1 MGKMTADE
9 LRRAGEAY
17 RSENNGAQKS
27 PVTVSANTEG
37 SGNKMT
43 ASELRQAGE
52 AYRKANGLSDPIYM
66 KSPATVVDKY
76 STPSTQPTQAAPS
89 TQPTQAAPAGA
100 SSRKQS
106 EVMQEQV
113 GALKKQR
120 DDAAIKAGAYMR
132 AGNMQQQAKEQQKI
146 ANKAAIEYENAYTQ
160 WKNQRNAEA
169 VEDYNPDENKFKA
182 GDAALSGVQNAFQSM
197 GQYAAAASS
206 YLSGNQEAQ
215 AWEAKRLMDS
225 GVSGTEAVKRAG
237 LADKREIP
245 ITDYKTQAELR
256 HEKNVASVGAVEGGA
271 LQLVNTISNMV
282 PSLVANAVL
291 PGSGLPVMAA
301 SVAGNKYADSY
312 EKYGNTDTAFVL
324 GSAAGGASMLTEQF
338 GGLYGSL
345 GKSAA
350 GQAVAK
356 KLMAEAPGLYNLA
369 NSVGGKWLR
378 DALSEGIEEGAE
390 DVINYA
396 IEKSLTGDSDEM
408 DNFGYD
414 MLLGALAGGV
424 FGGGNAAMRSVT
436 YSRVGKALNAS
447 PSAVA
452 QQVQEGLEKGA
463 GTAPAIYAAEV
474 QKNPSNQMVGRLYE
488 ANRTFDRESG
498 LSKIQGDITQIS
510 AKEIKAMVSD
520 AQALA
525 QAAQKLNVEATPQAV
540 ATAITEA
547 QRTESIKTA
556 EDSVGRAFA
565 PTVDNP
571 VNEGEKAYNSAL
583 AGVAANQ
590 GVAARI
596 NNDPAARQAFSQLT
610 GVQFSGNTAQDI
622 AAIEVATQNI
632 AKSGKQ
638 AVSQAEYAQR
648 VAAAGEQAAAQF
660 DADMQ
665 AQAEQ
670 MQRESEE
677 RWLSVEQNTITDVDG
692 KRRIKEIT
700 NTDVR
705 GNTEIG
711 YKKAEIPGSKKK
723 AVADV
728 NNAAKYLGKTIVW
741 YEGALQVNG
750 QYRLANGFR
759 APDGTIYVN
768 INSRDPLM
776 VTFGH
781 EMFHDLVADGKYSGM
796 IDTLVENPDYA
807 DMVKGMMNAKTELYE
822 RNGIELDPNAAAEE
836 VAADIS
842 GDLLGS
848 RDMLEYIGARNTE
861 AATGIKGFLNRILKK
876 LKGKP
881 SAQEAY
887 NRLSESQKAL
897 LDGMEGRTESTNSAE
912 DASVKHSLMD
922 IPAMDSTGRELSA
935 EQREYF
941 FGSKVVDAEGR
952 LKPVYHGSPAVFTE
966 FSPDFMSQHG
976 SSEGQGFYFTDYKP
990 MAEGYQK
997 DGGQLLEGYLDI
1009 KKPLSDSEIT
1019 LTRAEVK
1026 KLLQAVDP
1034 TGDEVILN
1042 YDPSGGIG
1050 YPSKTWYNRAL
1061 DATVKAAME
1070 YSDSDSEILAEIAN
1084 GGAGAGAV
1092 LEAARNTLG
1101 YDGYI
1106 VEGKYDNATVYVAFD
1121 SSQFKNIDNTAPTES
1136 KDIRYSLMDIPAMDS
1151 EYSAAVESGNMQ
1163 EAQRLVDE
1171 AAKAAGAILDASG
1184 RRPLHLYHGTN
1195 TFGYTKFRDGVIY
1208 ATPNQS
1214 VAAGYGRT
1222 GYAKPRLVSDMYVPD
1237 DGTMETL
1244 IKNAKNV
1251 LDWELQE
1258 TTVNDRQEA
1267 MDAVKKDADSIA
1279 ALVDKVWTSDAVDA
1293 MELTE
1298 EQENALYNVLSLPS
1312 YISEVIDDIG
1322 TYTTVDEVA
1331 YWISRFNDGLP
1342 IIRSY
1347 IDENRDS
1354 LKSSPAWDM
1363 ARLILGYDLGD
1374 FAIDAEYRLLK
1385 SYEEDLL
1392 TNTNGS
1398 FVSADVVREE
1408 VEKAKDIGSYTLYG
1422 FAGDRPLVIDGG
1434 GAFWANVPVDV
1445 WGGTYTTDDIVKRAK
1460 DEGYTSVLI
1469 KNINDVAMNN
1479 YSANIKA
1486 DIYAFFS
1493 PEQVKSADPVTY
1505 DDKGN
1510 VIPLSER
1517 FNPDNPDIRY
1527 SLMDDVYLDAVKR
1540 GDMTTVQQMVDE
1552 AAKAAGYETRLLH
1565 GTSKKFTKFEATG
1578 SKTESPSAKLGIWLS
1593 DSKRTAESYSTPQS
1607 TDYNDSNRSEWTR
1620 IFNAAEE
1627 VDKKIPNA
1635 VLGDNNDERFFA
1647 ASEGYWNLAELGK
1660 LFKEYLPND
1669 YKELKERG
1677 VFKDGEKHIRLTRE
1691 TFDKG
1696 DNYAVYKDVIDRQ
1709 GELLEWVND
1718 LGRVRIY
1725 PSQLFSIIRNQIYD
1739 GVLRT
1744 LAKGDIE
1751 PRIVDAYV
1759 DTRNFAKAS
1768 PPYHE
1773 DTQKVKK
1780 IRAARSSGKDGIV
1793 FEGMFDGGERSN
1805 HYVVFDPAR
1814 IKSAAPVTY
1823 DDNGNVIPLSE
1834 RFNRKNEDIRYSLM
1848 EDAKYMA
1855 DIDKA
1860 VADAAQKAND
1870 ELKAAQAQVKDL
1882 RKQLLEMRNRAE
1894 YAELQTKV
1902 TERLTVDPIK
1912 AKRDIGRFL
1921 RKNGITNDEAI
1932 KTLTAEIEDAFNS
1945 VYRGEKT
1952 DIDSVAKKV
1961 ADTILKEATIADP
1974 LKAEKADIRK
1984 SLSQRTFV
1992 IGEQLRGDIVHKYG
2006 SLTNFRKKYGNIIRI
2021 KTRENANVGD
2031 GVAFDVAYSELQSEF
2046 PGIFRDA
2053 ETEWE
2058 TFENTVEVADYAKD
2072 SERIPLSYA
2081 VDEEEFARS
2090 ITNQLTDLF
2099 WIQKGLVTEA
2109 DKAKA
2114 KADAAT
2120 ENAVAAAV
2128 EAERQRGQKEIA
2140 ANDRW
2145 RDAETKLLTEIAA
2158 AKEREKA
2165 AKARAEF
2172 MAKYDALAK
2181 QYRADL
2187 RANNQQAQEKYN
2199 EKLTEA
2205 KDEFNRR
2212 RTQDRI
2218 DRVVREDQA
2227 KSKARLRAAEQK
2239 STTTDDV
2246 AKVLTEMP
2254 KKDKE
2259 TFKAKIAESWR
2270 TFKRQW
2276 INTKDEL
2283 ERFGNEVGDSRIM
2296 YAANN
2301 VGQASAAA
2309 QYSIGGAGQ
2318 YDLNG
2323 KKIGNKNLM
2332 QVFDPAEKAG
2342 LTKEFYTYLL
2352 HEHNVDRMS
2361 VREKAQKVLSA
2372 FREELNK
2379 KVKGF
2384 VEMTDENIATAAG
2397 KDASLTKTYTMEQI
2411 DAAKRYK
2418 QLQAWAEKQ
2427 FDKPV
2432 FGSSVT
2438 ASDSRAAADKL
2449 LKEHPEFEKWAKD
2462 VYAYLDGL
2470 MEVRKQGGLVSAD
2483 MAQRMK
2489 ELYPHYVPTY
2499 RDMPSTSGG
2508 YSNPNSVA
2516 VNSTIKSAKGGN
2528 QDIMPLIDSIARQT
2542 LQTFSAAKKNILGN
2556 MLYEDAM
2563 DTTRDISEYIQS
2575 VTEEGDLVD
2584 LDADSAENLK
2594 NTLRIWVDGKPV
2606 TLHMSE
2612 AMADGF
2618 RPIEQS
2624 NSFGMKALRSINSTF
2639 KKLVTQW
2646 NPVFI
2651 VRNFVRD
2658 AQSALYFTH
2667 YSNATFIKNYGKAVK
2682 EIATNGKYWQLY
2694 QAMGGKGTTYYDPKT
2709 GLSDRHHFKNG
2720 AVDKVAGGLNR
2731 VIDILS
2737 FANEAVE
2744 QYPRLAEFISTMED
2758 TGDVQKALYN
2768 AADITTNFG
2777 RGGFAARKL
2786 NASLVP
2792 FFNPGMQG
2800 LSKNIRNVIDR
2811 RGWKEIGQLISRL
2824 LINGVAPGIIMG
2836 LLYDGLKE
2844 DDDYKEL
2851 SNYIKDSNILI
2862 KIGDDKFIKV
2872 PMGREPSVIT
2882 AFTNRMWRWLKGEP
2896 ASSAF
2901 ADYPS
2906 FAIEQLA
2913 PNNPLTN
2920 NIFAGITAM
2929 STNKNWYGGD
2939 IVSSYMEEKPDY
2951 LQYDESTDAFSIW
2964 LGEITRHGKNG
2975 IEGLSPKKVN
2985 YLIDQYSGFIGDWV
2999 LPALSKKADVPTV
3012 VKAFVVDS
3020 VRQNRLGSDFYDAL
3034 DEAKQVK
3041 ETEFATAADD
3051 ATYSYLYKQS
3061 KAASEITKQIK
3072 EIYNSGEKTRK
3083 EKMSEAR
3090 DLLELRNEIYRNALL
3105 TVGTYEETAKS
3116 IDSADSDV
3124 VKREANRKAFGAEY
3138 ALKTYNK
3145 DVGEKAAEYV
3155 AQGVT
3160 YDQYYAAYFATR
3172 GITGDKD
3179 ENGKTITNSASR
3191 KKKEAIDKAV
3201 PNATTKQKHL
3211 LYEAICVSEKVW

>member
-1 MGKMTADE
+1 MDRKTLE
-9 LRRAGEAY
+9 QNY
-17 RSENNGAQKS
+17 QKS
-27 PVTVSANTEG
+27 FGA
-37 SGNKMT
+37 
-43 ASELRQAGE
+43 
-52 AYRKANGLSDPIYM
+52 
-66 KSPATVVDKY
+66 SPAAELEQNYQRSGIDSLVQSVKKATQY
-76 STPSTQPTQAAPS
+76 NPSAPS

-106 EVMQEQV
+106 DAMKEQ
-113 GALKKQR
+113 LDTIKEQR

-132 AGNMQQQAKEQQKI
+132 AGNMPQQAKEQQKI

-182 GDAALSGVQNAFQSM
+182 GDAALAGVQNAFQSM
-197 GQYAAAASS
+197 RQYAAAASS
-206 YLSGNQEAQ
+206 YLSGNPEAQ
-215 AWEAKRLMDS
+215 AWEAKRLMES

-282 PSLVANAVL
+282 PSLVANAFL

-301 SVAGNKYADSY
+301 SAAGNKYADAY

-356 KLMAEAPGLYNLA
+356 KLMAGAPGLYNLA

-396 IEKSLTGDSDEM
+396 IEKALTGDSDEM

-414 MLLGALAGGV
+414 ILLGALAGGV
-424 FGGGNAAMRSVT
+424 LGGGNAAMRSVT

-447 PSAVA
+447 PAAVA
-452 QQVQEGLEKGA
+452 QQVQEGMEKGA

-474 QKNPSNQMVGRLYE
+474 QKNPSSQMVGRLYE
-488 ANRTFDRESG
+488 ANLTYDAESG
-498 LSKIQGDITQIS
+498 LSKIQNDITQVSIN
-510 AKEIKAMVSD
+510 EIKAMVSKAD
-520 AQALA
+520 ALA

-540 ATAITEA
+540 ATAITDA
-547 QRTESIKTA
+547 QRTQSIKTA
-556 EDSVGRAFA
+556 EGSVGQAFA

-571 VNEGEKAYNSAL
+571 ANAGEKAYNSAL

-638 AVSQAEYAQR
+638 AISQAEYAQR

-670 MQRESEE
+670 MQRESDE

-711 YKKAEIPGSKKK
+711 YKKAEILGSKKK
-723 AVADV
+723 AVAEV

-741 YEGALQVNG
+741 FEGAVQVNG
-750 QYRLANGFR
+750 QYRLTNGYR

-781 EMFHDLVADGKYSGM
+781 EMFHDLVADSKYSGL

-822 RNGIELDPNAAAEE
+822 RNGIDLDPDAAAEE

-897 LDGMEGRTESTNSAE
+897 LDGMEGKAETGVNGSESFSLIDVAPNGMEIYETSLATQQLSESQKKKRYLALIKNQYRGRTARLERNGHVVYVRPDIQEAGKPIYGDRRSTANGAKALRNSLAEGDVFDLLENAEYDRSSRDTKNHKNADYFDYYVKTVQIDGKVYDLVADVKRAYGNSDGLYYTLYLVDNTTKKAVVSQRPQTLGSSEPITASEMGSNSFSADMVPQSDTAVNNYSMQNSAE
-912 DASVKHSLMD
+912 DASGKHSLMD
-922 IPAMDSTGRELSA
+922 IPAMDSTGRELS
-935 EQREYF
+935 QQQQEYF
-941 FGSKVVDAEGR
+941 KDSKVRDEDGNLLV
-952 LKPVYHGSPAVFTE
+952 VYHGTDADFTVFDASKGRANMDIQGMF
-966 FSPDFMSQHG
+966 FSPWELDAQGYG
-976 SSEGQGFYFTDYKP
+976 SNVSAY
-990 MAEGYQK
+990 
-997 DGGQLLEGYLDI
+997 YLDI
-1009 KKPLSDSEIT
+1009 KNPASE
-1019 LTRAEVK
+1019 
-1026 KLLQAVDP
+1026 AV
-1034 TGDEVILN
+1034 GYKALN
-1042 YDPSGGIG
+1042 RFKGQNNAG
-1050 YPSKTWYNRAL
+1050 
-1061 DATVKAAME
+1061 VKARE
-1070 YSDSDSEILAEIAN
+1070 YLQS
-1084 GGAGAGAV
+1084 
-1092 LEAARNTLG
+1092 LG
-1101 YDGYI
+1101 YDGVNNGNEEYI
-1106 VEGKYDNATVYVAFD
+1106 AFEP
-1121 SSQFKNIDNTAPTES
+1121 SQIKRIDN
-1136 KDIRYSLMDIPAMDS
+1136 I
-1151 EYSAAVESGNMQ
+1151 
-1163 EAQRLVDE
+1163 
-1171 AAKAAGAILDASG
+1171 
-1184 RRPLHLYHGTN
+1184 
-1195 TFGYTKFRDGVIY
+1195 
-1208 ATPNQS
+1208 TP
-1214 VAAGYGRT
+1214 
-1222 GYAKPRLVSDMYVPD
+1222 
-1237 DGTMETL
+1237 
-1244 IKNAKNV
+1244 
-1251 LDWELQE
+1251 
-1258 TTVNDRQEA
+1258 
-1267 MDAVKKDADSIA
+1267 
-1279 ALVDKVWTSDAVDA
+1279 
-1293 MELTE
+1293 
-1298 EQENALYNVLSLPS
+1298 
-1312 YISEVIDDIG
+1312 
-1322 TYTTVDEVA
+1322 
-1331 YWISRFNDGLP
+1331 
-1342 IIRSY
+1342 
-1347 IDENRDS
+1347 
-1354 LKSSPAWDM
+1354 
-1363 ARLILGYDLGD
+1363 
-1374 FAIDAEYRLLK
+1374 
-1385 SYEEDLL
+1385 
-1392 TNTNGS
+1392 
-1398 FVSADVVREE
+1398 
-1408 VEKAKDIGSYTLYG
+1408 
-1422 FAGDRPLVIDGG
+1422 
-1434 GAFWANVPVDV
+1434 
-1445 WGGTYTTDDIVKRAK
+1445 
-1460 DEGYTSVLI
+1460 
-1469 KNINDVAMNN
+1469 
-1479 YSANIKA
+1479 
-1486 DIYAFFS
+1486 
-1493 PEQVKSADPVTY
+1493 
-1505 DDKGN
+1505 
-1510 VIPLSER
+1510 
-1517 FNPDNPDIRY
+1517 
-1527 SLMDDVYLDAVKR
+1527 
-1540 GDMTTVQQMVDE
+1540 
-1552 AAKAAGYETRLLH
+1552 
-1565 GTSKKFTKFEATG
+1565 TG
-1578 SKTESPSAKLGIWLS
+1578 SK
-1593 DSKRTAESYSTPQS
+1593 
-1607 TDYNDSNRSEWTR
+1607 
-1620 IFNAAEE
+1620 
-1627 VDKKIPNA
+1627 
-1635 VLGDNNDERFFA
+1635 
-1647 ASEGYWNLAELGK
+1647 
-1660 LFKEYLPND
+1660 
-1669 YKELKERG
+1669 
-1677 VFKDGEKHIRLTRE
+1677 
-1691 TFDKG
+1691 
-1696 DNYAVYKDVIDRQ
+1696 
-1709 GELLEWVND
+1709 
-1718 LGRVRIY
+1718 
-1725 PSQLFSIIRNQIYD
+1725 
-1739 GVLRT
+1739 
-1744 LAKGDIE
+1744 
-1751 PRIVDAYV
+1751 
-1759 DTRNFAKAS
+1759 
-1768 PPYHE
+1768 
-1773 DTQKVKK
+1773 
-1780 IRAARSSGKDGIV
+1780 
-1793 FEGMFDGGERSN
+1793 
-1805 HYVVFDPAR
+1805 
-1814 IKSAAPVTY
+1814 
-1823 DDNGNVIPLSE
+1823 
-1834 RFNRKNEDIRYSLM
+1834 DIRYSLM
-1848 EDAKYMA
+1848 EDAQYMA
-1855 DIDKA
+1855 DIDRVVSEATEKA
-1860 VADAAQKAND
+1860 TD
-1870 ELKAAQAQVKDL
+1870 ELKAAQADVKNI
-1882 RKQLLEMRNRAE
+1882 RQQLADYRQQA
-1894 YAELQTKV
+1894 
-1902 TERLTVDPIK
+1902 
-1912 AKRDIGRFL
+1912 
-1921 RKNGITNDEAI
+1921 
-1932 KTLTAEIEDAFNS
+1932 TAE
-1945 VYRGEKT
+1945 
-1952 DIDSVAKKV
+1952 AKM
-1961 ADTILKEATIADP
+1961 
-1974 LKAEKADIRK
+1974 
-1984 SLSQRTFV
+1984 
-1992 IGEQLRGDIVHKYG
+1992 
-2006 SLTNFRKKYGNIIRI
+2006 
-2021 KTRENANVGD
+2021 
-2031 GVAFDVAYSELQSEF
+2031 
-2046 PGIFRDA
+2046 
-2053 ETEWE
+2053 
-2058 TFENTVEVADYAKD
+2058 
-2072 SERIPLSYA
+2072 
-2081 VDEEEFARS
+2081 
-2090 ITNQLTDLF
+2090 
-2099 WIQKGLVTEA
+2099 
-2109 DKAKA
+2109 
-2114 KADAAT
+2114 
-2120 ENAVAAAV
+2120 
-2128 EAERQRGQKEIA
+2128 
-2140 ANDRW
+2140 NDRW

-2165 AKARAEF
+2165 ANARAEF

-2218 DRVVREDQA
+2218 DRVVREDRA
-2227 KSKARLRAAEQK
+2227 KSKARLRTAEQK
-2239 STTTDDV
+2239 STTTEDV
-2246 AKVLTEMP
+2246 AKVLTETP

-2259 TFKAKIAESWR
+2259 TFKAKAAKDWR

-2301 VGQASAAA
+2301 VGQAAAAA

-2323 KKIGNKNLM
+2323 KKIGDKNLM
-2332 QVFDPAEKAG
+2332 QVFEPAKKAG
-2342 LTKEFYTYLL
+2342 LTDEFYTYLL

-2361 VREKAQKVLSA
+2361 VREKAQRQLAELRAKLN
-2372 FREELNK
+2372 REVN
-2379 KVKGF
+2379 GF
-2384 VEMTDENIATAAG
+2384 AEMTDENIATAAG
-2397 KDASLTKTYTMEQI
+2397 KDTTLTKAYTEAQI
-2411 DAAKRYK
+2411 AAAKQYK
-2418 QLQAWAEKQ
+2418 QFQAWAEKQ

-2438 ASDSRAAADKL
+2438 ADDSRAAAADL
-2449 LKEHPEFEKWAKD
+2449 LDAHPEFEKWTKD

-2483 MAQRMK
+2483 MAQYMK

-2682 EIATNGKYWQLY
+2682 EIATNGKYWQIY
-2694 QAMGGKGTTYYDPKT
+2694 QAMGGKGTTYYDPKS
-2709 GLSDRHHFKNG
+2709 GLSDRYHFKNG

-2758 TGDVQKALYN
+2758 TGDVQQALYN

-2862 KIGDDKFIKV
+2862 KIGDNKFIKV

-2901 ADYPS
+2901 AGYPS
-2906 FAIEQLA
+2906 FAIEQIA

-2929 STNKNWYGGD
+2929 STNKTWYGGD

-2985 YLIDQYSGFIGDWV
+2985 YLIDQYSGFIGDWL
-2999 LPALSKKADVPTV
+2999 LPALSKKADVPAV

-3034 DEAKQVK
+3034 GEAKQVK
-3041 ETEFATAADD
+3041 ETELATAADD

-3061 KAASEITKQIK
+3061 KAASEITKQLK

-3090 DLLELRNEIYRNALL
+3090 DLLELRNEIYRKALL

-3116 IDSADSDV
+3116 IGSADSDV

-3138 ALKTYNK
+3138 ALKNYNK

-3155 AQGVT
+3155 AHGVT
-3160 YDQYYAAYFATR
+3160 YDQYYAAYFAAR

-3191 KKKEAIDKAV
+3191 KKKDAIDKAV

-3211 LYEAICVSEKVW
+3211 LYEAIGVSEKVW

>member
-1 MGKMTADE
+1 MDRKTLE
-9 LRRAGEAY
+9 QNY
-17 RSENNGAQKS
+17 QKS
-27 PVTVSANTEG
+27 IGASLAAELEQNYQR
-37 SGNKMT
+37 SGI
-43 ASELRQAGE
+43 ASLVQSVK
-52 AYRKANGLSDPIYM
+52 KATQYN
-66 KSPATVVDKY
+66 
-76 STPSTQPTQAAPS
+76 PSAPS

-106 EVMQEQV
+106 DAMKEQ
-113 GALKKQR
+113 LDTIKKQR

-146 ANKAAIEYENAYTQ
+146 ANKAAFEYENAYTQ

-182 GDAALSGVQNAFQSM
+182 GDAALAGVQNAFQSM
-197 GQYAAAASS
+197 RQYAAAASS
-206 YLSGNQEAQ
+206 YLSGNPEAQ
-215 AWEAKRLMDS
+215 AWEAKRLMES
-225 GVSGTEAVKRAG
+225 GVSGAEAVKRAG

-301 SVAGNKYADSY
+301 SAAGNKYADAY

-396 IEKSLTGDSDEM
+396 IEKAITGDSDEM

-414 MLLGALAGGV
+414 ILLGALAGGV
-424 FGGGNAAMRSVT
+424 LGGGNAAMRSVT

-447 PSAVA
+447 PAAVA
-452 QQVQEGLEKGA
+452 QQVQEGMEKGA

-474 QKNPSNQMVGRLYE
+474 QKNPSSQMVGRLYE
-488 ANRTFDRESG
+488 ANLTYDAESG
-498 LSKIQGDITQIS
+498 LSKIQNDITQVSIN
-510 AKEIKAMVSD
+510 EIKAMVSKAD
-520 AQALA
+520 ALA
-525 QAAQKLNVEATPQAV
+525 QAAQKLNVEATPQSV
-540 ATAITEA
+540 ATAITDA
-547 QRTESIKTA
+547 QRTQSIKTA
-556 EDSVGRAFA
+556 EDSVGQAFA

-571 VNEGEKAYNSAL
+571 ANAGEKAYNSAL

-638 AVSQAEYAQR
+638 AISQAEYAQR
-648 VAAAGEQAAAQF
+648 VASAGEQAAAQF

-670 MQRESEE
+670 MQRESNE

-711 YKKAEIPGSKKK
+711 YKKAEILGSKKK
-723 AVADV
+723 AVAEV

-741 YEGALQVNG
+741 FEGAVQVNG
-750 QYRLANGFR
+750 QYRLTNGYR

-822 RNGIELDPNAAAEE
+822 RNGIELDPDAAAEE

-897 LDGMEGRTESTNSAE
+897 LDGMEGRTEVEEAGKISYSLMREAVEKNNRPFAEQFADYKAGKMKPTELFALGNTSQYLQAAGIGNEPIVMAQSVVAKAQRKAKVDTHGHNLSDNVLLKLPEMLDKPALLLKSDTVPNAAVIVTSTADSDGNPVVVALHLSRSEGFDIVTRVASLYGKENSRDFLAEQMLRGNLLGYSKKEANRLLHRDGLQLPRRNTAVDFDTISVAQDTDAVNNYSMQNSAE
-912 DASVKHSLMD
+912 DANGKHSLMD

-941 FGSKVVDAEGR
+941 KDSKVRDEDGNLLV
-952 LKPVYHGSPAVFTE
+952 VYHGTDADFTVFDASKGRANMDIQGMF
-966 FSPDFMSQHG
+966 FSPWELDAQGYG
-976 SSEGQGFYFTDYKP
+976 SNVSAY
-990 MAEGYQK
+990 
-997 DGGQLLEGYLDI
+997 YLDI
-1009 KKPLSDSEIT
+1009 KNPASE
-1019 LTRAEVK
+1019 
-1026 KLLQAVDP
+1026 AV
-1034 TGDEVILN
+1034 GYKALN
-1042 YDPSGGIG
+1042 RFKGQNNAG
-1050 YPSKTWYNRAL
+1050 
-1061 DATVKAAME
+1061 VKARE
-1070 YSDSDSEILAEIAN
+1070 YLQN
-1084 GGAGAGAV
+1084 
-1092 LEAARNTLG
+1092 LG
-1101 YDGYI
+1101 YDGVNNENEEYI
-1106 VEGKYDNATVYVAFD
+1106 AFEPSQIKRIDNLTPT
-1121 SSQFKNIDNTAPTES
+1121 SSQ
-1136 KDIRYSLMDIPAMDS
+1136 DIRYSLMDTDS
-1151 EYSAAVESGNMQ
+1151 TGRKLSAEQKKFFAGSKVVDGNGNL
-1163 EAQRLVDE
+1163 LVM
-1171 AAKAAGAILDASG
+1171 
-1184 RRPLHLYHGTN
+1184 YHGT
-1195 TFGYTKFRDGVIY
+1195 TAFGYITEFKRGKKGWLGPGIYLTSKRSDAQRYADAMGEGNGRLYEMYANITKPLVVTDGNPVPGILK
-1208 ATPNQS
+1208 
-1214 VAAGYGRT
+1214 AAYGRDSVYKSRSEKQANDPSIVT
-1222 GYAKPRLVSDMYVPD
+1222 QADINKLRAK
-1237 DGTMETL
+1237 
-1244 IKNAKNV
+1244 
-1251 LDWELQE
+1251 
-1258 TTVNDRQEA
+1258 
-1267 MDAVKKDADSIA
+1267 
-1279 ALVDKVWTSDAVDA
+1279 
-1293 MELTE
+1293 
-1298 EQENALYNVLSLPS
+1298 
-1312 YISEVIDDIG
+1312 
-1322 TYTTVDEVA
+1322 
-1331 YWISRFNDGLP
+1331 
-1342 IIRSY
+1342 
-1347 IDENRDS
+1347 
-1354 LKSSPAWDM
+1354 
-1363 ARLILGYDLGD
+1363 GYDGIVWD
-1374 FAIDAEYRLLK
+1374 FG
-1385 SYEEDLL
+1385 
-1392 TNTNGS
+1392 GS
-1398 FVSADVVREE
+1398 KEVSV
-1408 VEKAKDIGSYTLYG
+1408 
-1422 FAGDRPLVIDGG
+1422 
-1434 GAFWANVPVDV
+1434 
-1445 WGGTYTTDDIVKRAK
+1445 
-1460 DEGYTSVLI
+1460 
-1469 KNINDVAMNN
+1469 
-1479 YSANIKA
+1479 
-1486 DIYAFFS
+1486 FS
-1493 PEQVKSADPVTY
+1493 PEQVKLAD
-1505 DDKGN
+1505 N
-1510 VIPLSER
+1510 VDP
-1517 FNPDNPDIRY
+1517 
-1527 SLMDDVYLDAVKR
+1527 
-1540 GDMTTVQQMVDE
+1540 
-1552 AAKAAGYETRLLH
+1552 
-1565 GTSKKFTKFEATG
+1565 TS
-1578 SKTESPSAKLGIWLS
+1578 SK
-1593 DSKRTAESYSTPQS
+1593 
-1607 TDYNDSNRSEWTR
+1607 
-1620 IFNAAEE
+1620 
-1627 VDKKIPNA
+1627 
-1635 VLGDNNDERFFA
+1635 
-1647 ASEGYWNLAELGK
+1647 
-1660 LFKEYLPND
+1660 
-1669 YKELKERG
+1669 
-1677 VFKDGEKHIRLTRE
+1677 
-1691 TFDKG
+1691 
-1696 DNYAVYKDVIDRQ
+1696 
-1709 GELLEWVND
+1709 
-1718 LGRVRIY
+1718 
-1725 PSQLFSIIRNQIYD
+1725 
-1739 GVLRT
+1739 
-1744 LAKGDIE
+1744 
-1751 PRIVDAYV
+1751 
-1759 DTRNFAKAS
+1759 
-1768 PPYHE
+1768 
-1773 DTQKVKK
+1773 
-1780 IRAARSSGKDGIV
+1780 
-1793 FEGMFDGGERSN
+1793 
-1805 HYVVFDPAR
+1805 
-1814 IKSAAPVTY
+1814 
-1823 DDNGNVIPLSE
+1823 
-1834 RFNRKNEDIRYSLM
+1834 DIRYSLM
-1848 EDAKYMA
+1848 EDAQYMA

-1870 ELKAAQAQVKDL
+1870 ELKAAQAEVKDI
-1882 RKQLLEMRNRAE
+1882 RQQLADYRQQA
-1894 YAELQTKV
+1894 
-1902 TERLTVDPIK
+1902 
-1912 AKRDIGRFL
+1912 
-1921 RKNGITNDEAI
+1921 
-1932 KTLTAEIEDAFNS
+1932 TAE
-1945 VYRGEKT
+1945 
-1952 DIDSVAKKV
+1952 AKM
-1961 ADTILKEATIADP
+1961 
-1974 LKAEKADIRK
+1974 
-1984 SLSQRTFV
+1984 
-1992 IGEQLRGDIVHKYG
+1992 
-2006 SLTNFRKKYGNIIRI
+2006 
-2021 KTRENANVGD
+2021 
-2031 GVAFDVAYSELQSEF
+2031 
-2046 PGIFRDA
+2046 
-2053 ETEWE
+2053 
-2058 TFENTVEVADYAKD
+2058 
-2072 SERIPLSYA
+2072 
-2081 VDEEEFARS
+2081 
-2090 ITNQLTDLF
+2090 
-2099 WIQKGLVTEA
+2099 
-2109 DKAKA
+2109 
-2114 KADAAT
+2114 
-2120 ENAVAAAV
+2120 
-2128 EAERQRGQKEIA
+2128 
-2140 ANDRW
+2140 NDRW

-2172 MAKYDALAK
+2172 MAKYDALSK

-2187 RANNQQAQEKYN
+2187 RANNRQVRDKYN
-2199 EKLTEA
+2199 EKLSEA

-2218 DRVVREDQA
+2218 DRVVREDRA
-2227 KSKARLRAAEQK
+2227 KSKARLRTAEQK
-2239 STTTDDV
+2239 STTTEDV
-2246 AKVLTEMP
+2246 AKVLTEMS

-2259 TFKAKIAESWR
+2259 TFKEKAAESWR

-2323 KKIGNKNLM
+2323 KKIGDKNLM
-2332 QVFDPAEKAG
+2332 QVFEPAKKAG
-2342 LTKEFYTYLL
+2342 LTDEFYTYLL

-2361 VREKAQKVLSA
+2361 VRENAQRQLAELRAKLN
-2372 FREELNK
+2372 RE
-2379 KVKGF
+2379 VKGF
-2384 VEMTDENIATAAG
+2384 AEMTDENIATAAG
-2397 KDASLTKTYTMEQI
+2397 KDTTLTKAYTEAQI
-2411 DAAKRYK
+2411 AAAKQYK
-2418 QLQAWAEKQ
+2418 QFQAWAEKQ

-2438 ASDSRAAADKL
+2438 ADDSRAAAADL
-2449 LKEHPEFEKWAKD
+2449 LDAHPEFEKWAKD

-2483 MAQRMK
+2483 MAQYMK

-2624 NSFGMKALRSINSTF
+2624 ISFGMKALRSINSTF

-2744 QYPRLAEFISTMED
+2744 QYPRLAEFISTMEA
-2758 TGDVQKALYN
+2758 TGDVQQALYN

-2862 KIGDDKFIKV
+2862 KIGDNKFIKI

-2901 ADYPS
+2901 AGYPS
-2906 FAIEQLA
+2906 FAIEQIA

-2929 STNKNWYGGD
+2929 STNKTWYGGD

-2999 LPALSKKADVPTV
+2999 LPTFSKKADVPAV
-3012 VKAFVVDS
+3012 VKAFIVDS
-3020 VRQNRLGSDFYDAL
+3020 TRQNRLGSDFYEAL
-3034 DEAKQVK
+3034 DIAQKAKDSDR
-3041 ETEFATAADD
+3041 ATASDKAV
-3051 ATYSYLYKQS
+3051 YGYLSDQKE
-3061 KAASEITKQIK
+3061 AAAAITKQLRELYDRDMAFADYLDAGKAK
-3072 EIYNSGEKTRK
+3072 EIREK
-3083 EKMSEAR
+3083 AN
-3090 DLLELRNEIYRNALL
+3090 DLYKLRNDIYRNALEQ
-3105 TVGTYEETAKS
+3105 VSVYEENAKG
-3116 IDSADSDV
+3116 IKSADSKE
-3124 VKREANRKAFGAEY
+3124 VKRDADYKTFGAEY
-3138 ALKTYNK
+3138 ALKEMNKATY
-3145 DVGEKAAEYV
+3145 EKATEYV
-3155 AQGVT
+3155 SRGVT
-3160 YDQYYAAYFATR
+3160 YDQYYSAYLAAR

-3211 LYEAICVSEKVW
+3211 LYEALDVSDRVW

>member
-1 MGKMTADE
+1 MTGGKMDRKTLE
-9 LRRAGEAY
+9 QNY
-17 RSENNGAQKS
+17 QKS
-27 PVTVSANTEG
+27 FGA
-37 SGNKMT
+37 
-43 ASELRQAGE
+43 
-52 AYRKANGLSDPIYM
+52 
-66 KSPATVVDKY
+66 SPAAELEQNYQRSGIDSLVQSVKKATQY
-76 STPSTQPTQAAPS
+76 NPSAPS

-100 SSRKQS
+100 SSSKQS
-106 EVMQEQV
+106 DVMKEQLD
-113 GALKKQR
+113 AIKKQR

-132 AGNMQQQAKEQQKI
+132 AGNMPQQAKEQQKI

-182 GDAALSGVQNAFQSM
+182 GDAVLSGVQNSFQSM
-197 GQYAAAASS
+197 RQYAAAASS
-206 YLSGNQEAQ
+206 YLSGNPEAQ
-215 AWEAKRLMDS
+215 AWEAKRLMES

-271 LQLVNTISNMV
+271 LQLLNTISNLV

-301 SVAGNKYADSY
+301 SAAGNKYADAY

-396 IEKSLTGDSDEM
+396 IEKALTGDSDEM

-414 MLLGALAGGV
+414 ILLGALAGGV
-424 FGGGNAAMRSVT
+424 YGGGNAAMRSVT

-447 PSAVA
+447 PAAVA
-452 QQVQEGLEKGA
+452 QQVQEGMEKGA

-488 ANRTFDRESG
+488 ANLTYDAESG
-498 LSKIQGDITQIS
+498 LSKIQNDITQVSIN
-510 AKEIKAMVSD
+510 EIKAMASKAD
-520 AQALA
+520 ALA

-540 ATAITEA
+540 ATAITDA
-547 QRTESIKTA
+547 QRTQSIKTA
-556 EDSVGRAFA
+556 EDSVGQAFA

-571 VNEGEKAYNSAL
+571 ANAGEKAYNSAL

-638 AVSQAEYAQR
+638 AISQAEYAQR

-723 AVADV
+723 TVAEV

-741 YEGALQVNG
+741 FEGAVQVNG
-750 QYRLANGFR
+750 QYRLTNGYR

-781 EMFHDLVADGKYSGM
+781 EMFHDLVADSKYSGM

-807 DMVKGMMNAKTELYE
+807 DMVKGMMDAKTELYE
-822 RNGIELDPNAAAEE
+822 RNGIELDQNAAAEE

-887 NRLSESQKAL
+887 NRLSESQRAL
-897 LDGMEGRTESTNSAE
+897 IDGMEARSDAEEAGKISYSVMDAAVKGNNRPFAEQFADYKAGKMRPTDLFYLNNTSEYLQAAGLANEPIVMAQSVVTKAQRKATVDIHGHELSDDVILKLPEMIEKPVLLLKSDTVPNSSVVVTAVSDSSGNPVVVALHLSRNNGFDVVTRIASLYGKENSRNFIADQLIRGNLIGYSKKEANRLLHRDGLQLPRRNTAVDFDIISVAQDTDAVNNYSMQNSAE
-912 DASVKHSLMD
+912 DANGKHSLMD

-1034 TGDEVILN
+1034 TGDEVLVN
-1042 YDPSGGIG
+1042 YDPAGGIG
-1050 YPSKTWYNRAL
+1050 YPSKTWYNRAM

-1084 GGAGAGAV
+1084 GGAGTGAV
-1092 LEAARNTLG
+1092 LKAARNTLG

-1136 KDIRYSLMDIPAMDS
+1136 KDIRYSLM
-1151 EYSAAVESGNMQ
+1151 
-1163 EAQRLVDE
+1163 
-1171 AAKAAGAILDASG
+1171 
-1184 RRPLHLYHGTN
+1184 
-1195 TFGYTKFRDGVIY
+1195 
-1208 ATPNQS
+1208 
-1214 VAAGYGRT
+1214 
-1222 GYAKPRLVSDMYVPD
+1222 
-1237 DGTMETL
+1237 
-1244 IKNAKNV
+1244 
-1251 LDWELQE
+1251 
-1258 TTVNDRQEA
+1258 
-1267 MDAVKKDADSIA
+1267 
-1279 ALVDKVWTSDAVDA
+1279 
-1293 MELTE
+1293 
-1298 EQENALYNVLSLPS
+1298 
-1312 YISEVIDDIG
+1312 
-1322 TYTTVDEVA
+1322 
-1331 YWISRFNDGLP
+1331 
-1342 IIRSY
+1342 
-1347 IDENRDS
+1347 
-1354 LKSSPAWDM
+1354 
-1363 ARLILGYDLGD
+1363 
-1374 FAIDAEYRLLK
+1374 
-1385 SYEEDLL
+1385 
-1392 TNTNGS
+1392 
-1398 FVSADVVREE
+1398 
-1408 VEKAKDIGSYTLYG
+1408 
-1422 FAGDRPLVIDGG
+1422 
-1434 GAFWANVPVDV
+1434 
-1445 WGGTYTTDDIVKRAK
+1445 
-1460 DEGYTSVLI
+1460 
-1469 KNINDVAMNN
+1469 
-1479 YSANIKA
+1479 
-1486 DIYAFFS
+1486 
-1493 PEQVKSADPVTY
+1493 
-1505 DDKGN
+1505 
-1510 VIPLSER
+1510 
-1517 FNPDNPDIRY
+1517 
-1527 SLMDDVYLDAVKR
+1527 
-1540 GDMTTVQQMVDE
+1540 
-1552 AAKAAGYETRLLH
+1552 
-1565 GTSKKFTKFEATG
+1565 
-1578 SKTESPSAKLGIWLS
+1578 
-1593 DSKRTAESYSTPQS
+1593 
-1607 TDYNDSNRSEWTR
+1607 
-1620 IFNAAEE
+1620 
-1627 VDKKIPNA
+1627 
-1635 VLGDNNDERFFA
+1635 
-1647 ASEGYWNLAELGK
+1647 
-1660 LFKEYLPND
+1660 
-1669 YKELKERG
+1669 
-1677 VFKDGEKHIRLTRE
+1677 
-1691 TFDKG
+1691 
-1696 DNYAVYKDVIDRQ
+1696 
-1709 GELLEWVND
+1709 
-1718 LGRVRIY
+1718 
-1725 PSQLFSIIRNQIYD
+1725 
-1739 GVLRT
+1739 
-1744 LAKGDIE
+1744 
-1751 PRIVDAYV
+1751 
-1759 DTRNFAKAS
+1759 
-1768 PPYHE
+1768 
-1773 DTQKVKK
+1773 
-1780 IRAARSSGKDGIV
+1780 
-1793 FEGMFDGGERSN
+1793 
-1805 HYVVFDPAR
+1805 
-1814 IKSAAPVTY
+1814 
-1823 DDNGNVIPLSE
+1823 
-1834 RFNRKNEDIRYSLM
+1834 
-1848 EDAKYMA
+1848 EDAQYMA
-1855 DIDKA
+1855 DIDRVVSEA
-1860 VADAAQKAND
+1860 TEKAND
-1870 ELKAAQAQVKDL
+1870 ELKAAQAEVKDI
-1882 RKQLLEMRNRAE
+1882 RQQLADYRQQA
-1894 YAELQTKV
+1894 
-1902 TERLTVDPIK
+1902 
-1912 AKRDIGRFL
+1912 
-1921 RKNGITNDEAI
+1921 
-1932 KTLTAEIEDAFNS
+1932 TAE
-1945 VYRGEKT
+1945 
-1952 DIDSVAKKV
+1952 AKM
-1961 ADTILKEATIADP
+1961 
-1974 LKAEKADIRK
+1974 
-1984 SLSQRTFV
+1984 
-1992 IGEQLRGDIVHKYG
+1992 
-2006 SLTNFRKKYGNIIRI
+2006 
-2021 KTRENANVGD
+2021 
-2031 GVAFDVAYSELQSEF
+2031 
-2046 PGIFRDA
+2046 
-2053 ETEWE
+2053 
-2058 TFENTVEVADYAKD
+2058 
-2072 SERIPLSYA
+2072 
-2081 VDEEEFARS
+2081 
-2090 ITNQLTDLF
+2090 
-2099 WIQKGLVTEA
+2099 
-2109 DKAKA
+2109 
-2114 KADAAT
+2114 
-2120 ENAVAAAV
+2120 
-2128 EAERQRGQKEIA
+2128 
-2140 ANDRW
+2140 NDRW

-2172 MAKYDALAK
+2172 MAKYDALSK

-2187 RANNQQAQEKYN
+2187 RANNRQVRDKYN
-2199 EKLTEA
+2199 EKLSEA

-2218 DRVVREDQA
+2218 DRVVREDRA
-2227 KSKARLRAAEQK
+2227 KSKARLRTAEQK
-2239 STTTDDV
+2239 STTTEDV

-2259 TFKAKIAESWR
+2259 TFKAKAAKDWR

-2323 KKIGNKNLM
+2323 KKIGDKNLM
-2332 QVFDPAEKAG
+2332 QVFEPAKKAG
-2342 LTKEFYTYLL
+2342 LTDEFYTYLL

-2361 VREKAQKVLSA
+2361 VRENAQRQLAELRAKLN
-2372 FREELNK
+2372 REVN
-2379 KVKGF
+2379 GF
-2384 VEMTDENIATAAG
+2384 AEMTDENIATAAG
-2397 KDASLTKTYTMEQI
+2397 KDTTLTKAYTEAQI
-2411 DAAKRYK
+2411 AAAKQYK
-2418 QLQAWAEKQ
+2418 QFQAWAEKQ

-2438 ASDSRAAADKL
+2438 ADDSRAAAADL
-2449 LKEHPEFEKWAKD
+2449 LDAHPEFEKWAKD

-2483 MAQRMK
+2483 MAQYMK

-2528 QDIMPLIDSIARQT
+2528 QNIMPLIDSIARQT

-2624 NSFGMKALRSINSTF
+2624 KSFGMRALRSINSTF
-2639 KKLVTQW
+2639 KKLVAQW

-2758 TGDVQKALYN
+2758 TGDVQQALYN

-2811 RGWKEIGQLISRL
+2811 RGWKEIGQLISRK

-2862 KIGDDKFIKV
+2862 KIGDNKFIKV

-2901 ADYPS
+2901 AGYPS
-2906 FAIEQLA
+2906 FAIEQIA

-2929 STNKNWYGGD
+2929 STNKTWYGGD

-2985 YLIDQYSGFIGDWV
+2985 YLIDQYSGFIGDWL
-2999 LPALSKKADVPTV
+2999 LPTLSKKADVPAV

-3041 ETEFATAADD
+3041 ETELATAADD

-3061 KAASEITKQIK
+3061 KAASEITKQLK

-3090 DLLELRNEIYRNALL
+3090 DLLELRNEIYRKALL

-3116 IDSADSDV
+3116 IGSADSDV

-3160 YDQYYAAYFATR
+3160 YDQYYAAYFAAR

-3201 PNATTKQKHL
+3201 PGASTKQKHL
-3211 LYEAICVSEKVW
+3211 LYEALGVSEKVW

>member
-1 MGKMTADE
+1 MDRKTLE
-9 LRRAGEAY
+9 QNY
-17 RSENNGAQKS
+17 QKS
-27 PVTVSANTEG
+27 IGA
-37 SGNKMT
+37 
-43 ASELRQAGE
+43 
-52 AYRKANGLSDPIYM
+52 
-66 KSPATVVDKY
+66 SPAAELEQNYQRSGIDSLVQSVKKATQY
-76 STPSTQPTQAAPS
+76 NPSAPS

-106 EVMQEQV
+106 DAMKEQ
-113 GALKKQR
+113 LDTIKKQR

-132 AGNMQQQAKEQQKI
+132 AGNMPQQAKEQQKI

-182 GDAALSGVQNAFQSM
+182 GDAALAGVQNAFQSM
-197 GQYAAAASS
+197 RQYAAAASS
-206 YLSGNQEAQ
+206 YLSGNPEAQ
-215 AWEAKRLMDS
+215 AWEAKRLMES
-225 GVSGTEAVKRAG
+225 GVSGAEAVKRAG

-282 PSLVANAVL
+282 PSLVANAIL

-301 SVAGNKYADSY
+301 SAAGNKYADAY

-396 IEKSLTGDSDEM
+396 IEKALTGDSDEM

-414 MLLGALAGGV
+414 ILLGALAGGV
-424 FGGGNAAMRSVT
+424 LGGGNAAMRSVT

-447 PSAVA
+447 PAAVA
-452 QQVQEGLEKGA
+452 QQVQEGMEKGA

-474 QKNPSNQMVGRLYE
+474 QKNPSSQMVGRLYE
-488 ANRTFDRESG
+488 ANLTYDAESG
-498 LSKIQGDITQIS
+498 LSKIQNDITQVSIN
-510 AKEIKAMVSD
+510 EIKAMVSKAD
-520 AQALA
+520 ALA

-540 ATAITEA
+540 ATAITDA
-547 QRTESIKTA
+547 QRTQSIKTA
-556 EDSVGRAFA
+556 EGSVGQAFA

-571 VNEGEKAYNSAL
+571 ANAGEKAYNSAL

-638 AVSQAEYAQR
+638 AISQAEYAQR

-670 MQRESEE
+670 MQRESDE

-711 YKKAEIPGSKKK
+711 YKKAEILGSKKK
-723 AVADV
+723 AVAEV

-741 YEGALQVNG
+741 FEGAVQVNG
-750 QYRLANGFR
+750 QYRLTNGYR
-759 APDGTIYVN
+759 APDGAIYVN

-781 EMFHDLVADGKYSGM
+781 EMFHDLVADSKYSGM

-887 NRLSESQKAL
+887 NRLSEAQRAL
-897 LDGMEGRTESTNSAE
+897 IDGMEARSDAEEAGKISYSVMDAAVKGNNRPFAEQFADYKAGKMRPTDLFYLNNTSEYLQAAGLANEPIVMAQSVVTKAQRKAAVDTHGHELSDNVILKLPEMIEKPVLLLKSDTVPASVVVVTSVSDSSGNPVVVALHLSRNNGFDVVTRIASLYGRKNSRNFIADQLLRGNLIGYSKKEANRLLHRDGLQLPRRNPAVDFDTISVAQDTDAVNNYSMQNSAE
-912 DASVKHSLMD
+912 DASGKHSLMD

-1034 TGDEVILN
+1034 TGDEVLVN
-1042 YDPSGGIG
+1042 YDPAGGIG

-1061 DATVKAAME
+1061 DSTVKAAMD
-1070 YSDSDSEILAEIAN
+1070 YSSSDSEILAEIAN
-1084 GGAGAGAV
+1084 GGAGSGTV

-1136 KDIRYSLMDIPAMDS
+1136 KDIRYSLMDTDS
-1151 EYSAAVESGNMQ
+1151 TGRKLSTEQKKFFAGSKVIDGNGNL
-1163 EAQRLVDE
+1163 LVM
-1171 AAKAAGAILDASG
+1171 
-1184 RRPLHLYHGTN
+1184 YHGT
-1195 TFGYTKFRDGVIY
+1195 TAFGYITEFKRGKKGWLGPGIYLTSKRSDAQRYADAMGEGNGRLYEMYANITKPLVVTDGNPVPGILK
-1208 ATPNQS
+1208 
-1214 VAAGYGRT
+1214 AAYGRDSVYKSRSEKQANDPSIVT
-1222 GYAKPRLVSDMYVPD
+1222 QADINKLRAK
-1237 DGTMETL
+1237 
-1244 IKNAKNV
+1244 
-1251 LDWELQE
+1251 
-1258 TTVNDRQEA
+1258 
-1267 MDAVKKDADSIA
+1267 
-1279 ALVDKVWTSDAVDA
+1279 
-1293 MELTE
+1293 
-1298 EQENALYNVLSLPS
+1298 
-1312 YISEVIDDIG
+1312 
-1322 TYTTVDEVA
+1322 
-1331 YWISRFNDGLP
+1331 
-1342 IIRSY
+1342 
-1347 IDENRDS
+1347 
-1354 LKSSPAWDM
+1354 
-1363 ARLILGYDLGD
+1363 GYDGIVWD
-1374 FAIDAEYRLLK
+1374 FG
-1385 SYEEDLL
+1385 
-1392 TNTNGS
+1392 GS
-1398 FVSADVVREE
+1398 KEVSV
-1408 VEKAKDIGSYTLYG
+1408 
-1422 FAGDRPLVIDGG
+1422 
-1434 GAFWANVPVDV
+1434 
-1445 WGGTYTTDDIVKRAK
+1445 
-1460 DEGYTSVLI
+1460 
-1469 KNINDVAMNN
+1469 
-1479 YSANIKA
+1479 
-1486 DIYAFFS
+1486 FS
-1493 PEQVKSADPVTY
+1493 PEQVKLAD
-1505 DDKGN
+1505 N
-1510 VIPLSER
+1510 VDP
-1517 FNPDNPDIRY
+1517 
-1527 SLMDDVYLDAVKR
+1527 
-1540 GDMTTVQQMVDE
+1540 
-1552 AAKAAGYETRLLH
+1552 
-1565 GTSKKFTKFEATG
+1565 TS
-1578 SKTESPSAKLGIWLS
+1578 SK
-1593 DSKRTAESYSTPQS
+1593 
-1607 TDYNDSNRSEWTR
+1607 
-1620 IFNAAEE
+1620 
-1627 VDKKIPNA
+1627 
-1635 VLGDNNDERFFA
+1635 
-1647 ASEGYWNLAELGK
+1647 
-1660 LFKEYLPND
+1660 
-1669 YKELKERG
+1669 
-1677 VFKDGEKHIRLTRE
+1677 
-1691 TFDKG
+1691 
-1696 DNYAVYKDVIDRQ
+1696 
-1709 GELLEWVND
+1709 
-1718 LGRVRIY
+1718 
-1725 PSQLFSIIRNQIYD
+1725 
-1739 GVLRT
+1739 
-1744 LAKGDIE
+1744 
-1751 PRIVDAYV
+1751 
-1759 DTRNFAKAS
+1759 
-1768 PPYHE
+1768 
-1773 DTQKVKK
+1773 
-1780 IRAARSSGKDGIV
+1780 
-1793 FEGMFDGGERSN
+1793 
-1805 HYVVFDPAR
+1805 
-1814 IKSAAPVTY
+1814 
-1823 DDNGNVIPLSE
+1823 
-1834 RFNRKNEDIRYSLM
+1834 DIRYSLM
-1848 EDAKYMA
+1848 EDAQYMA

-1870 ELKAAQAQVKDL
+1870 ELKAAQAEVKNI
-1882 RKQLLEMRNRAE
+1882 RQQLADYRQQA
-1894 YAELQTKV
+1894 
-1902 TERLTVDPIK
+1902 
-1912 AKRDIGRFL
+1912 
-1921 RKNGITNDEAI
+1921 
-1932 KTLTAEIEDAFNS
+1932 TAE
-1945 VYRGEKT
+1945 
-1952 DIDSVAKKV
+1952 AKM
-1961 ADTILKEATIADP
+1961 
-1974 LKAEKADIRK
+1974 
-1984 SLSQRTFV
+1984 
-1992 IGEQLRGDIVHKYG
+1992 
-2006 SLTNFRKKYGNIIRI
+2006 
-2021 KTRENANVGD
+2021 
-2031 GVAFDVAYSELQSEF
+2031 
-2046 PGIFRDA
+2046 
-2053 ETEWE
+2053 
-2058 TFENTVEVADYAKD
+2058 
-2072 SERIPLSYA
+2072 
-2081 VDEEEFARS
+2081 
-2090 ITNQLTDLF
+2090 
-2099 WIQKGLVTEA
+2099 
-2109 DKAKA
+2109 
-2114 KADAAT
+2114 
-2120 ENAVAAAV
+2120 
-2128 EAERQRGQKEIA
+2128 
-2140 ANDRW
+2140 NDRW

-2172 MAKYDALAK
+2172 MAKYDALSK

-2187 RANNQQAQEKYN
+2187 RANNRQVRDKYN
-2199 EKLTEA
+2199 EKLSEA

-2218 DRVVREDQA
+2218 DRVVREDRA
-2227 KSKARLRAAEQK
+2227 KSKARLRTAEQK
-2239 STTTDDV
+2239 STTTEDV

-2259 TFKAKIAESWR
+2259 TFKAKSAKDWR

-2323 KKIGNKNLM
+2323 VKISGKNLM
-2332 QVFDPAEKAG
+2332 QVFEPAKKSG
-2342 LTKEFYTYLL
+2342 LTNEFYTYLL

-2361 VREKAQKVLSA
+2361 VRENAQRQLAELRAKLN
-2372 FREELNK
+2372 REVN
-2379 KVKGF
+2379 GF
-2384 VEMTDENIATAAG
+2384 AEMTDENIATAAG
-2397 KDASLTKTYTMEQI
+2397 KDTALTKAYTEAQI
-2411 DAAKRYK
+2411 AAAKQYK
-2418 QLQAWAEKQ
+2418 QFQAWAEKQ

-2438 ASDSRAAADKL
+2438 ADDSRAAAADL
-2449 LKEHPEFEKWAKD
+2449 LDAHPEFEKWAKD

-2483 MAQRMK
+2483 MAQYMK

-2758 TGDVQKALYN
+2758 TGDVQQALYN

-2862 KIGDDKFIKV
+2862 KIGDNKFIKV

-2901 ADYPS
+2901 AGYPS
-2906 FAIEQLA
+2906 FAIEQIA

-2929 STNKNWYGGD
+2929 STNKTWYGGD

-2985 YLIDQYSGFIGDWV
+2985 YLIDQYSGFIGDWL
-2999 LPALSKKADVPTV
+2999 LPALSKKADVPAV

-3041 ETEFATAADD
+3041 ETELATAADD

-3061 KAASEITKQIK
+3061 KAASEITKQLK

-3090 DLLELRNEIYRNALL
+3090 DLLELRNEIYRKALL

-3116 IDSADSDV
+3116 IGSADSDV

-3138 ALKTYNK
+3138 ALKNYNK

-3155 AQGVT
+3155 AHGVT
-3160 YDQYYAAYFATR
+3160 YDQYYAAYFAAR

-3191 KKKEAIDKAV
+3191 KKKDAIDKAV

-3211 LYEAICVSEKVW
+3211 LYEAIGVSEKVW

>member
-1 MGKMTADE
+1 MDRKTLE
-9 LRRAGEAY
+9 QNY
-17 RSENNGAQKS
+17 QKS
-27 PVTVSANTEG
+27 FGA
-37 SGNKMT
+37 
-43 ASELRQAGE
+43 
-52 AYRKANGLSDPIYM
+52 
-66 KSPATVVDKY
+66 SPAAELEQNYQRSGIDSLVQSVKKATQY
-76 STPSTQPTQAAPS
+76 NPSAPS

-106 EVMQEQV
+106 DAMKEQLD
-113 GALKKQR
+113 AIKKQR

-132 AGNMQQQAKEQQKI
+132 AGNMPQQAKEQQKI

-182 GDAALSGVQNAFQSM
+182 GDAVLSGVQNAFQSM
-197 GQYAAAASS
+197 RQYAAAASS
-206 YLSGNQEAQ
+206 YLSGNPEAQ
-215 AWEAKRLMDS
+215 AWEAKRLMES

-282 PSLVANAVL
+282 PSLVANAAL

-301 SVAGNKYADSY
+301 SVAGNKYADAY

-356 KLMAEAPGLYNLA
+356 KLMTEAPGLYNLA

-396 IEKSLTGDSDEM
+396 IEKALTGDSDEM

-447 PSAVA
+447 PAAVA
-452 QQVQEGLEKGA
+452 QQVQEGMEKGS

-488 ANRTFDRESG
+488 ANLTYDAESG
-498 LSKIQGDITQIS
+498 LSKIQNDITQVSIN
-510 AKEIKAMVSD
+510 EIKAMVSKAD
-520 AQALA
+520 ALA

-540 ATAITEA
+540 ATAITDA
-547 QRTESIKTA
+547 QRTQSIKTA
-556 EDSVGRAFA
+556 EDSVGQAFA

-571 VNEGEKAYNSAL
+571 ANAGEKAYNSAL

-622 AAIEVATQNI
+622 AAIEVATQNL

-638 AVSQAEYAQR
+638 AISQTEYAQR

-660 DADMQ
+660 DTDMQ

-670 MQRESEE
+670 MQRESDE

-692 KRRIKEIT
+692 KHHIKEIT

-711 YKKAEIPGSKKK
+711 YKKAEIPNSKKR
-723 AVADV
+723 AVAEVD
-728 NNAAKYLGKTIVW
+728 NAAKYLGKTIVW
-741 YEGALQVNG
+741 FEGAVQVNG
-750 QYRLANGFR
+750 QYRLTNGYR

-781 EMFHDLVADGKYSGM
+781 EMFHDLVADSKYSGL

-887 NRLSESQKAL
+887 NRLSESQRAL
-897 LDGMEGRTESTNSAE
+897 IDGMEARSDAEEAGKISYSVMDAAVKGNNRPFAEQFADYKAGKMRPTDLFYLNNTSEYLQAAGLANEPIVMAQSVVTKAQRKATVDTHGHELSDDVILKLPEMIEKPVLLLKSDTVPNSSVVVTSVSDSSGNPVVVALHLSRNNGFDVVTRIASLYGKENSRNFIADQLIRGNLIGYSKKEANRLLHRDGLQLPRRNTAVDFDTISVAQDTDAVNNYSMQNSAE
-912 DASVKHSLMD
+912 DASGKHSLMD

-1019 LTRAEVK
+1019 LTRTEVK

-1034 TGDEVILN
+1034 TGDEVLVN
-1042 YDPSGGIG
+1042 YDPAGGIG
-1050 YPSKTWYNRAL
+1050 YPSKTWYNRAM

-1084 GGAGAGAV
+1084 GGAGTGAV

-1136 KDIRYSLMDIPAMDS
+1136 KDIRYSLM
-1151 EYSAAVESGNMQ
+1151 
-1163 EAQRLVDE
+1163 
-1171 AAKAAGAILDASG
+1171 
-1184 RRPLHLYHGTN
+1184 
-1195 TFGYTKFRDGVIY
+1195 
-1208 ATPNQS
+1208 
-1214 VAAGYGRT
+1214 
-1222 GYAKPRLVSDMYVPD
+1222 
-1237 DGTMETL
+1237 
-1244 IKNAKNV
+1244 
-1251 LDWELQE
+1251 
-1258 TTVNDRQEA
+1258 
-1267 MDAVKKDADSIA
+1267 
-1279 ALVDKVWTSDAVDA
+1279 
-1293 MELTE
+1293 
-1298 EQENALYNVLSLPS
+1298 
-1312 YISEVIDDIG
+1312 
-1322 TYTTVDEVA
+1322 
-1331 YWISRFNDGLP
+1331 
-1342 IIRSY
+1342 
-1347 IDENRDS
+1347 
-1354 LKSSPAWDM
+1354 
-1363 ARLILGYDLGD
+1363 
-1374 FAIDAEYRLLK
+1374 
-1385 SYEEDLL
+1385 
-1392 TNTNGS
+1392 
-1398 FVSADVVREE
+1398 
-1408 VEKAKDIGSYTLYG
+1408 
-1422 FAGDRPLVIDGG
+1422 
-1434 GAFWANVPVDV
+1434 
-1445 WGGTYTTDDIVKRAK
+1445 
-1460 DEGYTSVLI
+1460 
-1469 KNINDVAMNN
+1469 
-1479 YSANIKA
+1479 
-1486 DIYAFFS
+1486 
-1493 PEQVKSADPVTY
+1493 
-1505 DDKGN
+1505 
-1510 VIPLSER
+1510 
-1517 FNPDNPDIRY
+1517 
-1527 SLMDDVYLDAVKR
+1527 
-1540 GDMTTVQQMVDE
+1540 
-1552 AAKAAGYETRLLH
+1552 
-1565 GTSKKFTKFEATG
+1565 
-1578 SKTESPSAKLGIWLS
+1578 
-1593 DSKRTAESYSTPQS
+1593 
-1607 TDYNDSNRSEWTR
+1607 
-1620 IFNAAEE
+1620 
-1627 VDKKIPNA
+1627 
-1635 VLGDNNDERFFA
+1635 
-1647 ASEGYWNLAELGK
+1647 
-1660 LFKEYLPND
+1660 
-1669 YKELKERG
+1669 
-1677 VFKDGEKHIRLTRE
+1677 
-1691 TFDKG
+1691 
-1696 DNYAVYKDVIDRQ
+1696 
-1709 GELLEWVND
+1709 
-1718 LGRVRIY
+1718 
-1725 PSQLFSIIRNQIYD
+1725 
-1739 GVLRT
+1739 
-1744 LAKGDIE
+1744 
-1751 PRIVDAYV
+1751 
-1759 DTRNFAKAS
+1759 
-1768 PPYHE
+1768 
-1773 DTQKVKK
+1773 
-1780 IRAARSSGKDGIV
+1780 
-1793 FEGMFDGGERSN
+1793 
-1805 HYVVFDPAR
+1805 
-1814 IKSAAPVTY
+1814 
-1823 DDNGNVIPLSE
+1823 
-1834 RFNRKNEDIRYSLM
+1834 
-1848 EDAKYMA
+1848 EDAQYMA

-1860 VADAAQKAND
+1860 VADAAQKSDD

-1902 TERLTVDPIK
+1902 TEKPTIDPIK
-1912 AKRDIGRFL
+1912 AKKDIGRFL
-1921 RKNGITNDEAI
+1921 RKNGITNEETI
-1932 KTLTAEIEDAFNS
+1932 KTLTAEIGDAFNS
-1945 VYRGEKT
+1945 VYRWEKT
-1952 DIDSVAKKV
+1952 DIDAAAKKA
-1961 ADTILKEATIADP
+1961 ADAILKEATVADP
-1974 LKAEKADIRK
+1974 LKTEKADIRK
-1984 SLSQRTFV
+1984 SLFQRTFV
-1992 IGEQLRGDIVHKYG
+1992 IGEQLRGDIVRKYG

-2021 KTRENANVGD
+2021 KTRENANAGE
-2031 GVAFDVAYSELQSEF
+2031 GVAFDVAYPELQSEF

-2053 ETEWE
+2053 ATEWE
-2058 TFENTVEVADYAKD
+2058 TFANTVEAADYAMRSDPVMLADMVD
-2072 SERIPLSYA
+2072 SQ
-2081 VDEEEFARS
+2081 EFADS
-2090 ITNQLTDLF
+2090 VSNQLAEML
-2099 WIQKGLVTEA
+2099 WNQKNLVTEA

-2114 KADAAT
+2114 RADAAT
-2120 ENAVAAAV
+2120 EKAVSAAV
-2128 EAERQRGQKEIA
+2128 EAERRRAEKETA

-2145 RDAETKLLTEIAA
+2145 REAETKLLADMAA

-2172 MAKYDALAK
+2172 MQKYDSLSK
-2181 QYRADL
+2181 QFRADL

-2218 DRVVREDQA
+2218 DRVVREDRA
-2227 KSKARLRAAEQK
+2227 KSKARLRTAEQK
-2239 STTTDDV
+2239 STTTEDV

-2259 TFKAKIAESWR
+2259 TFKAKAAKDWR

-2323 KKIGNKNLM
+2323 KKIGDKNLM
-2332 QVFDPAEKAG
+2332 QVFEPAKKAG
-2342 LTKEFYTYLL
+2342 LTDKFYTYLL

-2361 VREKAQKVLSA
+2361 VREKAQQQLAELRAKLN
-2372 FREELNK
+2372 REVN
-2379 KVKGF
+2379 GF
-2384 VEMTDENIATAAG
+2384 AEMTDENIATAAG
-2397 KDASLTKTYTMEQI
+2397 KDTTLTKAYPEAQI
-2411 DAAKRYK
+2411 AAAKQYK
-2418 QLQAWAEKQ
+2418 QFQAWAEKQ

-2438 ASDSRAAADKL
+2438 ADDSRAAAADL
-2449 LKEHPEFEKWAKD
+2449 LDAHPEFEKWAKD

-2483 MAQRMK
+2483 MAQYMK

-2758 TGDVQKALYN
+2758 TGDVQQALYN

-2862 KIGDDKFIKV
+2862 KIGDNKFIKV

-2901 ADYPS
+2901 AGYPS
-2906 FAIEQLA
+2906 FAIEQIA

-2929 STNKNWYGGD
+2929 STNKTWYGGD

-2999 LPALSKKADVPTV
+2999 LPALSKKADVPAV

-3061 KAASEITKQIK
+3061 KAASEITKQLK

-3083 EKMSEAR
+3083 EKREEAR
-3090 DLLELRNEIYRNALL
+3090 DLLELRNEIYRKALL

-3116 IDSADSDV
+3116 IGSADSDV

-3160 YDQYYAAYFATR
+3160 YDQYYAAYFAAR

-3211 LYEAICVSEKVW
+3211 LYEALGVSEKVW

>member
-1 MGKMTADE
+1 MDRKTLEQNYQNSIAKSAE
-9 LRRAGEAY
+9 LEQNYRRGVGDLA
-17 RSENNGAQKS
+17 RSVK
-27 PVTVSANTEG
+27 
-37 SGNKMT
+37 
-43 ASELRQAGE
+43 QATQ
-52 AYRKANGLSDPIYM
+52 YN
-66 KSPATVVDKY
+66 
-76 STPSTQPTQAAPS
+76 PSAPS
-89 TQPTQAAPAGA
+89 TQPAQAAPAGA

-106 EVMQEQV
+106 DTMKDQLDAIKE
-113 GALKKQR
+113 QR

-132 AGNMQQQAKEQQKI
+132 AGNMQQRAKEQQKI
-146 ANKAAIEYENAYTQ
+146 ANKAAIEYENAYTR

-182 GDAALSGVQNAFQSM
+182 RDAALAGVQNAFQSM
-197 GQYAAAASS
+197 RQYAAAASS
-206 YLSGNQEAQ
+206 YLSGNPEAQ
-215 AWEAKRLMDS
+215 AWEAKALMEK
-225 GVSGTEAVKRAG
+225 GVDATEAVKQAG
-237 LADKREIP
+237 LTDKREIP

-282 PSLVANAVL
+282 PSLVANAIL
-291 PGSGLPVMAA
+291 PGSGLPMMAA
-301 SVAGNKYADSY
+301 SAAGNKYADAY

-396 IEKSLTGDSDEM
+396 IEKAITGDSDEM

-414 MLLGALAGGV
+414 ILLGALAGGV
-424 FGGGNAAMRSVT
+424 LGGGNAAMRSAT
-436 YSRVGKALNAS
+436 YNRLGKALNAS
-447 PSAVA
+447 PAAVA
-452 QQVQEGLEKGA
+452 QQVQKGMEKGA

-488 ANRTFDRESG
+488 ANLTYDAESG
-498 LSKIQGDITQIS
+498 LSKIQNDITQVSIN
-510 AKEIKAMVSD
+510 EIKAMVSKAD
-520 AQALA
+520 ALA

-540 ATAITEA
+540 ATAITDA
-547 QRTESIKTA
+547 QRTQSIKTA
-556 EDSVGRAFA
+556 EDSVGKAFA

-571 VNEGEKAYNSAL
+571 ANAGEKAYNSAL

-638 AVSQAEYAQR
+638 AISQAEYAQHI
-648 VAAAGEQAAAQF
+648 AAAGEQAASQF

-670 MQRESEE
+670 MQLESQD

-692 KRRIKEIT
+692 KRHIKEIT

-711 YKKAEIPGSKKK
+711 YKKAEIPSSKKK
-723 AVADV
+723 AVAEV

-741 YEGALQVNG
+741 FEGAVQVNG
-750 QYRLANGFR
+750 QYRLTNGYR

-781 EMFHDLVADGKYSGM
+781 EMFHDLVADGKYSGL

-807 DMVKGMMNAKTELYE
+807 NMVKSMMEAKTELYE
-822 RNGIELDPNAAAEE
+822 RNGIELDPNTAAEE

-842 GDLLGS
+842 GDLLDS

-861 AATGIKGFLNRILKK
+861 AATGIKGFLSRILKK

-887 NRLSESQKAL
+887 NRLSEAQRAL
-897 LDGMEGRTESTNSAE
+897 IDGMEDGARNTFVYPAIGEDVKYSIREEAPPEKTILGYKVFVVKDGKLYPPMVANPNAADTPVGVWLNADIGERAPDSKTGRMQVKAGGKGTQGGSGSLAFRPGWHLGEVPVASQFDRLNPETGKKELFPSNFVWAECLVAADIDYQEEAMSYGYTKSGKFQHSLAGLPKLPVDGYYKYRTNPRPDTVPWLITGAMKVNRILSDNDVAQILKSKGITPPKRQGGE
-912 DASVKHSLMD
+912 KTLEQLGLGKYAGEKHSLMD
-922 IPAMDSTGRELSA
+922 
-935 EQREYF
+935 
-941 FGSKVVDAEGR
+941 GSNTRIVGDGDVDALLPKGYEDIGVAITGEDSAAPNR
-952 LKPVYHGSPAVFTE
+952 YSLMSFGESDLGTDRFKYATRLAKATGVSVQQATDWIDSVYSVAAIIGDDKTRLDYEANRNNTSLKPNSEYDFSLDFSTLCAKRLLFSGTMDAIQSALPNTPLTSEDFVHLREIMKDSGYEVACGICYVESTRME
-966 FSPDFMSQHG
+966 FSTISEGFVEQYRKAQADGTNIKKVNAAGQTKDLTTSKGIENNDPNRFVYPEKGFTPTLADLVTAEGIDRLQAEHPEVYKAFNAYMNARGQQKPKMIETRTDYRGEILNLTKGQVSRRNSHGGLRIQSFSDFEVPHLIDMMQAVYDMSSMGLKGQAYTKVPSFARAMG
-976 SSEGQGFYFTDYKP
+976 QTGIKINLSLIAKGDGVDANGKLIFDDIEGMPSSEAFEIRNDPRFSDNVGTILVGKNVKHIVTAMADPEIDFIIPFHKSSWSSSLYKALGLDGYEDFTDYQN
-990 MAEGYQK
+990 E
-997 DGGQLLEGYLDI
+997 
-1009 KKPLSDSEIT
+1009 KKPGAKIE
-1019 LTRAEVK
+1019 
-1026 KLLQAVDP
+1026 
-1034 TGDEVILN
+1034 N
-1042 YDPSGGIG
+1042 YDPSEYWDFSKSGDENAKTYLAKCKADGRAPKFAEVMYNGKSLTEYPGYWKLLIDFKMYNNDGIG
-1050 YPSKTWYNRAL
+1050 AEQLP
-1061 DATVKAAME
+1061 VKPVFDDEFNAELLNE
-1070 YSDSDSEILAEIAN
+1070 YN
-1084 GGAGAGAV
+1084 GGHRKLPVAQ
-1092 LEAARNTLG
+1092 
-1101 YDGYI
+1101 DI
-1106 VEGKYDNATVYVAFD
+1106 VERF
-1121 SSQFKNIDNTAPTES
+1121 
-1136 KDIRYSLMDIPAMDS
+1136 L
-1151 EYSAAVESGNMQ
+1151 
-1163 EAQRLVDE
+1163 DE
-1171 AAKAAGAILDASG
+1171 KEG
-1184 RRPLHLYHGTN
+1184 
-1195 TFGYTKFRDGVIY
+1195 
-1208 ATPNQS
+1208 
-1214 VAAGYGRT
+1214 
-1222 GYAKPRLVSDMYVPD
+1222 
-1237 DGTMETL
+1237 
-1244 IKNAKNV
+1244 
-1251 LDWELQE
+1251 
-1258 TTVNDRQEA
+1258 
-1267 MDAVKKDADSIA
+1267 
-1279 ALVDKVWTSDAVDA
+1279 
-1293 MELTE
+1293 
-1298 EQENALYNVLSLPS
+1298 
-1312 YISEVIDDIG
+1312 
-1322 TYTTVDEVA
+1322 
-1331 YWISRFNDGLP
+1331 
-1342 IIRSY
+1342 
-1347 IDENRDS
+1347 
-1354 LKSSPAWDM
+1354 
-1363 ARLILGYDLGD
+1363 
-1374 FAIDAEYRLLK
+1374 
-1385 SYEEDLL
+1385 
-1392 TNTNGS
+1392 GS
-1398 FVSADVVREE
+1398 F
-1408 VEKAKDIGSYTLYG
+1408 
-1422 FAGDRPLVIDGG
+1422 
-1434 GAFWANVPVDV
+1434 
-1445 WGGTYTTDDIVKRAK
+1445 
-1460 DEGYTSVLI
+1460 
-1469 KNINDVAMNN
+1469 
-1479 YSANIKA
+1479 
-1486 DIYAFFS
+1486 
-1493 PEQVKSADPVTY
+1493 
-1505 DDKGN
+1505 
-1510 VIPLSER
+1510 
-1517 FNPDNPDIRY
+1517 
-1527 SLMDDVYLDAVKR
+1527 
-1540 GDMTTVQQMVDE
+1540 
-1552 AAKAAGYETRLLH
+1552 
-1565 GTSKKFTKFEATG
+1565 
-1578 SKTESPSAKLGIWLS
+1578 
-1593 DSKRTAESYSTPQS
+1593 
-1607 TDYNDSNRSEWTR
+1607 
-1620 IFNAAEE
+1620 
-1627 VDKKIPNA
+1627 
-1635 VLGDNNDERFFA
+1635 
-1647 ASEGYWNLAELGK
+1647 
-1660 LFKEYLPND
+1660 
-1669 YKELKERG
+1669 
-1677 VFKDGEKHIRLTRE
+1677 
-1691 TFDKG
+1691 
-1696 DNYAVYKDVIDRQ
+1696 
-1709 GELLEWVND
+1709 
-1718 LGRVRIY
+1718 
-1725 PSQLFSIIRNQIYD
+1725 
-1739 GVLRT
+1739 
-1744 LAKGDIE
+1744 
-1751 PRIVDAYV
+1751 
-1759 DTRNFAKAS
+1759 
-1768 PPYHE
+1768 
-1773 DTQKVKK
+1773 
-1780 IRAARSSGKDGIV
+1780 
-1793 FEGMFDGGERSN
+1793 
-1805 HYVVFDPAR
+1805 
-1814 IKSAAPVTY
+1814 
-1823 DDNGNVIPLSE
+1823 
-1834 RFNRKNEDIRYSLM
+1834 SLM
-1848 EDAKYMA
+1848 EDTQYMA

-1860 VADAAQKAND
+1860 VSEATAKADEA
-1870 ELKAAQAQVKDL
+1870 LKAAQAEVKNL
-1882 RKQLLEMRNRAE
+1882 RQQLADYRQQA
-1894 YAELQTKV
+1894 
-1902 TERLTVDPIK
+1902 
-1912 AKRDIGRFL
+1912 
-1921 RKNGITNDEAI
+1921 
-1932 KTLTAEIEDAFNS
+1932 TAE
-1945 VYRGEKT
+1945 
-1952 DIDSVAKKV
+1952 AKM
-1961 ADTILKEATIADP
+1961 
-1974 LKAEKADIRK
+1974 
-1984 SLSQRTFV
+1984 
-1992 IGEQLRGDIVHKYG
+1992 
-2006 SLTNFRKKYGNIIRI
+2006 
-2021 KTRENANVGD
+2021 
-2031 GVAFDVAYSELQSEF
+2031 
-2046 PGIFRDA
+2046 
-2053 ETEWE
+2053 
-2058 TFENTVEVADYAKD
+2058 
-2072 SERIPLSYA
+2072 
-2081 VDEEEFARS
+2081 
-2090 ITNQLTDLF
+2090 
-2099 WIQKGLVTEA
+2099 
-2109 DKAKA
+2109 
-2114 KADAAT
+2114 
-2120 ENAVAAAV
+2120 
-2128 EAERQRGQKEIA
+2128 
-2140 ANDRW
+2140 NDRW
-2145 RDAETKLLTEIAA
+2145 REAETKLLADMAA

-2172 MAKYDALAK
+2172 MQKYDTLSK

-2187 RANNQQAQEKYN
+2187 RANNQQARAQYD
-2199 EKLTEA
+2199 EKLAEA

-2239 STTTDDV
+2239 STTTEDV

-2259 TFKAKIAESWR
+2259 AFRAKAAESWR

-2283 ERFGNEVGDSRIM
+2283 ERFGNAVGDSRIT

-2301 VGQASAAA
+2301 VGQAAAAA

-2323 KKIGNKNLM
+2323 KKISDKNLT
-2332 QVFDPAEKAG
+2332 QVFEPAKKAG
-2342 LTKEFYTYLL
+2342 LTEEFYTYLL

-2361 VREKAQKVLSA
+2361 VREKARQQLAELRSK
-2372 FREELNK
+2372 LNK
-2379 KVKGF
+2379 EVKGF
-2384 VEMTDENIATAAG
+2384 AEMTDENISAAAG
-2397 KDASLTKTYTMEQI
+2397 KDAALAKAYTKEQI
-2411 DAAKRYK
+2411 AAAKQYK
-2418 QLQAWAEKQ
+2418 QFQAWAEKQ

-2438 ASDSRAAADKL
+2438 ADDSRAAAADL
-2449 LKEHPEFEKWAKD
+2449 LDAHPEFEKWAKD

-2470 MEVRKQGGLVSAD
+2470 MEVRKQGGLVSEE

-2528 QDIMPLIDSIARQT
+2528 QNIMPLIDSIARQT

-2563 DTTRDISEYIQS
+2563 DTTRDVSEYIQN

-2651 VRNFVRD
+2651 VRNFIRD

-2667 YSNATFIKNYGKAVK
+2667 YSYATFIKNYGKAVK

-2709 GLSDRHHFKNG
+2709 GLADRHHFKNG
-2720 AVDKVAGGLNR
+2720 AMDKLAGGWSR

-2744 QYPRLAEFISTMED
+2744 QYPRLAEFISTMEA
-2758 TGDVQKALYN
+2758 TGDVQQALYN

-2851 SNYIKDSNILI
+2851 SDYIKDSNILI
-2862 KIGDDKFIKV
+2862 KVGDNKFIKI

-2901 ADYPS
+2901 AGYPS
-2906 FAIEQLA
+2906 FAIEQIA

-2929 STNKNWYGGD
+2929 STNKTWYGGD

-2999 LPALSKKADVPTV
+2999 LPALSKKADVPAV

-3020 VRQNRLGSDFYDAL
+3020 VRQNRLGSDFHDAL

-3041 ETEFATAADD
+3041 DTEMATAADD

-3061 KAASEITKQIK
+3061 KAASEITKQLK

-3083 EKMSEAR
+3083 EKLAEAR

-3105 TVGTYEETAKS
+3105 TVGTYEETAKG

-3138 ALKTYNK
+3138 ALKNYNK

-3179 ENGKTITNSASR
+3179 ENGKTITNSASW
-3191 KKKEAIDKAV
+3191 KKKDAIDKAV

-3211 LYEAICVSEKVW
+3211 LYKAIGVSEKVW

>member
-1 MGKMTADE
+1 MDRKTLE
-9 LRRAGEAY
+9 QNY
-17 RSENNGAQKS
+17 QKS
-27 PVTVSANTEG
+27 FGA
-37 SGNKMT
+37 
-43 ASELRQAGE
+43 
-52 AYRKANGLSDPIYM
+52 
-66 KSPATVVDKY
+66 SPAAELEQNYQRSGIDSLVQSVKKATQY
-76 STPSTQPTQAAPS
+76 NPSSPS

-100 SSRKQS
+100 SSSKQS
-106 EVMQEQV
+106 DAMKEQLD
-113 GALKKQR
+113 AIKKQR

-132 AGNMQQQAKEQQKI
+132 AGNMPQQAKEQQKI

-182 GDAALSGVQNAFQSM
+182 GDAVLSGVQNAFQSM
-197 GQYAAAASS
+197 RQYAAAASS
-206 YLSGNQEAQ
+206 YLSGNPEAQ
-215 AWEAKRLMDS
+215 AWEAKALMDS

-282 PSLVANAVL
+282 PSLVANAIL

-301 SVAGNKYADSY
+301 SVAGNKYADAY

-396 IEKSLTGDSDEM
+396 IEKALTGDSDEM

-447 PSAVA
+447 PAAVA
-452 QQVQEGLEKGA
+452 QQVQEGMEKGA

-488 ANRTFDRESG
+488 ANLTYDAESG
-498 LSKIQGDITQIS
+498 LSKIQNDITQVSIN
-510 AKEIKAMVSD
+510 EVKAMVSKAD
-520 AQALA
+520 ALA

-540 ATAITEA
+540 ATAITDA
-547 QRTESIKTA
+547 QRTQSIKTA
-556 EDSVGRAFA
+556 EDSVGQAFA

-571 VNEGEKAYNSAL
+571 ANAGEKAYNSAL

-638 AVSQAEYAQR
+638 AISQAEYAQR

-670 MQRESEE
+670 MQRESDE

-692 KRRIKEIT
+692 KRHIKEIT

-711 YKKAEIPGSKKK
+711 YKKAEIPNSKKR
-723 AVADV
+723 AVAEVD
-728 NNAAKYLGKTIVW
+728 NAAKYLGKTIVW
-741 YEGALQVNG
+741 FEGAVQVNG
-750 QYRLANGFR
+750 QYRLTNGYR

-781 EMFHDLVADGKYSGM
+781 EMFHDLVADSKYSGL

-887 NRLSESQKAL
+887 NRLSESQRAL
-897 LDGMEGRTESTNSAE
+897 IDGMEARSDLIRGNLIEYSKKEANRLLHRDGLQLPRRNTAVDFDTISVAQDTDAVNNYSMQNSAEDADGKFSLIGVSNDGLEIYETSLATQQLSESQKKKQYLALIKNQYRGRTARLERNGHVVYVRPDIQEAGKPIYGDRRSTANGAKALRNSLAEGDVFDLLENAEYDRSSRDTKNHKNADYFDYYVKTVQIDGKVYDLVADVKRAYGNSDGLYYTLYLVDNATKKAVVSQRPQTLGSSEPITASEMGSNSFSADMVPQSDAAVNNYSMQNSAE
-912 DASVKHSLMD
+912 DASGKHSLMD
-922 IPAMDSTGRELSA
+922 IPAMDSEYSAAVESGNMQEAQRLVDEAAKENGYTIKAFHGTSRGDRVGNVFLPERATSGPMAFFTDNREIAERYSRDKADTSLAYDEEYSDYYTQFRVTRNGKSLSIGELWKYLPMAERTKIKNAAPHIRFDEDYDKVIYDPAAQHGNGAYDAYELNRNKGNVLNTLVSTWLESGDLYNREADFLDVLRLAGLNDVEYRDPDARNEKVYETYLKIRNPFDASNVEQTFYDGLSAWLESTDISEYQRESAGADTWDKNSVEPEQFLERVASDIEAGTSHAWTSIPDYVTAYLKELGYDGIKDPGGKGGGESHTVWIPFSSEQVKSAEPIVYDDAGNVIPLSERFNNSNKDIRYSLMDTDSTGRKLSA

-966 FSPDFMSQHG
+966 FSTDFMSQHG

-1034 TGDEVILN
+1034 TGDEVLVN
-1042 YDPSGGIG
+1042 YDPAGGIG
-1050 YPSKTWYNRAL
+1050 YPSKVWYNRAL

-1106 VEGKYDNATVYVAFD
+1106 VDGKYDNATVYVAFD

-1136 KDIRYSLMDIPAMDS
+1136 KDIRYSLM
-1151 EYSAAVESGNMQ
+1151 
-1163 EAQRLVDE
+1163 
-1171 AAKAAGAILDASG
+1171 
-1184 RRPLHLYHGTN
+1184 
-1195 TFGYTKFRDGVIY
+1195 
-1208 ATPNQS
+1208 
-1214 VAAGYGRT
+1214 
-1222 GYAKPRLVSDMYVPD
+1222 
-1237 DGTMETL
+1237 
-1244 IKNAKNV
+1244 
-1251 LDWELQE
+1251 
-1258 TTVNDRQEA
+1258 
-1267 MDAVKKDADSIA
+1267 
-1279 ALVDKVWTSDAVDA
+1279 
-1293 MELTE
+1293 
-1298 EQENALYNVLSLPS
+1298 
-1312 YISEVIDDIG
+1312 
-1322 TYTTVDEVA
+1322 
-1331 YWISRFNDGLP
+1331 
-1342 IIRSY
+1342 
-1347 IDENRDS
+1347 
-1354 LKSSPAWDM
+1354 
-1363 ARLILGYDLGD
+1363 
-1374 FAIDAEYRLLK
+1374 
-1385 SYEEDLL
+1385 
-1392 TNTNGS
+1392 
-1398 FVSADVVREE
+1398 
-1408 VEKAKDIGSYTLYG
+1408 
-1422 FAGDRPLVIDGG
+1422 
-1434 GAFWANVPVDV
+1434 
-1445 WGGTYTTDDIVKRAK
+1445 
-1460 DEGYTSVLI
+1460 
-1469 KNINDVAMNN
+1469 
-1479 YSANIKA
+1479 
-1486 DIYAFFS
+1486 
-1493 PEQVKSADPVTY
+1493 
-1505 DDKGN
+1505 
-1510 VIPLSER
+1510 
-1517 FNPDNPDIRY
+1517 
-1527 SLMDDVYLDAVKR
+1527 
-1540 GDMTTVQQMVDE
+1540 
-1552 AAKAAGYETRLLH
+1552 
-1565 GTSKKFTKFEATG
+1565 
-1578 SKTESPSAKLGIWLS
+1578 
-1593 DSKRTAESYSTPQS
+1593 
-1607 TDYNDSNRSEWTR
+1607 
-1620 IFNAAEE
+1620 
-1627 VDKKIPNA
+1627 
-1635 VLGDNNDERFFA
+1635 
-1647 ASEGYWNLAELGK
+1647 
-1660 LFKEYLPND
+1660 
-1669 YKELKERG
+1669 
-1677 VFKDGEKHIRLTRE
+1677 
-1691 TFDKG
+1691 
-1696 DNYAVYKDVIDRQ
+1696 
-1709 GELLEWVND
+1709 
-1718 LGRVRIY
+1718 
-1725 PSQLFSIIRNQIYD
+1725 
-1739 GVLRT
+1739 
-1744 LAKGDIE
+1744 
-1751 PRIVDAYV
+1751 
-1759 DTRNFAKAS
+1759 
-1768 PPYHE
+1768 
-1773 DTQKVKK
+1773 
-1780 IRAARSSGKDGIV
+1780 
-1793 FEGMFDGGERSN
+1793 
-1805 HYVVFDPAR
+1805 
-1814 IKSAAPVTY
+1814 
-1823 DDNGNVIPLSE
+1823 
-1834 RFNRKNEDIRYSLM
+1834 
-1848 EDAKYMA
+1848 EDAQYMA
-1855 DIDKA
+1855 DIDRVVS
-1860 VADAAQKAND
+1860 VATEKAND
-1870 ELKAAQAQVKDL
+1870 ELKAAQAEVKNI
-1882 RKQLLEMRNRAE
+1882 RQQLADYRQQA
-1894 YAELQTKV
+1894 
-1902 TERLTVDPIK
+1902 
-1912 AKRDIGRFL
+1912 
-1921 RKNGITNDEAI
+1921 
-1932 KTLTAEIEDAFNS
+1932 TAE
-1945 VYRGEKT
+1945 
-1952 DIDSVAKKV
+1952 AKM
-1961 ADTILKEATIADP
+1961 
-1974 LKAEKADIRK
+1974 
-1984 SLSQRTFV
+1984 
-1992 IGEQLRGDIVHKYG
+1992 
-2006 SLTNFRKKYGNIIRI
+2006 
-2021 KTRENANVGD
+2021 
-2031 GVAFDVAYSELQSEF
+2031 
-2046 PGIFRDA
+2046 
-2053 ETEWE
+2053 
-2058 TFENTVEVADYAKD
+2058 
-2072 SERIPLSYA
+2072 
-2081 VDEEEFARS
+2081 
-2090 ITNQLTDLF
+2090 
-2099 WIQKGLVTEA
+2099 
-2109 DKAKA
+2109 
-2114 KADAAT
+2114 
-2120 ENAVAAAV
+2120 
-2128 EAERQRGQKEIA
+2128 
-2140 ANDRW
+2140 NDRW

-2172 MAKYDALAK
+2172 MAKYDALSK

-2187 RANNQQAQEKYN
+2187 RANNRQVRDKYN
-2199 EKLTEA
+2199 EKLSEA

-2218 DRVVREDQA
+2218 DRVVREDRA
-2227 KSKARLRAAEQK
+2227 KSKARLRTAEQK
-2239 STTTDDV
+2239 STTTEDV

-2259 TFKAKIAESWR
+2259 TFKAKAAKDWR

-2323 KKIGNKNLM
+2323 KKIGDKNLM
-2332 QVFDPAEKAG
+2332 QVFEPAKKAG
-2342 LTKEFYTYLL
+2342 LTDEFYTYLL

-2361 VREKAQKVLSA
+2361 VREKAQQQLAELRAKLN
-2372 FREELNK
+2372 REVN
-2379 KVKGF
+2379 GF
-2384 VEMTDENIATAAG
+2384 AEMTDENIATAAG
-2397 KDASLTKTYTMEQI
+2397 KDTTLTKVYPEAQI
-2411 DAAKRYK
+2411 AAAKQYK
-2418 QLQAWAEKQ
+2418 QFQAWAEKQ

-2438 ASDSRAAADKL
+2438 ADDSRAAAADL
-2449 LKEHPEFEKWAKD
+2449 LDAHPEFEKWAKD

-2483 MAQRMK
+2483 MAQYMK

-2624 NSFGMKALRSINSTF
+2624 ISFGMKALRSINSTF

-2758 TGDVQKALYN
+2758 TGDVQQALYN

-2862 KIGDDKFIKV
+2862 KIGDNKFIKV

-2901 ADYPS
+2901 AGYPS
-2906 FAIEQLA
+2906 FAIEQIA

-2929 STNKNWYGGD
+2929 STNKTWYGGD

-2985 YLIDQYSGFIGDWV
+2985 YLIDQYSGFIGDWL
-2999 LPALSKKADVPTV
+2999 LPTLSKKADVPAV

-3051 ATYSYLYKQS
+3051 ATFSYLYKQS
-3061 KAASEITKQIK
+3061 KAASEITKQLK

-3090 DLLELRNEIYRNALL
+3090 DLLELRNEIYRKALL

-3116 IDSADSDV
+3116 IGSADSDV
-3124 VKREANRKAFGAEY
+3124 VEREANRKAFGAEY

-3160 YDQYYAAYFATR
+3160 YDQYYAAYFAAR
-3172 GITGDKD
+3172 GIVGDKG
-3179 ENGKTITNSASR
+3179 ENGKTIANSASR

-3201 PNATTKQKHL
+3201 PGASTKQKHL
-3211 LYEAICVSEKVW
+3211 LYEALGVSEKVW

>member
-1 MGKMTADE
+1 MDRKTLE
-9 LRRAGEAY
+9 QNY
-17 RSENNGAQKS
+17 QKS
-27 PVTVSANTEG
+27 FGA
-37 SGNKMT
+37 
-43 ASELRQAGE
+43 
-52 AYRKANGLSDPIYM
+52 
-66 KSPATVVDKY
+66 SPAAELEQNYQRSGIDSLVQSVKKATQY
-76 STPSTQPTQAAPS
+76 NPSAPS

-100 SSRKQS
+100 SSSKQS
-106 EVMQEQV
+106 DVMKEQLD
-113 GALKKQR
+113 AIKKQR

-132 AGNMQQQAKEQQKI
+132 AGNMPQQAKEQQKI

-182 GDAALSGVQNAFQSM
+182 GDAVLSGVQNAFQSM
-197 GQYAAAASS
+197 RQYAAAASS
-206 YLSGNQEAQ
+206 YLSGNPEAQ
-215 AWEAKRLMDS
+215 AWEAKRLMES

-282 PSLVANAVL
+282 PSLVANAIL

-301 SVAGNKYADSY
+301 SVAGNKYADAY

-396 IEKSLTGDSDEM
+396 IEKALTGDSDEM

-424 FGGGNAAMRSVT
+424 MGGGNAAMRSVT

-447 PSAVA
+447 PAAVA
-452 QQVQEGLEKGA
+452 QQVQEGMEKGS

-488 ANRTFDRESG
+488 ANLTYDAESG
-498 LSKIQGDITQIS
+498 LSKIQNDITQVSIN
-510 AKEIKAMVSD
+510 EIKAMASKAD
-520 AQALA
+520 ALA

-540 ATAITEA
+540 ATAITDA
-547 QRTESIKTA
+547 QRTQSIKTA
-556 EDSVGRAFA
+556 EDSVGQAFA

-571 VNEGEKAYNSAL
+571 VNAGEKAYNSAL

-638 AVSQAEYAQR
+638 AISQAEYAQR
-648 VAAAGEQAAAQF
+648 VTAAGEQAAAQF

-670 MQRESEE
+670 MQRESDE

-723 AVADV
+723 TVAEV

-741 YEGALQVNG
+741 FEGAVQVNG
-750 QYRLANGFR
+750 QYRLTNGYR

-781 EMFHDLVADGKYSGM
+781 EMFHDLVADSKYSGM

-807 DMVKGMMNAKTELYE
+807 DMVKGMMDAKTELYE
-822 RNGIELDPNAAAEE
+822 RNGIELDQNAAAEE

-887 NRLSESQKAL
+887 NRLSESQRAL
-897 LDGMEGRTESTNSAE
+897 IDGMEARSDAEEAGKISYSVMDAAVKGNNRPFAEQFADYKAGKMRPTDLFYLNNTSEYLQAAGLANEPIVMAQSVVTKAQRKATVDIHGHELSDDVILKLPEMIEKPVLLLKSDTVPNSSVVVTAVSDSSGNPVVVALHLSRNNGFDVVTRIASLYGKENSRNFIADQLIRGNLIGYSKKEANRLLHRDGLQLPRRNTAVDFDIISVAQDTDAVNNYSMQNSAE
-912 DASVKHSLMD
+912 DANGKHSLMD

-1034 TGDEVILN
+1034 TGDEVLVN
-1042 YDPSGGIG
+1042 YDPAGGIG
-1050 YPSKTWYNRAL
+1050 YPSKTWYNRAM

-1084 GGAGAGAV
+1084 GGAGTGAV
-1092 LEAARNTLG
+1092 LKAARNTLG

-1136 KDIRYSLMDIPAMDS
+1136 KDIRYSLM
-1151 EYSAAVESGNMQ
+1151 
-1163 EAQRLVDE
+1163 
-1171 AAKAAGAILDASG
+1171 
-1184 RRPLHLYHGTN
+1184 
-1195 TFGYTKFRDGVIY
+1195 
-1208 ATPNQS
+1208 
-1214 VAAGYGRT
+1214 
-1222 GYAKPRLVSDMYVPD
+1222 
-1237 DGTMETL
+1237 
-1244 IKNAKNV
+1244 
-1251 LDWELQE
+1251 
-1258 TTVNDRQEA
+1258 
-1267 MDAVKKDADSIA
+1267 
-1279 ALVDKVWTSDAVDA
+1279 
-1293 MELTE
+1293 
-1298 EQENALYNVLSLPS
+1298 
-1312 YISEVIDDIG
+1312 
-1322 TYTTVDEVA
+1322 
-1331 YWISRFNDGLP
+1331 
-1342 IIRSY
+1342 
-1347 IDENRDS
+1347 
-1354 LKSSPAWDM
+1354 
-1363 ARLILGYDLGD
+1363 
-1374 FAIDAEYRLLK
+1374 
-1385 SYEEDLL
+1385 
-1392 TNTNGS
+1392 
-1398 FVSADVVREE
+1398 
-1408 VEKAKDIGSYTLYG
+1408 
-1422 FAGDRPLVIDGG
+1422 
-1434 GAFWANVPVDV
+1434 
-1445 WGGTYTTDDIVKRAK
+1445 
-1460 DEGYTSVLI
+1460 
-1469 KNINDVAMNN
+1469 
-1479 YSANIKA
+1479 
-1486 DIYAFFS
+1486 
-1493 PEQVKSADPVTY
+1493 
-1505 DDKGN
+1505 
-1510 VIPLSER
+1510 
-1517 FNPDNPDIRY
+1517 
-1527 SLMDDVYLDAVKR
+1527 
-1540 GDMTTVQQMVDE
+1540 
-1552 AAKAAGYETRLLH
+1552 
-1565 GTSKKFTKFEATG
+1565 
-1578 SKTESPSAKLGIWLS
+1578 
-1593 DSKRTAESYSTPQS
+1593 
-1607 TDYNDSNRSEWTR
+1607 
-1620 IFNAAEE
+1620 
-1627 VDKKIPNA
+1627 
-1635 VLGDNNDERFFA
+1635 
-1647 ASEGYWNLAELGK
+1647 
-1660 LFKEYLPND
+1660 
-1669 YKELKERG
+1669 
-1677 VFKDGEKHIRLTRE
+1677 
-1691 TFDKG
+1691 
-1696 DNYAVYKDVIDRQ
+1696 
-1709 GELLEWVND
+1709 
-1718 LGRVRIY
+1718 
-1725 PSQLFSIIRNQIYD
+1725 
-1739 GVLRT
+1739 
-1744 LAKGDIE
+1744 
-1751 PRIVDAYV
+1751 
-1759 DTRNFAKAS
+1759 
-1768 PPYHE
+1768 
-1773 DTQKVKK
+1773 
-1780 IRAARSSGKDGIV
+1780 
-1793 FEGMFDGGERSN
+1793 
-1805 HYVVFDPAR
+1805 
-1814 IKSAAPVTY
+1814 
-1823 DDNGNVIPLSE
+1823 
-1834 RFNRKNEDIRYSLM
+1834 
-1848 EDAKYMA
+1848 EDAQYMA
-1855 DIDKA
+1855 DIDRVVSEA
-1860 VADAAQKAND
+1860 TEKAND
-1870 ELKAAQAQVKDL
+1870 ELKAAQAEVKDI
-1882 RKQLLEMRNRAE
+1882 RQQLADYRQQA
-1894 YAELQTKV
+1894 
-1902 TERLTVDPIK
+1902 
-1912 AKRDIGRFL
+1912 
-1921 RKNGITNDEAI
+1921 
-1932 KTLTAEIEDAFNS
+1932 TAE
-1945 VYRGEKT
+1945 
-1952 DIDSVAKKV
+1952 AKM
-1961 ADTILKEATIADP
+1961 
-1974 LKAEKADIRK
+1974 
-1984 SLSQRTFV
+1984 
-1992 IGEQLRGDIVHKYG
+1992 
-2006 SLTNFRKKYGNIIRI
+2006 
-2021 KTRENANVGD
+2021 
-2031 GVAFDVAYSELQSEF
+2031 
-2046 PGIFRDA
+2046 
-2053 ETEWE
+2053 
-2058 TFENTVEVADYAKD
+2058 
-2072 SERIPLSYA
+2072 
-2081 VDEEEFARS
+2081 
-2090 ITNQLTDLF
+2090 
-2099 WIQKGLVTEA
+2099 
-2109 DKAKA
+2109 
-2114 KADAAT
+2114 
-2120 ENAVAAAV
+2120 
-2128 EAERQRGQKEIA
+2128 
-2140 ANDRW
+2140 NDRW

-2172 MAKYDALAK
+2172 MAKYDALSK

-2187 RANNQQAQEKYN
+2187 RANNRQVRDKYN
-2199 EKLTEA
+2199 EKLSEA

-2218 DRVVREDQA
+2218 DRVVREDRA
-2227 KSKARLRAAEQK
+2227 KSKARLRTAEQK
-2239 STTTDDV
+2239 STTTEDV

-2259 TFKAKIAESWR
+2259 TFKAKAAKDWR

-2323 KKIGNKNLM
+2323 KKIGDKNLM
-2332 QVFDPAEKAG
+2332 QVFEPAKKAG
-2342 LTKEFYTYLL
+2342 LTDEFYTYLL

-2361 VREKAQKVLSA
+2361 VREKAQRQLAELRAKLN
-2372 FREELNK
+2372 REVN
-2379 KVKGF
+2379 GF
-2384 VEMTDENIATAAG
+2384 AEMTDENISTAAG
-2397 KDASLTKTYTMEQI
+2397 KDTALTKAYTEAQI
-2411 DAAKRYK
+2411 AAAKQYK
-2418 QLQAWAEKQ
+2418 QFQAWAEKQ

-2438 ASDSRAAADKL
+2438 ADDSRAAAADL
-2449 LKEHPEFEKWAKD
+2449 LDAHPEFEKWAKD

-2483 MAQRMK
+2483 MAQYMK

-2528 QDIMPLIDSIARQT
+2528 QNIMPLIDSIARQT

-2758 TGDVQKALYN
+2758 TGDVQQALYN

-2862 KIGDDKFIKV
+2862 KIGDNKFIKV

-2901 ADYPS
+2901 AGYPS
-2906 FAIEQLA
+2906 FAIEQIA

-2929 STNKNWYGGD
+2929 STNKTWYGGD

-2985 YLIDQYSGFIGDWV
+2985 YLIDQYSGFIGDWL
-2999 LPALSKKADVPTV
+2999 LPTLSKKADVPAV

-3041 ETEFATAADD
+3041 DTEFATAADD

-3061 KAASEITKQIK
+3061 KAASEITKQLK

-3090 DLLELRNEIYRNALL
+3090 DLLELRNEIYRKALL

-3116 IDSADSDV
+3116 IGSADSDV

-3155 AQGVT
+3155 AHGVT
-3160 YDQYYAAYFATR
+3160 YDQYYAAYFAAR

-3201 PNATTKQKHL
+3201 PGASTKQKHL
-3211 LYEAICVSEKVW
+3211 LYEALGVSEKVW

>member
-1 MGKMTADE
+1 MDRKTLE
-9 LRRAGEAY
+9 QNY
-17 RSENNGAQKS
+17 QKS
-27 PVTVSANTEG
+27 FGA
-37 SGNKMT
+37 
-43 ASELRQAGE
+43 
-52 AYRKANGLSDPIYM
+52 
-66 KSPATVVDKY
+66 SPAAELEQNYQRSGIASLVQAVKKATQY
-76 STPSTQPTQAAPS
+76 NPSSPS

-106 EVMQEQV
+106 DAMKEQLD
-113 GALKKQR
+113 AIKARR

-132 AGNMQQQAKEQQKI
+132 AGNMSQQAKEQQKI

-182 GDAALSGVQNAFQSM
+182 GDAVLSGVQNAFQSM
-197 GQYAAAASS
+197 RQYAAAASS
-206 YLSGNQEAQ
+206 YLSGNPEAQ
-215 AWEAKRLMDS
+215 AWEAKALMDS

-282 PSLVANAVL
+282 PSLVANAIL

-301 SVAGNKYADSY
+301 SAAGNKYADAY

-378 DALSEGIEEGAE
+378 DAISEGVEEGAE

-396 IEKSLTGDSDEM
+396 IEKALTGDSDEM

-447 PSAVA
+447 PAAVA
-452 QQVQEGLEKGA
+452 QQVQEGMEKGA
-463 GTAPAIYAAEV
+463 GTAPSIYAAEV

-488 ANRTFDRESG
+488 ANLTYDAESG
-498 LSKIQGDITQIS
+498 LSKIQNDITQVSIN
-510 AKEIKAMVSD
+510 EIKAMVSKAD
-520 AQALA
+520 ALA

-540 ATAITEA
+540 ATAITDA
-547 QRTESIKTA
+547 QRTQSIKTA
-556 EDSVGRAFA
+556 EDSVGQAFA

-571 VNEGEKAYNSAL
+571 ANAGEKAYNSAL

-638 AVSQAEYAQR
+638 AISQAEYAQR

-670 MQRESEE
+670 MQRESDE

-711 YKKAEIPGSKKK
+711 YKKAEILGSKKK
-723 AVADV
+723 AVAEV

-741 YEGALQVNG
+741 FEGAVQVNG
-750 QYRLANGFR
+750 QYRLTNGYR

-781 EMFHDLVADGKYSGM
+781 EMFHDLVADSKYSGL

-807 DMVKGMMNAKTELYE
+807 DMVKGMMDAKTELYE
-822 RNGIELDPNAAAEE
+822 RNGIELDQNAAAEE

-897 LDGMEGRTESTNSAE
+897 LDGMEARSDLIRGNLIGYSKKEANRLLHRDGLQLPRRNTAVDFDTISVAQDTDAVNNYSMQNSAE
-912 DASVKHSLMD
+912 DADGKFSLIGVSNDGLEIYETSLATQQLSESQKKKQYLALIKNQYRGRTARLERNGHVVYVRPDIQEAGKPIYGDRRSTANGAKALRNSLAEGDVFDLLENAEYDRSSRDTKNHKNADYFDYYVKTVQIDGKVYDLVADVKRAYGNSDGLYYTLYLVDNATKKAVVSQRPQTLGSSEPITASEMGSNSFSADMVPQSDTAVNNYSMQNSAEDANGKHSLMD

-1034 TGDEVILN
+1034 TGDEVLVN
-1042 YDPSGGIG
+1042 YDPAGGIG
-1050 YPSKTWYNRAL
+1050 YPSKTWYNRAM

-1084 GGAGAGAV
+1084 GGAGTGAV
-1092 LEAARNTLG
+1092 LKAARNTLG

-1136 KDIRYSLMDIPAMDS
+1136 KDIRYSLM
-1151 EYSAAVESGNMQ
+1151 
-1163 EAQRLVDE
+1163 
-1171 AAKAAGAILDASG
+1171 
-1184 RRPLHLYHGTN
+1184 
-1195 TFGYTKFRDGVIY
+1195 
-1208 ATPNQS
+1208 
-1214 VAAGYGRT
+1214 
-1222 GYAKPRLVSDMYVPD
+1222 
-1237 DGTMETL
+1237 
-1244 IKNAKNV
+1244 
-1251 LDWELQE
+1251 
-1258 TTVNDRQEA
+1258 
-1267 MDAVKKDADSIA
+1267 
-1279 ALVDKVWTSDAVDA
+1279 
-1293 MELTE
+1293 
-1298 EQENALYNVLSLPS
+1298 
-1312 YISEVIDDIG
+1312 
-1322 TYTTVDEVA
+1322 
-1331 YWISRFNDGLP
+1331 
-1342 IIRSY
+1342 
-1347 IDENRDS
+1347 
-1354 LKSSPAWDM
+1354 
-1363 ARLILGYDLGD
+1363 
-1374 FAIDAEYRLLK
+1374 
-1385 SYEEDLL
+1385 
-1392 TNTNGS
+1392 
-1398 FVSADVVREE
+1398 
-1408 VEKAKDIGSYTLYG
+1408 
-1422 FAGDRPLVIDGG
+1422 
-1434 GAFWANVPVDV
+1434 
-1445 WGGTYTTDDIVKRAK
+1445 
-1460 DEGYTSVLI
+1460 
-1469 KNINDVAMNN
+1469 
-1479 YSANIKA
+1479 
-1486 DIYAFFS
+1486 
-1493 PEQVKSADPVTY
+1493 
-1505 DDKGN
+1505 
-1510 VIPLSER
+1510 
-1517 FNPDNPDIRY
+1517 
-1527 SLMDDVYLDAVKR
+1527 
-1540 GDMTTVQQMVDE
+1540 
-1552 AAKAAGYETRLLH
+1552 
-1565 GTSKKFTKFEATG
+1565 
-1578 SKTESPSAKLGIWLS
+1578 
-1593 DSKRTAESYSTPQS
+1593 
-1607 TDYNDSNRSEWTR
+1607 
-1620 IFNAAEE
+1620 
-1627 VDKKIPNA
+1627 
-1635 VLGDNNDERFFA
+1635 
-1647 ASEGYWNLAELGK
+1647 
-1660 LFKEYLPND
+1660 
-1669 YKELKERG
+1669 
-1677 VFKDGEKHIRLTRE
+1677 
-1691 TFDKG
+1691 
-1696 DNYAVYKDVIDRQ
+1696 
-1709 GELLEWVND
+1709 
-1718 LGRVRIY
+1718 
-1725 PSQLFSIIRNQIYD
+1725 
-1739 GVLRT
+1739 
-1744 LAKGDIE
+1744 
-1751 PRIVDAYV
+1751 
-1759 DTRNFAKAS
+1759 
-1768 PPYHE
+1768 
-1773 DTQKVKK
+1773 
-1780 IRAARSSGKDGIV
+1780 
-1793 FEGMFDGGERSN
+1793 
-1805 HYVVFDPAR
+1805 
-1814 IKSAAPVTY
+1814 
-1823 DDNGNVIPLSE
+1823 
-1834 RFNRKNEDIRYSLM
+1834 
-1848 EDAKYMA
+1848 EDAQYMA
-1855 DIDKA
+1855 DIDRVVSEA
-1860 VADAAQKAND
+1860 TEKAND
-1870 ELKAAQAQVKDL
+1870 ELKAAQAEVKDI
-1882 RKQLLEMRNRAE
+1882 RQQLADYRQQA
-1894 YAELQTKV
+1894 
-1902 TERLTVDPIK
+1902 
-1912 AKRDIGRFL
+1912 
-1921 RKNGITNDEAI
+1921 
-1932 KTLTAEIEDAFNS
+1932 TAE
-1945 VYRGEKT
+1945 
-1952 DIDSVAKKV
+1952 AKM
-1961 ADTILKEATIADP
+1961 
-1974 LKAEKADIRK
+1974 
-1984 SLSQRTFV
+1984 
-1992 IGEQLRGDIVHKYG
+1992 
-2006 SLTNFRKKYGNIIRI
+2006 
-2021 KTRENANVGD
+2021 
-2031 GVAFDVAYSELQSEF
+2031 
-2046 PGIFRDA
+2046 
-2053 ETEWE
+2053 
-2058 TFENTVEVADYAKD
+2058 
-2072 SERIPLSYA
+2072 
-2081 VDEEEFARS
+2081 
-2090 ITNQLTDLF
+2090 
-2099 WIQKGLVTEA
+2099 
-2109 DKAKA
+2109 
-2114 KADAAT
+2114 
-2120 ENAVAAAV
+2120 
-2128 EAERQRGQKEIA
+2128 
-2140 ANDRW
+2140 NDRW

-2172 MAKYDALAK
+2172 MAKYDALSK

-2187 RANNQQAQEKYN
+2187 RANNRQVRDKYN
-2199 EKLTEA
+2199 EKLSEA

-2218 DRVVREDQA
+2218 DRVVREDRA
-2227 KSKARLRAAEQK
+2227 KSKARLRTAEQK
-2239 STTTDDV
+2239 STTTEDV

-2259 TFKAKIAESWR
+2259 TFKAKAAKDWR

-2323 KKIGNKNLM
+2323 KKIGDKNLM
-2332 QVFDPAEKAG
+2332 QVFEPAKKAG
-2342 LTKEFYTYLL
+2342 LTDEFYTYLL

-2361 VREKAQKVLSA
+2361 VRENAQRQLAELRAKLN
-2372 FREELNK
+2372 REVN
-2379 KVKGF
+2379 GF
-2384 VEMTDENIATAAG
+2384 AEMTDENIATAAG
-2397 KDASLTKTYTMEQI
+2397 KDTTLTKAYTEAQI
-2411 DAAKRYK
+2411 AAAKQYK
-2418 QLQAWAEKQ
+2418 QFQAWAEKQ

-2438 ASDSRAAADKL
+2438 ADDSRAAAADL
-2449 LKEHPEFEKWAKD
+2449 LDAHPEFEKWAKD

-2483 MAQRMK
+2483 MAQYMK

-2528 QDIMPLIDSIARQT
+2528 QNIMPLIDSIARQT

-2758 TGDVQKALYN
+2758 TGDVQQALYN

-2862 KIGDDKFIKV
+2862 KIGDNKFIKV

-2901 ADYPS
+2901 AGYPS
-2906 FAIEQLA
+2906 FAIEQIA

-2929 STNKNWYGGD
+2929 STNKTWYGGD

-2985 YLIDQYSGFIGDWV
+2985 YLIDQYSGFIGDWL
-2999 LPALSKKADVPTV
+2999 LPTLSKKADVPAV

-3041 ETEFATAADD
+3041 ETELATAADD

-3061 KAASEITKQIK
+3061 KAASEITKQLK

-3083 EKMSEAR
+3083 EKREEAR
-3090 DLLELRNEIYRNALL
+3090 DLLELRNEIYRKALL
-3105 TVGTYEETAKS
+3105 TVGAYEETAKS
-3116 IDSADSDV
+3116 IGSADSDV

-3155 AQGVT
+3155 AQGVI
-3160 YDQYYAAYFATR
+3160 YDQYYAAYFAAR
-3172 GITGDKD
+3172 GIVGDKGD
-3179 ENGKTITNSASR
+3179 NGKTISGSASR
-3191 KKKEAIDKAV
+3191 KKKAAIDKAV
-3201 PNATTKQKHL
+3201 PGASTKQKHL
-3211 LYEAICVSEKVW
+3211 LYEALGVSEKVW

>member
-1 MGKMTADE
+1 MDRKTLE
-9 LRRAGEAY
+9 QNY
-17 RSENNGAQKS
+17 QKS
-27 PVTVSANTEG
+27 IGASLAAELEQNYQR
-37 SGNKMT
+37 SGID
-43 ASELRQAGE
+43 SLVQAVK
-52 AYRKANGLSDPIYM
+52 KATQYN
-66 KSPATVVDKY
+66 
-76 STPSTQPTQAAPS
+76 PSAPS

-106 EVMQEQV
+106 DAMKEQ
-113 GALKKQR
+113 LDTIKKQR

-132 AGNMQQQAKEQQKI
+132 AGNMPQQAKEQQKI

-182 GDAALSGVQNAFQSM
+182 GDAALAGVQNAFQSM
-197 GQYAAAASS
+197 RQYAAAASS
-206 YLSGNQEAQ
+206 YLSGNPEAQ
-215 AWEAKRLMDS
+215 AWEAKRLMES

-301 SVAGNKYADSY
+301 SAAGNKYADAY

-369 NSVGGKWLR
+369 NSVGGKWMR

-396 IEKSLTGDSDEM
+396 IEKALTGDSDEM

-414 MLLGALAGGV
+414 ILLGALAGGV

-447 PSAVA
+447 PAAVA
-452 QQVQEGLEKGA
+452 QQVQEGMEKGT

-488 ANRTFDRESG
+488 ANLTYDAESG
-498 LSKIQGDITQIS
+498 LSKIQNDITQVSIN
-510 AKEIKAMVSD
+510 EIKAMVSKAD
-520 AQALA
+520 ALA

-540 ATAITEA
+540 ATAITDA
-547 QRTESIKTA
+547 QRTQSIKTA
-556 EDSVGRAFA
+556 EDSVGQAFA

-571 VNEGEKAYNSAL
+571 ANAGEKAYNSAL

-638 AVSQAEYAQR
+638 AISQAEYAQR

-670 MQRESEE
+670 MQRESDE

-711 YKKAEIPGSKKK
+711 YKKAEILGSKKK
-723 AVADV
+723 AVAEV

-741 YEGALQVNG
+741 FEGAVQVNG
-750 QYRLANGFR
+750 QYRLTNGYR

-781 EMFHDLVADGKYSGM
+781 EMFHDLVADSKYSGL

-822 RNGIELDPNAAAEE
+822 RNGIELDPDAAAEE

-897 LDGMEGRTESTNSAE
+897 LDGMEGKAETGVNGSESFSLIDVAPNGMEIYETSLATQQLSESQKKKRYLALIKNQYRGRTARLERNGHVVYVRPDIQEAGKPIYGDRRSTANGAKALRNSLAEGDVFDLLENAEYDRSSRDTKNHKNADYFDYYVKTVQIDGKVYDLVADVKRAYGNSDGLYYTLYLVDNITKKAVVSQRPQTLGSSEPITASEMGSNSFSADMVPQSDTAVNNYSMQNSAE
-912 DASVKHSLMD
+912 DASGKH
-922 IPAMDSTGRELSA
+922 
-935 EQREYF
+935 
-941 FGSKVVDAEGR
+941 
-952 LKPVYHGSPAVFTE
+952 
-966 FSPDFMSQHG
+966 
-976 SSEGQGFYFTDYKP
+976 
-990 MAEGYQK
+990 
-997 DGGQLLEGYLDI
+997 
-1009 KKPLSDSEIT
+1009 
-1019 LTRAEVK
+1019 
-1026 KLLQAVDP
+1026 
-1034 TGDEVILN
+1034 
-1042 YDPSGGIG
+1042 
-1050 YPSKTWYNRAL
+1050 
-1061 DATVKAAME
+1061 
-1070 YSDSDSEILAEIAN
+1070 
-1084 GGAGAGAV
+1084 
-1092 LEAARNTLG
+1092 
-1101 YDGYI
+1101 
-1106 VEGKYDNATVYVAFD
+1106 
-1121 SSQFKNIDNTAPTES
+1121 
-1136 KDIRYSLMDIPAMDS
+1136 SLMDIPAMDS

-1171 AAKAAGAILDASG
+1171 AAKAAGYNSE
-1184 RRPLHLYHGTN
+1184 PLYHGTKS
-1195 TFGYTKFRDGVIY
+1195 FGFTKIDTAQADDKMSFF
-1208 ATPNQS
+1208 ATSNPDMAQTYSGKKGNKAINN
-1214 VAAGYGRT
+1214 AAGNTRAMPIEDVVNRLKEEASND
-1222 GYAKPRLVSDMYVPD
+1222 GYEVGSSYRIMKRADVKSFLAD
-1237 DGTMETL
+1237 
-1244 IKNAKNV
+1244 
-1251 LDWELQE
+1251 LDRRIESL
-1258 TTVNDRQEA
+1258 ND
-1267 MDAVKKDADSIA
+1267 VIA
-1279 ALVDKVWTSDAVDA
+1279 RK
-1293 MELTE
+1293 
-1298 EQENALYNVLSLPS
+1298 
-1312 YISEVIDDIG
+1312 
-1322 TYTTVDEVA
+1322 VDEYA
-1331 YWISRFNDGLP
+1331 D
-1342 IIRSY
+1342 
-1347 IDENRDS
+1347 
-1354 LKSSPAWDM
+1354 
-1363 ARLILGYDLGD
+1363 RLAED
-1374 FAIDAEYRLLK
+1374 FSQNNITAHDTLVRLLEATENYRYSGMSTPLWMLSK
-1385 SYEEDLL
+1385 HTDVFNESEKKLVGEIEADVRLRNRL
-1392 TNTNGS
+1392 EARGGS
-1398 FVSADVVREE
+1398 DDVVVREDLDRYSISVMSFAEAREELAKLSASGNYSLRGRTDNFLDVDGNNHNWNEIFTTLEPKGGNNFLAEYDQDTGSVIMSDKDGRFAE
-1408 VEKAKDIGSYTLYG
+1408 VHASTLSDALPGMARAITKKFGSYFAPQILSSAKDQLRNGATAEVAVKSTGKMSTRDIAKFAKEQGYRGVKISNIYDNG
-1422 FAGDRPLVIDGG
+1422 GGGKDAGAGDVYI
-1434 GAFWANVPVDV
+1434 
-1445 WGGTYTTDDIVKRAK
+1445 
-1460 DEGYTSVLI
+1460 
-1469 KNINDVAMNN
+1469 
-1479 YSANIKA
+1479 
-1486 DIYAFFS
+1486 FFY
-1493 PEQVKSADPVTY
+1493 PEEDVKSADPVTY
-1505 DDKGN
+1505 DDAGN

-1517 FNPDNPDIRY
+1517 FNNSNSDIRY
-1527 SLMDDVYLDAVKR
+1527 SLMDTDSTGRKLSQQQQEYFKDSKVIDGNGNLLVMYHGTTAFGYITKFKR
-1540 GDMTTVQQMVDE
+1540 GKKGWLGPGIYLTSKRSDAQRYADAMGEGNGRLYEMYANITKPLVVTDGNPVPGIL
-1552 AAKAAGYETRLLH
+1552 KAAYGR
-1565 GTSKKFTKFEATG
+1565 
-1578 SKTESPSAKLGIWLS
+1578 
-1593 DSKRTAESYSTPQS
+1593 DSVYKS
-1607 TDYNDSNRSEWTR
+1607 RSE
-1620 IFNAAEE
+1620 
-1627 VDKKIPNA
+1627 KQ
-1635 VLGDNNDERFFA
+1635 
-1647 ASEGYWNLAELGK
+1647 AS
-1660 LFKEYLPND
+1660 D
-1669 YKELKERG
+1669 
-1677 VFKDGEKHIRLTRE
+1677 
-1691 TFDKG
+1691 
-1696 DNYAVYKDVIDRQ
+1696 
-1709 GELLEWVND
+1709 
-1718 LGRVRIY
+1718 
-1725 PSQLFSIIRNQIYD
+1725 PSIVTQADINK
-1739 GVLRT
+1739 LRT
-1744 LAKGDIE
+1744 KG
-1751 PRIVDAYV
+1751 Y
-1759 DTRNFAKAS
+1759 
-1768 PPYHE
+1768 
-1773 DTQKVKK
+1773 
-1780 IRAARSSGKDGIV
+1780 DGIV
-1793 FEGMFDGGERSN
+1793 WDYGGDKEVS
-1805 HYVVFDPAR
+1805 VFSPEQVKLADNVDPT
-1814 IKSAAPVTY
+1814 S
-1823 DDNGNVIPLSE
+1823 SQ
-1834 RFNRKNEDIRYSLM
+1834 DIRYSLM
-1848 EDAKYMA
+1848 EDAQYMA
-1855 DIDKA
+1855 DIDRVVSEA
-1860 VADAAQKAND
+1860 TEKAND
-1870 ELKAAQAQVKDL
+1870 ELKAAQAEVKNI
-1882 RKQLLEMRNRAE
+1882 RQQLADYRQQA
-1894 YAELQTKV
+1894 
-1902 TERLTVDPIK
+1902 
-1912 AKRDIGRFL
+1912 
-1921 RKNGITNDEAI
+1921 
-1932 KTLTAEIEDAFNS
+1932 TAE
-1945 VYRGEKT
+1945 
-1952 DIDSVAKKV
+1952 AKM
-1961 ADTILKEATIADP
+1961 
-1974 LKAEKADIRK
+1974 
-1984 SLSQRTFV
+1984 
-1992 IGEQLRGDIVHKYG
+1992 
-2006 SLTNFRKKYGNIIRI
+2006 
-2021 KTRENANVGD
+2021 
-2031 GVAFDVAYSELQSEF
+2031 
-2046 PGIFRDA
+2046 
-2053 ETEWE
+2053 
-2058 TFENTVEVADYAKD
+2058 
-2072 SERIPLSYA
+2072 
-2081 VDEEEFARS
+2081 
-2090 ITNQLTDLF
+2090 
-2099 WIQKGLVTEA
+2099 
-2109 DKAKA
+2109 
-2114 KADAAT
+2114 
-2120 ENAVAAAV
+2120 
-2128 EAERQRGQKEIA
+2128 
-2140 ANDRW
+2140 NDRW

-2218 DRVVREDQA
+2218 DRVVREDRA
-2227 KSKARLRAAEQK
+2227 KSKARLRTAEQK
-2239 STTTDDV
+2239 STTTEDV

-2259 TFKAKIAESWR
+2259 TFKAKAAKDWR

-2323 KKIGNKNLM
+2323 KKIGDKNLM
-2332 QVFDPAEKAG
+2332 QVFEPAKKAG
-2342 LTKEFYTYLL
+2342 LTDEFYTYLL

-2361 VREKAQKVLSA
+2361 VREKAQRQLAELRAKLN
-2372 FREELNK
+2372 REVN
-2379 KVKGF
+2379 GF
-2384 VEMTDENIATAAG
+2384 SEMTDENIATAAG
-2397 KDASLTKTYTMEQI
+2397 KDTTLTKAYTEAQI
-2411 DAAKRYK
+2411 ASAKQYK
-2418 QLQAWAEKQ
+2418 QFQAWAEKQ

-2438 ASDSRAAADKL
+2438 ADDSRAAAADL
-2449 LKEHPEFEKWAKD
+2449 LDAHPEFEKWAKD

-2483 MAQRMK
+2483 MAQYMK

-2667 YSNATFIKNYGKAVK
+2667 YSNATFVKNYGKAVK

-2709 GLSDRHHFKNG
+2709 GLSDRYHFKNG

-2758 TGDVQKALYN
+2758 TGDVQQALYN

-2862 KIGDDKFIKV
+2862 KIGDNKFIKV

-2901 ADYPS
+2901 AGYPS
-2906 FAIEQLA
+2906 FAIEQIA

-2929 STNKNWYGGD
+2929 STNKTWYGGD

-2999 LPALSKKADVPTV
+2999 LPALSKKADVPAV

-3051 ATYSYLYKQS
+3051 ATFSYLYKQS
-3061 KAASEITKQIK
+3061 KAASEITKQLK

-3083 EKMSEAR
+3083 EKREEAR
-3090 DLLELRNEIYRNALL
+3090 DLLELRNEIYRKALL

-3116 IDSADSDV
+3116 IGSADSDV

-3138 ALKTYNK
+3138 ALKTYKK

-3160 YDQYYAAYFATR
+3160 YDQYYAAYFAAR

-3179 ENGKTITNSASR
+3179 ENGKAITNSASR

-3211 LYEAICVSEKVW
+3211 LYEALGVSEKVW

>member
-1 MGKMTADE
+1 MDRKTLE
-9 LRRAGEAY
+9 QNY
-17 RSENNGAQKS
+17 QKS
-27 PVTVSANTEG
+27 IGA
-37 SGNKMT
+37 
-43 ASELRQAGE
+43 
-52 AYRKANGLSDPIYM
+52 
-66 KSPATVVDKY
+66 SPAAELEQNYQRSGIDSLVQSVKKATQY
-76 STPSTQPTQAAPS
+76 NPSSPS

-106 EVMQEQV
+106 DVMKEQ
-113 GALKKQR
+113 LDTIKKQR

-132 AGNMQQQAKEQQKI
+132 AGNMPQQAKEQQKI

-182 GDAALSGVQNAFQSM
+182 GDAALAGVQNAFQSM
-197 GQYAAAASS
+197 RQYAAAASS
-206 YLSGNQEAQ
+206 YLSGNPEAQ
-215 AWEAKRLMDS
+215 AWEAKRLMES

-291 PGSGLPVMAA
+291 PGSGLPMMAA
-301 SVAGNKYADSY
+301 SAAGNKYADAY

-369 NSVGGKWLR
+369 NSAGGKWLR

-396 IEKSLTGDSDEM
+396 IEKALTGDSDEM

-414 MLLGALAGGV
+414 ILLGALAGGV
-424 FGGGNAAMRSVT
+424 LGGGNAAMRSVT

-447 PSAVA
+447 PAAVA
-452 QQVQEGLEKGA
+452 QQVQEGMEKGA

-474 QKNPSNQMVGRLYE
+474 QKNPSSQMVGRLYE
-488 ANRTFDRESG
+488 ANLTYDAESG
-498 LSKIQGDITQIS
+498 LSKIQNDITQVSIN
-510 AKEIKAMVSD
+510 EIKAMVSKAD
-520 AQALA
+520 ALA

-540 ATAITEA
+540 ATAITDA
-547 QRTESIKTA
+547 QRTQSIKTA
-556 EDSVGRAFA
+556 EDSVGQAFA

-571 VNEGEKAYNSAL
+571 ANAGEKAYNSAL

-596 NNDPAARQAFSQLT
+596 NNDPVARQAFSQLT

-638 AVSQAEYAQR
+638 AISQAEYAQR

-660 DADMQ
+660 DVDMQ

-670 MQRESEE
+670 MQRESDE

-692 KRRIKEIT
+692 KRHIKEIT

-723 AVADV
+723 TVAEV

-741 YEGALQVNG
+741 FEGAVQVNG
-750 QYRLANGFR
+750 QYRLTNGYR

-781 EMFHDLVADGKYSGM
+781 EMFHDLVADSKYSGM

-807 DMVKGMMNAKTELYE
+807 DIVKGMMTAKTELYE
-822 RNGIELDPNAAAEE
+822 RNGIELDPDAAAEE

-887 NRLSESQKAL
+887 NRLSESQRAL
-897 LDGMEGRTESTNSAE
+897 IDGMEDGARNIFADPAIGEDVKYSIREEAPPEKTILGYKVFVVKDGKLYPPMVANPNAEDTPVGVWLNADIGERAPDSKTGRMQVKAGGKGTQGGSGSLAFRPGWHLGEVPVASQFDRLNPETGKKELFPSNFVWAECLVAADIDYQEEAMSYGYTKSGKFQHSLAGLPKLPVDGYYKYRTNPRPDTVPWLITGAMKVNRILSDSDVAQILESKGITPPKRQGGEKTLEQLGLGKYAGGKFSLIGVSNDGLEIYETSLATQQLSESQKKKQYLALIKNQYRGRTARLERNGHVVYVRPDIQEAGKPIYGDRRSTANGAKALRNSLAEGDVFDLLENAEYDRSSRDTKNHKNADYFDYYVKTVQIDGKVYDLVADVKRAYGNSDGLYYTLYLVDNATKKAVVSQRPQTLGSSEPITASEMGSNSFSADMVPQSDTAVNNYSMQNSAE
-912 DASVKHSLMD
+912 DASGKHSLMD
-922 IPAMDSTGRELSA
+922 IPAMDSTGRELTA

-1034 TGDEVILN
+1034 TGDEVLVN
-1042 YDPSGGIG
+1042 YDPAGGIG

-1061 DATVKAAME
+1061 DATVKAAMD
-1070 YSDSDSEILAEIAN
+1070 YSSSDSEILAEIAN
-1084 GGAGAGAV
+1084 GGAGSGAV

-1136 KDIRYSLMDIPAMDS
+1136 KDIRYSLM
-1151 EYSAAVESGNMQ
+1151 
-1163 EAQRLVDE
+1163 
-1171 AAKAAGAILDASG
+1171 
-1184 RRPLHLYHGTN
+1184 
-1195 TFGYTKFRDGVIY
+1195 
-1208 ATPNQS
+1208 
-1214 VAAGYGRT
+1214 
-1222 GYAKPRLVSDMYVPD
+1222 
-1237 DGTMETL
+1237 
-1244 IKNAKNV
+1244 
-1251 LDWELQE
+1251 
-1258 TTVNDRQEA
+1258 
-1267 MDAVKKDADSIA
+1267 
-1279 ALVDKVWTSDAVDA
+1279 
-1293 MELTE
+1293 
-1298 EQENALYNVLSLPS
+1298 
-1312 YISEVIDDIG
+1312 
-1322 TYTTVDEVA
+1322 
-1331 YWISRFNDGLP
+1331 
-1342 IIRSY
+1342 
-1347 IDENRDS
+1347 
-1354 LKSSPAWDM
+1354 
-1363 ARLILGYDLGD
+1363 
-1374 FAIDAEYRLLK
+1374 
-1385 SYEEDLL
+1385 
-1392 TNTNGS
+1392 
-1398 FVSADVVREE
+1398 
-1408 VEKAKDIGSYTLYG
+1408 
-1422 FAGDRPLVIDGG
+1422 
-1434 GAFWANVPVDV
+1434 
-1445 WGGTYTTDDIVKRAK
+1445 
-1460 DEGYTSVLI
+1460 
-1469 KNINDVAMNN
+1469 
-1479 YSANIKA
+1479 
-1486 DIYAFFS
+1486 
-1493 PEQVKSADPVTY
+1493 
-1505 DDKGN
+1505 
-1510 VIPLSER
+1510 
-1517 FNPDNPDIRY
+1517 
-1527 SLMDDVYLDAVKR
+1527 
-1540 GDMTTVQQMVDE
+1540 
-1552 AAKAAGYETRLLH
+1552 
-1565 GTSKKFTKFEATG
+1565 
-1578 SKTESPSAKLGIWLS
+1578 
-1593 DSKRTAESYSTPQS
+1593 
-1607 TDYNDSNRSEWTR
+1607 
-1620 IFNAAEE
+1620 
-1627 VDKKIPNA
+1627 
-1635 VLGDNNDERFFA
+1635 
-1647 ASEGYWNLAELGK
+1647 
-1660 LFKEYLPND
+1660 
-1669 YKELKERG
+1669 
-1677 VFKDGEKHIRLTRE
+1677 
-1691 TFDKG
+1691 
-1696 DNYAVYKDVIDRQ
+1696 
-1709 GELLEWVND
+1709 
-1718 LGRVRIY
+1718 
-1725 PSQLFSIIRNQIYD
+1725 
-1739 GVLRT
+1739 
-1744 LAKGDIE
+1744 
-1751 PRIVDAYV
+1751 
-1759 DTRNFAKAS
+1759 
-1768 PPYHE
+1768 
-1773 DTQKVKK
+1773 
-1780 IRAARSSGKDGIV
+1780 
-1793 FEGMFDGGERSN
+1793 
-1805 HYVVFDPAR
+1805 
-1814 IKSAAPVTY
+1814 
-1823 DDNGNVIPLSE
+1823 
-1834 RFNRKNEDIRYSLM
+1834 
-1848 EDAKYMA
+1848 EDAQYMA

-1860 VADAAQKAND
+1860 VSEATQKADD

-1902 TERLTVDPIK
+1902 TEKPTIDPIK
-1912 AKRDIGRFL
+1912 AKKDIGRFL
-1921 RKNGITNDEAI
+1921 RKNGITNEETI

-1945 VYRGEKT
+1945 VYRWEKT
-1952 DIDSVAKKV
+1952 DIDAAAKKA
-1961 ADTILKEATIADP
+1961 ADAILKEATVADP
-1974 LKAEKADIRK
+1974 LKTEKADIRK

-1992 IGEQLRGDIVHKYG
+1992 IGEQLRGDIVRKYG
-2006 SLTNFRKKYGNIIRI
+2006 SLTNFRRKYGNIIRI
-2021 KTRENANVGD
+2021 KTRENAKAGE

-2053 ETEWE
+2053 ATEWE
-2058 TFENTVEVADYAKD
+2058 TFANTVEAADYAMRSDPVMLADMVD
-2072 SERIPLSYA
+2072 SQ
-2081 VDEEEFARS
+2081 EFADS
-2090 ITNQLTDLF
+2090 VSSQLAEMLWNQ
-2099 WIQKGLVTEA
+2099 KNLVTEA

-2120 ENAVAAAV
+2120 EKAVSAAV
-2128 EAERQRGQKEIA
+2128 EAERRRAEKETA

-2145 RDAETKLLTEIAA
+2145 REAETKLLADMAA

-2172 MAKYDALAK
+2172 MQKYDSLSK

-2218 DRVVREDQA
+2218 DRVVREDRA
-2227 KSKARLRAAEQK
+2227 KSKARLRTAEQK
-2239 STTTDDV
+2239 STTTEDV

-2259 TFKAKIAESWR
+2259 TFKAKAAKDWR

-2301 VGQASAAA
+2301 VGQAAAAA

-2323 KKIGNKNLM
+2323 KKIGDKNLM
-2332 QVFDPAEKAG
+2332 QVFEPAKKAG
-2342 LTKEFYTYLL
+2342 LTDEFYTYLL

-2361 VREKAQKVLSA
+2361 VREKAQRQLAELRAKLN
-2372 FREELNK
+2372 REVN
-2379 KVKGF
+2379 GF
-2384 VEMTDENIATAAG
+2384 AEMTDENIATAAG
-2397 KDASLTKTYTMEQI
+2397 KDTTLTKAYTEAQI
-2411 DAAKRYK
+2411 VAAKQYK
-2418 QLQAWAEKQ
+2418 QFQAWAEKQ

-2438 ASDSRAAADKL
+2438 ADDSRAAAADL
-2449 LKEHPEFEKWAKD
+2449 LDAHPEFEKWAKD

-2483 MAQRMK
+2483 MAQYMK

-2758 TGDVQKALYN
+2758 TGDVQQALYN

-2862 KIGDDKFIKV
+2862 KIGDNKFIKV

-2901 ADYPS
+2901 AGYPS
-2906 FAIEQLA
+2906 FAIEQIA

-2929 STNKNWYGGD
+2929 STNKTWYGGD

-2985 YLIDQYSGFIGDWV
+2985 YLIDQYSGFIGDWL
-2999 LPALSKKADVPTV
+2999 LPALSKKADVPAV

-3061 KAASEITKQIK
+3061 KAASEITKQLK

-3090 DLLELRNEIYRNALL
+3090 DLLELRNEIYRKALF

-3116 IDSADSDV
+3116 IGSADSDV

-3160 YDQYYAAYFATR
+3160 YDQYYAAYFAAR

-3201 PNATTKQKHL
+3201 PGASTKQKHL
-3211 LYEAICVSEKVW
+3211 LYEALGVSEKVW

>member
-1 MGKMTADE
+1 MDRKTLE
-9 LRRAGEAY
+9 QNY
-17 RSENNGAQKS
+17 QKS
-27 PVTVSANTEG
+27 FGA
-37 SGNKMT
+37 
-43 ASELRQAGE
+43 
-52 AYRKANGLSDPIYM
+52 
-66 KSPATVVDKY
+66 SPAAELEQNYQRSGIDSLVQSVKKATQY
-76 STPSTQPTQAAPS
+76 NPSSPS

-106 EVMQEQV
+106 DAMKEQ
-113 GALKKQR
+113 LDTIKKQR

-132 AGNMQQQAKEQQKI
+132 AGNMPQQAKEQQKI

-182 GDAALSGVQNAFQSM
+182 GDAALAGVQNAFQSM
-197 GQYAAAASS
+197 RQYAAAASS
-206 YLSGNQEAQ
+206 YLSGNPEAQ
-215 AWEAKRLMDS
+215 AWEAKRLMES

-301 SVAGNKYADSY
+301 SAAGNKYADAY

-396 IEKSLTGDSDEM
+396 IEKALTGDSDEM

-414 MLLGALAGGV
+414 ILLGALAGGV
-424 FGGGNAAMRSVT
+424 LGGGNAAMRSVT

-447 PSAVA
+447 PAA
-452 QQVQEGLEKGA
+452 LRQQVQEGMEKGA

-474 QKNPSNQMVGRLYE
+474 QKNPSSQMVGRLYE
-488 ANRTFDRESG
+488 ANLTYDAESG
-498 LSKIQGDITQIS
+498 LSKIQNDITQVSIN
-510 AKEIKAMVSD
+510 EIKAMVSKAD
-520 AQALA
+520 ALA

-540 ATAITEA
+540 ATAITDA
-547 QRTESIKTA
+547 QRTQSIKTA
-556 EDSVGRAFA
+556 EDSVGQAFA

-571 VNEGEKAYNSAL
+571 VNAGEKAYNSAL

-638 AVSQAEYAQR
+638 AISQAEYAQR

-670 MQRESEE
+670 MQRESNE

-692 KRRIKEIT
+692 KRHIKEIT

-723 AVADV
+723 TVAEV

-741 YEGALQVNG
+741 FEGAVQVNG
-750 QYRLANGFR
+750 QYRLTNGYR

-781 EMFHDLVADGKYSGM
+781 EMFHDLVADSKYSGL

-887 NRLSESQKAL
+887 NRLSEAQRAL
-897 LDGMEGRTESTNSAE
+897 IDGMEDGARNIFADPAIGEDVKYSIREEAPPEKTILGYKVFVVKDGKLYPPMVANPNAEDTPVGVWLNADIGERAPDSKTGRMQVKAGGKGTQGGSGSLAFRPGWHLGEVPVASQFDRLNPETGKKELFPSNFVWAECLVAADIDYQEEAMSYGYTKSGKFQHSLAGLPKLPVDGYYKYRTNPRPDTVPWLITGAMKVNRILSDSDVAQILESKGITPPKRQGGEKTLEQLGLGKYAGGKFSLIGVSNDGLEIYETSLATQQLSESQKKKQYLALIKNQYRGRTARLERNGHVVYVRPDIQEAGKPIYGDRRSTANGAKALRNSLAEGDVFDLLENAEYDRSSRDTKNHKNADYFDYYVKTVQIDGKVYDLVADVKRAYGNSDGLYYTLYLVDNATKKAVVSQRPQTLGSSEPITASEMGSNSFSADMVPQSDTAVNNYSMQNSAE
-912 DASVKHSLMD
+912 DASGKHSLMD
-922 IPAMDSTGRELSA
+922 IPAMDSTGRELTA

-1034 TGDEVILN
+1034 TGDEVLVN
-1042 YDPSGGIG
+1042 YDPAGGIG

-1061 DATVKAAME
+1061 DATVKAAMD
-1070 YSDSDSEILAEIAN
+1070 YSSSDSEILAEIAN
-1084 GGAGAGAV
+1084 GGAGSGAV

-1136 KDIRYSLMDIPAMDS
+1136 KDIRYSLM
-1151 EYSAAVESGNMQ
+1151 
-1163 EAQRLVDE
+1163 
-1171 AAKAAGAILDASG
+1171 
-1184 RRPLHLYHGTN
+1184 
-1195 TFGYTKFRDGVIY
+1195 
-1208 ATPNQS
+1208 
-1214 VAAGYGRT
+1214 
-1222 GYAKPRLVSDMYVPD
+1222 
-1237 DGTMETL
+1237 
-1244 IKNAKNV
+1244 
-1251 LDWELQE
+1251 
-1258 TTVNDRQEA
+1258 
-1267 MDAVKKDADSIA
+1267 
-1279 ALVDKVWTSDAVDA
+1279 
-1293 MELTE
+1293 
-1298 EQENALYNVLSLPS
+1298 
-1312 YISEVIDDIG
+1312 
-1322 TYTTVDEVA
+1322 
-1331 YWISRFNDGLP
+1331 
-1342 IIRSY
+1342 
-1347 IDENRDS
+1347 
-1354 LKSSPAWDM
+1354 
-1363 ARLILGYDLGD
+1363 
-1374 FAIDAEYRLLK
+1374 
-1385 SYEEDLL
+1385 
-1392 TNTNGS
+1392 
-1398 FVSADVVREE
+1398 
-1408 VEKAKDIGSYTLYG
+1408 
-1422 FAGDRPLVIDGG
+1422 
-1434 GAFWANVPVDV
+1434 
-1445 WGGTYTTDDIVKRAK
+1445 
-1460 DEGYTSVLI
+1460 
-1469 KNINDVAMNN
+1469 
-1479 YSANIKA
+1479 
-1486 DIYAFFS
+1486 
-1493 PEQVKSADPVTY
+1493 
-1505 DDKGN
+1505 
-1510 VIPLSER
+1510 
-1517 FNPDNPDIRY
+1517 
-1527 SLMDDVYLDAVKR
+1527 
-1540 GDMTTVQQMVDE
+1540 
-1552 AAKAAGYETRLLH
+1552 
-1565 GTSKKFTKFEATG
+1565 
-1578 SKTESPSAKLGIWLS
+1578 
-1593 DSKRTAESYSTPQS
+1593 
-1607 TDYNDSNRSEWTR
+1607 
-1620 IFNAAEE
+1620 
-1627 VDKKIPNA
+1627 
-1635 VLGDNNDERFFA
+1635 
-1647 ASEGYWNLAELGK
+1647 
-1660 LFKEYLPND
+1660 
-1669 YKELKERG
+1669 
-1677 VFKDGEKHIRLTRE
+1677 
-1691 TFDKG
+1691 
-1696 DNYAVYKDVIDRQ
+1696 
-1709 GELLEWVND
+1709 
-1718 LGRVRIY
+1718 
-1725 PSQLFSIIRNQIYD
+1725 
-1739 GVLRT
+1739 
-1744 LAKGDIE
+1744 
-1751 PRIVDAYV
+1751 
-1759 DTRNFAKAS
+1759 
-1768 PPYHE
+1768 
-1773 DTQKVKK
+1773 
-1780 IRAARSSGKDGIV
+1780 
-1793 FEGMFDGGERSN
+1793 
-1805 HYVVFDPAR
+1805 
-1814 IKSAAPVTY
+1814 
-1823 DDNGNVIPLSE
+1823 
-1834 RFNRKNEDIRYSLM
+1834 
-1848 EDAKYMA
+1848 EDAQYMA

-1860 VADAAQKAND
+1860 VSEATQKADD

-1902 TERLTVDPIK
+1902 TEKPTIDPIK
-1912 AKRDIGRFL
+1912 AKKDIGRFL
-1921 RKNGITNDEAI
+1921 RKNGITNEETI

-1945 VYRGEKT
+1945 VYRWEKT
-1952 DIDSVAKKV
+1952 DIDAAAKKA
-1961 ADTILKEATIADP
+1961 ADAILKEATVADP
-1974 LKAEKADIRK
+1974 LKTEKADIRK

-1992 IGEQLRGDIVHKYG
+1992 IGEQLRGDIVRKYG
-2006 SLTNFRKKYGNIIRI
+2006 SLTNFRRKYGNIIRI
-2021 KTRENANVGD
+2021 KTRENAKAGE

-2053 ETEWE
+2053 ATEWE
-2058 TFENTVEVADYAKD
+2058 TFANTVEAADYAMRSDPVMLADMVD
-2072 SERIPLSYA
+2072 SQ
-2081 VDEEEFARS
+2081 EFADS
-2090 ITNQLTDLF
+2090 VSSQLAEMLWNQ
-2099 WIQKGLVTEA
+2099 KNLVTEA

-2120 ENAVAAAV
+2120 EKAVSAAV
-2128 EAERQRGQKEIA
+2128 EAERRRAEKETA

-2145 RDAETKLLTEIAA
+2145 REAETKLLADMAA

-2172 MAKYDALAK
+2172 MQKYDSLSK

-2218 DRVVREDQA
+2218 DRVVREDRA
-2227 KSKARLRAAEQK
+2227 KSKARLRTAEQK
-2239 STTTDDV
+2239 STTTEDV

-2259 TFKAKIAESWR
+2259 TFKAKAAKDWR

-2301 VGQASAAA
+2301 VGQAAAAA

-2323 KKIGNKNLM
+2323 KKIGDKNLM
-2332 QVFDPAEKAG
+2332 QVFEPAKKAG
-2342 LTKEFYTYLL
+2342 LTDEFYTYLL

-2361 VREKAQKVLSA
+2361 VREKAQRQLAELRAKLN
-2372 FREELNK
+2372 REVN
-2379 KVKGF
+2379 GF
-2384 VEMTDENIATAAG
+2384 AEMTDENIATAAG
-2397 KDASLTKTYTMEQI
+2397 KDTTLTKAYTEAQI
-2411 DAAKRYK
+2411 ASAKQYK
-2418 QLQAWAEKQ
+2418 QFQAWAEKQ

-2438 ASDSRAAADKL
+2438 ADDSRAAAADL
-2449 LKEHPEFEKWAKD
+2449 LDAHPEFEKWAKD

-2470 MEVRKQGGLVSAD
+2470 MEVRKQSGLVSAD
-2483 MAQRMK
+2483 MAQYMK

-2758 TGDVQKALYN
+2758 TGDVQQALYN

-2862 KIGDDKFIKV
+2862 KIGDNKFIKV

-2901 ADYPS
+2901 AGYPS
-2906 FAIEQLA
+2906 FAIEQIA

-2929 STNKNWYGGD
+2929 STNKTWYGGD

-2985 YLIDQYSGFIGDWV
+2985 YLIDQYSGFIGDWG
-2999 LPALSKKADVPTV
+2999 LPALSKKADVPAV

-3061 KAASEITKQIK
+3061 KAASEITKQLK

-3090 DLLELRNEIYRNALL
+3090 DLLELRNEIYRKALF

-3116 IDSADSDV
+3116 IGSADSDV

-3160 YDQYYAAYFATR
+3160 YDQYYAAYFAAR

-3201 PNATTKQKHL
+3201 PGASTKQKHL
-3211 LYEAICVSEKVW
+3211 LYEALGVSEKVW

>member
-1 MGKMTADE
+1 MDRKTLE
-9 LRRAGEAY
+9 QNY
-17 RSENNGAQKS
+17 QKS
-27 PVTVSANTEG
+27 IGASLAAELEQNYQR
-37 SGNKMT
+37 SGID
-43 ASELRQAGE
+43 SLVQAVK
-52 AYRKANGLSDPIYM
+52 KATQYN
-66 KSPATVVDKY
+66 
-76 STPSTQPTQAAPS
+76 PSAPS

-106 EVMQEQV
+106 DAMKEQLD
-113 GALKKQR
+113 AIKARR

-132 AGNMQQQAKEQQKI
+132 AGNMPQQAKEQQKI

-169 VEDYNPDENKFKA
+169 VEGYNPDENKFKA
-182 GDAALSGVQNAFQSM
+182 GDAALAGVQNAFQSM
-197 GQYAAAASS
+197 RQYAAAASS
-206 YLSGNQEAQ
+206 YLSGNPEAQ
-215 AWEAKRLMDS
+215 AWEAKRLMES
-225 GVSGTEAVKRAG
+225 GVSGAEAVKRAG

-301 SVAGNKYADSY
+301 SAAGNKYADAY

-396 IEKSLTGDSDEM
+396 IEKALTGDSDEM

-414 MLLGALAGGV
+414 ILLGALAGGV
-424 FGGGNAAMRSVT
+424 LGGGNAAMRSVT

-447 PSAVA
+447 PAAVA
-452 QQVQEGLEKGA
+452 QQVQEGMEKGA

-474 QKNPSNQMVGRLYE
+474 QKNPSSQMVGRLYE
-488 ANRTFDRESG
+488 ANLTYDAESG
-498 LSKIQGDITQIS
+498 LSKIQNDITQVSIN
-510 AKEIKAMVSD
+510 EIKAMVSKAD
-520 AQALA
+520 ALA

-540 ATAITEA
+540 ATAITDA
-547 QRTESIKTA
+547 QRTQSIKTA
-556 EDSVGRAFA
+556 EDSVGQAFA

-571 VNEGEKAYNSAL
+571 ANAGEKAYNSAL

-638 AVSQAEYAQR
+638 AISQAEYAQR

-670 MQRESEE
+670 MQRESNE

-692 KRRIKEIT
+692 KRHIKEIT

-723 AVADV
+723 TVAEV

-741 YEGALQVNG
+741 FEGAVQVNG
-750 QYRLANGFR
+750 QYRLTNGYR

-781 EMFHDLVADGKYSGM
+781 EMFHDLVADSKYSGM

-807 DMVKGMMNAKTELYE
+807 DMVKGMMNAKTELCE

-897 LDGMEGRTESTNSAE
+897 LDGMEGRTEVEEAGKISYSLMREAVEKNNRPFAEQFADYKAGKMKPTELFALGNTSQYLQAAGIGNEPIVMAQSVVAKAQRKAKVDTHGHNLSDNVLLKLPEMLDKPALLLKSDTVPNAAVIVTSTADSDGNPVVVALHLSRSEGFDIVTRVASLYGKENSRDFLAEQMLRGNLLGYSKKEANRLLHRDGLQLPRRNTAVDFDTISVAQDTDAVNNYSMQNSAE
-912 DASVKHSLMD
+912 DANGKHSLMD

-941 FGSKVVDAEGR
+941 KDSKVRDEDGNLLVMYHGTTAFGYITVFKRGKKGWLGPGIYLTSKRSDAQRYADAMGEGNGR
-952 LKPVYHGSPAVFTE
+952 LYEMYANIT
-966 FSPDFMSQHG
+966 
-976 SSEGQGFYFTDYKP
+976 
-990 MAEGYQK
+990 
-997 DGGQLLEGYLDI
+997 
-1009 KKPLSDSEIT
+1009 KPLVVTDGNPVPGILKAAYGRDSVYKSRSE
-1019 LTRAEVK
+1019 K
-1026 KLLQAVDP
+1026 QA
-1034 TGDEVILN
+1034 N
-1042 YDPSGGIG
+1042 DPSIVTQADIN
-1050 YPSKTWYNRAL
+1050 KLRA
-1061 DATVKAAME
+1061 K
-1070 YSDSDSEILAEIAN
+1070 
-1084 GGAGAGAV
+1084 
-1092 LEAARNTLG
+1092 G
-1101 YDGYI
+1101 YDGI
-1106 VEGKYDNATVYVAFD
+1106 VWDFGG
-1121 SSQFKNIDNTAPTES
+1121 S
-1136 KDIRYSLMDIPAMDS
+1136 K
-1151 EYSAAVESGNMQ
+1151 EV
-1163 EAQRLVDE
+1163 
-1171 AAKAAGAILDASG
+1171 
-1184 RRPLHLYHGTN
+1184 
-1195 TFGYTKFRDGVIY
+1195 
-1208 ATPNQS
+1208 S
-1214 VAAGYGRT
+1214 V
-1222 GYAKPRLVSDMYVPD
+1222 
-1237 DGTMETL
+1237 
-1244 IKNAKNV
+1244 
-1251 LDWELQE
+1251 
-1258 TTVNDRQEA
+1258 
-1267 MDAVKKDADSIA
+1267 
-1279 ALVDKVWTSDAVDA
+1279 
-1293 MELTE
+1293 
-1298 EQENALYNVLSLPS
+1298 
-1312 YISEVIDDIG
+1312 
-1322 TYTTVDEVA
+1322 
-1331 YWISRFNDGLP
+1331 
-1342 IIRSY
+1342 
-1347 IDENRDS
+1347 
-1354 LKSSPAWDM
+1354 
-1363 ARLILGYDLGD
+1363 
-1374 FAIDAEYRLLK
+1374 
-1385 SYEEDLL
+1385 
-1392 TNTNGS
+1392 
-1398 FVSADVVREE
+1398 
-1408 VEKAKDIGSYTLYG
+1408 
-1422 FAGDRPLVIDGG
+1422 
-1434 GAFWANVPVDV
+1434 
-1445 WGGTYTTDDIVKRAK
+1445 
-1460 DEGYTSVLI
+1460 
-1469 KNINDVAMNN
+1469 
-1479 YSANIKA
+1479 
-1486 DIYAFFS
+1486 FS
-1493 PEQVKSADPVTY
+1493 PEQVKLAD
-1505 DDKGN
+1505 N
-1510 VIPLSER
+1510 VDP
-1517 FNPDNPDIRY
+1517 
-1527 SLMDDVYLDAVKR
+1527 
-1540 GDMTTVQQMVDE
+1540 
-1552 AAKAAGYETRLLH
+1552 
-1565 GTSKKFTKFEATG
+1565 TS
-1578 SKTESPSAKLGIWLS
+1578 SK
-1593 DSKRTAESYSTPQS
+1593 
-1607 TDYNDSNRSEWTR
+1607 
-1620 IFNAAEE
+1620 
-1627 VDKKIPNA
+1627 
-1635 VLGDNNDERFFA
+1635 
-1647 ASEGYWNLAELGK
+1647 
-1660 LFKEYLPND
+1660 
-1669 YKELKERG
+1669 
-1677 VFKDGEKHIRLTRE
+1677 
-1691 TFDKG
+1691 
-1696 DNYAVYKDVIDRQ
+1696 
-1709 GELLEWVND
+1709 
-1718 LGRVRIY
+1718 
-1725 PSQLFSIIRNQIYD
+1725 
-1739 GVLRT
+1739 
-1744 LAKGDIE
+1744 
-1751 PRIVDAYV
+1751 
-1759 DTRNFAKAS
+1759 
-1768 PPYHE
+1768 
-1773 DTQKVKK
+1773 
-1780 IRAARSSGKDGIV
+1780 
-1793 FEGMFDGGERSN
+1793 
-1805 HYVVFDPAR
+1805 
-1814 IKSAAPVTY
+1814 
-1823 DDNGNVIPLSE
+1823 
-1834 RFNRKNEDIRYSLM
+1834 DIRYSLM
-1848 EDAKYMA
+1848 EDAQYMA

-1860 VADAAQKAND
+1860 VSEATQKADD

-1902 TERLTVDPIK
+1902 TEKPTIDPIK
-1912 AKRDIGRFL
+1912 SKKDIGRFL
-1921 RKNGITNDEAI
+1921 RKNGITNEETI

-1945 VYRGEKT
+1945 VYRWEKT
-1952 DIDSVAKKV
+1952 DIDSAAKKV

-1974 LKAEKADIRK
+1974 LKTEKADIRK

-1992 IGEQLRGDIVHKYG
+1992 IGEQLRGDIVRKYG

-2021 KTRENANVGD
+2021 KTRENAKAGE

-2053 ETEWE
+2053 ATEWE
-2058 TFENTVEVADYAKD
+2058 TFANTVEAADYAMRSDPVMLADMVD
-2072 SERIPLSYA
+2072 SQ
-2081 VDEEEFARS
+2081 EFADS
-2090 ITNQLTDLF
+2090 VSNQLAEML
-2099 WIQKGLVTEA
+2099 WNQKNLVTEA

-2120 ENAVAAAV
+2120 EKAVSAAV
-2128 EAERQRGQKEIA
+2128 EAERRRAEKETA

-2145 RDAETKLLTEIAA
+2145 REAETKLLADMAA

-2172 MAKYDALAK
+2172 MQKYDSLSK

-2218 DRVVREDQA
+2218 DRVVREDRA
-2227 KSKARLRAAEQK
+2227 KSKARLRTAEQK
-2239 STTTDDV
+2239 STTTEDV

-2259 TFKAKIAESWR
+2259 TFKAKAAKDWR

-2323 KKIGNKNLM
+2323 KKIGDKNLM
-2332 QVFDPAEKAG
+2332 QVFEPAKKAG
-2342 LTKEFYTYLL
+2342 LTDEFYTYLL

-2361 VREKAQKVLSA
+2361 VRENAQRQLAELRAKLN
-2372 FREELNK
+2372 REVN
-2379 KVKGF
+2379 GF
-2384 VEMTDENIATAAG
+2384 SEMTDENIATAAG
-2397 KDASLTKTYTMEQI
+2397 KDTTLTKAYTEAQI
-2411 DAAKRYK
+2411 AAAKQYK
-2418 QLQAWAEKQ
+2418 QFQAWAEKQ

-2438 ASDSRAAADKL
+2438 ADDSRAAAADL
-2449 LKEHPEFEKWAKD
+2449 LDAHPEFEKWAKD

-2483 MAQRMK
+2483 MAQHMK

-2528 QDIMPLIDSIARQT
+2528 QDIIPLIDSIARQT

-2584 LDADSAENLK
+2584 LDADSAETLK

-2758 TGDVQKALYN
+2758 TGDVQQALYN

-2862 KIGDDKFIKV
+2862 KIGDNKFIKV

-2901 ADYPS
+2901 AGYPS
-2906 FAIEQLA
+2906 FAIEQIA

-2929 STNKNWYGGD
+2929 STNKTWYGGD

-2999 LPALSKKADVPTV
+2999 LPTFSKKADVPAV

-3020 VRQNRLGSDFYDAL
+3020 TRQNRLGSDFYEAL
-3034 DEAKQVK
+3034 DIAQKAKDSDR
-3041 ETEFATAADD
+3041 ATASDKAV
-3051 ATYSYLYKQS
+3051 YGYLSDQKE
-3061 KAASEITKQIK
+3061 AAAAITKQLRELYDRDMAFADYLDAGKAK
-3072 EIYNSGEKTRK
+3072 EIREK
-3083 EKMSEAR
+3083 AN
-3090 DLLELRNEIYRNALL
+3090 DLYKLRNDIYRNALEQ
-3105 TVGTYEETAKS
+3105 VSVYEENAKG
-3116 IDSADSDV
+3116 IKSADSKE
-3124 VKREANRKAFGAEY
+3124 VKRDADYKTFGAEY
-3138 ALKTYNK
+3138 ALKEMNKATY
-3145 DVGEKAAEYV
+3145 EKATEYV
-3155 AQGVT
+3155 SRGVT
-3160 YDQYYAAYFATR
+3160 YDQYYSAYLAAR

-3211 LYEAICVSEKVW
+3211 LYEALDVSDRVW

>member
-1 MGKMTADE
+1 MDRKTLE
-9 LRRAGEAY
+9 QNY
-17 RSENNGAQKS
+17 QKS
-27 PVTVSANTEG
+27 FGA
-37 SGNKMT
+37 
-43 ASELRQAGE
+43 
-52 AYRKANGLSDPIYM
+52 
-66 KSPATVVDKY
+66 SPAAELEQNYQRSGIDSLVQSVKKATQY
-76 STPSTQPTQAAPS
+76 NPSAPS

-100 SSRKQS
+100 SSSKQS
-106 EVMQEQV
+106 DVMKEQLD
-113 GALKKQR
+113 AIKKQR

-132 AGNMQQQAKEQQKI
+132 AGNMPQQAKEQQKI

-182 GDAALSGVQNAFQSM
+182 GDAVLSGVQNAFQSM
-197 GQYAAAASS
+197 RQYAAAASS
-206 YLSGNQEAQ
+206 YLSGNPEAQ
-215 AWEAKRLMDS
+215 AWEAKRLMES

-301 SVAGNKYADSY
+301 SAAGNKYADAY

-396 IEKSLTGDSDEM
+396 IEKALTGDSDEM

-414 MLLGALAGGV
+414 ILLGALAGGV

-447 PSAVA
+447 PAAVA
-452 QQVQEGLEKGA
+452 QQVQEGMEKGA

-488 ANRTFDRESG
+488 ANLTYDAESG
-498 LSKIQGDITQIS
+498 LSKIQNDITQVSIN
-510 AKEIKAMVSD
+510 EIKAMASKAD
-520 AQALA
+520 ALA

-540 ATAITEA
+540 ATAITDA
-547 QRTESIKTA
+547 QRTQSIKTA
-556 EDSVGRAFA
+556 EDSVGQAFA

-571 VNEGEKAYNSAL
+571 ANAGEKAYNSAL

-638 AVSQAEYAQR
+638 AISQAEYAQR

-723 AVADV
+723 TVAEV

-741 YEGALQVNG
+741 FEGAVQVNG
-750 QYRLANGFR
+750 QYRLTNGYR

-781 EMFHDLVADGKYSGM
+781 EMFHDLVADSKYSGM

-807 DMVKGMMNAKTELYE
+807 DMVKGMMDAKTELYE
-822 RNGIELDPNAAAEE
+822 RNGIELDQNAAAEE

-887 NRLSESQKAL
+887 NRLSESQRAL
-897 LDGMEGRTESTNSAE
+897 IDGMEARSDAEEAGKISYSVMDAAVKGNNRPFAEQFADYKAGKMRPTDLFYLNNTSEYLQAAGLANEPIVMAQSVVTKAQRKATVDIHGHELSDDVILKLPEMIEKPVLLLKSDTVPNSSVVVTAVSDSSGNPVVVALHLSRNNGFDVVTRIASLYGKENSRNFIADQLIRGNLIGYSKKEANRLLHRDGLQLPRRNTAVDFDIISVAQDTDAVNNYSMQNSAE
-912 DASVKHSLMD
+912 DANGKHPLMD

-1034 TGDEVILN
+1034 TGDEVLVN
-1042 YDPSGGIG
+1042 YDPAGGIG
-1050 YPSKTWYNRAL
+1050 YPSKTWYNRAM

-1084 GGAGAGAV
+1084 GGAGTGAV
-1092 LEAARNTLG
+1092 LKAARNTLG

-1136 KDIRYSLMDIPAMDS
+1136 KDIRYSLM
-1151 EYSAAVESGNMQ
+1151 
-1163 EAQRLVDE
+1163 
-1171 AAKAAGAILDASG
+1171 
-1184 RRPLHLYHGTN
+1184 
-1195 TFGYTKFRDGVIY
+1195 
-1208 ATPNQS
+1208 
-1214 VAAGYGRT
+1214 
-1222 GYAKPRLVSDMYVPD
+1222 
-1237 DGTMETL
+1237 
-1244 IKNAKNV
+1244 
-1251 LDWELQE
+1251 
-1258 TTVNDRQEA
+1258 
-1267 MDAVKKDADSIA
+1267 
-1279 ALVDKVWTSDAVDA
+1279 
-1293 MELTE
+1293 
-1298 EQENALYNVLSLPS
+1298 
-1312 YISEVIDDIG
+1312 
-1322 TYTTVDEVA
+1322 
-1331 YWISRFNDGLP
+1331 
-1342 IIRSY
+1342 
-1347 IDENRDS
+1347 
-1354 LKSSPAWDM
+1354 
-1363 ARLILGYDLGD
+1363 
-1374 FAIDAEYRLLK
+1374 
-1385 SYEEDLL
+1385 
-1392 TNTNGS
+1392 
-1398 FVSADVVREE
+1398 
-1408 VEKAKDIGSYTLYG
+1408 
-1422 FAGDRPLVIDGG
+1422 
-1434 GAFWANVPVDV
+1434 
-1445 WGGTYTTDDIVKRAK
+1445 
-1460 DEGYTSVLI
+1460 
-1469 KNINDVAMNN
+1469 
-1479 YSANIKA
+1479 
-1486 DIYAFFS
+1486 
-1493 PEQVKSADPVTY
+1493 
-1505 DDKGN
+1505 
-1510 VIPLSER
+1510 
-1517 FNPDNPDIRY
+1517 
-1527 SLMDDVYLDAVKR
+1527 
-1540 GDMTTVQQMVDE
+1540 
-1552 AAKAAGYETRLLH
+1552 
-1565 GTSKKFTKFEATG
+1565 
-1578 SKTESPSAKLGIWLS
+1578 
-1593 DSKRTAESYSTPQS
+1593 
-1607 TDYNDSNRSEWTR
+1607 
-1620 IFNAAEE
+1620 
-1627 VDKKIPNA
+1627 
-1635 VLGDNNDERFFA
+1635 
-1647 ASEGYWNLAELGK
+1647 
-1660 LFKEYLPND
+1660 
-1669 YKELKERG
+1669 
-1677 VFKDGEKHIRLTRE
+1677 
-1691 TFDKG
+1691 
-1696 DNYAVYKDVIDRQ
+1696 
-1709 GELLEWVND
+1709 
-1718 LGRVRIY
+1718 
-1725 PSQLFSIIRNQIYD
+1725 
-1739 GVLRT
+1739 
-1744 LAKGDIE
+1744 
-1751 PRIVDAYV
+1751 
-1759 DTRNFAKAS
+1759 
-1768 PPYHE
+1768 
-1773 DTQKVKK
+1773 
-1780 IRAARSSGKDGIV
+1780 
-1793 FEGMFDGGERSN
+1793 
-1805 HYVVFDPAR
+1805 
-1814 IKSAAPVTY
+1814 
-1823 DDNGNVIPLSE
+1823 
-1834 RFNRKNEDIRYSLM
+1834 
-1848 EDAKYMA
+1848 EDAQYMA
-1855 DIDKA
+1855 DIDRVVSEA
-1860 VADAAQKAND
+1860 TEKAND
-1870 ELKAAQAQVKDL
+1870 ELKAAQAEVKDI
-1882 RKQLLEMRNRAE
+1882 RQQLADYRQQA
-1894 YAELQTKV
+1894 
-1902 TERLTVDPIK
+1902 
-1912 AKRDIGRFL
+1912 
-1921 RKNGITNDEAI
+1921 
-1932 KTLTAEIEDAFNS
+1932 TAE
-1945 VYRGEKT
+1945 
-1952 DIDSVAKKV
+1952 AKM
-1961 ADTILKEATIADP
+1961 
-1974 LKAEKADIRK
+1974 
-1984 SLSQRTFV
+1984 
-1992 IGEQLRGDIVHKYG
+1992 
-2006 SLTNFRKKYGNIIRI
+2006 
-2021 KTRENANVGD
+2021 
-2031 GVAFDVAYSELQSEF
+2031 
-2046 PGIFRDA
+2046 
-2053 ETEWE
+2053 
-2058 TFENTVEVADYAKD
+2058 
-2072 SERIPLSYA
+2072 
-2081 VDEEEFARS
+2081 
-2090 ITNQLTDLF
+2090 
-2099 WIQKGLVTEA
+2099 
-2109 DKAKA
+2109 
-2114 KADAAT
+2114 
-2120 ENAVAAAV
+2120 
-2128 EAERQRGQKEIA
+2128 
-2140 ANDRW
+2140 NDRW

-2172 MAKYDALAK
+2172 MAKYDALSK

-2187 RANNQQAQEKYN
+2187 RANNRQVRDKYN
-2199 EKLTEA
+2199 EKLSEA

-2218 DRVVREDQA
+2218 DRVVREDRA
-2227 KSKARLRAAEQK
+2227 KSKARLRTAEQK
-2239 STTTDDV
+2239 STTTEDV

-2259 TFKAKIAESWR
+2259 TFKAKAAKDWR

-2323 KKIGNKNLM
+2323 KKIGDKNLM
-2332 QVFDPAEKAG
+2332 QVFEPAKKAG
-2342 LTKEFYTYLL
+2342 LTDEFYTYLL

-2361 VREKAQKVLSA
+2361 VRENAQRQLAELRAKLN
-2372 FREELNK
+2372 REVN
-2379 KVKGF
+2379 GF
-2384 VEMTDENIATAAG
+2384 AEMTDENIATAAG
-2397 KDASLTKTYTMEQI
+2397 KDTTLTKAYTEAQI
-2411 DAAKRYK
+2411 AAAKQYK
-2418 QLQAWAEKQ
+2418 QFQAWAEKQ

-2438 ASDSRAAADKL
+2438 ADDSRAAAADL
-2449 LKEHPEFEKWAKD
+2449 LDAHPEFEKWAKD

-2483 MAQRMK
+2483 MAQYMK

-2528 QDIMPLIDSIARQT
+2528 QNIMPLIDSIARQT

-2624 NSFGMKALRSINSTF
+2624 KSFGMRALRSINSTF

-2758 TGDVQKALYN
+2758 TGDVQQALYN

-2862 KIGDDKFIKV
+2862 KIGDNKFIKV

-2901 ADYPS
+2901 AGYPS
-2906 FAIEQLA
+2906 FAIEQIA

-2929 STNKNWYGGD
+2929 STNKTWYGGD

-2985 YLIDQYSGFIGDWV
+2985 YLIDQYSGFIGDWL
-2999 LPALSKKADVPTV
+2999 LPTLSKKADVPAV

-3041 ETEFATAADD
+3041 ETELATAADD

-3061 KAASEITKQIK
+3061 KAASEITKQLK

-3090 DLLELRNEIYRNALL
+3090 DLLELRNEIYRKALL

-3116 IDSADSDV
+3116 IGSADSDV

-3160 YDQYYAAYFATR
+3160 YDQYYAAYFAAR

-3201 PNATTKQKHL
+3201 PGASTKQKHL
-3211 LYEAICVSEKVW
+3211 LYEALGVSEKVW

>member
-1 MGKMTADE
+1 MDRKTLEQNYQSSISKSAE
-9 LRRAGEAY
+9 LEQNY
-17 RSENNGAQKS
+17 RSG
-27 PVTVSANTEG
+27 VG
-37 SGNKMT
+37 
-43 ASELRQAGE
+43 ELARSVKQA
-52 AYRKANGLSDPIYM
+52 
-66 KSPATVVDKY
+66 
-76 STPSTQPTQAAPS
+76 TQYNPPAPS

-100 SSRKQS
+100 SSRVPAQRTQS
-106 EVMQEQV
+106 DVMKEQ
-113 GALKKQR
+113 LDTIKKQR

-182 GDAALSGVQNAFQSM
+182 GDAAWAGVQNAFQSM
-197 GQYAAAASS
+197 RQYAAAASS
-206 YLSGNQEAQ
+206 YLSGNPEAQ
-215 AWEAKRLMDS
+215 AWEAKALMEK
-225 GVSGTEAVKRAG
+225 GVDATEAVKQAG
-237 LADKREIP
+237 LTDKREIP

-291 PGSGLPVMAA
+291 PGSGLPMMAA
-301 SVAGNKYADSY
+301 SAAGNKYADAY
-312 EKYGNTDTAFVL
+312 EKYGNTDTAFLL

-345 GKSAA
+345 GKTAA

-356 KLMAEAPGLYNLA
+356 KLMAEAPGLYSLA

-396 IEKSLTGDSDEM
+396 IEKAITGDSDEM

-414 MLLGALAGGV
+414 ILLGALAGGV
-424 FGGGNAAMRSVT
+424 LGGGNAAMRSIT
-436 YSRVGKALNAS
+436 YNRVGKALNAS
-447 PSAVA
+447 PAAVA
-452 QQVQEGLEKGA
+452 QQVQEGMEKGA
-463 GTAPAIYAAEV
+463 GTAPAIYASEV

-488 ANRTFDRESG
+488 ANLTYDAESG
-498 LSKIQGDITQIS
+498 LSKIQNDITQVS
-510 AKEIKAMVSD
+510 VKEIKAMVSKAD
-520 AQALA
+520 ALA

-540 ATAITEA
+540 ATAITDA
-547 QRTESIKTA
+547 QRTQSIKTA
-556 EDSVGRAFA
+556 EDSVGQSFA
-565 PTVDNP
+565 AAIDNP
-571 VNEGEKAYNSAL
+571 ANAGEKAYNSAL

-596 NNDPAARQAFSQLT
+596 NNDPVARQAFSQLT
-610 GVQFSGNTAQDI
+610 GVQFTGNTAQDI

-638 AVSQAEYAQR
+638 AISQAEYAQR

-670 MQRESEE
+670 MRQESQD

-692 KRRIKEIT
+692 KRHIKEIT
-700 NTDVR
+700 NTDMR
-705 GNTEIG
+705 GDTEIG
-711 YKKAEIPGSKKK
+711 YKKAEIPSSKKK
-723 AVADV
+723 AVAEVD
-728 NNAAKYLGKTIVW
+728 NAAKYLGKTIVW

-750 QYRLANGFR
+750 QYRLSNGFR

-768 INSRDPLM
+768 INAQNPLM

-781 EMFHDLVADGKYSGM
+781 EMFHDLVTDGKYAGM

-807 DMVKGMMNAKTELYE
+807 NMVKGMMNAKTELYE
-822 RNGIELDPNAAAEE
+822 RNGIELDQSAAAEE

-842 GDLLGS
+842 GDILNS
-848 RDMLEYIGARNTE
+848 QDMLEYIGARNTE

-887 NRLSESQKAL
+887 NRLSEAQRAL
-897 LDGMEGRTESTNSAE
+897 IDGMEGRVQDATAEANARYSIYESYVDDISQWVRDGKPNGMVFVLGNTGPVLQGLGAIESDIYLTSDKLNVIQKDHPEVSDSTIKKIPQILEDPILILRSKGHGKSGSNSRMVVIGAVKADNGQPLLTILDLRPYEKGFLVDDMQKVNSAYTKKNPENFIRGSEIVYADKNRTVPLLRRIGLTIASRELQQSGSIGRITYNGNGVNISGAPFSDIVSTNNYSMQNSAE
-912 DASVKHSLMD
+912 DANGKHSLMD

-935 EQREYF
+935 EQKKF
-941 FGSKVVDAEGR
+941 FAGSKVVDGNGNLLVMYHGTTAFGYITEFKRGKKGWLGPGIYLTSKRSDAQRYADAMGEGNGR
-952 LKPVYHGSPAVFTE
+952 LYEMYANIT
-966 FSPDFMSQHG
+966 
-976 SSEGQGFYFTDYKP
+976 
-990 MAEGYQK
+990 
-997 DGGQLLEGYLDI
+997 
-1009 KKPLSDSEIT
+1009 KPLVVTDGNPVPGILKAAYGKDSVYKSRSE
-1019 LTRAEVK
+1019 K
-1026 KLLQAVDP
+1026 QA
-1034 TGDEVILN
+1034 N
-1042 YDPSGGIG
+1042 DPSIVTQADIN
-1050 YPSKTWYNRAL
+1050 KLRA
-1061 DATVKAAME
+1061 K
-1070 YSDSDSEILAEIAN
+1070 
-1084 GGAGAGAV
+1084 
-1092 LEAARNTLG
+1092 G
-1101 YDGYI
+1101 YDGI
-1106 VEGKYDNATVYVAFD
+1106 VWDYGG
-1121 SSQFKNIDNTAPTES
+1121 S
-1136 KDIRYSLMDIPAMDS
+1136 K
-1151 EYSAAVESGNMQ
+1151 EV
-1163 EAQRLVDE
+1163 
-1171 AAKAAGAILDASG
+1171 
-1184 RRPLHLYHGTN
+1184 
-1195 TFGYTKFRDGVIY
+1195 
-1208 ATPNQS
+1208 S
-1214 VAAGYGRT
+1214 V
-1222 GYAKPRLVSDMYVPD
+1222 
-1237 DGTMETL
+1237 
-1244 IKNAKNV
+1244 
-1251 LDWELQE
+1251 
-1258 TTVNDRQEA
+1258 
-1267 MDAVKKDADSIA
+1267 
-1279 ALVDKVWTSDAVDA
+1279 
-1293 MELTE
+1293 
-1298 EQENALYNVLSLPS
+1298 
-1312 YISEVIDDIG
+1312 
-1322 TYTTVDEVA
+1322 
-1331 YWISRFNDGLP
+1331 
-1342 IIRSY
+1342 
-1347 IDENRDS
+1347 
-1354 LKSSPAWDM
+1354 
-1363 ARLILGYDLGD
+1363 
-1374 FAIDAEYRLLK
+1374 
-1385 SYEEDLL
+1385 
-1392 TNTNGS
+1392 
-1398 FVSADVVREE
+1398 
-1408 VEKAKDIGSYTLYG
+1408 
-1422 FAGDRPLVIDGG
+1422 
-1434 GAFWANVPVDV
+1434 
-1445 WGGTYTTDDIVKRAK
+1445 
-1460 DEGYTSVLI
+1460 
-1469 KNINDVAMNN
+1469 
-1479 YSANIKA
+1479 
-1486 DIYAFFS
+1486 FS
-1493 PEQVKSADPVTY
+1493 PEQVKLAD
-1505 DDKGN
+1505 N
-1510 VIPLSER
+1510 VDP
-1517 FNPDNPDIRY
+1517 
-1527 SLMDDVYLDAVKR
+1527 
-1540 GDMTTVQQMVDE
+1540 
-1552 AAKAAGYETRLLH
+1552 
-1565 GTSKKFTKFEATG
+1565 TS
-1578 SKTESPSAKLGIWLS
+1578 SK
-1593 DSKRTAESYSTPQS
+1593 
-1607 TDYNDSNRSEWTR
+1607 
-1620 IFNAAEE
+1620 
-1627 VDKKIPNA
+1627 
-1635 VLGDNNDERFFA
+1635 
-1647 ASEGYWNLAELGK
+1647 
-1660 LFKEYLPND
+1660 
-1669 YKELKERG
+1669 
-1677 VFKDGEKHIRLTRE
+1677 
-1691 TFDKG
+1691 
-1696 DNYAVYKDVIDRQ
+1696 
-1709 GELLEWVND
+1709 
-1718 LGRVRIY
+1718 
-1725 PSQLFSIIRNQIYD
+1725 
-1739 GVLRT
+1739 
-1744 LAKGDIE
+1744 
-1751 PRIVDAYV
+1751 
-1759 DTRNFAKAS
+1759 
-1768 PPYHE
+1768 
-1773 DTQKVKK
+1773 
-1780 IRAARSSGKDGIV
+1780 
-1793 FEGMFDGGERSN
+1793 
-1805 HYVVFDPAR
+1805 
-1814 IKSAAPVTY
+1814 
-1823 DDNGNVIPLSE
+1823 
-1834 RFNRKNEDIRYSLM
+1834 DIRYSLM
-1848 EDAKYMA
+1848 EDAQYMA

-1860 VADAAQKAND
+1860 VSEATAKADEA
-1870 ELKAAQAQVKDL
+1870 LKAAQTEVKNL
-1882 RKQLLEMRNRAE
+1882 RQQLADYRQQA
-1894 YAELQTKV
+1894 
-1902 TERLTVDPIK
+1902 
-1912 AKRDIGRFL
+1912 
-1921 RKNGITNDEAI
+1921 
-1932 KTLTAEIEDAFNS
+1932 TAE
-1945 VYRGEKT
+1945 
-1952 DIDSVAKKV
+1952 AKM
-1961 ADTILKEATIADP
+1961 
-1974 LKAEKADIRK
+1974 
-1984 SLSQRTFV
+1984 
-1992 IGEQLRGDIVHKYG
+1992 
-2006 SLTNFRKKYGNIIRI
+2006 
-2021 KTRENANVGD
+2021 
-2031 GVAFDVAYSELQSEF
+2031 
-2046 PGIFRDA
+2046 
-2053 ETEWE
+2053 
-2058 TFENTVEVADYAKD
+2058 
-2072 SERIPLSYA
+2072 
-2081 VDEEEFARS
+2081 
-2090 ITNQLTDLF
+2090 
-2099 WIQKGLVTEA
+2099 
-2109 DKAKA
+2109 
-2114 KADAAT
+2114 
-2120 ENAVAAAV
+2120 
-2128 EAERQRGQKEIA
+2128 
-2140 ANDRW
+2140 NDRW
-2145 RDAETKLLTEIAA
+2145 REAETKLLADMAA

-2172 MAKYDALAK
+2172 MQKYDTLSK

-2187 RANNQQAQEKYN
+2187 RANNQQARAQYD
-2199 EKLTEA
+2199 EKLAEA

-2227 KSKARLRAAEQK
+2227 KSKARLRASEQK
-2239 STTTDDV
+2239 STTTEDV

-2259 TFKAKIAESWR
+2259 AFKAKAAESWR

-2283 ERFGNEVGDSRIM
+2283 ERFGNAVGDNRIT

-2301 VGQASAAA
+2301 VGQAAAAA

-2323 KKIGNKNLM
+2323 KKISDKNLT
-2332 QVFDPAEKAG
+2332 QVFEPAKKAG
-2342 LTKEFYTYLL
+2342 LTEEFYTYLL

-2361 VREKAQKVLSA
+2361 VREKAQQQLAELRAK
-2372 FREELNK
+2372 LNK
-2379 KVKGF
+2379 EVKGF
-2384 VEMTDENIATAAG
+2384 AEMTDENISAAAG
-2397 KDASLTKTYTMEQI
+2397 KDAALAKAYTKEQI
-2411 DAAKRYK
+2411 AAAKQYK
-2418 QLQAWAEKQ
+2418 QFQAWAEKQ

-2438 ASDSRAAADKL
+2438 ADDSRAAAADL
-2449 LKEHPEFEKWAKD
+2449 LDAHPEFEKWAKD

-2470 MEVRKQGGLVSAD
+2470 MEVRKQGGLVSED
-2483 MAQRMK
+2483 MVQRMK

-2528 QDIMPLIDSIARQT
+2528 QNIMPLIDSIARQT

-2563 DTTRDISEYIQS
+2563 DTTRDVSEYIQN

-2584 LDADSAENLK
+2584 PDADSAENLK

-2624 NSFGMKALRSINSTF
+2624 NSFGMKALRSVNSTF

-2651 VRNFVRD
+2651 VRNFIRD

-2709 GLSDRHHFKNG
+2709 GLADRRHFKN
-2720 AVDKVAGGLNR
+2720 ATADKLLGGLNKA
-2731 VIDILS
+2731 IDILS

-2744 QYPRLAEFISTMED
+2744 QYPRLAEFISTMEA
-2758 TGDVQKALYN
+2758 TGDVQQALYN

-2811 RGWKEIGQLISRL
+2811 RGWKEIGQLVSRL

-2862 KIGDDKFIKV
+2862 KIGDNKFIKV

-2901 ADYPS
+2901 AGYPS
-2906 FAIEQLA
+2906 FAIEQIA

-2929 STNKNWYGGD
+2929 STNKTWYGGD

-2985 YLIDQYSGFIGDWV
+2985 YLIDQYSGFIGDWL
-2999 LPALSKKADVPTV
+2999 LPALSKKADVPAV

-3061 KAASEITKQIK
+3061 KAASDITKQLK

-3083 EKMSEAR
+3083 EKLDEAR

-3105 TVGTYEETAKS
+3105 TVGTYEETAKG

-3138 ALKTYNK
+3138 ALKNYNK

-3201 PNATTKQKHL
+3201 PNATTKQKRL
-3211 LYEAICVSEKVW
+3211 LYEAIGVSEKVW

>member
-1 MGKMTADE
+1 MDRKTLE
-9 LRRAGEAY
+9 QNY
-17 RSENNGAQKS
+17 QKS
-27 PVTVSANTEG
+27 FGA
-37 SGNKMT
+37 
-43 ASELRQAGE
+43 
-52 AYRKANGLSDPIYM
+52 
-66 KSPATVVDKY
+66 SPAAELEQNYQRSGIDSLVQAVKKATQY
-76 STPSTQPTQAAPS
+76 NPSAPS

-106 EVMQEQV
+106 DAMKEQ
-113 GALKKQR
+113 LDTIKKQR

-132 AGNMQQQAKEQQKI
+132 AGNMPQQAKEQQKI

-182 GDAALSGVQNAFQSM
+182 GDAALAGVQNAFQSM
-197 GQYAAAASS
+197 RQYAAAASS
-206 YLSGNQEAQ
+206 YLSGNPEAQ
-215 AWEAKRLMDS
+215 AWEAKRLMES

-301 SVAGNKYADSY
+301 SAAGNKYADAY

-396 IEKSLTGDSDEM
+396 IEKTLTGDSDEM

-414 MLLGALAGGV
+414 ILLGALAGGV

-447 PSAVA
+447 PAAVA
-452 QQVQEGLEKGA
+452 QQVQEGMEKGA

-488 ANRTFDRESG
+488 ANLTYDAESG
-498 LSKIQGDITQIS
+498 LSKIQNDITQVSIN
-510 AKEIKAMVSD
+510 EIKAMVSKAD
-520 AQALA
+520 ALA

-540 ATAITEA
+540 ATAITDA
-547 QRTESIKTA
+547 QRTQSIKTA
-556 EDSVGRAFA
+556 EDSVGQAFA

-571 VNEGEKAYNSAL
+571 ANAGEKAYNSAL

-638 AVSQAEYAQR
+638 AISQAEYAQR

-660 DADMQ
+660 DVDMQ

-670 MQRESEE
+670 MQRESDE

-711 YKKAEIPGSKKK
+711 YKKAEILGSKKK
-723 AVADV
+723 AVAEV

-741 YEGALQVNG
+741 FEGAVQVNG
-750 QYRLANGFR
+750 QYRLTNGYR

-781 EMFHDLVADGKYSGM
+781 EMFHDLVADSKYSGM

-881 SAQEAY
+881 SAEEAY

-897 LDGMEGRTESTNSAE
+897 LDGMEGKSETGVKGPEAFSLIDVSPDGMEIYETSLSTQQLSESQKKKQYLALIKNQYRGRTARLERNGHVVYVRPDIQEAGKPIYGDRRSTANGAKALRNSLAEGDVFDLLENAEYDRSSRDTKNHKNADYFDYYVKTVQIDGKVYDLVADVKRAYGNSDGLYYTLYLVDNATKKAVVSQRPQTLGSSEPITASEMGSNSFSADMVPQSDTAVNNYSMQNSAE
-912 DASVKHSLMD
+912 DASGKHSLMD

-941 FGSKVVDAEGR
+941 YGSKVVDAEGR

-1019 LTRAEVK
+1019 LTRADVK

-1034 TGDEVILN
+1034 TGDEVLVN
-1042 YDPSGGIG
+1042 YDPAGGIG
-1050 YPSKTWYNRAL
+1050 YPSKTWYNRAM

-1084 GGAGAGAV
+1084 GGAGTGAV

-1136 KDIRYSLMDIPAMDS
+1136 KDIRYSLMDTDS
-1151 EYSAAVESGNMQ
+1151 TGRKLSAEQKKFFAGSKVVDGNGNL
-1163 EAQRLVDE
+1163 LVM
-1171 AAKAAGAILDASG
+1171 
-1184 RRPLHLYHGTN
+1184 YHGT
-1195 TFGYTKFRDGVIY
+1195 TAFGYITKFKRGKKGWLGPGIYLTSKRADAQRYADAMGEGNGRLYELYANITKPLVVTDGNPVPGILK
-1208 ATPNQS
+1208 
-1214 VAAGYGRT
+1214 AAYGRDSVYKSRSEKQANDPSIVT
-1222 GYAKPRLVSDMYVPD
+1222 QADINKLRAK
-1237 DGTMETL
+1237 
-1244 IKNAKNV
+1244 
-1251 LDWELQE
+1251 
-1258 TTVNDRQEA
+1258 
-1267 MDAVKKDADSIA
+1267 
-1279 ALVDKVWTSDAVDA
+1279 
-1293 MELTE
+1293 
-1298 EQENALYNVLSLPS
+1298 
-1312 YISEVIDDIG
+1312 
-1322 TYTTVDEVA
+1322 
-1331 YWISRFNDGLP
+1331 
-1342 IIRSY
+1342 
-1347 IDENRDS
+1347 
-1354 LKSSPAWDM
+1354 
-1363 ARLILGYDLGD
+1363 GYDGIVWD
-1374 FAIDAEYRLLK
+1374 YGGNKE
-1385 SYEEDLL
+1385 
-1392 TNTNGS
+1392 
-1398 FVSADVVREE
+1398 VSV
-1408 VEKAKDIGSYTLYG
+1408 
-1422 FAGDRPLVIDGG
+1422 
-1434 GAFWANVPVDV
+1434 
-1445 WGGTYTTDDIVKRAK
+1445 
-1460 DEGYTSVLI
+1460 
-1469 KNINDVAMNN
+1469 
-1479 YSANIKA
+1479 
-1486 DIYAFFS
+1486 FS
-1493 PEQVKSADPVTY
+1493 PEQVKLAD
-1505 DDKGN
+1505 N
-1510 VIPLSER
+1510 VDP
-1517 FNPDNPDIRY
+1517 
-1527 SLMDDVYLDAVKR
+1527 
-1540 GDMTTVQQMVDE
+1540 
-1552 AAKAAGYETRLLH
+1552 
-1565 GTSKKFTKFEATG
+1565 TS
-1578 SKTESPSAKLGIWLS
+1578 
-1593 DSKRTAESYSTPQS
+1593 
-1607 TDYNDSNRSEWTR
+1607 
-1620 IFNAAEE
+1620 
-1627 VDKKIPNA
+1627 
-1635 VLGDNNDERFFA
+1635 
-1647 ASEGYWNLAELGK
+1647 
-1660 LFKEYLPND
+1660 
-1669 YKELKERG
+1669 
-1677 VFKDGEKHIRLTRE
+1677 
-1691 TFDKG
+1691 
-1696 DNYAVYKDVIDRQ
+1696 
-1709 GELLEWVND
+1709 
-1718 LGRVRIY
+1718 
-1725 PSQLFSIIRNQIYD
+1725 SQ
-1739 GVLRT
+1739 
-1744 LAKGDIE
+1744 
-1751 PRIVDAYV
+1751 
-1759 DTRNFAKAS
+1759 
-1768 PPYHE
+1768 
-1773 DTQKVKK
+1773 
-1780 IRAARSSGKDGIV
+1780 
-1793 FEGMFDGGERSN
+1793 
-1805 HYVVFDPAR
+1805 
-1814 IKSAAPVTY
+1814 
-1823 DDNGNVIPLSE
+1823 
-1834 RFNRKNEDIRYSLM
+1834 DIRYSLM
-1848 EDAKYMA
+1848 EDAQYMA

-1860 VADAAQKAND
+1860 VSEATQKADD

-1902 TERLTVDPIK
+1902 TEKPTIDPIK
-1912 AKRDIGRFL
+1912 AKKDIGRFL
-1921 RKNGITNDEAI
+1921 RKNGITNEETI

-1945 VYRGEKT
+1945 VYRWEKT
-1952 DIDSVAKKV
+1952 DIDAAAKKA
-1961 ADTILKEATIADP
+1961 ADAILKEATVADP
-1974 LKAEKADIRK
+1974 LKTEKADIRK

-1992 IGEQLRGDIVHKYG
+1992 IGEQLRGDIVRKYG

-2021 KTRENANVGD
+2021 KTRENAKAGE

-2053 ETEWE
+2053 ATEWE
-2058 TFENTVEVADYAKD
+2058 TFANTVEAADYAMRSDPVMLADIVD
-2072 SERIPLSYA
+2072 SQ
-2081 VDEEEFARS
+2081 EFADS
-2090 ITNQLTDLF
+2090 VSNQLAEML
-2099 WIQKGLVTEA
+2099 WNQKNLVTEA

-2120 ENAVAAAV
+2120 EKAVSAAV
-2128 EAERQRGQKEIA
+2128 EAERRRAEKETA

-2145 RDAETKLLTEIAA
+2145 REAETKLLADMAA

-2172 MAKYDALAK
+2172 MQKYDSLSK

-2218 DRVVREDQA
+2218 DRVVREDRA
-2227 KSKARLRAAEQK
+2227 KSKARLRTAEQK
-2239 STTTDDV
+2239 STTTEDV

-2259 TFKAKIAESWR
+2259 TFKAKAAKDWR

-2283 ERFGNEVGDSRIM
+2283 ERFGDEVGDSRIM

-2323 KKIGNKNLM
+2323 KKIGDKNLM
-2332 QVFDPAEKAG
+2332 QVFEPAKKAG
-2342 LTKEFYTYLL
+2342 LTDEFYTYLL

-2361 VREKAQKVLSA
+2361 VREKAQRQLA
-2372 FREELNK
+2372 ELREKLNRE
-2379 KVKGF
+2379 VNGF
-2384 VEMTDENIATAAG
+2384 AEMTDENISTAAG
-2397 KDASLTKTYTMEQI
+2397 KDTTLTKAYTEAQI
-2411 DAAKRYK
+2411 AAAKQYK
-2418 QLQAWAEKQ
+2418 QFQAWAEKQ

-2438 ASDSRAAADKL
+2438 ADDSRSAAADL
-2449 LKEHPEFEKWAKD
+2449 LDAHPEFEKWAKD

-2483 MAQRMK
+2483 MAQYMK

-2709 GLSDRHHFKNG
+2709 GLSDRYHFKNG

-2758 TGDVQKALYN
+2758 TGDVQQALYN

-2792 FFNPGMQG
+2792 FFNPGIQG

-2862 KIGDDKFIKV
+2862 KIGDNKFIKV

-2901 ADYPS
+2901 AGYPS
-2906 FAIEQLA
+2906 FAIEQIA

-2929 STNKNWYGGD
+2929 STNKTWYGGD
-2939 IVSSYMEEKPDY
+2939 IVSSYMGEKPDY

-2999 LPALSKKADVPTV
+2999 LPALSKKADVPAV

-3051 ATYSYLYKQS
+3051 ATFSYLYKQS
-3061 KAASEITKQIK
+3061 KAASEITKQLK

-3090 DLLELRNEIYRNALL
+3090 DLLELRNEIYRKALL

-3116 IDSADSDV
+3116 IGSADSDV

-3138 ALKTYNK
+3138 ALKNYNK

-3160 YDQYYAAYFATR
+3160 YDQYYAAYFAAR

-3179 ENGKTITNSASR
+3179 DNGKTISGSASR
-3191 KKKEAIDKAV
+3191 KKKAAIDKAV
-3201 PNATTKQKHL
+3201 PGASTKQKHL
-3211 LYEAICVSEKVW
+3211 LYEALGVSEKVW

>member
-1 MGKMTADE
+1 MDRKTLE
-9 LRRAGEAY
+9 QNY
-17 RSENNGAQKS
+17 QKS
-27 PVTVSANTEG
+27 IGASLVAELEQNYQR
-37 SGNKMT
+37 SGID
-43 ASELRQAGE
+43 SLVQAVK
-52 AYRKANGLSDPIYM
+52 KATQYN
-66 KSPATVVDKY
+66 
-76 STPSTQPTQAAPS
+76 PSAPS

-106 EVMQEQV
+106 DAMKEQ
-113 GALKKQR
+113 LDTIKKQR

-132 AGNMQQQAKEQQKI
+132 AGNMPQQAKEQQKI
-146 ANKAAIEYENAYTQ
+146 ADNAAIEYENAYTQ

-182 GDAALSGVQNAFQSM
+182 GDAALAGVQNAFQSM
-197 GQYAAAASS
+197 RQYAAAASS
-206 YLSGNQEAQ
+206 YLSGNPEAQ
-215 AWEAKRLMDS
+215 AWEAKRLMES
-225 GVSGTEAVKRAG
+225 GVSGAEAVKRAG

-301 SVAGNKYADSY
+301 SAAGNKYADAY

-396 IEKSLTGDSDEM
+396 IEKALTGDSDEM

-414 MLLGALAGGV
+414 ILLGALAGGV
-424 FGGGNAAMRSVT
+424 LGGGNAAMRSVT

-447 PSAVA
+447 PAAVA
-452 QQVQEGLEKGA
+452 QQVQEGMEKGA

-488 ANRTFDRESG
+488 ANLTYDAESG
-498 LSKIQGDITQIS
+498 LSKIQNDITQVSIN
-510 AKEIKAMVSD
+510 EIKAMVSTAD
-520 AQALA
+520 ALA

-540 ATAITEA
+540 ATAITDA
-547 QRTESIKTA
+547 QRTQSIKTA
-556 EDSVGRAFA
+556 EDSVGQAFA
-565 PTVDNP
+565 AAIDNP
-571 VNEGEKAYNSAL
+571 ANAGEKAYNSAL

-596 NNDPAARQAFSQLT
+596 NNDPVARQAFSQLT
-610 GVQFSGNTAQDI
+610 GVQFTGNTAQDI

-638 AVSQAEYAQR
+638 AISQAEYAQR
-648 VAAAGEQAAAQF
+648 VTAAGEQAAAQF

-670 MQRESEE
+670 MRQESQD

-692 KRRIKEIT
+692 KRHIKEIT
-700 NTDVR
+700 NTDMR

-711 YKKAEIPGSKKK
+711 YKKAEILGSKKK
-723 AVADV
+723 AVAEV

-741 YEGALQVNG
+741 FEGAVQVNG
-750 QYRLANGFR
+750 QYRLTNGYR

-781 EMFHDLVADGKYSGM
+781 EMFHDLVADSKYSGL

-897 LDGMEGRTESTNSAE
+897 LDGMEGRTEVEEAGKISYSLMREAVEKNNRPFAEQFADYKAGKMKPTELFALGNTSQYLQAAGIGNEPIVMAQSVVAKAQRKAKVDTHGHNLSDNVLLKLPEMLDKPALLLKSDTVPNAAVIVTSTADSDGNPVVVALHLSRSEGFDIVTRVASLYGKENSRDFLAEQMLRGNLLGYSKKEANRLLHRDGLQLPRRNTAVDFDTISVAQDTDAVNNYSMQNSAE
-912 DASVKHSLMD
+912 DASGKHSLMD

-1034 TGDEVILN
+1034 TGDEVLVN
-1042 YDPSGGIG
+1042 YDPAGGIG

-1084 GGAGAGAV
+1084 GGAGSGTV

-1121 SSQFKNIDNTAPTES
+1121 SSQFKNIDNTAPTKS
-1136 KDIRYSLMDIPAMDS
+1136 K
-1151 EYSAAVESGNMQ
+1151 
-1163 EAQRLVDE
+1163 
-1171 AAKAAGAILDASG
+1171 
-1184 RRPLHLYHGTN
+1184 
-1195 TFGYTKFRDGVIY
+1195 
-1208 ATPNQS
+1208 
-1214 VAAGYGRT
+1214 
-1222 GYAKPRLVSDMYVPD
+1222 
-1237 DGTMETL
+1237 
-1244 IKNAKNV
+1244 
-1251 LDWELQE
+1251 
-1258 TTVNDRQEA
+1258 
-1267 MDAVKKDADSIA
+1267 
-1279 ALVDKVWTSDAVDA
+1279 
-1293 MELTE
+1293 
-1298 EQENALYNVLSLPS
+1298 
-1312 YISEVIDDIG
+1312 
-1322 TYTTVDEVA
+1322 
-1331 YWISRFNDGLP
+1331 
-1342 IIRSY
+1342 
-1347 IDENRDS
+1347 
-1354 LKSSPAWDM
+1354 
-1363 ARLILGYDLGD
+1363 
-1374 FAIDAEYRLLK
+1374 
-1385 SYEEDLL
+1385 
-1392 TNTNGS
+1392 
-1398 FVSADVVREE
+1398 
-1408 VEKAKDIGSYTLYG
+1408 
-1422 FAGDRPLVIDGG
+1422 
-1434 GAFWANVPVDV
+1434 
-1445 WGGTYTTDDIVKRAK
+1445 
-1460 DEGYTSVLI
+1460 
-1469 KNINDVAMNN
+1469 
-1479 YSANIKA
+1479 
-1486 DIYAFFS
+1486 
-1493 PEQVKSADPVTY
+1493 
-1505 DDKGN
+1505 
-1510 VIPLSER
+1510 
-1517 FNPDNPDIRY
+1517 
-1527 SLMDDVYLDAVKR
+1527 
-1540 GDMTTVQQMVDE
+1540 
-1552 AAKAAGYETRLLH
+1552 
-1565 GTSKKFTKFEATG
+1565 
-1578 SKTESPSAKLGIWLS
+1578 
-1593 DSKRTAESYSTPQS
+1593 
-1607 TDYNDSNRSEWTR
+1607 
-1620 IFNAAEE
+1620 
-1627 VDKKIPNA
+1627 
-1635 VLGDNNDERFFA
+1635 
-1647 ASEGYWNLAELGK
+1647 
-1660 LFKEYLPND
+1660 
-1669 YKELKERG
+1669 
-1677 VFKDGEKHIRLTRE
+1677 
-1691 TFDKG
+1691 
-1696 DNYAVYKDVIDRQ
+1696 
-1709 GELLEWVND
+1709 
-1718 LGRVRIY
+1718 
-1725 PSQLFSIIRNQIYD
+1725 
-1739 GVLRT
+1739 
-1744 LAKGDIE
+1744 
-1751 PRIVDAYV
+1751 
-1759 DTRNFAKAS
+1759 
-1768 PPYHE
+1768 
-1773 DTQKVKK
+1773 
-1780 IRAARSSGKDGIV
+1780 
-1793 FEGMFDGGERSN
+1793 
-1805 HYVVFDPAR
+1805 
-1814 IKSAAPVTY
+1814 
-1823 DDNGNVIPLSE
+1823 
-1834 RFNRKNEDIRYSLM
+1834 DIRYSLM
-1848 EDAKYMA
+1848 EDAQYMA

-1860 VADAAQKAND
+1860 VSEATQKADD

-1902 TERLTVDPIK
+1902 TEKPTIDPIK
-1912 AKRDIGRFL
+1912 AKKDIGRFL
-1921 RKNGITNDEAI
+1921 RKNGITNEETI

-1945 VYRGEKT
+1945 VYRWEKT
-1952 DIDSVAKKV
+1952 DIDAAAKKA
-1961 ADTILKEATIADP
+1961 ADAILKEATVADP
-1974 LKAEKADIRK
+1974 LKTEKADIRK

-1992 IGEQLRGDIVHKYG
+1992 IGEQLRGDIVRKYG

-2021 KTRENANVGD
+2021 KTRENAKAGE

-2053 ETEWE
+2053 ATEWE
-2058 TFENTVEVADYAKD
+2058 TFANTVEAADYAMRSDPVMLADMVD
-2072 SERIPLSYA
+2072 SQ
-2081 VDEEEFARS
+2081 EFADS
-2090 ITNQLTDLF
+2090 VSNQLAEML
-2099 WIQKGLVTEA
+2099 WNQKNLVTEA

-2120 ENAVAAAV
+2120 EKAVSAAV
-2128 EAERQRGQKEIA
+2128 EAERRRAEKETA

-2145 RDAETKLLTEIAA
+2145 REAETKLLADMAA

-2172 MAKYDALAK
+2172 MQKYDSLSK

-2218 DRVVREDQA
+2218 DRVVREDRA
-2227 KSKARLRAAEQK
+2227 KSKARLRTAEQK
-2239 STTTDDV
+2239 STTTEDV

-2259 TFKAKIAESWR
+2259 TFKAKAAKDWR

-2276 INTKDEL
+2276 VNTKDEL

-2323 KKIGNKNLM
+2323 KKIGDKNLM
-2332 QVFDPAEKAG
+2332 QVFEPAKKAG
-2342 LTKEFYTYLL
+2342 LTDEFYTYLL

-2361 VREKAQKVLSA
+2361 VRENAQRQLAELRAKLN
-2372 FREELNK
+2372 REVN
-2379 KVKGF
+2379 GF
-2384 VEMTDENIATAAG
+2384 AEMTDENIATAAG
-2397 KDASLTKTYTMEQI
+2397 KDTTLTKAYTEAQI
-2411 DAAKRYK
+2411 AAAKQYK
-2418 QLQAWAEKQ
+2418 QFQAWAEKQ

-2438 ASDSRAAADKL
+2438 ADDSRAAAAAL
-2449 LKEHPEFEKWAKD
+2449 LEAHPEFEKWAKD

-2483 MAQRMK
+2483 MAQYMK

-2709 GLSDRHHFKNG
+2709 GLSDHHHFKNG

-2744 QYPRLAEFISTMED
+2744 QYPRLAEFISTMEA
-2758 TGDVQKALYN
+2758 TGDVQQALYN

-2824 LINGVAPGIIMG
+2824 LINGVAPSIIMG

-2862 KIGDDKFIKV
+2862 KIGDNKFIKV

-2901 ADYPS
+2901 AGYPS
-2906 FAIEQLA
+2906 FAIEQIA

-2929 STNKNWYGGD
+2929 STNKTWYGGD

-2999 LPALSKKADVPTV
+2999 LPTFSKKADVPAV

-3020 VRQNRLGSDFYDAL
+3020 TRQNRLGSDFYEAL
-3034 DEAKQVK
+3034 DIAQKAKDSNR
-3041 ETEFATAADD
+3041 ATASDKAV
-3051 ATYSYLYKQS
+3051 YGYLSDQKE
-3061 KAASEITKQIK
+3061 AAAAITKQLRELYDRDMAFADYLDAGKAK
-3072 EIYNSGEKTRK
+3072 EIREK
-3083 EKMSEAR
+3083 AN
-3090 DLLELRNEIYRNALL
+3090 DLYKLRNDIYRNALEQ
-3105 TVGTYEETAKS
+3105 VSVYEENAKG
-3116 IDSADSDV
+3116 IKSADSKE
-3124 VKREANRKAFGAEY
+3124 VKRDADYKTFGAEY
-3138 ALKTYNK
+3138 ALKEMNKATY
-3145 DVGEKAAEYV
+3145 EKATEYV
-3155 AQGVT
+3155 SRGVT
-3160 YDQYYAAYFATR
+3160 YDQYYSAYLAAR

-3211 LYEAICVSEKVW
+3211 LYEALDVSDRVW

>member
-1 MGKMTADE
+1 MSRQPTFGTAAMDKEGKMGKVTAEEMQGLMYGNSNNTARSGGSSPKKVSASDME
-9 LRRAGEAY
+9 NLMAPY
-17 RSENNGAQKS
+17 RSQEIKHTVFS
-27 PVTVSANTEG
+27 PG
-37 SGNKMT
+37 
-43 ASELRQAGE
+43 
-52 AYRKANGLSDPIYM
+52 
-66 KSPATVVDKY
+66 
-76 STPSTQPTQAAPS
+76 TQPARAAS
-89 TQPTQAAPAGA
+89 AGA

-106 EVMQEQV
+106 DIMKEQLD
-113 GALKKQR
+113 AIKAQR
-120 DDAAIKAGAYMR
+120 DDAAIKAGAYRR
-132 AGNMQQQAKEQQKI
+132 AGNLTEQAKEQQEA

-182 GDAALSGVQNAFQSM
+182 VDAVLSGVQNAFQSM

-206 YLSGNQEAQ
+206 YLSGNPEAQ
-215 AWEAKRLMDS
+215 AWEAKRLMES

-256 HEKNVASVGAVEGGA
+256 HEKNVASVGAFEGGA

-291 PGSGLPVMAA
+291 PGSGLPMMAA
-301 SVAGNKYADSY
+301 SAAGNKYVDAY
-312 EKYGNTDTAFVL
+312 EKYGNTDMAFAL
-324 GSAAGGASMLTEQF
+324 GSAAGAASMLTEQL
-338 GGLYGSL
+338 GGVYGKMGGTKL
-345 GKSAA
+345 
-350 GQAVAK
+350 GQAVSK
-356 KLMAEAPGLYNLA
+356 KLMSEAPGLYSVA

-378 DALSEGIEEGAE
+378 DAISEGVEEGAE
-390 DVINYA
+390 DIVNYA
-396 IEKSLTGDSDEM
+396 IEKSLTGESDEM

-424 FGGGNAAMRSVT
+424 LGGGNAAMRSVT
-436 YSRVGKALNAS
+436 YNRLGKALNAS
-447 PSAVA
+447 PAAVA
-452 QQVQEGLEKGA
+452 QQVQEGMEKGA

-488 ANRTFDRESG
+488 ANLTYDAESG
-498 LSKIQGDITQIS
+498 LSKIQNDITQVSIN
-510 AKEIKAMVSD
+510 EIKAMVSKAD
-520 AQALA
+520 ALA

-540 ATAITEA
+540 ATAITDV
-547 QRTESIKTA
+547 QRTQSIKTA
-556 EDSVGRAFA
+556 EDSVEQAFA
-565 PTVDNP
+565 PAVDNP
-571 VNEGEKAYNSAL
+571 ANAGEKAYNSAL

-610 GVQFSGNTAQDI
+610 GVQFTGNSAQNI

-638 AVSQAEYAQR
+638 AISQAEYAQR

-670 MQRESEE
+670 MQQESLD

-711 YKKAEIPGSKKK
+711 YKKAEILGSKKK
-723 AVADV
+723 AVAEV

-741 YEGALQVNG
+741 FEGAVQVNG
-750 QYRLANGFR
+750 QYRLTNGYR

-781 EMFHDLVADGKYSGM
+781 EMFHDLVADSKYSGL

-887 NRLSESQKAL
+887 NRLSEAQRAL
-897 LDGMEGRTESTNSAE
+897 LDGMEGKAETGVNGSESFSLIDVAPNGVEIYETSLATQQLSESQKKKQYLALIKNQYRGRTARLERNGHVVYVRPDIQEAGKPIYGDRRSTANGAKALRNSLADGDVFDLLENAEYDRSSRDTKNHKNADYFDYYVKTVQIDGKVYDLVADVKRAYGNSDGLYYTLHLVDNATKKAVVSQRPQTIGSSEPITASEMGSNSFSADMVPQSDTAVNNYSMQNSAE
-912 DASVKHSLMD
+912 DASGKHSLID

-941 FGSKVVDAEGR
+941 LGSKVVDTEGR

-1034 TGDEVILN
+1034 TGDEVLVN
-1042 YDPSGGIG
+1042 YDPAGGIG
-1050 YPSKTWYNRAL
+1050 YPSKAWYNRAL
-1061 DATVKAAME
+1061 DATVKAAMD
-1070 YSDSDSEILAEIAN
+1070 YSSSDSEILAEIAN
-1084 GGAGAGAV
+1084 GGAGVGAV

-1106 VEGKYDNATVYVAFD
+1106 VDGKYDNATVYVAFD
-1121 SSQFKNIDNTAPTES
+1121 SSQFKNIDNTSPTES
-1136 KDIRYSLMDIPAMDS
+1136 KDIRYSLMDIPAMDN

-1171 AAKAAGAILDASG
+1171 AAKAAGYNSK
-1184 RRPLHLYHGTN
+1184 PLYHGTHG
-1195 TFGYTKFRDGVIY
+1195 FGFTKIDVSNSDDKMSFF
-1208 ATPNQS
+1208 ATSNPDMAQTYSGKKGNKAINN
-1214 VAAGYGRT
+1214 AAGNTRAMPIEDVVNRLNEEASND
-1222 GYAKPRLVSDMYVPD
+1222 GYEVGSSYRIMKRADVKSFLAD
-1237 DGTMETL
+1237 
-1244 IKNAKNV
+1244 
-1251 LDWELQE
+1251 LDRRIESL
-1258 TTVNDRQEA
+1258 ND
-1267 MDAVKKDADSIA
+1267 VIA
-1279 ALVDKVWTSDAVDA
+1279 RK
-1293 MELTE
+1293 
-1298 EQENALYNVLSLPS
+1298 
-1312 YISEVIDDIG
+1312 
-1322 TYTTVDEVA
+1322 VDEYA
-1331 YWISRFNDGLP
+1331 D
-1342 IIRSY
+1342 
-1347 IDENRDS
+1347 
-1354 LKSSPAWDM
+1354 
-1363 ARLILGYDLGD
+1363 RLAED
-1374 FAIDAEYRLLK
+1374 FSQNNITAHDTLVRLLEATENYRYSGMSTPLWMLSK
-1385 SYEEDLL
+1385 HTDVFSESEKKLAGEIEADVRLRNRL
-1392 TNTNGS
+1392 EARGGS
-1398 FVSADVVREE
+1398 DDVVVREDLDRYSISVMSFAEAREELAKLSASWNYSLRGRTDNFLDVDGNNHNWNEIFTTLEPKGGNNFLAEYNQDTGSVIMSDKDGRFAE
-1408 VEKAKDIGSYTLYG
+1408 VHASTLSDALPGMARAITKKFGSYFAPQILSSAKDQLRNGATAEVAVKSTGKMSTRDIAKFAKEQGYRGVKISNIYDNG
-1422 FAGDRPLVIDGG
+1422 GGGKDAGAGDVYI
-1434 GAFWANVPVDV
+1434 
-1445 WGGTYTTDDIVKRAK
+1445 
-1460 DEGYTSVLI
+1460 
-1469 KNINDVAMNN
+1469 
-1479 YSANIKA
+1479 
-1486 DIYAFFS
+1486 FFY
-1493 PEQVKSADPVTY
+1493 PEEDVKSADPVTY
-1505 DDKGN
+1505 DDAGN

-1517 FNPDNPDIRY
+1517 FNN
-1527 SLMDDVYLDAVKR
+1527 
-1540 GDMTTVQQMVDE
+1540 
-1552 AAKAAGYETRLLH
+1552 
-1565 GTSKKFTKFEATG
+1565 
-1578 SKTESPSAKLGIWLS
+1578 
-1593 DSKRTAESYSTPQS
+1593 
-1607 TDYNDSNRSEWTR
+1607 SNS
-1620 IFNAAEE
+1620 
-1627 VDKKIPNA
+1627 
-1635 VLGDNNDERFFA
+1635 
-1647 ASEGYWNLAELGK
+1647 
-1660 LFKEYLPND
+1660 
-1669 YKELKERG
+1669 
-1677 VFKDGEKHIRLTRE
+1677 
-1691 TFDKG
+1691 
-1696 DNYAVYKDVIDRQ
+1696 
-1709 GELLEWVND
+1709 
-1718 LGRVRIY
+1718 
-1725 PSQLFSIIRNQIYD
+1725 
-1739 GVLRT
+1739 
-1744 LAKGDIE
+1744 
-1751 PRIVDAYV
+1751 
-1759 DTRNFAKAS
+1759 
-1768 PPYHE
+1768 
-1773 DTQKVKK
+1773 
-1780 IRAARSSGKDGIV
+1780 
-1793 FEGMFDGGERSN
+1793 
-1805 HYVVFDPAR
+1805 
-1814 IKSAAPVTY
+1814 
-1823 DDNGNVIPLSE
+1823 
-1834 RFNRKNEDIRYSLM
+1834 DIRYSLM
-1848 EDAKYMA
+1848 EDAQYMA
-1855 DIDKA
+1855 DIDRVVSEA
-1860 VADAAQKAND
+1860 TEKAND
-1870 ELKAAQAQVKDL
+1870 ELKAAQAEVKNI
-1882 RKQLLEMRNRAE
+1882 RQQLADYRQRA
-1894 YAELQTKV
+1894 
-1902 TERLTVDPIK
+1902 
-1912 AKRDIGRFL
+1912 
-1921 RKNGITNDEAI
+1921 
-1932 KTLTAEIEDAFNS
+1932 TAE
-1945 VYRGEKT
+1945 
-1952 DIDSVAKKV
+1952 AKM
-1961 ADTILKEATIADP
+1961 
-1974 LKAEKADIRK
+1974 
-1984 SLSQRTFV
+1984 
-1992 IGEQLRGDIVHKYG
+1992 
-2006 SLTNFRKKYGNIIRI
+2006 
-2021 KTRENANVGD
+2021 
-2031 GVAFDVAYSELQSEF
+2031 
-2046 PGIFRDA
+2046 
-2053 ETEWE
+2053 
-2058 TFENTVEVADYAKD
+2058 
-2072 SERIPLSYA
+2072 
-2081 VDEEEFARS
+2081 
-2090 ITNQLTDLF
+2090 
-2099 WIQKGLVTEA
+2099 
-2109 DKAKA
+2109 
-2114 KADAAT
+2114 
-2120 ENAVAAAV
+2120 
-2128 EAERQRGQKEIA
+2128 
-2140 ANDRW
+2140 NDRW

-2165 AKARAEF
+2165 ANARAEF

-2218 DRVVREDQA
+2218 DRVVREDRA
-2227 KSKARLRAAEQK
+2227 KSKARLRTAEQK
-2239 STTTDDV
+2239 STTTEDV
-2246 AKVLTEMP
+2246 AKVLTEIP

-2270 TFKRQW
+2270 SFKRQW

-2323 KKIGNKNLM
+2323 KKIGDKNLM
-2332 QVFDPAEKAG
+2332 RVFEPAKKAG
-2342 LTKEFYTYLL
+2342 LTDEFYTYLL

-2361 VREKAQKVLSA
+2361 LRENAQRQLAELRAKLN
-2372 FREELNK
+2372 REVN
-2379 KVKGF
+2379 GF
-2384 VEMTDENIATAAG
+2384 AEMTDENISAAAG
-2397 KDASLTKTYTMEQI
+2397 KDTALTKAYTEAQI
-2411 DAAKRYK
+2411 AAAKQYK
-2418 QLQAWAEKQ
+2418 RFQAWAEKQ

-2438 ASDSRAAADKL
+2438 ADDSRAAAADL
-2449 LKEHPEFEKWAKD
+2449 LDAHPEFEKWAKD

-2483 MAQRMK
+2483 MAQYMK

-2758 TGDVQKALYN
+2758 TGDVQQALYN

-2862 KIGDDKFIKV
+2862 KIGDNKFIKV

-2901 ADYPS
+2901 AGYPS

-2913 PNNPLTN
+2913 PNNPLSN

-2985 YLIDQYSGFIGDWV
+2985 YLIDQYSGFIGDWL
-2999 LPALSKKADVPTV
+2999 LPALSKKADVPAV

-3061 KAASEITKQIK
+3061 KAASEITKQLK

-3090 DLLELRNEIYRNALL
+3090 DLLELRNEIYRKALL

-3116 IDSADSDV
+3116 IGSADSDV

-3138 ALKTYNK
+3138 ALKNYNK

-3160 YDQYYAAYFATR
+3160 YDQYYAAYFAAR
-3172 GITGDKD
+3172 GIVGDKGD
-3179 ENGKTITNSASR
+3179 NGKTISGSASR
-3191 KKKEAIDKAV
+3191 KKKAAIDKAV
-3201 PNATTKQKHL
+3201 PGASTKQKHL
-3211 LYEAICVSEKVW
+3211 LYEALGVSEKVW

>member
-1 MGKMTADE
+1 MDRKTLE
-9 LRRAGEAY
+9 QNY
-17 RSENNGAQKS
+17 QKS
-27 PVTVSANTEG
+27 FGA
-37 SGNKMT
+37 
-43 ASELRQAGE
+43 
-52 AYRKANGLSDPIYM
+52 
-66 KSPATVVDKY
+66 SPAAELEQNYQRSGIDSLVQSVKKATQY
-76 STPSTQPTQAAPS
+76 NPSAPS

-106 EVMQEQV
+106 DAMKEQ
-113 GALKKQR
+113 LDTIKKQR

-132 AGNMQQQAKEQQKI
+132 AGNMPQQAKEQQKI

-169 VEDYNPDENKFKA
+169 VEDYNPDENNFKA
-182 GDAALSGVQNAFQSM
+182 GDAALAGVQNAFQNM
-197 GQYAAAASS
+197 RQYAAAASS
-206 YLSGNQEAQ
+206 YLSGNPEVQ
-215 AWEAKRLMDS
+215 AWEAKRLMES

-301 SVAGNKYADSY
+301 SAAGNKYADAY

-396 IEKSLTGDSDEM
+396 IEKALTGDSDEM

-414 MLLGALAGGV
+414 ILLGALAGGV
-424 FGGGNAAMRSVT
+424 LGGGNAAMRSVT

-447 PSAVA
+447 PAAVA
-452 QQVQEGLEKGA
+452 QQVQEGMEKGA

-474 QKNPSNQMVGRLYE
+474 QKNPSSQMVGRLYE
-488 ANRTFDRESG
+488 ANLTYDAESG
-498 LSKIQGDITQIS
+498 LSKIQNDITQVSIN
-510 AKEIKAMVSD
+510 EIKAMVSKAD
-520 AQALA
+520 ALA

-540 ATAITEA
+540 ATAITDA
-547 QRTESIKTA
+547 QRTQSIKTA
-556 EDSVGRAFA
+556 EGSVGQAFA

-571 VNEGEKAYNSAL
+571 ANAGEKAYNSAL

-638 AVSQAEYAQR
+638 AISQAEYAQR

-670 MQRESEE
+670 MQRESDE

-711 YKKAEIPGSKKK
+711 YKKAEILGSKKK
-723 AVADV
+723 AVAEV

-741 YEGALQVNG
+741 FEGAVQVNG
-750 QYRLANGFR
+750 QYRLTNGYR

-781 EMFHDLVADGKYSGM
+781 EMFHDLVADSKYSGL

-822 RNGIELDPNAAAEE
+822 RNGIDLDPDAAAEE

-887 NRLSESQKAL
+887 NRLSEAQRAL
-897 LDGMEGRTESTNSAE
+897 IDGIEGRTEAEEAGKISYSLMREAVEKNNRPFAEQFADYKAGKMKPTELFALGNTSQYLQAAGIGNEPIVMAQSVVAKAQRKAKVDTHGHNLSDNVLLKLPEMLDKPVLLLKSDTVPNAAVIVTSTADSDGNPIVVALHLSRSEGFDIVTRVASLYGKENSRDFLAEQMLRGNLLGYSKKEANRLLHRDGLQLPRRNPAVDFDTISVAQDTDAVNNYSMQNSAE
-912 DASVKHSLMD
+912 DASGKHSLMD

-1034 TGDEVILN
+1034 TGDEVLVN
-1042 YDPSGGIG
+1042 YDPAGGIG

-1061 DATVKAAME
+1061 DSTVKAAMD
-1070 YSDSDSEILAEIAN
+1070 YSSSDSEILAEIAN
-1084 GGAGAGAV
+1084 GGAGSGTV

-1136 KDIRYSLMDIPAMDS
+1136 KDIRYSLMDTDS
-1151 EYSAAVESGNMQ
+1151 TGRKLSTEQKKFFAGSKVIDGNGNL
-1163 EAQRLVDE
+1163 LVM
-1171 AAKAAGAILDASG
+1171 
-1184 RRPLHLYHGTN
+1184 YHGT
-1195 TFGYTKFRDGVIY
+1195 TAFGYITEFKRGKKGWLGPGIYLTSKRSDAQRYADAMGEGNGRLYEMYANITKPLVVTDGNPVPGILK
-1208 ATPNQS
+1208 
-1214 VAAGYGRT
+1214 AAYGRDSVYKSRSEKQANDPSIVT
-1222 GYAKPRLVSDMYVPD
+1222 QADINKLRAK
-1237 DGTMETL
+1237 
-1244 IKNAKNV
+1244 
-1251 LDWELQE
+1251 
-1258 TTVNDRQEA
+1258 
-1267 MDAVKKDADSIA
+1267 
-1279 ALVDKVWTSDAVDA
+1279 
-1293 MELTE
+1293 
-1298 EQENALYNVLSLPS
+1298 
-1312 YISEVIDDIG
+1312 
-1322 TYTTVDEVA
+1322 
-1331 YWISRFNDGLP
+1331 
-1342 IIRSY
+1342 
-1347 IDENRDS
+1347 
-1354 LKSSPAWDM
+1354 
-1363 ARLILGYDLGD
+1363 GYDGIVWD
-1374 FAIDAEYRLLK
+1374 FG
-1385 SYEEDLL
+1385 
-1392 TNTNGS
+1392 GS
-1398 FVSADVVREE
+1398 KEVSV
-1408 VEKAKDIGSYTLYG
+1408 
-1422 FAGDRPLVIDGG
+1422 
-1434 GAFWANVPVDV
+1434 
-1445 WGGTYTTDDIVKRAK
+1445 
-1460 DEGYTSVLI
+1460 
-1469 KNINDVAMNN
+1469 
-1479 YSANIKA
+1479 
-1486 DIYAFFS
+1486 FS
-1493 PEQVKSADPVTY
+1493 PEQVKLAD
-1505 DDKGN
+1505 N
-1510 VIPLSER
+1510 VDP
-1517 FNPDNPDIRY
+1517 
-1527 SLMDDVYLDAVKR
+1527 
-1540 GDMTTVQQMVDE
+1540 
-1552 AAKAAGYETRLLH
+1552 
-1565 GTSKKFTKFEATG
+1565 TS
-1578 SKTESPSAKLGIWLS
+1578 SK
-1593 DSKRTAESYSTPQS
+1593 
-1607 TDYNDSNRSEWTR
+1607 
-1620 IFNAAEE
+1620 
-1627 VDKKIPNA
+1627 
-1635 VLGDNNDERFFA
+1635 
-1647 ASEGYWNLAELGK
+1647 
-1660 LFKEYLPND
+1660 
-1669 YKELKERG
+1669 
-1677 VFKDGEKHIRLTRE
+1677 
-1691 TFDKG
+1691 
-1696 DNYAVYKDVIDRQ
+1696 
-1709 GELLEWVND
+1709 
-1718 LGRVRIY
+1718 
-1725 PSQLFSIIRNQIYD
+1725 
-1739 GVLRT
+1739 
-1744 LAKGDIE
+1744 
-1751 PRIVDAYV
+1751 
-1759 DTRNFAKAS
+1759 
-1768 PPYHE
+1768 
-1773 DTQKVKK
+1773 
-1780 IRAARSSGKDGIV
+1780 
-1793 FEGMFDGGERSN
+1793 
-1805 HYVVFDPAR
+1805 
-1814 IKSAAPVTY
+1814 
-1823 DDNGNVIPLSE
+1823 
-1834 RFNRKNEDIRYSLM
+1834 DIRYSLM
-1848 EDAKYMA
+1848 EDAQYMA

-1870 ELKAAQAQVKDL
+1870 ELKAAQAEVKNI
-1882 RKQLLEMRNRAE
+1882 RQQLADYRQQA
-1894 YAELQTKV
+1894 
-1902 TERLTVDPIK
+1902 
-1912 AKRDIGRFL
+1912 
-1921 RKNGITNDEAI
+1921 
-1932 KTLTAEIEDAFNS
+1932 TAE
-1945 VYRGEKT
+1945 
-1952 DIDSVAKKV
+1952 AKM
-1961 ADTILKEATIADP
+1961 
-1974 LKAEKADIRK
+1974 
-1984 SLSQRTFV
+1984 
-1992 IGEQLRGDIVHKYG
+1992 
-2006 SLTNFRKKYGNIIRI
+2006 
-2021 KTRENANVGD
+2021 
-2031 GVAFDVAYSELQSEF
+2031 
-2046 PGIFRDA
+2046 
-2053 ETEWE
+2053 
-2058 TFENTVEVADYAKD
+2058 
-2072 SERIPLSYA
+2072 
-2081 VDEEEFARS
+2081 
-2090 ITNQLTDLF
+2090 
-2099 WIQKGLVTEA
+2099 
-2109 DKAKA
+2109 
-2114 KADAAT
+2114 
-2120 ENAVAAAV
+2120 
-2128 EAERQRGQKEIA
+2128 
-2140 ANDRW
+2140 NDRW

-2172 MAKYDALAK
+2172 MAKYDALSK

-2218 DRVVREDQA
+2218 DRVVREDRA
-2227 KSKARLRAAEQK
+2227 KSKARLRTAEQK
-2239 STTTDDV
+2239 STTTEDV

-2259 TFKAKIAESWR
+2259 TFKAKAAKDWR

-2323 KKIGNKNLM
+2323 KKIGEKNLM
-2332 QVFDPAEKAG
+2332 QVFEPAKKAG
-2342 LTKEFYTYLL
+2342 LTYEFYTYLL

-2361 VREKAQKVLSA
+2361 VRENAQRQLAELRAKLN
-2372 FREELNK
+2372 REVN
-2379 KVKGF
+2379 GF
-2384 VEMTDENIATAAG
+2384 AEMTDENIATAAG
-2397 KDASLTKTYTMEQI
+2397 KDTTLTKAYTEAQI
-2411 DAAKRYK
+2411 SAAKQYK
-2418 QLQAWAEKQ
+2418 QFQAWAEKQ

-2438 ASDSRAAADKL
+2438 ADDSRAAAADL
-2449 LKEHPEFEKWAKD
+2449 LDAHPEFEKWVKD

-2483 MAQRMK
+2483 MAQYMK

-2758 TGDVQKALYN
+2758 TGDVQQALYN

-2811 RGWKEIGQLISRL
+2811 HGWKEIGQLISRL

-2862 KIGDDKFIKV
+2862 KIGDNKFIKV

-2901 ADYPS
+2901 AGYPS
-2906 FAIEQLA
+2906 FAIEQIA

-2929 STNKNWYGGD
+2929 STNKTWYGGD

-2985 YLIDQYSGFIGDWV
+2985 YLIDQYSGFIGDWL
-2999 LPALSKKADVPTV
+2999 LPTLSKKADVPAV

-3051 ATYSYLYKQS
+3051 ATFSYLYKQS
-3061 KAASEITKQIK
+3061 KAASEITKQLK

-3083 EKMSEAR
+3083 EKMSEAH
-3090 DLLELRNEIYRNALL
+3090 DLLELRNEIYRKALL

-3116 IDSADSDV
+3116 IGSADSDV

-3145 DVGEKAAEYV
+3145 DVGEKAAENV

-3160 YDQYYAAYFATR
+3160 YDQYYAAYFAAR

-3201 PNATTKQKHL
+3201 PGASTKQKHL
-3211 LYEAICVSEKVW
+3211 LYEAIGVSEKVW

>member
-1 MGKMTADE
+1 MDRKTLE
-9 LRRAGEAY
+9 QNY
-17 RSENNGAQKS
+17 QKS
-27 PVTVSANTEG
+27 IGA
-37 SGNKMT
+37 
-43 ASELRQAGE
+43 
-52 AYRKANGLSDPIYM
+52 
-66 KSPATVVDKY
+66 SPAAELEQNYQRSGIDSLVQSVKKATQY
-76 STPSTQPTQAAPS
+76 NPSAPS

-106 EVMQEQV
+106 DAMKEH
-113 GALKKQR
+113 LDTIKKQR

-132 AGNMQQQAKEQQKI
+132 AGNMPQQAKEQQKI

-197 GQYAAAASS
+197 RQYAAAASS
-206 YLSGNQEAQ
+206 YLSGNPEAQ
-215 AWEAKRLMDS
+215 AWEAKRLMES

-301 SVAGNKYADSY
+301 SAAGNKYADAY

-369 NSVGGKWLR
+369 NSAGGKWLR

-396 IEKSLTGDSDEM
+396 IEKALTGDSDEM

-414 MLLGALAGGV
+414 ILLGALAGGV
-424 FGGGNAAMRSVT
+424 LGGGNAAMRSVT

-447 PSAVA
+447 PAAVA
-452 QQVQEGLEKGA
+452 QQVQEGMEKGA

-474 QKNPSNQMVGRLYE
+474 QKNPSSQMVGRLYE
-488 ANRTFDRESG
+488 ANLTYDAESG
-498 LSKIQGDITQIS
+498 LSKIQNDITQVSIN
-510 AKEIKAMVSD
+510 EIKAMVSKAD
-520 AQALA
+520 ALA

-540 ATAITEA
+540 ATAITDA
-547 QRTESIKTA
+547 QRTQSIKTA
-556 EDSVGRAFA
+556 EDSVGQAFA

-571 VNEGEKAYNSAL
+571 ANAGEKAYNSAL

-596 NNDPAARQAFSQLT
+596 NNNPAARQAFSQLT

-638 AVSQAEYAQR
+638 AISQAEYAQR

-660 DADMQ
+660 DADMR

-670 MQRESEE
+670 MQRESDE

-711 YKKAEIPGSKKK
+711 YKKAEILGSKKK
-723 AVADV
+723 AVAEV

-741 YEGALQVNG
+741 FEGAVQVNG
-750 QYRLANGFR
+750 QYRLTNGYR

-781 EMFHDLVADGKYSGM
+781 EMFHDLVADSKYSGL

-842 GDLLGS
+842 GDLLGR

-887 NRLSESQKAL
+887 SRLSEAQRAL
-897 LDGMEGRTESTNSAE
+897 LDGMEGKAETGVKGAEAFSLIDVAPNGMEIYETSLATQQLSESQKKKQYLALIKNQYRGRTARLERNGHVVYVRPDIQEAGKPIYGDRRSTANGAKALRNSLAEGDVFDLLENAEYDRSSRDTKNHKNADYFDYYVKTVQIDGKVYDLVADVKRAYGNSDGLYYTLYLVDNATKKAVVSQRPQTLGSSEPITASEMGSNSFSADMVPQSDTAVNNYSMQNSAE
-912 DASVKHSLMD
+912 DVSGKHSLMD
-922 IPAMDSTGRELSA
+922 IPAMDSTGRELS
-935 EQREYF
+935 QQQQEYF
-941 FGSKVVDAEGR
+941 KDSKVRDEDGNLLV
-952 LKPVYHGSPAVFTE
+952 VYHGTDADFTVFDASKGRANMDIQGMF
-966 FSPDFMSQHG
+966 FSPWELDAQGYG
-976 SSEGQGFYFTDYKP
+976 SNVSAY
-990 MAEGYQK
+990 
-997 DGGQLLEGYLDI
+997 YLDI
-1009 KKPLSDSEIT
+1009 KNPASE
-1019 LTRAEVK
+1019 
-1026 KLLQAVDP
+1026 AV
-1034 TGDEVILN
+1034 GYKALN
-1042 YDPSGGIG
+1042 RFKGQNNAG
-1050 YPSKTWYNRAL
+1050 
-1061 DATVKAAME
+1061 VKARE
-1070 YSDSDSEILAEIAN
+1070 YLQS
-1084 GGAGAGAV
+1084 
-1092 LEAARNTLG
+1092 LG
-1101 YDGYI
+1101 YDGVNNGNEEYI
-1106 VEGKYDNATVYVAFD
+1106 AFEP
-1121 SSQFKNIDNTAPTES
+1121 SQIKRIDN
-1136 KDIRYSLMDIPAMDS
+1136 I
-1151 EYSAAVESGNMQ
+1151 
-1163 EAQRLVDE
+1163 
-1171 AAKAAGAILDASG
+1171 
-1184 RRPLHLYHGTN
+1184 
-1195 TFGYTKFRDGVIY
+1195 
-1208 ATPNQS
+1208 TP
-1214 VAAGYGRT
+1214 
-1222 GYAKPRLVSDMYVPD
+1222 
-1237 DGTMETL
+1237 
-1244 IKNAKNV
+1244 
-1251 LDWELQE
+1251 
-1258 TTVNDRQEA
+1258 
-1267 MDAVKKDADSIA
+1267 
-1279 ALVDKVWTSDAVDA
+1279 
-1293 MELTE
+1293 
-1298 EQENALYNVLSLPS
+1298 
-1312 YISEVIDDIG
+1312 
-1322 TYTTVDEVA
+1322 
-1331 YWISRFNDGLP
+1331 
-1342 IIRSY
+1342 
-1347 IDENRDS
+1347 
-1354 LKSSPAWDM
+1354 
-1363 ARLILGYDLGD
+1363 
-1374 FAIDAEYRLLK
+1374 
-1385 SYEEDLL
+1385 
-1392 TNTNGS
+1392 
-1398 FVSADVVREE
+1398 
-1408 VEKAKDIGSYTLYG
+1408 
-1422 FAGDRPLVIDGG
+1422 
-1434 GAFWANVPVDV
+1434 
-1445 WGGTYTTDDIVKRAK
+1445 
-1460 DEGYTSVLI
+1460 
-1469 KNINDVAMNN
+1469 
-1479 YSANIKA
+1479 
-1486 DIYAFFS
+1486 
-1493 PEQVKSADPVTY
+1493 
-1505 DDKGN
+1505 
-1510 VIPLSER
+1510 
-1517 FNPDNPDIRY
+1517 
-1527 SLMDDVYLDAVKR
+1527 
-1540 GDMTTVQQMVDE
+1540 
-1552 AAKAAGYETRLLH
+1552 
-1565 GTSKKFTKFEATG
+1565 TG
-1578 SKTESPSAKLGIWLS
+1578 SK
-1593 DSKRTAESYSTPQS
+1593 
-1607 TDYNDSNRSEWTR
+1607 
-1620 IFNAAEE
+1620 
-1627 VDKKIPNA
+1627 
-1635 VLGDNNDERFFA
+1635 
-1647 ASEGYWNLAELGK
+1647 
-1660 LFKEYLPND
+1660 
-1669 YKELKERG
+1669 
-1677 VFKDGEKHIRLTRE
+1677 
-1691 TFDKG
+1691 
-1696 DNYAVYKDVIDRQ
+1696 
-1709 GELLEWVND
+1709 
-1718 LGRVRIY
+1718 
-1725 PSQLFSIIRNQIYD
+1725 
-1739 GVLRT
+1739 
-1744 LAKGDIE
+1744 
-1751 PRIVDAYV
+1751 
-1759 DTRNFAKAS
+1759 
-1768 PPYHE
+1768 
-1773 DTQKVKK
+1773 
-1780 IRAARSSGKDGIV
+1780 
-1793 FEGMFDGGERSN
+1793 
-1805 HYVVFDPAR
+1805 
-1814 IKSAAPVTY
+1814 
-1823 DDNGNVIPLSE
+1823 
-1834 RFNRKNEDIRYSLM
+1834 DIRYSLM
-1848 EDAKYMA
+1848 EDAQYMA
-1855 DIDKA
+1855 DIDRVVSEA
-1860 VADAAQKAND
+1860 TEKAND
-1870 ELKAAQAQVKDL
+1870 ELKAAQAKVKDI
-1882 RKQLLEMRNRAE
+1882 RQQLADYRQQA
-1894 YAELQTKV
+1894 
-1902 TERLTVDPIK
+1902 
-1912 AKRDIGRFL
+1912 
-1921 RKNGITNDEAI
+1921 
-1932 KTLTAEIEDAFNS
+1932 TAE
-1945 VYRGEKT
+1945 
-1952 DIDSVAKKV
+1952 AKM
-1961 ADTILKEATIADP
+1961 
-1974 LKAEKADIRK
+1974 
-1984 SLSQRTFV
+1984 
-1992 IGEQLRGDIVHKYG
+1992 
-2006 SLTNFRKKYGNIIRI
+2006 
-2021 KTRENANVGD
+2021 
-2031 GVAFDVAYSELQSEF
+2031 
-2046 PGIFRDA
+2046 
-2053 ETEWE
+2053 
-2058 TFENTVEVADYAKD
+2058 
-2072 SERIPLSYA
+2072 
-2081 VDEEEFARS
+2081 
-2090 ITNQLTDLF
+2090 
-2099 WIQKGLVTEA
+2099 
-2109 DKAKA
+2109 
-2114 KADAAT
+2114 
-2120 ENAVAAAV
+2120 
-2128 EAERQRGQKEIA
+2128 
-2140 ANDRW
+2140 NDRW

-2218 DRVVREDQA
+2218 DRVVREDRA
-2227 KSKARLRAAEQK
+2227 KSKARLRTAEQK
-2239 STTTDDV
+2239 STTTEDV

-2259 TFKAKIAESWR
+2259 TFKAKAAKDWR
-2270 TFKRQW
+2270 TFKRQLV
-2276 INTKDEL
+2276 NTKDEL
-2283 ERFGNEVGDSRIM
+2283 ERFGDEVGDSRIM

-2323 KKIGNKNLM
+2323 KKIGDKNLM
-2332 QVFDPAEKAG
+2332 QVFEPAKKAG
-2342 LTKEFYTYLL
+2342 LTDEFYTYLL

-2361 VREKAQKVLSA
+2361 VREKAQRQLA
-2372 FREELNK
+2372 ELREKLNRE
-2379 KVKGF
+2379 VNGF
-2384 VEMTDENIATAAG
+2384 AEMTDENISTAAG
-2397 KDASLTKTYTMEQI
+2397 KDTTLTKAYTEAQI
-2411 DAAKRYK
+2411 AAAKQYK
-2418 QLQAWAEKQ
+2418 QFQAWAEKQ

-2438 ASDSRAAADKL
+2438 ADDSRSAAADL
-2449 LKEHPEFEKWAKD
+2449 LDAHPEFEKWAKD

-2483 MAQRMK
+2483 MAQYMK

-2709 GLSDRHHFKNG
+2709 GLSDRYHFKNG
-2720 AVDKVAGGLNR
+2720 AVDKMAGGLNR

-2758 TGDVQKALYN
+2758 TGDVQQALYN

-2862 KIGDDKFIKV
+2862 KIGDNKFIKV

-2896 ASSAF
+2896 ARSAF
-2901 ADYPS
+2901 AGYPS
-2906 FAIEQLA
+2906 FAIEQIA

-2929 STNKNWYGGD
+2929 STNKTWYGGD

-2999 LPALSKKADVPTV
+2999 LPALSKKADVPAV

-3061 KAASEITKQIK
+3061 KAASEITKQLK

-3116 IDSADSDV
+3116 IGSADSDV

-3160 YDQYYAAYFATR
+3160 YDQYYAAYFAAR
-3172 GITGDKD
+3172 GIVGDKG
-3179 ENGKTITNSASR
+3179 ENGKTITNSSSR

-3201 PNATTKQKHL
+3201 PGASTKQKHL
-3211 LYEAICVSEKVW
+3211 LYEALGVSEKVW

>member
-1 MGKMTADE
+1 MDRKTLE
-9 LRRAGEAY
+9 QNY
-17 RSENNGAQKS
+17 QKS
-27 PVTVSANTEG
+27 IGA
-37 SGNKMT
+37 
-43 ASELRQAGE
+43 
-52 AYRKANGLSDPIYM
+52 
-66 KSPATVVDKY
+66 SPAAELEQNYQRSGIDSLVQSVKKATQY
-76 STPSTQPTQAAPS
+76 NPSAPS

-106 EVMQEQV
+106 DAMKEH
-113 GALKKQR
+113 LDTIKKQR

-132 AGNMQQQAKEQQKI
+132 AGNMPQQAKEQQKI

-182 GDAALSGVQNAFQSM
+182 GDAALAGVQNAFQSM
-197 GQYAAAASS
+197 RQYAAAASS
-206 YLSGNQEAQ
+206 YLSGNPEAQ
-215 AWEAKRLMDS
+215 AWEAKRLMES

-301 SVAGNKYADSY
+301 SAAGNKYADAY

-356 KLMAEAPGLYNLA
+356 KLIAEAPGLYNLA

-396 IEKSLTGDSDEM
+396 IEKALTGDSDEM

-414 MLLGALAGGV
+414 ILLGALAGGV
-424 FGGGNAAMRSVT
+424 LGGGNAAMRSVT

-447 PSAVA
+447 PAAVA
-452 QQVQEGLEKGA
+452 QQVQEGMEKGA

-488 ANRTFDRESG
+488 ANLTYDAESG
-498 LSKIQGDITQIS
+498 LSKIQNDITQVSIN
-510 AKEIKAMVSD
+510 EIKAMVSKAD
-520 AQALA
+520 ALA

-540 ATAITEA
+540 ATAITDA
-547 QRTESIKTA
+547 QRTQSIKTA
-556 EDSVGRAFA
+556 EDSVGQAFA

-571 VNEGEKAYNSAL
+571 ANAGEKAYNSAL

-638 AVSQAEYAQR
+638 AISQAEYAQR

-670 MQRESEE
+670 MQRESDE

-711 YKKAEIPGSKKK
+711 YKKAEILGSKKK
-723 AVADV
+723 AVAEV

-741 YEGALQVNG
+741 FEGAVQVNG
-750 QYRLANGFR
+750 QYRLTNGYR

-781 EMFHDLVADGKYSGM
+781 EMFHDLVADSKYSGL

-887 NRLSESQKAL
+887 SRLSEAQRALIDGMEDGAKNIFADPAIGEDVKYSIREEAPPEKTILGYKVFVVKDGKLYPPMVANPNAEDTPVGVWLNADIGERAPDSKTGRMQVKAGGKGTQGGSGSLAFRPGWHLGEVPVASQFDRLNPETGKKELFPSNFVWAECLVAADIDYQEEAMSYGYTKSGKFQHSLAGLPKLPVDGYYKYRTNPRPDTVPWLITGAMKVNRILSDSDVAQILESKGITPPKRQGGEKTLEQLGLGKYADGKFSLIGVSRDGLEIYETSLATQQLSESQKKKQYLAL
-897 LDGMEGRTESTNSAE
+897 IKNQYRGRTARLERNGHVVYVRPDIQETGKPIYGDRRSTANGAKALRNSLADGDVFDLLENAEYDRSSRDTKNHKNADYFDYYVKTVQIDGKVYDLVADVKRAYGNSDGLYYTLYLVDNATKKAVVSQRPQTLGSSEPITASEMGSNSFSADMVPQSDTAVNNYSMQNSAE
-912 DASVKHSLMD
+912 DASGKHSLMD
-922 IPAMDSTGRELSA
+922 IPAMDSTGRELTA

-997 DGGQLLEGYLDI
+997 DGGQLLEGYLDV

-1034 TGDEVILN
+1034 TGDEVLVN
-1042 YDPSGGIG
+1042 YDPAGGIG
-1050 YPSKTWYNRAL
+1050 YPSKAWYNRAL
-1061 DATVKAAME
+1061 DATVKASMD
-1070 YSDSDSEILAEIAN
+1070 YSSSDSEILAEIAN

-1136 KDIRYSLMDIPAMDS
+1136 KDIRYSLM
-1151 EYSAAVESGNMQ
+1151 
-1163 EAQRLVDE
+1163 
-1171 AAKAAGAILDASG
+1171 
-1184 RRPLHLYHGTN
+1184 
-1195 TFGYTKFRDGVIY
+1195 
-1208 ATPNQS
+1208 
-1214 VAAGYGRT
+1214 
-1222 GYAKPRLVSDMYVPD
+1222 
-1237 DGTMETL
+1237 
-1244 IKNAKNV
+1244 
-1251 LDWELQE
+1251 
-1258 TTVNDRQEA
+1258 
-1267 MDAVKKDADSIA
+1267 
-1279 ALVDKVWTSDAVDA
+1279 
-1293 MELTE
+1293 
-1298 EQENALYNVLSLPS
+1298 
-1312 YISEVIDDIG
+1312 
-1322 TYTTVDEVA
+1322 
-1331 YWISRFNDGLP
+1331 
-1342 IIRSY
+1342 
-1347 IDENRDS
+1347 
-1354 LKSSPAWDM
+1354 
-1363 ARLILGYDLGD
+1363 
-1374 FAIDAEYRLLK
+1374 
-1385 SYEEDLL
+1385 
-1392 TNTNGS
+1392 
-1398 FVSADVVREE
+1398 
-1408 VEKAKDIGSYTLYG
+1408 
-1422 FAGDRPLVIDGG
+1422 
-1434 GAFWANVPVDV
+1434 
-1445 WGGTYTTDDIVKRAK
+1445 
-1460 DEGYTSVLI
+1460 
-1469 KNINDVAMNN
+1469 
-1479 YSANIKA
+1479 
-1486 DIYAFFS
+1486 
-1493 PEQVKSADPVTY
+1493 
-1505 DDKGN
+1505 
-1510 VIPLSER
+1510 
-1517 FNPDNPDIRY
+1517 
-1527 SLMDDVYLDAVKR
+1527 
-1540 GDMTTVQQMVDE
+1540 
-1552 AAKAAGYETRLLH
+1552 
-1565 GTSKKFTKFEATG
+1565 
-1578 SKTESPSAKLGIWLS
+1578 
-1593 DSKRTAESYSTPQS
+1593 
-1607 TDYNDSNRSEWTR
+1607 
-1620 IFNAAEE
+1620 
-1627 VDKKIPNA
+1627 
-1635 VLGDNNDERFFA
+1635 
-1647 ASEGYWNLAELGK
+1647 
-1660 LFKEYLPND
+1660 
-1669 YKELKERG
+1669 
-1677 VFKDGEKHIRLTRE
+1677 
-1691 TFDKG
+1691 
-1696 DNYAVYKDVIDRQ
+1696 
-1709 GELLEWVND
+1709 
-1718 LGRVRIY
+1718 
-1725 PSQLFSIIRNQIYD
+1725 
-1739 GVLRT
+1739 
-1744 LAKGDIE
+1744 
-1751 PRIVDAYV
+1751 
-1759 DTRNFAKAS
+1759 
-1768 PPYHE
+1768 
-1773 DTQKVKK
+1773 
-1780 IRAARSSGKDGIV
+1780 
-1793 FEGMFDGGERSN
+1793 
-1805 HYVVFDPAR
+1805 
-1814 IKSAAPVTY
+1814 
-1823 DDNGNVIPLSE
+1823 
-1834 RFNRKNEDIRYSLM
+1834 
-1848 EDAKYMA
+1848 EDAQYMA
-1855 DIDKA
+1855 DIDRVVSEA
-1860 VADAAQKAND
+1860 TEKAND
-1870 ELKAAQAQVKDL
+1870 ELKAAQAEVKNI
-1882 RKQLLEMRNRAE
+1882 RQQLADYRQQA
-1894 YAELQTKV
+1894 
-1902 TERLTVDPIK
+1902 
-1912 AKRDIGRFL
+1912 
-1921 RKNGITNDEAI
+1921 
-1932 KTLTAEIEDAFNS
+1932 TAE
-1945 VYRGEKT
+1945 
-1952 DIDSVAKKV
+1952 AKM
-1961 ADTILKEATIADP
+1961 
-1974 LKAEKADIRK
+1974 
-1984 SLSQRTFV
+1984 
-1992 IGEQLRGDIVHKYG
+1992 
-2006 SLTNFRKKYGNIIRI
+2006 
-2021 KTRENANVGD
+2021 
-2031 GVAFDVAYSELQSEF
+2031 
-2046 PGIFRDA
+2046 
-2053 ETEWE
+2053 
-2058 TFENTVEVADYAKD
+2058 
-2072 SERIPLSYA
+2072 
-2081 VDEEEFARS
+2081 
-2090 ITNQLTDLF
+2090 
-2099 WIQKGLVTEA
+2099 
-2109 DKAKA
+2109 
-2114 KADAAT
+2114 
-2120 ENAVAAAV
+2120 
-2128 EAERQRGQKEIA
+2128 
-2140 ANDRW
+2140 NDRW

-2218 DRVVREDQA
+2218 DRVVREDRA
-2227 KSKARLRAAEQK
+2227 KSKARLRTAEQK
-2239 STTTDDV
+2239 STTTEDV

-2259 TFKAKIAESWR
+2259 TFKAKAAKDWR

-2323 KKIGNKNLM
+2323 KKIGDKNLM
-2332 QVFDPAEKAG
+2332 QVFEPAKKAG
-2342 LTKEFYTYLL
+2342 LTDEFYTYLL

-2361 VREKAQKVLSA
+2361 VRENAQRQLAELRAKLN
-2372 FREELNK
+2372 REVN
-2379 KVKGF
+2379 GF
-2384 VEMTDENIATAAG
+2384 SEMTDENIATAAG
-2397 KDASLTKTYTMEQI
+2397 KDTALTKAYTEAQI
-2411 DAAKRYK
+2411 AAAKQYK
-2418 QLQAWAEKQ
+2418 QFQALAEKQ

-2438 ASDSRAAADKL
+2438 ADDSRAAAADL
-2449 LKEHPEFEKWAKD
+2449 LDAHPEFEKWAKD

-2483 MAQRMK
+2483 MAQYMK

-2862 KIGDDKFIKV
+2862 KIGDNKFIKI

-2901 ADYPS
+2901 AGYSS
-2906 FAIEQLA
+2906 FAIEQIA

-2929 STNKNWYGGD
+2929 STNKTWYGGD

-2985 YLIDQYSGFIGDWV
+2985 YLIDQYSGFIGDWL
-2999 LPALSKKADVPTV
+2999 LPALSKKADVPAV

-3041 ETEFATAADD
+3041 ETELATAADD

-3061 KAASEITKQIK
+3061 KAASEITKQLK

-3090 DLLELRNEIYRNALL
+3090 DLLELRNEIYRKALL

-3116 IDSADSDV
+3116 IGSADSDV

-3138 ALKTYNK
+3138 ALKNYNK

-3155 AQGVT
+3155 AHGVT
-3160 YDQYYAAYFATR
+3160 YDQYYAAYFAAR

-3191 KKKEAIDKAV
+3191 KKKEAINNAV

-3211 LYEAICVSEKVW
+3211 LYEALGVSEKVW

>member
-1 MGKMTADE
+1 MDRKTLE
-9 LRRAGEAY
+9 QNY
-17 RSENNGAQKS
+17 QKS
-27 PVTVSANTEG
+27 FGA
-37 SGNKMT
+37 
-43 ASELRQAGE
+43 
-52 AYRKANGLSDPIYM
+52 
-66 KSPATVVDKY
+66 SPAAELEQNYQRSGIDSLVQSVKKATQY
-76 STPSTQPTQAAPS
+76 NPSAPS

-106 EVMQEQV
+106 DAMKEQ
-113 GALKKQR
+113 LDTIKKQR

-132 AGNMQQQAKEQQKI
+132 AGNMPQQAKEQQKI

-182 GDAALSGVQNAFQSM
+182 GDAVLSGVQNAFQSM
-197 GQYAAAASS
+197 RQYAAAASS
-206 YLSGNQEAQ
+206 YLSGNPEAQ
-215 AWEAKRLMDS
+215 AWEAKRLMES
-225 GVSGTEAVKRAG
+225 GVSGAEAVKRAG

-301 SVAGNKYADSY
+301 SAAGNKYADAY

-396 IEKSLTGDSDEM
+396 IEKALTGDSDEM

-414 MLLGALAGGV
+414 ILLGALAGGV
-424 FGGGNAAMRSVT
+424 LGGGNAAMRSVT

-447 PSAVA
+447 PAAVA
-452 QQVQEGLEKGA
+452 QQVQEGMEKGA

-474 QKNPSNQMVGRLYE
+474 QKNPSSQMVGRLYE
-488 ANRTFDRESG
+488 ANLTYDAESG
-498 LSKIQGDITQIS
+498 LSKIQNDITQVSIN
-510 AKEIKAMVSD
+510 EIKAMVSKAD
-520 AQALA
+520 ALA

-540 ATAITEA
+540 ATAITDA
-547 QRTESIKTA
+547 QRTQSIKTA
-556 EDSVGRAFA
+556 EDSVGQAFA

-571 VNEGEKAYNSAL
+571 ANAGEKAYNSAL

-596 NNDPAARQAFSQLT
+596 NNNPVARQAFSQLT

-638 AVSQAEYAQR
+638 AISQAEYAQR

-670 MQRESEE
+670 MQRESDE

-711 YKKAEIPGSKKK
+711 YKKAEILGSKKK
-723 AVADV
+723 AVAEV

-741 YEGALQVNG
+741 FEGAVQVNG
-750 QYRLANGFR
+750 QYRLTNGYR

-781 EMFHDLVADGKYSGM
+781 EMFHDLVADSKYSGL

-822 RNGIELDPNAAAEE
+822 RNGIDLDPDAAAEE

-887 NRLSESQKAL
+887 NRLSEAQRAL
-897 LDGMEGRTESTNSAE
+897 IDGIEGRTEAE
-912 DASVKHSLMD
+912 EAGKISYSLMREAVEKNNRPFAEQFADYKAGKMKPTELFALGNTSQYLQAAGIGNEPIVMAQSVVAKAQRKAKVDTHGHNLSDNVLLKLPEMLDKPVLLLKSDTVPNAAVIVTSTADSDGNPIVVALHLSRSEGFD
-922 IPAMDSTGRELSA
+922 IVTRVASLYGKENSRDFLAEQMLRGNLLGYSKKEANRLLHRDGLQLPRRNTAVDFDTINIPQDTDVVNSHSMQTGAKNAQEKLSLMEMPTTDSTG
-935 EQREYF
+935 
-941 FGSKVVDAEGR
+941 SK
-952 LKPVYHGSPAVFTE
+952 
-966 FSPDFMSQHG
+966 
-976 SSEGQGFYFTDYKP
+976 
-990 MAEGYQK
+990 
-997 DGGQLLEGYLDI
+997 
-1009 KKPLSDSEIT
+1009 
-1019 LTRAEVK
+1019 
-1026 KLLQAVDP
+1026 
-1034 TGDEVILN
+1034 
-1042 YDPSGGIG
+1042 
-1050 YPSKTWYNRAL
+1050 
-1061 DATVKAAME
+1061 
-1070 YSDSDSEILAEIAN
+1070 
-1084 GGAGAGAV
+1084 
-1092 LEAARNTLG
+1092 
-1101 YDGYI
+1101 
-1106 VEGKYDNATVYVAFD
+1106 
-1121 SSQFKNIDNTAPTES
+1121 
-1136 KDIRYSLMDIPAMDS
+1136 
-1151 EYSAAVESGNMQ
+1151 
-1163 EAQRLVDE
+1163 
-1171 AAKAAGAILDASG
+1171 
-1184 RRPLHLYHGTN
+1184 
-1195 TFGYTKFRDGVIY
+1195 
-1208 ATPNQS
+1208 
-1214 VAAGYGRT
+1214 
-1222 GYAKPRLVSDMYVPD
+1222 
-1237 DGTMETL
+1237 
-1244 IKNAKNV
+1244 
-1251 LDWELQE
+1251 
-1258 TTVNDRQEA
+1258 
-1267 MDAVKKDADSIA
+1267 
-1279 ALVDKVWTSDAVDA
+1279 
-1293 MELTE
+1293 
-1298 EQENALYNVLSLPS
+1298 
-1312 YISEVIDDIG
+1312 
-1322 TYTTVDEVA
+1322 
-1331 YWISRFNDGLP
+1331 
-1342 IIRSY
+1342 
-1347 IDENRDS
+1347 
-1354 LKSSPAWDM
+1354 
-1363 ARLILGYDLGD
+1363 
-1374 FAIDAEYRLLK
+1374 
-1385 SYEEDLL
+1385 
-1392 TNTNGS
+1392 
-1398 FVSADVVREE
+1398 
-1408 VEKAKDIGSYTLYG
+1408 
-1422 FAGDRPLVIDGG
+1422 
-1434 GAFWANVPVDV
+1434 
-1445 WGGTYTTDDIVKRAK
+1445 
-1460 DEGYTSVLI
+1460 
-1469 KNINDVAMNN
+1469 
-1479 YSANIKA
+1479 
-1486 DIYAFFS
+1486 
-1493 PEQVKSADPVTY
+1493 
-1505 DDKGN
+1505 
-1510 VIPLSER
+1510 
-1517 FNPDNPDIRY
+1517 
-1527 SLMDDVYLDAVKR
+1527 
-1540 GDMTTVQQMVDE
+1540 
-1552 AAKAAGYETRLLH
+1552 
-1565 GTSKKFTKFEATG
+1565 
-1578 SKTESPSAKLGIWLS
+1578 
-1593 DSKRTAESYSTPQS
+1593 
-1607 TDYNDSNRSEWTR
+1607 
-1620 IFNAAEE
+1620 
-1627 VDKKIPNA
+1627 
-1635 VLGDNNDERFFA
+1635 
-1647 ASEGYWNLAELGK
+1647 
-1660 LFKEYLPND
+1660 
-1669 YKELKERG
+1669 
-1677 VFKDGEKHIRLTRE
+1677 
-1691 TFDKG
+1691 
-1696 DNYAVYKDVIDRQ
+1696 
-1709 GELLEWVND
+1709 
-1718 LGRVRIY
+1718 
-1725 PSQLFSIIRNQIYD
+1725 
-1739 GVLRT
+1739 
-1744 LAKGDIE
+1744 
-1751 PRIVDAYV
+1751 
-1759 DTRNFAKAS
+1759 
-1768 PPYHE
+1768 
-1773 DTQKVKK
+1773 
-1780 IRAARSSGKDGIV
+1780 
-1793 FEGMFDGGERSN
+1793 
-1805 HYVVFDPAR
+1805 
-1814 IKSAAPVTY
+1814 
-1823 DDNGNVIPLSE
+1823 
-1834 RFNRKNEDIRYSLM
+1834 DIRYSLM
-1848 EDAKYMA
+1848 EDAQYMA

-1902 TERLTVDPIK
+1902 TERPTVDPIK
-1912 AKRDIGRFL
+1912 AKRDISRFL
-1921 RKNGITNDEAI
+1921 RKNGITNEETI

-1945 VYRGEKT
+1945 VYRWEKT
-1952 DIDSVAKKV
+1952 DIDAAAKKA
-1961 ADTILKEATIADP
+1961 ADAILKEATVADP
-1974 LKAEKADIRK
+1974 LKTEKADIRK

-1992 IGEQLRGDIVHKYG
+1992 IGEQLRGDIVRKYG
-2006 SLTNFRKKYGNIIRI
+2006 SLTNFRRKYGNIIRI
-2021 KTRENANVGD
+2021 KTRENAKAGE

-2090 ITNQLTDLF
+2090 ITNQLTDLL
-2099 WIQKGLVTEA
+2099 WSQKELVTEA

-2120 ENAVAAAV
+2120 EKAVDAAV
-2128 EAERQRGQKEIA
+2128 EAERQRGQKETA

-2172 MAKYDALAK
+2172 MAKYDALSK

-2187 RANNQQAQEKYN
+2187 RANNRQVRDKYN
-2199 EKLTEA
+2199 EKLSEA

-2218 DRVVREDQA
+2218 DRVVREDRA
-2227 KSKARLRAAEQK
+2227 KSKARLRTAEQK
-2239 STTTDDV
+2239 STTTEDV

-2259 TFKAKIAESWR
+2259 TFKAKAAKDWR

-2323 KKIGNKNLM
+2323 KKIGDKNLM
-2332 QVFDPAEKAG
+2332 QVFEPAKKAG
-2342 LTKEFYTYLL
+2342 LTDEFYTYLL

-2361 VREKAQKVLSA
+2361 VRENAQRQLAELRAKLN
-2372 FREELNK
+2372 REVN
-2379 KVKGF
+2379 GF
-2384 VEMTDENIATAAG
+2384 SEMTDENIATAAG
-2397 KDASLTKTYTMEQI
+2397 KDTTLTKAYTEAQI
-2411 DAAKRYK
+2411 AAAKQYK
-2418 QLQAWAEKQ
+2418 QFQAWAEKQ

-2438 ASDSRAAADKL
+2438 ADDSRAAAADL
-2449 LKEHPEFEKWAKD
+2449 LDAHPEFEKWAKD

-2483 MAQRMK
+2483 MAQYMK

-2556 MLYEDAM
+2556 MLYEDVM

-2758 TGDVQKALYN
+2758 TGDVQQALYN

-2862 KIGDDKFIKV
+2862 KIGDNKFIKV

-2901 ADYPS
+2901 AGYPS
-2906 FAIEQLA
+2906 FAIEQIA

-2929 STNKNWYGGD
+2929 STNKTWYGGD

-2985 YLIDQYSGFIGDWV
+2985 YLIDQYSGFIGDWL
-2999 LPALSKKADVPTV
+2999 LPALSKKADVPAV

-3041 ETEFATAADD
+3041 ETELATAADD

-3061 KAASEITKQIK
+3061 KAASEITKQLK

-3090 DLLELRNEIYRNALL
+3090 DLLELRNEIYRKALL

-3116 IDSADSDV
+3116 IGSADSDV

-3138 ALKTYNK
+3138 ALKNYNK

-3155 AQGVT
+3155 AHGVT
-3160 YDQYYAAYFATR
+3160 YDQYYAAYFAAR

-3191 KKKEAIDKAV
+3191 KKKDAIDKAV

-3211 LYEAICVSEKVW
+3211 LYEAIGVSEKVW

>member
-1 MGKMTADE
+1 MGKVTAE
-9 LRRAGEAY
+9 EMQGLMYGNSNNTARSGGSSTEKVSASEMENLMAPY
-17 RSENNGAQKS
+17 RSQEIKH
-27 PVTVSANTEG
+27 TVIS
-37 SGNKMT
+37 
-43 ASELRQAGE
+43 
-52 AYRKANGLSDPIYM
+52 
-66 KSPATVVDKY
+66 
-76 STPSTQPTQAAPS
+76 PS

-106 EVMQEQV
+106 DVMQEQV
-113 GALKKQR
+113 AALKKQR
-120 DDAAIKAGAYMR
+120 DDALIKAGAYSR
-132 AGNMQQQAKEQQKI
+132 AGNMQQQAKEQRDI
-146 ANKAAIEYENAYTQ
+146 ASELGYQYENARSAYKTQ
-160 WKNQRNAEA
+160 KNMEEL
-169 VEDYNPDENKFKA
+169 EDYNPNDNHFKA
-182 GDAALSGVQNAFQSM
+182 GDMALSGIQNAFQSF
-197 GQYAAAASS
+197 GQNAAMMAAYANGPGREEAWKAKQLIDSGMNGLEAQKLAGIETERKVPMLDYKTKAEIRHERNVESTNGLERLGLQLGNTIFNMAPSLALNLVAPGSQAGLIFMASS
-206 YLSGNQEAQ
+206 AAGNKFVEASEKYDDPNM
-215 AWEAKRLMDS
+215 AFALAM
-225 GVSGTEAVKRAG
+225 GAG
-237 LADKREIP
+237 LAAYGSE
-245 ITDYKTQAELR
+245 
-256 HEKNVASVGAVEGGA
+256 
-271 LQLVNTISNMV
+271 QL
-282 PSLVANAVL
+282 
-291 PGSGLPVMAA
+291 
-301 SVAGNKYADSY
+301 
-312 EKYGNTDTAFVL
+312 
-324 GSAAGGASMLTEQF
+324 
-338 GGLYGSL
+338 GGLYGKAWGS
-345 GKSAA
+345 KV
-350 GQAVAK
+350 GQALQK
-356 KLMAEAPGLYNLA
+356 KLMTENPALYAFA
-369 NSVGGKWLR
+369 NSVGGKLLR
-378 DALSEGIEEGAE
+378 DSMSEGLEEGLE
-390 DVINYA
+390 DGVNYA
-396 IEKSLTGDSDEM
+396 IEKALTGESDEI
-408 DNFGYD
+408 DNIWYD

-424 FGGGNAAMRSVT
+424 MGGT
-436 YSRVGKALNAS
+436 NAS
-447 PSAVA
+447 TRAVNYNRLGKTLKKSPA
-452 QQVQEGLEKGA
+452 AVQQQIEEGLSKGE
-463 GTAPAIYAAEV
+463 GTAPAIYAAEA
-474 QKNPSNQMVGRLYE
+474 QKKPTPQMLGRLFE
-488 ANRTFDRESG
+488 ANQTFDAESG
-498 LSKIQGDITQIS
+498 LSKIQGDITQLSIR
-510 AKEIKAMVSD
+510 ELKAMMNNANAIVQAAETLGVKPTPESVMTEVFSKQKEAAVRT
-520 AQALA
+520 AQDGVGQAFA
-525 QAAQKLNVEATPQAV
+525 QMVDNPANAGEVAYNNAIQGAPANQSAAQKV
-540 ATAITEA
+540 
-547 QRTESIKTA
+547 
-556 EDSVGRAFA
+556 
-565 PTVDNP
+565 
-571 VNEGEKAYNSAL
+571 Y
-583 AGVAANQ
+583 
-590 GVAARI
+590 
-596 NNDPAARQAFSQLT
+596 NDPAARDSFAKLAGIEYT
-610 GVQFSGNTAQDI
+610 GNPAADI
-622 AAIEVATQNI
+622 AAIEVATKKLGETGRQV
-632 AKSGKQ
+632 
-638 AVSQAEYAQR
+638 VSEAEYTER
-648 VAAAGEQAAAQF
+648 MTEAAERATAELEAKAEAEADALEQ
-660 DADMQ
+660 
-665 AQAEQ
+665 
-670 MQRESEE
+670 ESLE
-677 RWLSVEQNTITDVDG
+677 RWLSIEQNTDIDVDG
-692 KRRIKEIT
+692 KRHVREIT

-723 AVADV
+723 SVAEV

-741 YEGALQVNG
+741 FEGAVQVNG
-750 QYRLANGFR
+750 QYRLTNGYR

-781 EMFHDLVADGKYSGM
+781 EMFHDLVSDSKYSGL

-807 DMVKGMMNAKTELYE
+807 DMVNGMMNAKTELYE

-887 NRLSESQKAL
+887 NRLSEAQRAL
-897 LDGMEGRTESTNSAE
+897 LDGMEGRTESTNRAE
-912 DASVKHSLMD
+912 DAGGSYSIMD
-922 IPAMDSTGRELSA
+922 AS
-935 EQREYF
+935 
-941 FGSKVVDAEGR
+941 
-952 LKPVYHGSPAVFTE
+952 
-966 FSPDFMSQHG
+966 
-976 SSEGQGFYFTDYKP
+976 
-990 MAEGYQK
+990 
-997 DGGQLLEGYLDI
+997 
-1009 KKPLSDSEIT
+1009 
-1019 LTRAEVK
+1019 
-1026 KLLQAVDP
+1026 
-1034 TGDEVILN
+1034 
-1042 YDPSGGIG
+1042 
-1050 YPSKTWYNRAL
+1050 
-1061 DATVKAAME
+1061 
-1070 YSDSDSEILAEIAN
+1070 
-1084 GGAGAGAV
+1084 
-1092 LEAARNTLG
+1092 
-1101 YDGYI
+1101 
-1106 VEGKYDNATVYVAFD
+1106 
-1121 SSQFKNIDNTAPTES
+1121 
-1136 KDIRYSLMDIPAMDS
+1136 AMDS
-1151 EYSAAVESGNMQ
+1151 EYFAAVESGNMQ
-1163 EAQRLVDE
+1163 EAQRLVDG
-1171 AAKAAGAILDASG
+1171 AAKENGYTIKA
-1184 RRPLHLYHGTN
+1184 YHGTSRGDRVGN
-1195 TFGYTKFRDGVIY
+1195 VFLPERATSGPMAFFTDNREIAERYSRDKADTSLAYDEEYSDYYTQFRVTRNGKSLSIGELWKY
-1208 ATPNQS
+1208 LPMAE
-1214 VAAGYGRT
+1214 RT
-1222 GYAKPRLVSDMYVPD
+1222 K
-1237 DGTMETL
+1237 
-1244 IKNAKNV
+1244 IKNAAPHIRFDEDYDKVIYDPAAQHGNGAYDAYELNRNKGNV
-1251 LDWELQE
+1251 LNTLVSTWLE
-1258 TTVNDRQEA
+1258 TGDLYNREADFLDVLRLAGLNDVEYRDPDARNEKVYETYLKIRNPFDASNVEQTFYDGLSAWLESTDISEYERESAGADTWDKNSVEPEQFLERVASDIEA
-1267 MDAVKKDADSIA
+1267 GTSHA
-1279 ALVDKVWTSDAVDA
+1279 WTSIPDYV
-1293 MELTE
+1293 T
-1298 EQENALYNVLSLPS
+1298 
-1312 YISEVIDDIG
+1312 
-1322 TYTTVDEVA
+1322 A
-1331 YWISRFNDGLP
+1331 Y
-1342 IIRSY
+1342 
-1347 IDENRDS
+1347 
-1354 LKSSPAWDM
+1354 LKE
-1363 ARLILGYDLGD
+1363 LGYDG
-1374 FAIDAEYRLLK
+1374 I
-1385 SYEEDLL
+1385 
-1392 TNTNGS
+1392 
-1398 FVSADVVREE
+1398 
-1408 VEKAKDIGSYTLYG
+1408 KDTGG
-1422 FAGDRPLVIDGG
+1422 KGG
-1434 GAFWANVPVDV
+1434 GESHTV
-1445 WGGTYTTDDIVKRAK
+1445 WIP
-1460 DEGYTSVLI
+1460 
-1469 KNINDVAMNN
+1469 
-1479 YSANIKA
+1479 
-1486 DIYAFFS
+1486 FS
-1493 PEQVKSADPVTY
+1493 SEQVKSAEPIVY
-1505 DDKGN
+1505 DDAGN

-1517 FNPDNPDIRY
+1517 FNN
-1527 SLMDDVYLDAVKR
+1527 
-1540 GDMTTVQQMVDE
+1540 
-1552 AAKAAGYETRLLH
+1552 
-1565 GTSKKFTKFEATG
+1565 
-1578 SKTESPSAKLGIWLS
+1578 
-1593 DSKRTAESYSTPQS
+1593 
-1607 TDYNDSNRSEWTR
+1607 SN
-1620 IFNAAEE
+1620 
-1627 VDKKIPNA
+1627 K
-1635 VLGDNNDERFFA
+1635 
-1647 ASEGYWNLAELGK
+1647 
-1660 LFKEYLPND
+1660 
-1669 YKELKERG
+1669 
-1677 VFKDGEKHIRLTRE
+1677 
-1691 TFDKG
+1691 
-1696 DNYAVYKDVIDRQ
+1696 
-1709 GELLEWVND
+1709 
-1718 LGRVRIY
+1718 
-1725 PSQLFSIIRNQIYD
+1725 
-1739 GVLRT
+1739 
-1744 LAKGDIE
+1744 
-1751 PRIVDAYV
+1751 
-1759 DTRNFAKAS
+1759 
-1768 PPYHE
+1768 
-1773 DTQKVKK
+1773 
-1780 IRAARSSGKDGIV
+1780 
-1793 FEGMFDGGERSN
+1793 
-1805 HYVVFDPAR
+1805 
-1814 IKSAAPVTY
+1814 
-1823 DDNGNVIPLSE
+1823 
-1834 RFNRKNEDIRYSLM
+1834 DIRYSLM
-1848 EDAKYMA
+1848 EDAQYMA

-1860 VADAAQKAND
+1860 VSEATQKADD

-1902 TERLTVDPIK
+1902 TESLTVDPIK

-1921 RKNGITNDEAI
+1921 RKNGITNDETI

-1952 DIDSVAKKV
+1952 DIDAAAKKV
-1961 ADTILKEATIADP
+1961 ADAILKEATIADP

-1984 SLSQRTFV
+1984 SLSKRTFV

-2021 KTRENANVGD
+2021 KTRENAEAGE
-2031 GVAFDVAYSELQSEF
+2031 GAAFDVAYSELQSEF

-2058 TFENTVEVADYAKD
+2058 TFANTVEAADYAMRSDPVMLADMVD
-2072 SERIPLSYA
+2072 SQ
-2081 VDEEEFARS
+2081 EFADS
-2090 ITNQLTDLF
+2090 ISNQLVEMF
-2099 WIQKGLVTEA
+2099 WSQKNLVTEA

-2120 ENAVAAAV
+2120 EKAVSAAV
-2128 EAERQRGQKEIA
+2128 EAERRRAEKETA

-2145 RDAETKLLTEIAA
+2145 REAETKLLADMAA

-2181 QYRADL
+2181 QYSADL

-2212 RTQDRI
+2212 MTQDRI
-2218 DRVVREDQA
+2218 DRVVQEDRA

-2246 AKVLTEMP
+2246 ANVLTEMP

-2259 TFKAKIAESWR
+2259 AFKAKAAESWR

-2283 ERFGNEVGDSRIM
+2283 ERFGNEVGDNRIM

-2323 KKIGNKNLM
+2323 KKIGDKNLM
-2332 QVFDPAEKAG
+2332 QVFEPAKKAG
-2342 LTKEFYTYLL
+2342 LTNEFYTYLL

-2361 VREKAQKVLSA
+2361 MRKNAQRQLAELRAKLNREV
-2372 FREELNK
+2372 N
-2379 KVKGF
+2379 GF
-2384 VEMTDENIATAAG
+2384 AEMTDENIATAAG
-2397 KDASLTKTYTMEQI
+2397 KDTTLTKAYTEAQI
-2411 DAAKRYK
+2411 AAAKQYK
-2418 QLQAWAEKQ
+2418 QFQAWEENQ

-2438 ASDSRAAADKL
+2438 AADSRAAADKL

-2483 MAQRMK
+2483 MVQRMK

-2556 MLYEDAM
+2556 ILYEDAM
-2563 DTTRDISEYIQS
+2563 DTTRDISEYIQN
-2575 VTEEGDLVD
+2575 VTEDGELVD
-2584 LDADSAENLK
+2584 LDADSADTLN

-2758 TGDVQKALYN
+2758 TGDVQQALYN

-2811 RGWKEIGQLISRL
+2811 RGAKEIGQLISRL
-2824 LINGVAPGIIMG
+2824 LLNGVMPGIIMSFV
-2836 LLYDGLKE
+2836 YDGLKE

-2999 LPALSKKADVPTV
+2999 LPALSKKSDVPAV

-3061 KAASEITKQIK
+3061 KAASEITKQLK

-3211 LYEAICVSEKVW
+3211 LYEAIGVSEKVW

>member
-1 MGKMTADE
+1 MDRKTLE
-9 LRRAGEAY
+9 QNY
-17 RSENNGAQKS
+17 QKS
-27 PVTVSANTEG
+27 FGA
-37 SGNKMT
+37 
-43 ASELRQAGE
+43 
-52 AYRKANGLSDPIYM
+52 
-66 KSPATVVDKY
+66 SPAAELEQNYQRSGIDSLVQSVKKATQY
-76 STPSTQPTQAAPS
+76 NPSAPS

-100 SSRKQS
+100 SSSKQS
-106 EVMQEQV
+106 DVMKEQLD
-113 GALKKQR
+113 AIKKQR

-132 AGNMQQQAKEQQKI
+132 AGNMPQQAKEQQKI

-182 GDAALSGVQNAFQSM
+182 GDAVLSGVQNAFQSM
-197 GQYAAAASS
+197 RQYAAAASS
-206 YLSGNQEAQ
+206 YLSGNPEAQ
-215 AWEAKRLMDS
+215 AWEAKRLMES

-282 PSLVANAVL
+282 PSLVANAIL

-301 SVAGNKYADSY
+301 SVAGNKYADAY

-396 IEKSLTGDSDEM
+396 IEKALTGDSDEM

-424 FGGGNAAMRSVT
+424 LGGGNAAMRSVT

-447 PSAVA
+447 PAAVA
-452 QQVQEGLEKGA
+452 QQVQEGMEKGA

-488 ANRTFDRESG
+488 ANLTYDAESG
-498 LSKIQGDITQIS
+498 LSKIQNDITQVSIN
-510 AKEIKAMVSD
+510 EIKAMVSKAD
-520 AQALA
+520 ALA

-540 ATAITEA
+540 ATAITDA
-547 QRTESIKTA
+547 QRTQSIKTA
-556 EDSVGRAFA
+556 EDSVGQAFA

-571 VNEGEKAYNSAL
+571 ANAGEKAYNSAL

-638 AVSQAEYAQR
+638 AISQAEYAQR

-692 KRRIKEIT
+692 KRHIKEIT

-723 AVADV
+723 AVAEVD
-728 NNAAKYLGKTIVW
+728 NAAKYLGKTIVW
-741 YEGALQVNG
+741 FEGAVQVNG
-750 QYRLANGFR
+750 QYRLTNGYR

-781 EMFHDLVADGKYSGM
+781 EMFHDLVADSKYSGM

-897 LDGMEGRTESTNSAE
+897 LDGMEDGARNIFADPAIGEDVKYSIREEAPPEKTILGYKVFVVKDGKLYPPMVANPNAEDPPVGVWLNADIGERAPDSKTGRMQVKAGGKGTQGGSGSLAFRPGWHLGEVPVASQFDRLNPETGKKELFPSNFVWAECLVAADIDYQEEAMSYGYTKSGKFQHSLAGLPKLPVDGYYKYRTNPRPDTVPWLITGAMKVNRILSDSDVAQILESKGITPPKRQGGEKTLEQLGLGKYADGKFSLIGVSNDGLEIYETSLATQQLSESQKKKQYLALIKNQYRGRTARLERNGHVVYVRPDIQEAGKPIYGDRRSTANGAKALRNSLAEGDVFDLLENAEYDRSSRDTKNHKNADYFDYYVKTVQIDGKVYDLVADVKRAYGNSDGLYYTLYLVDNATKKAVVSQRPQTLGSSEPITASEMGSNSFSADMVPQSDAAVNNYSMQNSAE
-912 DASVKHSLMD
+912 DANGKHSLMD

-935 EQREYF
+935 EQKKF
-941 FGSKVVDAEGR
+941 FAGSKVRDEDGNLLV
-952 LKPVYHGSPAVFTE
+952 VYHGTDADFTVFDASKGRANMDIQGMF
-966 FSPDFMSQHG
+966 FSPW
-976 SSEGQGFYFTDYKP
+976 E
-990 MAEGYQK
+990 
-997 DGGQLLEGYLDI
+997 
-1009 KKPLSDSEIT
+1009 
-1019 LTRAEVK
+1019 
-1026 KLLQAVDP
+1026 
-1034 TGDEVILN
+1034 
-1042 YDPSGGIG
+1042 
-1050 YPSKTWYNRAL
+1050 L
-1061 DATVKAAME
+1061 DAQGYGKNVSAYYLNITNPASEALGYKALNMFKGENNAGVKARE
-1070 YSDSDSEILAEIAN
+1070 YLQS
-1084 GGAGAGAV
+1084 
-1092 LEAARNTLG
+1092 LG
-1101 YDGYI
+1101 YDGVNNGDEEYI
-1106 VEGKYDNATVYVAFD
+1106 AFYPE
-1121 SSQFKNIDNTAPTES
+1121 QIKLVDNTSPTES
-1136 KDIRYSLMDIPAMDS
+1136 
-1151 EYSAAVESGNMQ
+1151 Q
-1163 EAQRLVDE
+1163 
-1171 AAKAAGAILDASG
+1171 
-1184 RRPLHLYHGTN
+1184 
-1195 TFGYTKFRDGVIY
+1195 
-1208 ATPNQS
+1208 
-1214 VAAGYGRT
+1214 
-1222 GYAKPRLVSDMYVPD
+1222 
-1237 DGTMETL
+1237 
-1244 IKNAKNV
+1244 
-1251 LDWELQE
+1251 
-1258 TTVNDRQEA
+1258 
-1267 MDAVKKDADSIA
+1267 
-1279 ALVDKVWTSDAVDA
+1279 
-1293 MELTE
+1293 
-1298 EQENALYNVLSLPS
+1298 
-1312 YISEVIDDIG
+1312 
-1322 TYTTVDEVA
+1322 
-1331 YWISRFNDGLP
+1331 
-1342 IIRSY
+1342 
-1347 IDENRDS
+1347 
-1354 LKSSPAWDM
+1354 
-1363 ARLILGYDLGD
+1363 
-1374 FAIDAEYRLLK
+1374 
-1385 SYEEDLL
+1385 
-1392 TNTNGS
+1392 
-1398 FVSADVVREE
+1398 
-1408 VEKAKDIGSYTLYG
+1408 
-1422 FAGDRPLVIDGG
+1422 
-1434 GAFWANVPVDV
+1434 
-1445 WGGTYTTDDIVKRAK
+1445 
-1460 DEGYTSVLI
+1460 
-1469 KNINDVAMNN
+1469 
-1479 YSANIKA
+1479 
-1486 DIYAFFS
+1486 
-1493 PEQVKSADPVTY
+1493 
-1505 DDKGN
+1505 
-1510 VIPLSER
+1510 
-1517 FNPDNPDIRY
+1517 
-1527 SLMDDVYLDAVKR
+1527 
-1540 GDMTTVQQMVDE
+1540 
-1552 AAKAAGYETRLLH
+1552 
-1565 GTSKKFTKFEATG
+1565 
-1578 SKTESPSAKLGIWLS
+1578 
-1593 DSKRTAESYSTPQS
+1593 
-1607 TDYNDSNRSEWTR
+1607 
-1620 IFNAAEE
+1620 
-1627 VDKKIPNA
+1627 
-1635 VLGDNNDERFFA
+1635 
-1647 ASEGYWNLAELGK
+1647 
-1660 LFKEYLPND
+1660 
-1669 YKELKERG
+1669 
-1677 VFKDGEKHIRLTRE
+1677 
-1691 TFDKG
+1691 
-1696 DNYAVYKDVIDRQ
+1696 
-1709 GELLEWVND
+1709 
-1718 LGRVRIY
+1718 
-1725 PSQLFSIIRNQIYD
+1725 
-1739 GVLRT
+1739 
-1744 LAKGDIE
+1744 
-1751 PRIVDAYV
+1751 
-1759 DTRNFAKAS
+1759 
-1768 PPYHE
+1768 
-1773 DTQKVKK
+1773 
-1780 IRAARSSGKDGIV
+1780 
-1793 FEGMFDGGERSN
+1793 
-1805 HYVVFDPAR
+1805 
-1814 IKSAAPVTY
+1814 
-1823 DDNGNVIPLSE
+1823 
-1834 RFNRKNEDIRYSLM
+1834 DIRYSLM
-1848 EDAKYMA
+1848 EDAQYMA

-1860 VADAAQKAND
+1860 VSEATQKADD

-1902 TERLTVDPIK
+1902 TEKPTIDPIK
-1912 AKRDIGRFL
+1912 AKKDIGRFL
-1921 RKNGITNDEAI
+1921 RKNGITSEETI

-1945 VYRGEKT
+1945 VYRWEKT
-1952 DIDSVAKKV
+1952 DIDAAAKKA
-1961 ADTILKEATIADP
+1961 ADAILKEATVADP
-1974 LKAEKADIRK
+1974 LKTEKADIRK

-1992 IGEQLRGDIVHKYG
+1992 IGEQLRGDIVRKYG

-2021 KTRENANVGD
+2021 KTRENAKAGE
-2031 GVAFDVAYSELQSEF
+2031 GVAFDVAYPDLQSEF

-2053 ETEWE
+2053 ATEWE
-2058 TFENTVEVADYAKD
+2058 TFANTVEAADYAMRSDPVMLADMVD
-2072 SERIPLSYA
+2072 SQ
-2081 VDEEEFARS
+2081 EFADS
-2090 ITNQLTDLF
+2090 VSNQLAEML
-2099 WIQKGLVTEA
+2099 WNQKNLVTEA

-2120 ENAVAAAV
+2120 EKAVSAAV
-2128 EAERQRGQKEIA
+2128 EAERRRAEKETA

-2145 RDAETKLLTEIAA
+2145 REAETKLLADMAA

-2172 MAKYDALAK
+2172 MAKYDSLSK

-2218 DRVVREDQA
+2218 DRVVREDRA
-2227 KSKARLRAAEQK
+2227 KSKARLRTAEQK
-2239 STTTDDV
+2239 STTTEDV

-2259 TFKAKIAESWR
+2259 TFKAKAAKDWR

-2323 KKIGNKNLM
+2323 KKIGDKNLM
-2332 QVFDPAEKAG
+2332 QVFEPAKKAG
-2342 LTKEFYTYLL
+2342 LTDEFYTYLL

-2361 VREKAQKVLSA
+2361 VRENAQRQLAELRAK
-2372 FREELNK
+2372 LNK
-2379 KVKGF
+2379 EVNGF
-2384 VEMTDENIATAAG
+2384 AEMTDENIATAAG
-2397 KDASLTKTYTMEQI
+2397 KDTTLTKAYTEAQI
-2411 DAAKRYK
+2411 AAAKQYK
-2418 QLQAWAEKQ
+2418 QFQAWAEKQ

-2438 ASDSRAAADKL
+2438 ADNSRAAAADL
-2449 LKEHPEFEKWAKD
+2449 LDAHPEFEKWAKD

-2483 MAQRMK
+2483 MAQYMK

-2594 NTLRIWVDGKPV
+2594 DTLRIWVDGKPV
-2606 TLHMSE
+2606 TLHMSK

-2758 TGDVQKALYN
+2758 TGDVQQALYN

-2862 KIGDDKFIKV
+2862 KIGDNKFIKV

-2901 ADYPS
+2901 AGYPS
-2906 FAIEQLA
+2906 FAIEQIA

-2929 STNKNWYGGD
+2929 STNKTWYGGD

-2999 LPALSKKADVPTV
+2999 LPALSKKADVPAV

-3034 DEAKQVK
+3034 DESKQVK

-3051 ATYSYLYKQS
+3051 ATFSYLYKQS
-3061 KAASEITKQIK
+3061 KAASEITKQLK
-3072 EIYNSGEKTRK
+3072 EIYNSSEKTRK

-3090 DLLELRNEIYRNALL
+3090 DLLELRNEIYRKALL

-3116 IDSADSDV
+3116 IGSADSDV

-3138 ALKTYNK
+3138 ALKNYNK

-3160 YDQYYAAYFATR
+3160 YDQYYAAYFAAR

-3201 PNATTKQKHL
+3201 PGASTKQKHL
-3211 LYEAICVSEKVW
+3211 LYEALGVSEKVW

>member
-1 MGKMTADE
+1 MDRKTLE
-9 LRRAGEAY
+9 QNY
-17 RSENNGAQKS
+17 QKS
-27 PVTVSANTEG
+27 IGA
-37 SGNKMT
+37 
-43 ASELRQAGE
+43 
-52 AYRKANGLSDPIYM
+52 
-66 KSPATVVDKY
+66 SPAAELEQNYQRSGIDSLVQSVKKATQY
-76 STPSTQPTQAAPS
+76 NPSSPS

-106 EVMQEQV
+106 DAMKEQ
-113 GALKKQR
+113 LDTIKKQR

-132 AGNMQQQAKEQQKI
+132 AGNMPQQAKEQQKI

-197 GQYAAAASS
+197 RQYAAAASS
-206 YLSGNQEAQ
+206 YLSGNPEAQ
-215 AWEAKRLMDS
+215 AWEAKRLMES

-301 SVAGNKYADSY
+301 SAAGNKYADAY

-369 NSVGGKWLR
+369 NSAGGKWLR

-396 IEKSLTGDSDEM
+396 IEKALTGDSDEM

-414 MLLGALAGGV
+414 ILLGALAGGV
-424 FGGGNAAMRSVT
+424 LGGGNAAMRSVT

-447 PSAVA
+447 PAAVA
-452 QQVQEGLEKGA
+452 QQVQEGMEKGA

-488 ANRTFDRESG
+488 ANLTYDAESG
-498 LSKIQGDITQIS
+498 LSKIQNDITQVSIN
-510 AKEIKAMVSD
+510 EIKALVSKAD
-520 AQALA
+520 ALA
-525 QAAQKLNVEATPQAV
+525 QASQKLNVEATPQAV
-540 ATAITEA
+540 ATAITDA
-547 QRTESIKTA
+547 QRTQSIKTA

-571 VNEGEKAYNSAL
+571 ANAGEKAYNSAL

-638 AVSQAEYAQR
+638 AISQAEYAQR

-711 YKKAEIPGSKKK
+711 YKKAEIFGSKKK
-723 AVADV
+723 AVTEV

-741 YEGALQVNG
+741 FEGAVQVNG
-750 QYRLANGFR
+750 QYRLTNGYR

-768 INSRDPLM
+768 INSRDPLV

-781 EMFHDLVADGKYSGM
+781 EMFHDLVADSKYSGM

-807 DMVKGMMNAKTELYE
+807 DMVKGMMDAKTELYE

-887 NRLSESQKAL
+887 NRLSESQRAL
-897 LDGMEGRTESTNSAE
+897 LDGMEGRTGSSSSGTKYSIIDIVGENGKNYGNGVRLDSELLTGLTDPERIQMVKEYVKELGGSTFTAYDQNGKAVPVSIAEDGQKFRNSGGKNVPVNHDLVTKYRKNKTKQEAVALIDELVTTSQQSGKAPAKHPHGWLDDNGKNDWETWTTYLKDKNNTIWEATLHVATSANGDKYLYDISPIKMVEQSGNSDTSTTTNMIPQSDTAVNNYSMQNSAE
-912 DASVKHSLMD
+912 DASGKYSLMD

-1034 TGDEVILN
+1034 TGDEVLVN
-1042 YDPSGGIG
+1042 YDPAGGIG

-1061 DATVKAAME
+1061 DATVKAAMD
-1070 YSDSDSEILAEIAN
+1070 YSSSDSEILAEIAN
-1084 GGAGAGAV
+1084 GGAGSGAV

-1136 KDIRYSLMDIPAMDS
+1136 KDIRYSLM
-1151 EYSAAVESGNMQ
+1151 
-1163 EAQRLVDE
+1163 
-1171 AAKAAGAILDASG
+1171 
-1184 RRPLHLYHGTN
+1184 
-1195 TFGYTKFRDGVIY
+1195 
-1208 ATPNQS
+1208 
-1214 VAAGYGRT
+1214 
-1222 GYAKPRLVSDMYVPD
+1222 
-1237 DGTMETL
+1237 
-1244 IKNAKNV
+1244 
-1251 LDWELQE
+1251 
-1258 TTVNDRQEA
+1258 
-1267 MDAVKKDADSIA
+1267 
-1279 ALVDKVWTSDAVDA
+1279 
-1293 MELTE
+1293 
-1298 EQENALYNVLSLPS
+1298 
-1312 YISEVIDDIG
+1312 
-1322 TYTTVDEVA
+1322 
-1331 YWISRFNDGLP
+1331 
-1342 IIRSY
+1342 
-1347 IDENRDS
+1347 
-1354 LKSSPAWDM
+1354 
-1363 ARLILGYDLGD
+1363 
-1374 FAIDAEYRLLK
+1374 
-1385 SYEEDLL
+1385 
-1392 TNTNGS
+1392 
-1398 FVSADVVREE
+1398 
-1408 VEKAKDIGSYTLYG
+1408 
-1422 FAGDRPLVIDGG
+1422 
-1434 GAFWANVPVDV
+1434 
-1445 WGGTYTTDDIVKRAK
+1445 
-1460 DEGYTSVLI
+1460 
-1469 KNINDVAMNN
+1469 
-1479 YSANIKA
+1479 
-1486 DIYAFFS
+1486 
-1493 PEQVKSADPVTY
+1493 
-1505 DDKGN
+1505 
-1510 VIPLSER
+1510 
-1517 FNPDNPDIRY
+1517 
-1527 SLMDDVYLDAVKR
+1527 
-1540 GDMTTVQQMVDE
+1540 
-1552 AAKAAGYETRLLH
+1552 
-1565 GTSKKFTKFEATG
+1565 
-1578 SKTESPSAKLGIWLS
+1578 
-1593 DSKRTAESYSTPQS
+1593 
-1607 TDYNDSNRSEWTR
+1607 
-1620 IFNAAEE
+1620 
-1627 VDKKIPNA
+1627 
-1635 VLGDNNDERFFA
+1635 
-1647 ASEGYWNLAELGK
+1647 
-1660 LFKEYLPND
+1660 
-1669 YKELKERG
+1669 
-1677 VFKDGEKHIRLTRE
+1677 
-1691 TFDKG
+1691 
-1696 DNYAVYKDVIDRQ
+1696 
-1709 GELLEWVND
+1709 
-1718 LGRVRIY
+1718 
-1725 PSQLFSIIRNQIYD
+1725 
-1739 GVLRT
+1739 
-1744 LAKGDIE
+1744 
-1751 PRIVDAYV
+1751 
-1759 DTRNFAKAS
+1759 
-1768 PPYHE
+1768 
-1773 DTQKVKK
+1773 
-1780 IRAARSSGKDGIV
+1780 
-1793 FEGMFDGGERSN
+1793 
-1805 HYVVFDPAR
+1805 
-1814 IKSAAPVTY
+1814 
-1823 DDNGNVIPLSE
+1823 
-1834 RFNRKNEDIRYSLM
+1834 
-1848 EDAKYMA
+1848 EDAQYMA
-1855 DIDKA
+1855 DIDRVVSEATEKA
-1860 VADAAQKAND
+1860 TD
-1870 ELKAAQAQVKDL
+1870 ELKAAQAEVKNI
-1882 RKQLLEMRNRAE
+1882 RQQLADYRQQA
-1894 YAELQTKV
+1894 
-1902 TERLTVDPIK
+1902 
-1912 AKRDIGRFL
+1912 
-1921 RKNGITNDEAI
+1921 
-1932 KTLTAEIEDAFNS
+1932 TAE
-1945 VYRGEKT
+1945 
-1952 DIDSVAKKV
+1952 AKM
-1961 ADTILKEATIADP
+1961 
-1974 LKAEKADIRK
+1974 
-1984 SLSQRTFV
+1984 
-1992 IGEQLRGDIVHKYG
+1992 
-2006 SLTNFRKKYGNIIRI
+2006 
-2021 KTRENANVGD
+2021 
-2031 GVAFDVAYSELQSEF
+2031 
-2046 PGIFRDA
+2046 
-2053 ETEWE
+2053 
-2058 TFENTVEVADYAKD
+2058 
-2072 SERIPLSYA
+2072 
-2081 VDEEEFARS
+2081 
-2090 ITNQLTDLF
+2090 
-2099 WIQKGLVTEA
+2099 
-2109 DKAKA
+2109 
-2114 KADAAT
+2114 
-2120 ENAVAAAV
+2120 
-2128 EAERQRGQKEIA
+2128 
-2140 ANDRW
+2140 NDRW

-2187 RANNQQAQEKYN
+2187 RANNLQMRDKYN
-2199 EKLTEA
+2199 EKLSEA
-2205 KDEFNRR
+2205 KDEYNRKR
-2212 RTQDRI
+2212 QQDRI
-2218 DRVVREDQA
+2218 DRVVREDRA
-2227 KSKARLRAAEQK
+2227 KSKARLRTAEQK
-2239 STTTDDV
+2239 STTTEDV

-2259 TFKAKIAESWR
+2259 TFKAKAAKDWR

-2323 KKIGNKNLM
+2323 KKIGDKNLM
-2332 QVFDPAEKAG
+2332 QVFEPAKKAG
-2342 LTKEFYTYLL
+2342 LTDEFYTYLL

-2361 VREKAQKVLSA
+2361 VRENAQRQLAELRAKLN
-2372 FREELNK
+2372 REVN
-2379 KVKGF
+2379 GF
-2384 VEMTDENIATAAG
+2384 SEMTDENIATAAG
-2397 KDASLTKTYTMEQI
+2397 KDTTLTKAYTEAQI
-2411 DAAKRYK
+2411 AAAKQYK
-2418 QLQAWAEKQ
+2418 QFQAWAEKQ

-2438 ASDSRAAADKL
+2438 ADDSRAAAADL
-2449 LKEHPEFEKWAKD
+2449 LDAHPEFEKWAKD

-2483 MAQRMK
+2483 MAQYMK

-2862 KIGDDKFIKV
+2862 KIGDNKFIKI

-2901 ADYPS
+2901 AGYSS
-2906 FAIEQLA
+2906 FAIEQIA

-2929 STNKNWYGGD
+2929 STNKTWYGGD

-2985 YLIDQYSGFIGDWV
+2985 YLIDQYSGFIGDWL
-2999 LPALSKKADVPTV
+2999 LPALSKKADVPAV

-3041 ETEFATAADD
+3041 ETELATAADD

-3061 KAASEITKQIK
+3061 KAASEITKQLK

-3090 DLLELRNEIYRNALL
+3090 DLLELRNEIYRKALL

-3116 IDSADSDV
+3116 IGSADSDV

-3138 ALKTYNK
+3138 ALKNYNK

-3155 AQGVT
+3155 AHGVT
-3160 YDQYYAAYFATR
+3160 YDQYYAAYFAAR

-3191 KKKEAIDKAV
+3191 KKKEAINNAV

-3211 LYEAICVSEKVW
+3211 LYEALGVSEKVW

>member
-1 MGKMTADE
+1 MDRKTLE
-9 LRRAGEAY
+9 QNY
-17 RSENNGAQKS
+17 QKS
-27 PVTVSANTEG
+27 FGA
-37 SGNKMT
+37 
-43 ASELRQAGE
+43 
-52 AYRKANGLSDPIYM
+52 
-66 KSPATVVDKY
+66 SPAAELEQNYQRSGIDSLVQSVKKATQY
-76 STPSTQPTQAAPS
+76 NPSAPS

-106 EVMQEQV
+106 DAMKEQ
-113 GALKKQR
+113 LDTIKKQR

-132 AGNMQQQAKEQQKI
+132 AGNMPQQAKEQQKI
-146 ANKAAIEYENAYTQ
+146 ANNAAIEYENAYTQ

-182 GDAALSGVQNAFQSM
+182 GDAALAGVQNAFQSM
-197 GQYAAAASS
+197 RQYAAAASS
-206 YLSGNQEAQ
+206 YLSGNPEAQ
-215 AWEAKRLMDS
+215 AWEAKRLMES

-301 SVAGNKYADSY
+301 SAAGNKYADAY

-396 IEKSLTGDSDEM
+396 IEKALTGDSDEM

-414 MLLGALAGGV
+414 ILLGALAGGV
-424 FGGGNAAMRSVT
+424 LGGGNAAMRSVT

-447 PSAVA
+447 PAAVA
-452 QQVQEGLEKGA
+452 QQVQEGMEKGA

-488 ANRTFDRESG
+488 ANLTYDAESG
-498 LSKIQGDITQIS
+498 LSKIQNDITQVSIN
-510 AKEIKAMVSD
+510 EIKAMVSKAD
-520 AQALA
+520 ALA
-525 QAAQKLNVEATPQAV
+525 QAAQKLNVEATPQSV
-540 ATAITEA
+540 ATAITDA
-547 QRTESIKTA
+547 QRTQSIKTA
-556 EDSVGRAFA
+556 EDSVGQAFA

-571 VNEGEKAYNSAL
+571 ANAGEKAYNSAL

-622 AAIEVATQNI
+622 AAIEVATQNL

-638 AVSQAEYAQR
+638 AISQAEYAQR

-670 MQRESEE
+670 MQRESDE

-711 YKKAEIPGSKKK
+711 YKKAEILGSKKK
-723 AVADV
+723 AVAEV

-741 YEGALQVNG
+741 FEGAVQVNG
-750 QYRLANGFR
+750 QYRLTNGYR
-759 APDGTIYVN
+759 APDGIIYVN

-887 NRLSESQKAL
+887 NRLSEAQRAL
-897 LDGMEGRTESTNSAE
+897 LDGMEARSDAEEAGKISYSLMQEAVEKNNRPFAEQFADYKAGKMKPTELFALGNTSQYLQAAGIGNEPIVMAQSVVAKAQRKAKVDTHGHNLSDNVLLKLPEMLDKPVLLLKSDTVPNAAVIVTSTADSDGNPVVVALHLSRSEGFDIVTRVASLYGKENSRDFLAEQMLRGNLLGYSKKEANRLLHRDGLQLPRRNTAVDFDTINIPQDTDVVNSYSMQNSAE
-912 DASVKHSLMD
+912 DANGKHSLMD

-941 FGSKVVDAEGR
+941 KDSKVRDEDGNLLV
-952 LKPVYHGSPAVFTE
+952 VYHGTDADFTVFDASKGRANMDIQGMF
-966 FSPDFMSQHG
+966 FSPWELDAQGYG
-976 SSEGQGFYFTDYKP
+976 SNVSAY
-990 MAEGYQK
+990 
-997 DGGQLLEGYLDI
+997 YLDI
-1009 KKPLSDSEIT
+1009 KNPASE
-1019 LTRAEVK
+1019 
-1026 KLLQAVDP
+1026 AV
-1034 TGDEVILN
+1034 GYKALN
-1042 YDPSGGIG
+1042 RFKGQNNAG
-1050 YPSKTWYNRAL
+1050 
-1061 DATVKAAME
+1061 VKARE
-1070 YSDSDSEILAEIAN
+1070 YLQN
-1084 GGAGAGAV
+1084 
-1092 LEAARNTLG
+1092 LG
-1101 YDGYI
+1101 YDGVNNENEEYI
-1106 VEGKYDNATVYVAFD
+1106 AFEPSQIKRIDNITPT
-1121 SSQFKNIDNTAPTES
+1121 SSQ
-1136 KDIRYSLMDIPAMDS
+1136 DIRYSLMDTDS
-1151 EYSAAVESGNMQ
+1151 TGRKLSAEQKKFFAGSKVVDGNGNL
-1163 EAQRLVDE
+1163 LVM
-1171 AAKAAGAILDASG
+1171 
-1184 RRPLHLYHGTN
+1184 YHGT
-1195 TFGYTKFRDGVIY
+1195 TAFGYITEFKRGKKGWLGPGIYLTSKRSDAQRYADAMGEGNGRLYEMYANITKPLVVTDGNPVPGILK
-1208 ATPNQS
+1208 
-1214 VAAGYGRT
+1214 AAYGRDSVYKSRSEKQANDPSIVT
-1222 GYAKPRLVSDMYVPD
+1222 QADINKLRAK
-1237 DGTMETL
+1237 
-1244 IKNAKNV
+1244 
-1251 LDWELQE
+1251 
-1258 TTVNDRQEA
+1258 
-1267 MDAVKKDADSIA
+1267 
-1279 ALVDKVWTSDAVDA
+1279 
-1293 MELTE
+1293 
-1298 EQENALYNVLSLPS
+1298 
-1312 YISEVIDDIG
+1312 
-1322 TYTTVDEVA
+1322 
-1331 YWISRFNDGLP
+1331 
-1342 IIRSY
+1342 
-1347 IDENRDS
+1347 
-1354 LKSSPAWDM
+1354 
-1363 ARLILGYDLGD
+1363 GYDGIVWD
-1374 FAIDAEYRLLK
+1374 FG
-1385 SYEEDLL
+1385 
-1392 TNTNGS
+1392 GS
-1398 FVSADVVREE
+1398 KEVSV
-1408 VEKAKDIGSYTLYG
+1408 
-1422 FAGDRPLVIDGG
+1422 
-1434 GAFWANVPVDV
+1434 
-1445 WGGTYTTDDIVKRAK
+1445 
-1460 DEGYTSVLI
+1460 
-1469 KNINDVAMNN
+1469 
-1479 YSANIKA
+1479 
-1486 DIYAFFS
+1486 FS
-1493 PEQVKSADPVTY
+1493 PEQVKLAD
-1505 DDKGN
+1505 N
-1510 VIPLSER
+1510 VDP
-1517 FNPDNPDIRY
+1517 
-1527 SLMDDVYLDAVKR
+1527 
-1540 GDMTTVQQMVDE
+1540 
-1552 AAKAAGYETRLLH
+1552 
-1565 GTSKKFTKFEATG
+1565 TS
-1578 SKTESPSAKLGIWLS
+1578 SK
-1593 DSKRTAESYSTPQS
+1593 
-1607 TDYNDSNRSEWTR
+1607 
-1620 IFNAAEE
+1620 
-1627 VDKKIPNA
+1627 
-1635 VLGDNNDERFFA
+1635 
-1647 ASEGYWNLAELGK
+1647 
-1660 LFKEYLPND
+1660 
-1669 YKELKERG
+1669 
-1677 VFKDGEKHIRLTRE
+1677 
-1691 TFDKG
+1691 
-1696 DNYAVYKDVIDRQ
+1696 
-1709 GELLEWVND
+1709 
-1718 LGRVRIY
+1718 
-1725 PSQLFSIIRNQIYD
+1725 
-1739 GVLRT
+1739 
-1744 LAKGDIE
+1744 
-1751 PRIVDAYV
+1751 
-1759 DTRNFAKAS
+1759 
-1768 PPYHE
+1768 
-1773 DTQKVKK
+1773 
-1780 IRAARSSGKDGIV
+1780 
-1793 FEGMFDGGERSN
+1793 
-1805 HYVVFDPAR
+1805 
-1814 IKSAAPVTY
+1814 
-1823 DDNGNVIPLSE
+1823 
-1834 RFNRKNEDIRYSLM
+1834 DIRYSLM
-1848 EDAKYMA
+1848 EDAQYMA
-1855 DIDKA
+1855 DIDRVVSEA
-1860 VADAAQKAND
+1860 TEKAND
-1870 ELKAAQAQVKDL
+1870 ELKAAQAEVKDI
-1882 RKQLLEMRNRAE
+1882 RQQLADYRQQA
-1894 YAELQTKV
+1894 
-1902 TERLTVDPIK
+1902 
-1912 AKRDIGRFL
+1912 
-1921 RKNGITNDEAI
+1921 
-1932 KTLTAEIEDAFNS
+1932 TAE
-1945 VYRGEKT
+1945 
-1952 DIDSVAKKV
+1952 AKM
-1961 ADTILKEATIADP
+1961 
-1974 LKAEKADIRK
+1974 
-1984 SLSQRTFV
+1984 
-1992 IGEQLRGDIVHKYG
+1992 
-2006 SLTNFRKKYGNIIRI
+2006 
-2021 KTRENANVGD
+2021 
-2031 GVAFDVAYSELQSEF
+2031 
-2046 PGIFRDA
+2046 
-2053 ETEWE
+2053 
-2058 TFENTVEVADYAKD
+2058 
-2072 SERIPLSYA
+2072 
-2081 VDEEEFARS
+2081 
-2090 ITNQLTDLF
+2090 
-2099 WIQKGLVTEA
+2099 
-2109 DKAKA
+2109 
-2114 KADAAT
+2114 
-2120 ENAVAAAV
+2120 
-2128 EAERQRGQKEIA
+2128 
-2140 ANDRW
+2140 NDRW

-2172 MAKYDALAK
+2172 MAKYDALSK

-2187 RANNQQAQEKYN
+2187 RANNRQVRDKYN
-2199 EKLTEA
+2199 EKLSEA

-2218 DRVVREDQA
+2218 DRVVREDRA
-2227 KSKARLRAAEQK
+2227 KSKARLRTAEQK
-2239 STTTDDV
+2239 STTTEDV

-2254 KKDKE
+2254 NKDKE
-2259 TFKAKIAESWR
+2259 TFKAKAAKDWR

-2283 ERFGNEVGDSRIM
+2283 ERFGNKVGDSRIM

-2332 QVFDPAEKAG
+2332 QVFEPAKKAG
-2342 LTKEFYTYLL
+2342 LTDEFYTYLL

-2361 VREKAQKVLSA
+2361 VRENAQRQLA
-2372 FREELNK
+2372 ELRAKLNME
-2379 KVKGF
+2379 VNGF
-2384 VEMTDENIATAAG
+2384 AEMTDENIATAAG
-2397 KDASLTKTYTMEQI
+2397 KDTTLTKAYTEAQI
-2411 DAAKRYK
+2411 AAAKQYK
-2418 QLQAWAEKQ
+2418 QFQAWAEKQ

-2438 ASDSRAAADKL
+2438 ADDSRAAAADL
-2449 LKEHPEFEKWAKD
+2449 LDAHPEFEKWAKD

-2483 MAQRMK
+2483 MAQYMK

-2709 GLSDRHHFKNG
+2709 GLSDHHHFKNG

-2758 TGDVQKALYN
+2758 TGDVQQALYN

-2862 KIGDDKFIKV
+2862 KIGDNKFIKV

-2901 ADYPS
+2901 AGYPS
-2906 FAIEQLA
+2906 FAIEQIA

-2929 STNKNWYGGD
+2929 STNKTWYGGD
-2939 IVSSYMEEKPDY
+2939 IVSSYMKEKPDY

-2985 YLIDQYSGFIGDWV
+2985 YLIDQYSGFIGDWL
-2999 LPALSKKADVPTV
+2999 LPALSKKADVPAV

-3041 ETEFATAADD
+3041 ETELATAADD

-3061 KAASEITKQIK
+3061 KAASEITKQLK

-3090 DLLELRNEIYRNALL
+3090 DLLELRNEIYRKALL

-3116 IDSADSDV
+3116 IGSADSDV

-3138 ALKTYNK
+3138 ALKNYNK

-3155 AQGVT
+3155 AHGVT
-3160 YDQYYAAYFATR
+3160 YDQYYAAYFAAR

-3191 KKKEAIDKAV
+3191 KKKDAIDKAV

-3211 LYEAICVSEKVW
+3211 LYEAIGVSEKVW

>member
-1 MGKMTADE
+1 MDRKTLE
-9 LRRAGEAY
+9 QNY
-17 RSENNGAQKS
+17 QKS
-27 PVTVSANTEG
+27 FGA
-37 SGNKMT
+37 
-43 ASELRQAGE
+43 
-52 AYRKANGLSDPIYM
+52 
-66 KSPATVVDKY
+66 SPAAELEQNYQRSGIDSLVQSVKKATQY
-76 STPSTQPTQAAPS
+76 NPSAPS

-106 EVMQEQV
+106 DAMKEQ
-113 GALKKQR
+113 LDTIKKQR

-132 AGNMQQQAKEQQKI
+132 AGNMPQQAKEQQKI

-182 GDAALSGVQNAFQSM
+182 GDAALAGVQNAFQSM
-197 GQYAAAASS
+197 RQYAAAASS
-206 YLSGNQEAQ
+206 YLSGNPEAQ
-215 AWEAKRLMDS
+215 AWEAKRLMES

-282 PSLVANAVL
+282 PSLVANAFL

-301 SVAGNKYADSY
+301 SAAGNKYADAY

-396 IEKSLTGDSDEM
+396 IEKALTGDSDEM

-414 MLLGALAGGV
+414 ILLGALAGGV
-424 FGGGNAAMRSVT
+424 LGGGNAAMRSVT

-447 PSAVA
+447 PAAVA
-452 QQVQEGLEKGA
+452 QQVQEGMEKGA

-474 QKNPSNQMVGRLYE
+474 QKNPSSQMVGRLYE
-488 ANRTFDRESG
+488 ANLTYDAESG
-498 LSKIQGDITQIS
+498 LSKIQNDITQVSIN
-510 AKEIKAMVSD
+510 EIKAMVSKAD
-520 AQALA
+520 ALA

-540 ATAITEA
+540 ATAITDA
-547 QRTESIKTA
+547 QRTQSIKTA
-556 EDSVGRAFA
+556 EGSVGQAFA

-571 VNEGEKAYNSAL
+571 ANAGEKAYNSAL

-638 AVSQAEYAQR
+638 AISQAEYAQR

-670 MQRESEE
+670 MQRESDE

-711 YKKAEIPGSKKK
+711 YKKAEILGSKKK
-723 AVADV
+723 AVAEV

-741 YEGALQVNG
+741 FEGAVQVNG
-750 QYRLANGFR
+750 QYRLTNGYR

-781 EMFHDLVADGKYSGM
+781 EMFHDLVADSKYSGL

-822 RNGIELDPNAAAEE
+822 RNGIDLDPDAAAEE

-887 NRLSESQKAL
+887 NRLSEAQRAL
-897 LDGMEGRTESTNSAE
+897 IDGIEGRTEAE
-912 DASVKHSLMD
+912 
-922 IPAMDSTGRELSA
+922 E
-935 EQREYF
+935 
-941 FGSKVVDAEGR
+941 
-952 LKPVYHGSPAVFTE
+952 
-966 FSPDFMSQHG
+966 
-976 SSEGQGFYFTDYKP
+976 
-990 MAEGYQK
+990 
-997 DGGQLLEGYLDI
+997 
-1009 KKPLSDSEIT
+1009 
-1019 LTRAEVK
+1019 
-1026 KLLQAVDP
+1026 
-1034 TGDEVILN
+1034 
-1042 YDPSGGIG
+1042 
-1050 YPSKTWYNRAL
+1050 
-1061 DATVKAAME
+1061 
-1070 YSDSDSEILAEIAN
+1070 
-1084 GGAGAGAV
+1084 AGK
-1092 LEAARNTLG
+1092 
-1101 YDGYI
+1101 I
-1106 VEGKYDNATVYVAFD
+1106 
-1121 SSQFKNIDNTAPTES
+1121 S
-1136 KDIRYSLMDIPAMDS
+1136 YSLMR
-1151 EYSAAVESGNMQ
+1151 EAVEKNNRPFAEQFADYKAGKMKPMELFALGNTSQYLQAAGIGNEPIVMAQ
-1163 EAQRLVDE
+1163 SVVAKAQRKAKVDT
-1171 AAKAAGAILDASG
+1171 
-1184 RRPLHLYHGTN
+1184 HGHN
-1195 TFGYTKFRDGVIY
+1195 
-1208 ATPNQS
+1208 
-1214 VAAGYGRT
+1214 
-1222 GYAKPRLVSDMYVPD
+1222 LSD
-1237 DGTMETL
+1237 
-1244 IKNAKNV
+1244 NV
-1251 LDWELQE
+1251 LLKLPEML
-1258 TTVNDRQEA
+1258 
-1267 MDAVKKDADSIA
+1267 
-1279 ALVDKVWTSDAVDA
+1279 DKP
-1293 MELTE
+1293 
-1298 EQENALYNVLSLPS
+1298 VL
-1312 YISEVIDDIG
+1312 
-1322 TYTTVDEVA
+1322 
-1331 YWISRFNDGLP
+1331 
-1342 IIRSY
+1342 
-1347 IDENRDS
+1347 
-1354 LKSSPAWDM
+1354 
-1363 ARLILGYDLGD
+1363 
-1374 FAIDAEYRLLK
+1374 LLK
-1385 SYEEDLL
+1385 SD
-1392 TNTNGS
+1392 TVPNAAVIVTS
-1398 FVSADVVREE
+1398 TADSDGNPIVVALHLSRSEGF
-1408 VEKAKDIGSYTLYG
+1408 DIVTRVASLYG
-1422 FAGDRPLVIDGG
+1422 KENSRDFLAEQMLRGNLLGYSKKE
-1434 GAFWANVPVDV
+1434 AN
-1445 WGGTYTTDDIVKRAK
+1445 
-1460 DEGYTSVLI
+1460 
-1469 KNINDVAMNN
+1469 
-1479 YSANIKA
+1479 
-1486 DIYAFFS
+1486 
-1493 PEQVKSADPVTY
+1493 
-1505 DDKGN
+1505 
-1510 VIPLSER
+1510 
-1517 FNPDNPDIRY
+1517 
-1527 SLMDDVYLDAVKR
+1527 
-1540 GDMTTVQQMVDE
+1540 
-1552 AAKAAGYETRLLH
+1552 RLLH
-1565 GTSKKFTKFEATG
+1565 RDGLQLPRRNTAVDFDTINIPQDTDVVNSHSMQTG
-1578 SKTESPSAKLGIWLS
+1578 AKNAQEKLS
-1593 DSKRTAESYSTPQS
+1593 LMEMPTTDSTDSK
-1607 TDYNDSNRSEWTR
+1607 
-1620 IFNAAEE
+1620 
-1627 VDKKIPNA
+1627 
-1635 VLGDNNDERFFA
+1635 
-1647 ASEGYWNLAELGK
+1647 
-1660 LFKEYLPND
+1660 
-1669 YKELKERG
+1669 
-1677 VFKDGEKHIRLTRE
+1677 
-1691 TFDKG
+1691 
-1696 DNYAVYKDVIDRQ
+1696 
-1709 GELLEWVND
+1709 
-1718 LGRVRIY
+1718 
-1725 PSQLFSIIRNQIYD
+1725 
-1739 GVLRT
+1739 
-1744 LAKGDIE
+1744 
-1751 PRIVDAYV
+1751 
-1759 DTRNFAKAS
+1759 
-1768 PPYHE
+1768 
-1773 DTQKVKK
+1773 
-1780 IRAARSSGKDGIV
+1780 
-1793 FEGMFDGGERSN
+1793 
-1805 HYVVFDPAR
+1805 
-1814 IKSAAPVTY
+1814 
-1823 DDNGNVIPLSE
+1823 
-1834 RFNRKNEDIRYSLM
+1834 DIRYSLM
-1848 EDAKYMA
+1848 EDAQYMA

-1902 TERLTVDPIK
+1902 TERPTVDPIK
-1912 AKRDIGRFL
+1912 AKRDISRFL
-1921 RKNGITNDEAI
+1921 RKNGITNDETI
-1932 KTLTAEIEDAFNS
+1932 KTLTVEIEDAFNS
-1945 VYRGEKT
+1945 VYRWEKT
-1952 DIDSVAKKV
+1952 DIDSAAKKV

-2021 KTRENANVGD
+2021 KTRENANAGE
-2031 GVAFDVAYSELQSEF
+2031 GVAFDAAYSELQSEF

-2090 ITNQLTDLF
+2090 ITNQLTDLL
-2099 WIQKGLVTEA
+2099 WSQKELVTEA

-2120 ENAVAAAV
+2120 EKAVDAAV
-2128 EAERQRGQKEIA
+2128 EAERQRGQKETA

-2172 MAKYDALAK
+2172 MAKYDALSK

-2187 RANNQQAQEKYN
+2187 RANNRQVRDKYN
-2199 EKLTEA
+2199 EKLSEA

-2218 DRVVREDQA
+2218 DRVVREDRA
-2227 KSKARLRAAEQK
+2227 KSKARLRTAEQK
-2239 STTTDDV
+2239 STTTEDV

-2259 TFKAKIAESWR
+2259 TFKAKAAKDWR

-2323 KKIGNKNLM
+2323 KKIGDKNLM
-2332 QVFDPAEKAG
+2332 QVFEPAKKAG
-2342 LTKEFYTYLL
+2342 LTDEFYTYLL

-2361 VREKAQKVLSA
+2361 VRENAQRQLAELRAKLN
-2372 FREELNK
+2372 REVN
-2379 KVKGF
+2379 GF
-2384 VEMTDENIATAAG
+2384 AEMTDENIATAAG
-2397 KDASLTKTYTMEQI
+2397 KDTTLTKAYTEAQI
-2411 DAAKRYK
+2411 SAAKQYK
-2418 QLQAWAEKQ
+2418 QFQAWAEKQ

-2438 ASDSRAAADKL
+2438 ADDSRAAAADL
-2449 LKEHPEFEKWAKD
+2449 LDAHPEFEKWAKD

-2483 MAQRMK
+2483 MAQYMK

-2694 QAMGGKGTTYYDPKT
+2694 QAMGGKGTTYYDPKS
-2709 GLSDRHHFKNG
+2709 GLSDRYHFKNG

-2758 TGDVQKALYN
+2758 TGDVQQALYN

-2777 RGGFAARKL
+2777 RGGFTARKL

-2862 KIGDDKFIKV
+2862 KIGDNKFIKV

-2901 ADYPS
+2901 AGYPS
-2906 FAIEQLA
+2906 FAIEQIA

-2929 STNKNWYGGD
+2929 STNKTWYGGD

-2985 YLIDQYSGFIGDWV
+2985 YLIDQYSGFIGDWL
-2999 LPALSKKADVPTV
+2999 LPALSKKADVPAV

-3041 ETEFATAADD
+3041 ETELATAADD

-3061 KAASEITKQIK
+3061 KAASEITKQLK

-3090 DLLELRNEIYRNALL
+3090 DLLELRNEIYRKALL

-3116 IDSADSDV
+3116 IGSADSDV

-3138 ALKTYNK
+3138 ALKNYNK

-3155 AQGVT
+3155 AHGVT
-3160 YDQYYAAYFATR
+3160 YDQYYAAYFAAR

-3191 KKKEAIDKAV
+3191 KKKDAIDKAV

-3211 LYEAICVSEKVW
+3211 LYEAIGVSEKVW

>member
-1 MGKMTADE
+1 MDRKTLE
-9 LRRAGEAY
+9 QNY
-17 RSENNGAQKS
+17 QKS
-27 PVTVSANTEG
+27 FGA
-37 SGNKMT
+37 
-43 ASELRQAGE
+43 
-52 AYRKANGLSDPIYM
+52 
-66 KSPATVVDKY
+66 SPAAELEQNYQRSGIDSLVQSVKKATQY
-76 STPSTQPTQAAPS
+76 NPSAPS

-106 EVMQEQV
+106 DAMKEQ
-113 GALKKQR
+113 LDTIKKQR

-132 AGNMQQQAKEQQKI
+132 AGNMPQQAKEQQKI

-169 VEDYNPDENKFKA
+169 VEDYNPDENNFKA
-182 GDAALSGVQNAFQSM
+182 GDAALAGVQNAFQSM
-197 GQYAAAASS
+197 RQYAAAASS
-206 YLSGNQEAQ
+206 YLSGNPEVQ
-215 AWEAKRLMDS
+215 AWEAKRLMES

-301 SVAGNKYADSY
+301 SAAGNKYADAY

-338 GGLYGSL
+338 GGMYGSL

-396 IEKSLTGDSDEM
+396 IEKALTGDSDEM

-414 MLLGALAGGV
+414 ILLGALAGGV
-424 FGGGNAAMRSVT
+424 LGGGNAAMRSVT

-447 PSAVA
+447 PAAVA
-452 QQVQEGLEKGA
+452 QQVQEGMEKGA

-474 QKNPSNQMVGRLYE
+474 QKNPSSQMVGRLYE
-488 ANRTFDRESG
+488 ANLTYDAESG
-498 LSKIQGDITQIS
+498 LSKIQNDITQVSIN
-510 AKEIKAMVSD
+510 EIKAMVSKAD
-520 AQALA
+520 ALA

-540 ATAITEA
+540 ATAITDA
-547 QRTESIKTA
+547 QRTQSIKTA
-556 EDSVGRAFA
+556 EGSVGQAFA

-571 VNEGEKAYNSAL
+571 ANAGEKAYNSAL

-638 AVSQAEYAQR
+638 AISQAEYAQR

-670 MQRESEE
+670 MQRESDE

-711 YKKAEIPGSKKK
+711 YKKAEILGSKKK
-723 AVADV
+723 AVAEV

-741 YEGALQVNG
+741 FEGAVQVNG
-750 QYRLANGFR
+750 QYRLTNGYR

-781 EMFHDLVADGKYSGM
+781 EMFHDLVADSKYSGL

-822 RNGIELDPNAAAEE
+822 RNGIDLDPDAAAEE

-887 NRLSESQKAL
+887 NRLSEAQRAL
-897 LDGMEGRTESTNSAE
+897 IDGIEGRTEAEEAGKISYSLMREAVEKNNRPFAEQFADYKAGKMKPTELFALGNTSQYLQAAGIGNEPIVMAQSVVAKAQRKAKVDTHGHNLSDNVLLKLPEMLDKPVLLLKSDTVPNAAVIVTSTADSDGNPIVVALHLSRSEGFDIVTRVASLYGKENSRDFLAEQMLRGNLLGYSKKEANRLLHRDGLQLPRRNPAVDFDTISVAQDTDAVNNYSMQNSAE
-912 DASVKHSLMD
+912 DASGKHSLMD

-1034 TGDEVILN
+1034 TGDEVLVN
-1042 YDPSGGIG
+1042 YDPAGGIG
-1050 YPSKTWYNRAL
+1050 YPSKTWYNRAM

-1084 GGAGAGAV
+1084 GGAGTGAV

-1136 KDIRYSLMDIPAMDS
+1136 KDIRYSLM
-1151 EYSAAVESGNMQ
+1151 
-1163 EAQRLVDE
+1163 
-1171 AAKAAGAILDASG
+1171 
-1184 RRPLHLYHGTN
+1184 
-1195 TFGYTKFRDGVIY
+1195 
-1208 ATPNQS
+1208 
-1214 VAAGYGRT
+1214 
-1222 GYAKPRLVSDMYVPD
+1222 
-1237 DGTMETL
+1237 
-1244 IKNAKNV
+1244 
-1251 LDWELQE
+1251 
-1258 TTVNDRQEA
+1258 
-1267 MDAVKKDADSIA
+1267 
-1279 ALVDKVWTSDAVDA
+1279 
-1293 MELTE
+1293 
-1298 EQENALYNVLSLPS
+1298 
-1312 YISEVIDDIG
+1312 
-1322 TYTTVDEVA
+1322 
-1331 YWISRFNDGLP
+1331 
-1342 IIRSY
+1342 
-1347 IDENRDS
+1347 
-1354 LKSSPAWDM
+1354 
-1363 ARLILGYDLGD
+1363 
-1374 FAIDAEYRLLK
+1374 
-1385 SYEEDLL
+1385 
-1392 TNTNGS
+1392 
-1398 FVSADVVREE
+1398 
-1408 VEKAKDIGSYTLYG
+1408 
-1422 FAGDRPLVIDGG
+1422 
-1434 GAFWANVPVDV
+1434 
-1445 WGGTYTTDDIVKRAK
+1445 
-1460 DEGYTSVLI
+1460 
-1469 KNINDVAMNN
+1469 
-1479 YSANIKA
+1479 
-1486 DIYAFFS
+1486 
-1493 PEQVKSADPVTY
+1493 
-1505 DDKGN
+1505 
-1510 VIPLSER
+1510 
-1517 FNPDNPDIRY
+1517 
-1527 SLMDDVYLDAVKR
+1527 
-1540 GDMTTVQQMVDE
+1540 
-1552 AAKAAGYETRLLH
+1552 
-1565 GTSKKFTKFEATG
+1565 
-1578 SKTESPSAKLGIWLS
+1578 
-1593 DSKRTAESYSTPQS
+1593 
-1607 TDYNDSNRSEWTR
+1607 
-1620 IFNAAEE
+1620 
-1627 VDKKIPNA
+1627 
-1635 VLGDNNDERFFA
+1635 
-1647 ASEGYWNLAELGK
+1647 
-1660 LFKEYLPND
+1660 
-1669 YKELKERG
+1669 
-1677 VFKDGEKHIRLTRE
+1677 
-1691 TFDKG
+1691 
-1696 DNYAVYKDVIDRQ
+1696 
-1709 GELLEWVND
+1709 
-1718 LGRVRIY
+1718 
-1725 PSQLFSIIRNQIYD
+1725 
-1739 GVLRT
+1739 
-1744 LAKGDIE
+1744 
-1751 PRIVDAYV
+1751 
-1759 DTRNFAKAS
+1759 
-1768 PPYHE
+1768 
-1773 DTQKVKK
+1773 
-1780 IRAARSSGKDGIV
+1780 
-1793 FEGMFDGGERSN
+1793 
-1805 HYVVFDPAR
+1805 
-1814 IKSAAPVTY
+1814 
-1823 DDNGNVIPLSE
+1823 
-1834 RFNRKNEDIRYSLM
+1834 
-1848 EDAKYMA
+1848 EDAQYMA
-1855 DIDKA
+1855 DIDRVVSEATEKA
-1860 VADAAQKAND
+1860 TD
-1870 ELKAAQAQVKDL
+1870 ELKAAQAEVKNI
-1882 RKQLLEMRNRAE
+1882 RQQLADYRQQA
-1894 YAELQTKV
+1894 
-1902 TERLTVDPIK
+1902 
-1912 AKRDIGRFL
+1912 
-1921 RKNGITNDEAI
+1921 
-1932 KTLTAEIEDAFNS
+1932 TAE
-1945 VYRGEKT
+1945 
-1952 DIDSVAKKV
+1952 AKM
-1961 ADTILKEATIADP
+1961 
-1974 LKAEKADIRK
+1974 
-1984 SLSQRTFV
+1984 
-1992 IGEQLRGDIVHKYG
+1992 
-2006 SLTNFRKKYGNIIRI
+2006 
-2021 KTRENANVGD
+2021 
-2031 GVAFDVAYSELQSEF
+2031 
-2046 PGIFRDA
+2046 
-2053 ETEWE
+2053 
-2058 TFENTVEVADYAKD
+2058 
-2072 SERIPLSYA
+2072 
-2081 VDEEEFARS
+2081 
-2090 ITNQLTDLF
+2090 
-2099 WIQKGLVTEA
+2099 
-2109 DKAKA
+2109 
-2114 KADAAT
+2114 
-2120 ENAVAAAV
+2120 
-2128 EAERQRGQKEIA
+2128 
-2140 ANDRW
+2140 NDRW

-2205 KDEFNRR
+2205 KDEFNRW

-2218 DRVVREDQA
+2218 DRVVREDRA
-2227 KSKARLRAAEQK
+2227 KSKARLRTAEQK
-2239 STTTDDV
+2239 STTTEDV

-2259 TFKAKIAESWR
+2259 TFKAKAAKDWR

-2323 KKIGNKNLM
+2323 KKIGDKNLM
-2332 QVFDPAEKAG
+2332 QVFEPAKKAG
-2342 LTKEFYTYLL
+2342 LTDEFYTYLL

-2361 VREKAQKVLSA
+2361 VREKAQRQLAELRAKLN
-2372 FREELNK
+2372 REVN
-2379 KVKGF
+2379 GF
-2384 VEMTDENIATAAG
+2384 SEMTDENIATAAG
-2397 KDASLTKTYTMEQI
+2397 KDTTLTKAYTEAQI
-2411 DAAKRYK
+2411 ASAKQYK
-2418 QLQAWAEKQ
+2418 QFQAWAEKQ

-2438 ASDSRAAADKL
+2438 ADDSRAAAADL
-2449 LKEHPEFEKWAKD
+2449 LDAHPEFEKWAKD

-2483 MAQRMK
+2483 MAQYMK

-2667 YSNATFIKNYGKAVK
+2667 YSNATFVKNYGKAVK
-2682 EIATNGKYWQLY
+2682 EIATNGKYWQFY

-2709 GLSDRHHFKNG
+2709 GLSDRYHFKNG

-2758 TGDVQKALYN
+2758 TGDVQQALYN

-2862 KIGDDKFIKV
+2862 KIGDNKFIKV

-2901 ADYPS
+2901 AGYPS
-2906 FAIEQLA
+2906 FAIEQIA

-2929 STNKNWYGGD
+2929 STNKTWYGGD

-2999 LPALSKKADVPTV
+2999 LPALSKKADVPAV

-3041 ETEFATAADD
+3041 DTELSTAADD

-3061 KAASEITKQIK
+3061 KAASEITKQLK

-3083 EKMSEAR
+3083 EKLEEAR

-3105 TVGTYEETAKS
+3105 TVGTYEETAKG

-3124 VKREANRKAFGAEY
+3124 VRREANRKAFGAEY

-3160 YDQYYAAYFATR
+3160 YDQYYAAYFAAR
-3172 GITGDKD
+3172 GIVGDKG
-3179 ENGKTITNSASR
+3179 ENGKTITNSSSR

-3201 PNATTKQKHL
+3201 PGASTKQKHL
-3211 LYEAICVSEKVW
+3211 LYEALGVSEKVW

>member
-1 MGKMTADE
+1 MDRKTLE
-9 LRRAGEAY
+9 QNY
-17 RSENNGAQKS
+17 QKS
-27 PVTVSANTEG
+27 FGA
-37 SGNKMT
+37 
-43 ASELRQAGE
+43 
-52 AYRKANGLSDPIYM
+52 
-66 KSPATVVDKY
+66 SPAAELEQNYQRSGIDSLVQSVKKATQY
-76 STPSTQPTQAAPS
+76 NPSAPS

-106 EVMQEQV
+106 DAMKEQ
-113 GALKKQR
+113 LDTIKKQR

-132 AGNMQQQAKEQQKI
+132 AGNMPQQAKEQQKI

-182 GDAALSGVQNAFQSM
+182 GDAVLSGVQNAFQSM
-197 GQYAAAASS
+197 RQYAAAASS
-206 YLSGNQEAQ
+206 YLSGNPEAQ
-215 AWEAKRLMDS
+215 AWEAKRLMES

-301 SVAGNKYADSY
+301 SAAGNKYADAY

-356 KLMAEAPGLYNLA
+356 KLMAEALGLYNLA

-396 IEKSLTGDSDEM
+396 IEKALTGDSDEM

-414 MLLGALAGGV
+414 ILLGALAGGV
-424 FGGGNAAMRSVT
+424 LGGGNAAMRSVT

-447 PSAVA
+447 PAAVA
-452 QQVQEGLEKGA
+452 QQVQEGMEKGA

-474 QKNPSNQMVGRLYE
+474 QKNPSSQMVGRLYE
-488 ANRTFDRESG
+488 ANLTYDAESG
-498 LSKIQGDITQIS
+498 LSKIQNDITQVSIN
-510 AKEIKAMVSD
+510 EIKAMVSKAD
-520 AQALA
+520 ALA

-540 ATAITEA
+540 ATAITDA
-547 QRTESIKTA
+547 QRTQSIKTA
-556 EDSVGRAFA
+556 EGSVGQAFA

-571 VNEGEKAYNSAL
+571 ANAGEKAYNSAL

-638 AVSQAEYAQR
+638 AISQAEYAQR

-670 MQRESEE
+670 MQRESDE

-711 YKKAEIPGSKKK
+711 YKKAEILGSKKK
-723 AVADV
+723 AVAEV

-741 YEGALQVNG
+741 FEGAVQVNG
-750 QYRLANGFR
+750 QYRLTNGYR

-781 EMFHDLVADGKYSGM
+781 EMFHDLVADSKYSGL

-822 RNGIELDPNAAAEE
+822 RNGIDLDPDAAAEE

-887 NRLSESQKAL
+887 NRLSEAQRAL
-897 LDGMEGRTESTNSAE
+897 IDGIEGRTEAE
-912 DASVKHSLMD
+912 EAGKISYSLMREAVEKNNRPFAEQFADYKAGKMKPTELFALGNTSQYLQAAGIGNEPIVMAQSVVAKAQRKAKVDTHGHNLSDNVLLKLPEMLDKPVLLLKSDTVPNAAVIVTSTADSDGNPIVVALHLSRSEGFD
-922 IPAMDSTGRELSA
+922 IVTRVASLYGKENSRDFLAEQMLRGNLLGYSKKEANRLLHRDGLQLPRRNTAVDFDTINIPQDTDVVNSHSMQTGAKNAQEKLSLMEMPTTDSTG
-935 EQREYF
+935 
-941 FGSKVVDAEGR
+941 SK
-952 LKPVYHGSPAVFTE
+952 
-966 FSPDFMSQHG
+966 
-976 SSEGQGFYFTDYKP
+976 
-990 MAEGYQK
+990 
-997 DGGQLLEGYLDI
+997 
-1009 KKPLSDSEIT
+1009 
-1019 LTRAEVK
+1019 
-1026 KLLQAVDP
+1026 
-1034 TGDEVILN
+1034 
-1042 YDPSGGIG
+1042 
-1050 YPSKTWYNRAL
+1050 
-1061 DATVKAAME
+1061 
-1070 YSDSDSEILAEIAN
+1070 
-1084 GGAGAGAV
+1084 
-1092 LEAARNTLG
+1092 
-1101 YDGYI
+1101 
-1106 VEGKYDNATVYVAFD
+1106 
-1121 SSQFKNIDNTAPTES
+1121 
-1136 KDIRYSLMDIPAMDS
+1136 
-1151 EYSAAVESGNMQ
+1151 
-1163 EAQRLVDE
+1163 
-1171 AAKAAGAILDASG
+1171 
-1184 RRPLHLYHGTN
+1184 
-1195 TFGYTKFRDGVIY
+1195 
-1208 ATPNQS
+1208 
-1214 VAAGYGRT
+1214 
-1222 GYAKPRLVSDMYVPD
+1222 
-1237 DGTMETL
+1237 
-1244 IKNAKNV
+1244 
-1251 LDWELQE
+1251 
-1258 TTVNDRQEA
+1258 
-1267 MDAVKKDADSIA
+1267 
-1279 ALVDKVWTSDAVDA
+1279 
-1293 MELTE
+1293 
-1298 EQENALYNVLSLPS
+1298 
-1312 YISEVIDDIG
+1312 
-1322 TYTTVDEVA
+1322 
-1331 YWISRFNDGLP
+1331 
-1342 IIRSY
+1342 
-1347 IDENRDS
+1347 
-1354 LKSSPAWDM
+1354 
-1363 ARLILGYDLGD
+1363 
-1374 FAIDAEYRLLK
+1374 
-1385 SYEEDLL
+1385 
-1392 TNTNGS
+1392 
-1398 FVSADVVREE
+1398 
-1408 VEKAKDIGSYTLYG
+1408 
-1422 FAGDRPLVIDGG
+1422 
-1434 GAFWANVPVDV
+1434 
-1445 WGGTYTTDDIVKRAK
+1445 
-1460 DEGYTSVLI
+1460 
-1469 KNINDVAMNN
+1469 
-1479 YSANIKA
+1479 
-1486 DIYAFFS
+1486 
-1493 PEQVKSADPVTY
+1493 
-1505 DDKGN
+1505 
-1510 VIPLSER
+1510 
-1517 FNPDNPDIRY
+1517 
-1527 SLMDDVYLDAVKR
+1527 
-1540 GDMTTVQQMVDE
+1540 
-1552 AAKAAGYETRLLH
+1552 
-1565 GTSKKFTKFEATG
+1565 
-1578 SKTESPSAKLGIWLS
+1578 
-1593 DSKRTAESYSTPQS
+1593 
-1607 TDYNDSNRSEWTR
+1607 
-1620 IFNAAEE
+1620 
-1627 VDKKIPNA
+1627 
-1635 VLGDNNDERFFA
+1635 
-1647 ASEGYWNLAELGK
+1647 
-1660 LFKEYLPND
+1660 
-1669 YKELKERG
+1669 
-1677 VFKDGEKHIRLTRE
+1677 
-1691 TFDKG
+1691 
-1696 DNYAVYKDVIDRQ
+1696 
-1709 GELLEWVND
+1709 
-1718 LGRVRIY
+1718 
-1725 PSQLFSIIRNQIYD
+1725 
-1739 GVLRT
+1739 
-1744 LAKGDIE
+1744 
-1751 PRIVDAYV
+1751 
-1759 DTRNFAKAS
+1759 
-1768 PPYHE
+1768 
-1773 DTQKVKK
+1773 
-1780 IRAARSSGKDGIV
+1780 
-1793 FEGMFDGGERSN
+1793 
-1805 HYVVFDPAR
+1805 
-1814 IKSAAPVTY
+1814 
-1823 DDNGNVIPLSE
+1823 
-1834 RFNRKNEDIRYSLM
+1834 DIRYSLM
-1848 EDAKYMA
+1848 EDAQYMA

-1902 TERLTVDPIK
+1902 TERPTVDPIK
-1912 AKRDIGRFL
+1912 AKRDISRFL
-1921 RKNGITNDEAI
+1921 RKNGITNEETI

-1945 VYRGEKT
+1945 VYRWEKT
-1952 DIDSVAKKV
+1952 DIDAAAKKA
-1961 ADTILKEATIADP
+1961 ADAILKEATVADP
-1974 LKAEKADIRK
+1974 LKTEKADIRK

-1992 IGEQLRGDIVHKYG
+1992 IGEQLRGDIVRKYG
-2006 SLTNFRKKYGNIIRI
+2006 SLTNFRRKYGNIIRI
-2021 KTRENANVGD
+2021 KTRENAKAGE

-2090 ITNQLTDLF
+2090 ITNQLTDLL
-2099 WIQKGLVTEA
+2099 WSQKELVTEA

-2120 ENAVAAAV
+2120 EKAVDAAV
-2128 EAERQRGQKEIA
+2128 EAERQRGQKETA

-2172 MAKYDALAK
+2172 MAKYDALSK

-2187 RANNQQAQEKYN
+2187 RANNRQVRDKYN
-2199 EKLTEA
+2199 EKLSEA

-2218 DRVVREDQA
+2218 DRVVREDRA
-2227 KSKARLRAAEQK
+2227 KSKARLRTAEQK
-2239 STTTDDV
+2239 STTTEDV

-2259 TFKAKIAESWR
+2259 TFKAKAAKDWR

-2323 KKIGNKNLM
+2323 KKIGDKNLM
-2332 QVFDPAEKAG
+2332 QVFEPAKKAG
-2342 LTKEFYTYLL
+2342 LTDEFYTYLL

-2361 VREKAQKVLSA
+2361 VRENAQRQLAELRAKLN
-2372 FREELNK
+2372 REVN
-2379 KVKGF
+2379 GF
-2384 VEMTDENIATAAG
+2384 AEMTDENIATAAG
-2397 KDASLTKTYTMEQI
+2397 KDTTLTKAYTEAQI
-2411 DAAKRYK
+2411 SAAKQYK
-2418 QLQAWAEKQ
+2418 QFQAWAEKQ

-2438 ASDSRAAADKL
+2438 ADDSRAAAADL
-2449 LKEHPEFEKWAKD
+2449 LDAHPEFEKWAKD

-2483 MAQRMK
+2483 MAQYMK

-2694 QAMGGKGTTYYDPKT
+2694 QAMGGKGTTYYDPKS
-2709 GLSDRHHFKNG
+2709 GLSDRYHFKNG

-2758 TGDVQKALYN
+2758 TGDVQQALYN

-2862 KIGDDKFIKV
+2862 KIGDNKFIKV

-2901 ADYPS
+2901 AGYPS
-2906 FAIEQLA
+2906 FAIEQIA

-2929 STNKNWYGGD
+2929 STNKTWYGGD

-2985 YLIDQYSGFIGDWV
+2985 YLIDQYSGFIGDWL
-2999 LPALSKKADVPTV
+2999 LPALSKKAGVPAV

-3041 ETEFATAADD
+3041 ETELATAADD

-3061 KAASEITKQIK
+3061 KAASEITKQLK

-3090 DLLELRNEIYRNALL
+3090 DLLELRNEIYRKALL

-3116 IDSADSDV
+3116 IGSADSDV

-3138 ALKTYNK
+3138 ALKNYNK

-3155 AQGVT
+3155 AHGVT
-3160 YDQYYAAYFATR
+3160 YDQYYAAYFAAR

-3191 KKKEAIDKAV
+3191 KKKDAIDKAV

-3211 LYEAICVSEKVW
+3211 LYEAIGVSEKVW

>member
-1 MGKMTADE
+1 MDRKTLEQNYQNSIAKSAE
-9 LRRAGEAY
+9 LEQNYRRGVGDLA
-17 RSENNGAQKS
+17 RSVK
-27 PVTVSANTEG
+27 
-37 SGNKMT
+37 
-43 ASELRQAGE
+43 QATQ
-52 AYRKANGLSDPIYM
+52 YN
-66 KSPATVVDKY
+66 
-76 STPSTQPTQAAPS
+76 PSAPS

-106 EVMQEQV
+106 DTMKDQLDAIKE
-113 GALKKQR
+113 QR

-132 AGNMQQQAKEQQKI
+132 AGNMPQQAKEQQKI
-146 ANKAAIEYENAYTQ
+146 ADKAAIEYENAYTQ

-182 GDAALSGVQNAFQSM
+182 GDAALAGVQNAFQSM
-197 GQYAAAASS
+197 RQYAAAASS
-206 YLSGNQEAQ
+206 YLSGNPEAQ
-215 AWEAKRLMDS
+215 AWEAKALMEK
-225 GVSGTEAVKRAG
+225 GVDATEAVKQAG
-237 LADKREIP
+237 LTDKREIP

-282 PSLVANAVL
+282 PSLVANAIL
-291 PGSGLPVMAA
+291 PGSGLPMMAA
-301 SVAGNKYADSY
+301 SAAGNKYADAY
-312 EKYGNTDTAFVL
+312 EKYGNTDMAFML

-345 GKSAA
+345 GKTAA

-356 KLMAEAPGLYNLA
+356 KLMAEAPGLYSLA

-396 IEKSLTGDSDEM
+396 IEKAITGDSDEM

-414 MLLGALAGGV
+414 ILLGALAGGV
-424 FGGGNAAMRSVT
+424 LGGGNAAMRSIT
-436 YSRVGKALNAS
+436 YNRVGKALNAS
-447 PSAVA
+447 PTAVA
-452 QQVQEGLEKGA
+452 QQVQEGMEKGA

-488 ANRTFDRESG
+488 ANLTYDAESG
-498 LSKIQGDITQIS
+498 LSKIQNDITQVSI
-510 AKEIKAMVSD
+510 KEIKAMVSKAD
-520 AQALA
+520 ALA

-540 ATAITEA
+540 ATAITDA
-547 QRTESIKTA
+547 QRTQSIKTA
-556 EDSVGRAFA
+556 EDIVGQSFA
-565 PTVDNP
+565 AAIDNP
-571 VNEGEKAYNSAL
+571 ANAGEKAYNSAL

-596 NNDPAARQAFSQLT
+596 NNDPVARQAFSQLT
-610 GVQFSGNTAQDI
+610 GVQFTGNTAQDI

-638 AVSQAEYAQR
+638 AISQAEYAQR
-648 VAAAGEQAAAQF
+648 VTAAGEQAAAQF

-670 MQRESEE
+670 MQRESDE

-711 YKKAEIPGSKKK
+711 YKKAEILGSKKK
-723 AVADV
+723 AVAEV

-741 YEGALQVNG
+741 FEGAVQVNG
-750 QYRLANGFR
+750 QYRLTNGYR
-759 APDGTIYVN
+759 APDGAIYVN

-781 EMFHDLVADGKYSGM
+781 EMFHDLVADSKYSGM
-796 IDTLVENPDYA
+796 IDTLVANPDYA

-822 RNGIELDPNAAAEE
+822 RNGIELDQNAAAEE

-887 NRLSESQKAL
+887 NRLSEAQRAL
-897 LDGMEGRTESTNSAE
+897 IDGMEARSDAEEAGKISYSVMDAAVKSNNRPFAEQFADYKAGKMRPTDLFYLNNTSEYLQAAGLANEPIVMAQSVVTKAQRKATVDTHGHELSDDVILKLPEMIEKPVLLLKSDTVPNSAVVVTAVADSSGSPVIVALHLSRNNGFDVVTRIASLYGKKNSRNFIADQLLRGNLIGYSKKEANRLLHRDGLQLPRRNTAVDFDTISVAQDTDGVNNYSMQNSAE
-912 DASVKHSLMD
+912 DAGGSYSIMD
-922 IPAMDSTGRELSA
+922 DHRGNGYDGYS
-935 EQREYF
+935 
-941 FGSKVVDAEGR
+941 
-952 LKPVYHGSPAVFTE
+952 
-966 FSPDFMSQHG
+966 MSNNARAAYESG
-976 SSEGQGFYFTDYKP
+976 E
-990 MAEGYQK
+990 
-997 DGGQLLEGYLDI
+997 
-1009 KKPLSDSEIT
+1009 KPLSNWTKTDIIDAIQDINPDIDCSRLNTTTLKNEFLTQSSWHHTSKFYNKTDFYSINTEYVKGLTQSEVDAIKNVTEPKKVRNASVDASVDDAYSKIQTIVEAGLAKNEDS
-1019 LTRAEVK
+1019 AVK
-1026 KLLQAVDP
+1026 KLLRGDSIDSAYREAVD
-1034 TGDEVILN
+1034 TIRDQ
-1042 YDPSGGIG
+1042 
-1050 YPSKTWYNRAL
+1050 
-1061 DATVKAAME
+1061 DAKKVDAWRKLPE
-1070 YSDSDSEILAEIAN
+1070 DHWRKKYVSLYDSDIE
-1084 GGAGAGAV
+1084 
-1092 LEAARNTLG
+1092 
-1101 YDGYI
+1101 
-1106 VEGKYDNATVYVAFD
+1106 
-1121 SSQFKNIDNTAPTES
+1121 
-1136 KDIRYSLMDIPAMDS
+1136 
-1151 EYSAAVESGNMQ
+1151 
-1163 EAQRLVDE
+1163 
-1171 AAKAAGAILDASG
+1171 
-1184 RRPLHLYHGTN
+1184 
-1195 TFGYTKFRDGVIY
+1195 
-1208 ATPNQS
+1208 
-1214 VAAGYGRT
+1214 
-1222 GYAKPRLVSDMYVPD
+1222 
-1237 DGTMETL
+1237 
-1244 IKNAKNV
+1244 
-1251 LDWELQE
+1251 
-1258 TTVNDRQEA
+1258 
-1267 MDAVKKDADSIA
+1267 
-1279 ALVDKVWTSDAVDA
+1279 
-1293 MELTE
+1293 
-1298 EQENALYNVLSLPS
+1298 S
-1312 YISEVIDDIG
+1312 YIKEM
-1322 TYTTVDEVA
+1322 Y
-1331 YWISRFNDGLP
+1331 
-1342 IIRSY
+1342 
-1347 IDENRDS
+1347 
-1354 LKSSPAWDM
+1354 
-1363 ARLILGYDLGD
+1363 
-1374 FAIDAEYRLLK
+1374 
-1385 SYEEDLL
+1385 
-1392 TNTNGS
+1392 
-1398 FVSADVVREE
+1398 ADN
-1408 VEKAKDIGSYTLYG
+1408 KLS
-1422 FAGDRPLVIDGG
+1422 
-1434 GAFWANVPVDV
+1434 
-1445 WGGTYTTDDIVKRAK
+1445 
-1460 DEGYTSVLI
+1460 
-1469 KNINDVAMNN
+1469 KN
-1479 YSANIKA
+1479 S
-1486 DIYAFFS
+1486 
-1493 PEQVKSADPVTY
+1493 
-1505 DDKGN
+1505 
-1510 VIPLSER
+1510 
-1517 FNPDNPDIRY
+1517 
-1527 SLMDDVYLDAVKR
+1527 
-1540 GDMTTVQQMVDE
+1540 
-1552 AAKAAGYETRLLH
+1552 
-1565 GTSKKFTKFEATG
+1565 
-1578 SKTESPSAKLGIWLS
+1578 
-1593 DSKRTAESYSTPQS
+1593 
-1607 TDYNDSNRSEWTR
+1607 
-1620 IFNAAEE
+1620 
-1627 VDKKIPNA
+1627 
-1635 VLGDNNDERFFA
+1635 
-1647 ASEGYWNLAELGK
+1647 K
-1660 LFKEYLPND
+1660 LFKS
-1669 YKELKERG
+1669 
-1677 VFKDGEKHIRLTRE
+1677 
-1691 TFDKG
+1691 
-1696 DNYAVYKDVIDRQ
+1696 
-1709 GELLEWVND
+1709 LEEHFN
-1718 LGRVRIY
+1718 
-1725 PSQLFSIIRNQIYD
+1725 
-1739 GVLRT
+1739 
-1744 LAKGDIE
+1744 
-1751 PRIVDAYV
+1751 
-1759 DTRNFAKAS
+1759 
-1768 PPYHE
+1768 
-1773 DTQKVKK
+1773 
-1780 IRAARSSGKDGIV
+1780 
-1793 FEGMFDGGERSN
+1793 EGS
-1805 HYVVFDPAR
+1805 
-1814 IKSAAPVTY
+1814 
-1823 DDNGNVIPLSE
+1823 
-1834 RFNRKNEDIRYSLM
+1834 YSLM
-1848 EDAKYMA
+1848 EDAQYMA

-1870 ELKAAQAQVKDL
+1870 ELKAAQAEVKNI
-1882 RKQLLEMRNRAE
+1882 RQQLADYRQQA
-1894 YAELQTKV
+1894 
-1902 TERLTVDPIK
+1902 
-1912 AKRDIGRFL
+1912 
-1921 RKNGITNDEAI
+1921 
-1932 KTLTAEIEDAFNS
+1932 TAE
-1945 VYRGEKT
+1945 
-1952 DIDSVAKKV
+1952 AKM
-1961 ADTILKEATIADP
+1961 
-1974 LKAEKADIRK
+1974 
-1984 SLSQRTFV
+1984 
-1992 IGEQLRGDIVHKYG
+1992 
-2006 SLTNFRKKYGNIIRI
+2006 
-2021 KTRENANVGD
+2021 
-2031 GVAFDVAYSELQSEF
+2031 
-2046 PGIFRDA
+2046 
-2053 ETEWE
+2053 
-2058 TFENTVEVADYAKD
+2058 
-2072 SERIPLSYA
+2072 
-2081 VDEEEFARS
+2081 
-2090 ITNQLTDLF
+2090 
-2099 WIQKGLVTEA
+2099 
-2109 DKAKA
+2109 
-2114 KADAAT
+2114 
-2120 ENAVAAAV
+2120 
-2128 EAERQRGQKEIA
+2128 
-2140 ANDRW
+2140 NDRW
-2145 RDAETKLLTEIAA
+2145 REAETKLLADMAA

-2172 MAKYDALAK
+2172 MQKYDSLSK

-2212 RTQDRI
+2212 RMQDRI
-2218 DRVVREDQA
+2218 DRVVREDRA
-2227 KSKARLRAAEQK
+2227 KSKARLRTAEQK
-2239 STTTDDV
+2239 STTTEDV

-2259 TFKAKIAESWR
+2259 AFKEKAAESWR

-2283 ERFGNEVGDSRIM
+2283 ERFGNAVGDSRIT

-2301 VGQASAAA
+2301 VGQAAAAA

-2323 KKIGNKNLM
+2323 KKIGDKNLI
-2332 QVFDPAEKAG
+2332 QVFEPAKKAG
-2342 LTKEFYTYLL
+2342 LTEEFYTYLL

-2361 VREKAQKVLSA
+2361 VREKAQQQLAELRAK
-2372 FREELNK
+2372 LNK
-2379 KVKGF
+2379 EVKGF
-2384 VEMTDENIATAAG
+2384 AEMTDENISAAAG
-2397 KDASLTKTYTMEQI
+2397 KDAALAKAYTKEQI
-2411 DAAKRYK
+2411 AAAKQYK
-2418 QLQAWAEKQ
+2418 QFQAWAEKQ

-2438 ASDSRAAADKL
+2438 ADDSRAAAADL
-2449 LKEHPEFEKWAKD
+2449 LDAHPEFEKWAKD

-2483 MAQRMK
+2483 MAQYMK

-2758 TGDVQKALYN
+2758 TGDVQQALYN

-2862 KIGDDKFIKV
+2862 KVGDNKFIKV

-2901 ADYPS
+2901 AGYPS
-2906 FAIEQLA
+2906 FAIEQIA

-2929 STNKNWYGGD
+2929 STNKTWYGGD

-2985 YLIDQYSGFIGDWV
+2985 YLIDQYSGFIGDWL
-2999 LPALSKKADVPTV
+2999 LPTLSKKADVPAV

-3041 ETEFATAADD
+3041 DTELSTAADD

-3061 KAASEITKQIK
+3061 KAASEITKQLK

-3083 EKMSEAR
+3083 EKLEEAR

-3105 TVGTYEETAKS
+3105 TVGTYEETAKG

-3124 VKREANRKAFGAEY
+3124 VRREANRKAFGAEY
-3138 ALKTYNK
+3138 ALKNYNK

-3160 YDQYYAAYFATR
+3160 YDQYYAAYFAAR

-3191 KKKEAIDKAV
+3191 KKKDAIDKAV

-3211 LYEAICVSEKVW
+3211 LYEAIGVSEKVW

>member
-1 MGKMTADE
+1 MDRKTLE
-9 LRRAGEAY
+9 QNY
-17 RSENNGAQKS
+17 QKS
-27 PVTVSANTEG
+27 FGA
-37 SGNKMT
+37 
-43 ASELRQAGE
+43 
-52 AYRKANGLSDPIYM
+52 
-66 KSPATVVDKY
+66 SPAAELEQNYQRSGIDSLVQSVKKATQY
-76 STPSTQPTQAAPS
+76 NPSAPS

-106 EVMQEQV
+106 DAMKEQV
-113 GALKKQR
+113 DALKKQR
-120 DDAAIKAGAYMR
+120 DDAALKLSAYMR
-132 AGNMQQQAKEQQKI
+132 AGNMQKQAEEQLEI
-146 ANKAAIEYENAYTQ
+146 ANRAGIDYTNAYTN
-160 WKNQRNAEA
+160 WKNQRNMEA
-169 VEDYNPDENKFKA
+169 VEDYNPEDNHFKA
-182 GDAALSGVQNAFQSM
+182 GDAVLSGVQNAFQST
-197 GQYAAAASS
+197 GQAAVAASS
-206 YLSGNQEAQ
+206 YLSGSGVQATK
-215 AWEAKRLMDS
+215 AWEAKRLMES

-301 SVAGNKYADSY
+301 SVAGNKYADAY

-396 IEKSLTGDSDEM
+396 IEKALTGDSDEM

-414 MLLGALAGGV
+414 ILLGALAGGV

-447 PSAVA
+447 PAAVA
-452 QQVQEGLEKGA
+452 QQVQEGMEKGA

-488 ANRTFDRESG
+488 ANLTYDAESG
-498 LSKIQGDITQIS
+498 LSKIQNDITQVSIN
-510 AKEIKAMVSD
+510 EIKAMVSKAD
-520 AQALA
+520 ALA

-540 ATAITEA
+540 ATAITDA
-547 QRTESIKTA
+547 QRTQSIKTA
-556 EDSVGRAFA
+556 EDSVGQAFA

-571 VNEGEKAYNSAL
+571 ANAGEKAYNSAL

-638 AVSQAEYAQR
+638 AISQAEYAQR

-670 MQRESEE
+670 MQRESDE

-711 YKKAEIPGSKKK
+711 YKKAEILGSKKK
-723 AVADV
+723 AVAEV

-741 YEGALQVNG
+741 FEGAVQVNG
-750 QYRLANGFR
+750 QYRLTNGYR

-781 EMFHDLVADGKYSGM
+781 EMFHDLVADSKYSGM
-796 IDTLVENPDYA
+796 IDTLVESPDYA

-842 GDLLGS
+842 GDLLDS

-897 LDGMEGRTESTNSAE
+897 LDGMEGRTEAE
-912 DASVKHSLMD
+912 EAGKISYSLMQEAVEKNNRPFAEQFADYKAGKMKPTELFALGNTSQYLQAAGIGNEPIVMAQSVVAKAQRKAKVDTHGHNLSDNVLLKLPEMLDKPVLLLKSGTVPNAAVIVTSTADSDGNPVVVALHLSRSEGFD
-922 IPAMDSTGRELSA
+922 IVTRVASLYGKENSRDFLAEQMLRGNLLGYSKKEANRLLHRDGLQLPRRNTAVDFDTINVPQDTDVVNTHSMQTGAKNAQEKLSLMEMPTTDSTGRELSA
-935 EQREYF
+935 EQQEYF
-941 FGSKVVDAEGR
+941 KDSKVRDADGRLMPLYHQTSAEFTVFDTRHKGAGTGDNETPFGVFLKSSSNDIGVNGSRQMELYADIKNPLQVRDRSELVSRLVEMSPEYTALKNRSDAIDKEYSQKFEKAKKDFVDFITEWRRQNPDAPRSALYEVDEFNKVFDAEDSIVEEWG
-952 LKPVYHGSPAVFTE
+952 KA
-966 FSPDFMSQHG
+966 
-976 SSEGQGFYFTDYKP
+976 
-990 MAEGYQK
+990 K
-997 DGGQLLEGYLDI
+997 DDL
-1009 KKPLSDSEIT
+1009 
-1019 LTRAEVK
+1019 A
-1026 KLLQAVDP
+1026 LQAKEAITSALRNNGYD
-1034 TGDEVILN
+1034 GVIISRDAGSFGRTTDA
-1042 YDPSGGIG
+1042 YI
-1050 YPSKTWYNRAL
+1050 AL
-1061 DATVKAAME
+1061 DARQV
-1070 YSDSDSEILAEIAN
+1070 
-1084 GGAGAGAV
+1084 
-1092 LEAARNTLG
+1092 
-1101 YDGYI
+1101 
-1106 VEGKYDNATVYVAFD
+1106 
-1121 SSQFKNIDNTAPTES
+1121 
-1136 KDIRYSLMDIPAMDS
+1136 
-1151 EYSAAVESGNMQ
+1151 
-1163 EAQRLVDE
+1163 
-1171 AAKAAGAILDASG
+1171 
-1184 RRPLHLYHGTN
+1184 
-1195 TFGYTKFRDGVIY
+1195 
-1208 ATPNQS
+1208 
-1214 VAAGYGRT
+1214 
-1222 GYAKPRLVSDMYVPD
+1222 
-1237 DGTMETL
+1237 
-1244 IKNAKNV
+1244 KNV
-1251 LDWELQE
+1251 D
-1258 TTVNDRQEA
+1258 N
-1267 MDAVKKDADSIA
+1267 
-1279 ALVDKVWTSDAVDA
+1279 
-1293 MELTE
+1293 LT
-1298 EQENALYNVLSLPS
+1298 P
-1312 YISEVIDDIG
+1312 
-1322 TYTTVDEVA
+1322 
-1331 YWISRFNDGLP
+1331 
-1342 IIRSY
+1342 
-1347 IDENRDS
+1347 
-1354 LKSSPAWDM
+1354 
-1363 ARLILGYDLGD
+1363 
-1374 FAIDAEYRLLK
+1374 
-1385 SYEEDLL
+1385 
-1392 TNTNGS
+1392 
-1398 FVSADVVREE
+1398 
-1408 VEKAKDIGSYTLYG
+1408 
-1422 FAGDRPLVIDGG
+1422 
-1434 GAFWANVPVDV
+1434 
-1445 WGGTYTTDDIVKRAK
+1445 
-1460 DEGYTSVLI
+1460 
-1469 KNINDVAMNN
+1469 
-1479 YSANIKA
+1479 
-1486 DIYAFFS
+1486 
-1493 PEQVKSADPVTY
+1493 
-1505 DDKGN
+1505 
-1510 VIPLSER
+1510 
-1517 FNPDNPDIRY
+1517 
-1527 SLMDDVYLDAVKR
+1527 
-1540 GDMTTVQQMVDE
+1540 
-1552 AAKAAGYETRLLH
+1552 
-1565 GTSKKFTKFEATG
+1565 TG
-1578 SKTESPSAKLGIWLS
+1578 SK
-1593 DSKRTAESYSTPQS
+1593 
-1607 TDYNDSNRSEWTR
+1607 
-1620 IFNAAEE
+1620 
-1627 VDKKIPNA
+1627 
-1635 VLGDNNDERFFA
+1635 
-1647 ASEGYWNLAELGK
+1647 
-1660 LFKEYLPND
+1660 
-1669 YKELKERG
+1669 
-1677 VFKDGEKHIRLTRE
+1677 
-1691 TFDKG
+1691 
-1696 DNYAVYKDVIDRQ
+1696 
-1709 GELLEWVND
+1709 
-1718 LGRVRIY
+1718 
-1725 PSQLFSIIRNQIYD
+1725 
-1739 GVLRT
+1739 
-1744 LAKGDIE
+1744 
-1751 PRIVDAYV
+1751 
-1759 DTRNFAKAS
+1759 
-1768 PPYHE
+1768 
-1773 DTQKVKK
+1773 
-1780 IRAARSSGKDGIV
+1780 
-1793 FEGMFDGGERSN
+1793 
-1805 HYVVFDPAR
+1805 
-1814 IKSAAPVTY
+1814 
-1823 DDNGNVIPLSE
+1823 
-1834 RFNRKNEDIRYSLM
+1834 DIRYSLM
-1848 EDAKYMA
+1848 EDAQYMA
-1855 DIDKA
+1855 DIDRIVSEATEKA
-1860 VADAAQKAND
+1860 TD
-1870 ELKAAQAQVKDL
+1870 ELKAAQAEVKNI
-1882 RKQLLEMRNRAE
+1882 RQQLADYRQQA
-1894 YAELQTKV
+1894 
-1902 TERLTVDPIK
+1902 
-1912 AKRDIGRFL
+1912 
-1921 RKNGITNDEAI
+1921 
-1932 KTLTAEIEDAFNS
+1932 TAE
-1945 VYRGEKT
+1945 
-1952 DIDSVAKKV
+1952 AKM
-1961 ADTILKEATIADP
+1961 
-1974 LKAEKADIRK
+1974 
-1984 SLSQRTFV
+1984 
-1992 IGEQLRGDIVHKYG
+1992 
-2006 SLTNFRKKYGNIIRI
+2006 
-2021 KTRENANVGD
+2021 
-2031 GVAFDVAYSELQSEF
+2031 
-2046 PGIFRDA
+2046 
-2053 ETEWE
+2053 
-2058 TFENTVEVADYAKD
+2058 
-2072 SERIPLSYA
+2072 
-2081 VDEEEFARS
+2081 
-2090 ITNQLTDLF
+2090 
-2099 WIQKGLVTEA
+2099 
-2109 DKAKA
+2109 
-2114 KADAAT
+2114 
-2120 ENAVAAAV
+2120 
-2128 EAERQRGQKEIA
+2128 
-2140 ANDRW
+2140 NDRW

-2218 DRVVREDQA
+2218 DRVVREDRA
-2227 KSKARLRAAEQK
+2227 KSKARLRTAEQK
-2239 STTTDDV
+2239 STTTEDV

-2259 TFKAKIAESWR
+2259 TFKAKAAKDWR

-2323 KKIGNKNLM
+2323 KKIGDKNLM
-2332 QVFDPAEKAG
+2332 QVFEPAKKAG
-2342 LTKEFYTYLL
+2342 LTDKFYTYLL

-2361 VREKAQKVLSA
+2361 VREKAQRQLAELRAKLN
-2372 FREELNK
+2372 REVN
-2379 KVKGF
+2379 GF
-2384 VEMTDENIATAAG
+2384 AEMTDENIATAAG
-2397 KDASLTKTYTMEQI
+2397 KDTTLTKAYTEAQI
-2411 DAAKRYK
+2411 VAAKQYK
-2418 QLQAWAEKQ
+2418 QFQAWAEKQ

-2438 ASDSRAAADKL
+2438 ADDSRAAAADL
-2449 LKEHPEFEKWAKD
+2449 LDAHPEFEKWAKD

-2483 MAQRMK
+2483 MAQYMK

-2758 TGDVQKALYN
+2758 TGDVQQALYN

-2862 KIGDDKFIKV
+2862 KIGDNKFIKV

-2901 ADYPS
+2901 AGYPS
-2906 FAIEQLA
+2906 FAIEQIA

-2929 STNKNWYGGD
+2929 STNKTWYGGD

-2999 LPALSKKADVPTV
+2999 LPALSKKADVPAV

-3051 ATYSYLYKQS
+3051 ATFSYLYKQS
-3061 KAASEITKQIK
+3061 KAASEITKQLK

-3083 EKMSEAR
+3083 EKREEAR
-3090 DLLELRNEIYRNALL
+3090 DLLELRNEIYRKALL

-3116 IDSADSDV
+3116 IGSADSDV

-3138 ALKTYNK
+3138 ALKTYKK

-3160 YDQYYAAYFATR
+3160 YDQYYAAYFAAR

-3201 PNATTKQKHL
+3201 PGASTKQKHL
-3211 LYEAICVSEKVW
+3211 LYEALEVSEKVW

>member
-1 MGKMTADE
+1 MGKVTAEEMQDLMYGNSNNTARSGGSSPKKVSASE
-9 LRRAGEAY
+9 MENLMAPY
-17 RSENNGAQKS
+17 RSQEIKH
-27 PVTVSANTEG
+27 TV
-37 SGNKMT
+37 
-43 ASELRQAGE
+43 
-52 AYRKANGLSDPIYM
+52 LS
-66 KSPATVVDKY
+66 
-76 STPSTQPTQAAPS
+76 PS

-106 EVMQEQV
+106 DAMKQNVDT
-113 GALKKQR
+113 LKKQR
-120 DDAAIKAGAYMR
+120 NDALIKAGAYHR
-132 AGNMQQQAKEQQKI
+132 AGMKQEEAEQLGI
-146 ANKAAIEYENAYTQ
+146 ASRIYADSV
-160 WKNQRNAEA
+160 NAESKYKTQKNIEA
-169 VEDYNPDENKFKA
+169 TEDYDPSKNKFKA
-182 GDAALSGVQNAFQSM
+182 GTATLASLQDFGQSFMQGAGVLSHYLGGGEAAYRQAATSAKNLMDKGVAPKEAFETAGLVKKDAA
-197 GQYAAAASS
+197 
-206 YLSGNQEAQ
+206 
-215 AWEAKRLMDS
+215 
-225 GVSGTEAVKRAG
+225 
-237 LADKREIP
+237 P
-245 ITDYKTQAELR
+245 ITDYKTVAELKR
-256 HEKNVASVGAVEGGA
+256 EKDRASVGTLEGLGLDAVGTVSGMAIPAAVTAITKSPEAG
-271 LQLVNTISNMV
+271 LLLMSVS
-282 PSLVANAVL
+282 SL
-291 PGSGLPVMAA
+291 GH
-301 SVAGNKYADSY
+301 KYADAY
-312 EKYGNTDTAFVL
+312 EKYGNGDLAFAL
-324 GSAAGGASMLTEQF
+324 GLGAGAATYTTEQF

-356 KLMAEAPGLYNLA
+356 KLMAEAPGLYSVA

-378 DALSEGIEEGAE
+378 DAISEGVEEGAE
-390 DVINYA
+390 DIVNYA
-396 IEKSLTGDSDEM
+396 IEKSLTGESDEM

-424 FGGGNAAMRSVT
+424 LGGGNAAMRSVT
-436 YSRVGKALNAS
+436 YNRLGKALNAS
-447 PSAVA
+447 PAAVA
-452 QQVQEGLEKGA
+452 QQVQEGMEKGA

-488 ANRTFDRESG
+488 ANLTYDAESG
-498 LSKIQGDITQIS
+498 LSKIQNDITQVSIN
-510 AKEIKAMVSD
+510 EIKAMVSKAD
-520 AQALA
+520 ALA

-540 ATAITEA
+540 ATAITDA
-547 QRTESIKTA
+547 QRTQSIKTA
-556 EDSVGRAFA
+556 EGSVGQAFA

-571 VNEGEKAYNSAL
+571 ANAGEKAYNSAL

-596 NNDPAARQAFSQLT
+596 NNDPAARQTFSQLT
-610 GVQFSGNTAQDI
+610 GVQFSGNIAQDI

-638 AVSQAEYAQR
+638 AISQAEYAQR
-648 VAAAGEQAAAQF
+648 VAAAGEQAATQF

-670 MQRESEE
+670 MQQESLD

-711 YKKAEIPGSKKK
+711 YKKAEILGSKKK
-723 AVADV
+723 AVTEV

-741 YEGALQVNG
+741 FEGAVQVNG
-750 QYRLANGFR
+750 QYRLTNGYR

-781 EMFHDLVADGKYSGM
+781 EMFHDLVADSKYSGL

-897 LDGMEGRTESTNSAE
+897 LDGMEGRTGSSSSGTKYSIIDIVGENGKNYGNGVRLDSELLTGLTDSERIQMVKEYVKELGGSTFTAYDQNGKAVPVSIAEDGQKFRNSVGKNVPVNHDLVTKYRKNKTKQEAVALIDELVTTSQQSGKAPAKHPHGWLDDNGKNDWEAWTTYLKDKNNTIWEATLHVATTANGDKYLYDISPIKMVEQSGNSDTSTTTDMIPQSDTAVNNYSMQNSAE
-912 DASVKHSLMD
+912 DAGGSYSLMGDHRGNGYDGYSMSNNARAAYESGEKPLSNWTKTDIIDAIQDINPDIDCSRLNAATLKKEFLTQTSWHHTSKFYNRTNFYSIDTEYVEGLTQSEVDAIKNVTEPKKVRNASVDASVDDAYSKIQTIVEAGFAKNEDSAVKKLLRGGSLDAAYREAVDTIRERDAKKVDAWRKLPEGHWRKKYVSLYDSDIESYIKEMYAANKLSKNSKLFKSLEEHFNDGGKFSLMD

-941 FGSKVVDAEGR
+941 KDSKVRDEDGNLLV
-952 LKPVYHGSPAVFTE
+952 VYHGTDADFTVFDASKGRANMDIQGMF
-966 FSPDFMSQHG
+966 FSPW
-976 SSEGQGFYFTDYKP
+976 E
-990 MAEGYQK
+990 
-997 DGGQLLEGYLDI
+997 
-1009 KKPLSDSEIT
+1009 
-1019 LTRAEVK
+1019 
-1026 KLLQAVDP
+1026 
-1034 TGDEVILN
+1034 
-1042 YDPSGGIG
+1042 
-1050 YPSKTWYNRAL
+1050 L
-1061 DATVKAAME
+1061 DAQGYGKNVSAYYLNITNPASEALGYKALNMFKGENNAGVKAQE
-1070 YSDSDSEILAEIAN
+1070 YLQS
-1084 GGAGAGAV
+1084 
-1092 LEAARNTLG
+1092 LG
-1101 YDGYI
+1101 YDGVNNGDEEYI
-1106 VEGKYDNATVYVAFD
+1106 AFYPE
-1121 SSQFKNIDNTAPTES
+1121 QIKLADNTSPTES
-1136 KDIRYSLMDIPAMDS
+1136 
-1151 EYSAAVESGNMQ
+1151 N
-1163 EAQRLVDE
+1163 
-1171 AAKAAGAILDASG
+1171 
-1184 RRPLHLYHGTN
+1184 
-1195 TFGYTKFRDGVIY
+1195 
-1208 ATPNQS
+1208 
-1214 VAAGYGRT
+1214 
-1222 GYAKPRLVSDMYVPD
+1222 
-1237 DGTMETL
+1237 
-1244 IKNAKNV
+1244 
-1251 LDWELQE
+1251 
-1258 TTVNDRQEA
+1258 
-1267 MDAVKKDADSIA
+1267 
-1279 ALVDKVWTSDAVDA
+1279 
-1293 MELTE
+1293 
-1298 EQENALYNVLSLPS
+1298 
-1312 YISEVIDDIG
+1312 
-1322 TYTTVDEVA
+1322 
-1331 YWISRFNDGLP
+1331 
-1342 IIRSY
+1342 
-1347 IDENRDS
+1347 
-1354 LKSSPAWDM
+1354 
-1363 ARLILGYDLGD
+1363 
-1374 FAIDAEYRLLK
+1374 
-1385 SYEEDLL
+1385 
-1392 TNTNGS
+1392 
-1398 FVSADVVREE
+1398 
-1408 VEKAKDIGSYTLYG
+1408 
-1422 FAGDRPLVIDGG
+1422 
-1434 GAFWANVPVDV
+1434 
-1445 WGGTYTTDDIVKRAK
+1445 
-1460 DEGYTSVLI
+1460 
-1469 KNINDVAMNN
+1469 
-1479 YSANIKA
+1479 
-1486 DIYAFFS
+1486 
-1493 PEQVKSADPVTY
+1493 
-1505 DDKGN
+1505 
-1510 VIPLSER
+1510 
-1517 FNPDNPDIRY
+1517 
-1527 SLMDDVYLDAVKR
+1527 
-1540 GDMTTVQQMVDE
+1540 
-1552 AAKAAGYETRLLH
+1552 
-1565 GTSKKFTKFEATG
+1565 
-1578 SKTESPSAKLGIWLS
+1578 
-1593 DSKRTAESYSTPQS
+1593 
-1607 TDYNDSNRSEWTR
+1607 
-1620 IFNAAEE
+1620 
-1627 VDKKIPNA
+1627 
-1635 VLGDNNDERFFA
+1635 
-1647 ASEGYWNLAELGK
+1647 
-1660 LFKEYLPND
+1660 
-1669 YKELKERG
+1669 
-1677 VFKDGEKHIRLTRE
+1677 
-1691 TFDKG
+1691 
-1696 DNYAVYKDVIDRQ
+1696 
-1709 GELLEWVND
+1709 
-1718 LGRVRIY
+1718 
-1725 PSQLFSIIRNQIYD
+1725 
-1739 GVLRT
+1739 
-1744 LAKGDIE
+1744 
-1751 PRIVDAYV
+1751 
-1759 DTRNFAKAS
+1759 
-1768 PPYHE
+1768 
-1773 DTQKVKK
+1773 
-1780 IRAARSSGKDGIV
+1780 
-1793 FEGMFDGGERSN
+1793 
-1805 HYVVFDPAR
+1805 
-1814 IKSAAPVTY
+1814 
-1823 DDNGNVIPLSE
+1823 
-1834 RFNRKNEDIRYSLM
+1834 DIRYSLM
-1848 EDAKYMA
+1848 EDAQYMA
-1855 DIDKA
+1855 DIDRIVSEA
-1860 VADAAQKAND
+1860 TEKAND
-1870 ELKAAQAQVKDL
+1870 ELKAAQAEVKDI
-1882 RKQLLEMRNRAE
+1882 RQQLADYRQQA
-1894 YAELQTKV
+1894 
-1902 TERLTVDPIK
+1902 
-1912 AKRDIGRFL
+1912 
-1921 RKNGITNDEAI
+1921 
-1932 KTLTAEIEDAFNS
+1932 TAE
-1945 VYRGEKT
+1945 
-1952 DIDSVAKKV
+1952 AKM
-1961 ADTILKEATIADP
+1961 
-1974 LKAEKADIRK
+1974 
-1984 SLSQRTFV
+1984 
-1992 IGEQLRGDIVHKYG
+1992 
-2006 SLTNFRKKYGNIIRI
+2006 
-2021 KTRENANVGD
+2021 
-2031 GVAFDVAYSELQSEF
+2031 
-2046 PGIFRDA
+2046 
-2053 ETEWE
+2053 
-2058 TFENTVEVADYAKD
+2058 
-2072 SERIPLSYA
+2072 
-2081 VDEEEFARS
+2081 
-2090 ITNQLTDLF
+2090 
-2099 WIQKGLVTEA
+2099 
-2109 DKAKA
+2109 
-2114 KADAAT
+2114 
-2120 ENAVAAAV
+2120 
-2128 EAERQRGQKEIA
+2128 
-2140 ANDRW
+2140 NDRW
-2145 RDAETKLLTEIAA
+2145 REAETKLLADMAA

-2165 AKARAEF
+2165 ANARAEF

-2218 DRVVREDQA
+2218 DRVVREDRA
-2227 KSKARLRAAEQK
+2227 KIKARLRTAEQK
-2239 STTTDDV
+2239 STTTEDV
-2246 AKVLTEMP
+2246 AKVLTEIP

-2270 TFKRQW
+2270 SFKRQW

-2323 KKIGNKNLM
+2323 KKIGDKNLI
-2332 QVFDPAEKAG
+2332 QVFEPAKKAG
-2342 LTKEFYTYLL
+2342 LTDEFYTYLL

-2361 VREKAQKVLSA
+2361 LRENAQRQLAELRAKLN
-2372 FREELNK
+2372 REVN
-2379 KVKGF
+2379 GF
-2384 VEMTDENIATAAG
+2384 AEMTDENIATAAG
-2397 KDASLTKTYTMEQI
+2397 KDTTLKKSYTEAQI
-2411 DAAKRYK
+2411 AAAKQYK
-2418 QLQAWAEKQ
+2418 QFQTWAEKQ

-2438 ASDSRAAADKL
+2438 ADDSRAAAADL
-2449 LKEHPEFEKWAKD
+2449 LDAHPEFEKWAKD

-2470 MEVRKQGGLVSAD
+2470 MEVRKQGGLVSSD
-2483 MAQRMK
+2483 MAQYMK
-2489 ELYPHYVPTY
+2489 ELYPHYIPTY

-2744 QYPRLAEFISTMED
+2744 QYPRLAEFISTMEA
-2758 TGDVQKALYN
+2758 TGDVQQALYN

-2862 KIGDDKFIKV
+2862 KIGDNKFIKV

-2901 ADYPS
+2901 AGYPS

-2929 STNKNWYGGD
+2929 STNKTWYGGD

-2951 LQYDESTDAFSIW
+2951 LQYDESTDAVSIW

-2985 YLIDQYSGFIGDWV
+2985 YLIDQYSGFIGDWL
-2999 LPALSKKADVPTV
+2999 LPALSKKADVPAV

-3051 ATYSYLYKQS
+3051 ATFSYLYKQS
-3061 KAASEITKQIK
+3061 KAASDITKQLK

-3083 EKMSEAR
+3083 EKREEAR

-3105 TVGTYEETAKS
+3105 TVGTYEETAKG
-3116 IDSADSDV
+3116 INSADSDV

-3138 ALKTYNK
+3138 ALKNYNK

-3160 YDQYYAAYFATR
+3160 YDQYYAAYFAAR
-3172 GITGDKD
+3172 GIVGDKGD
-3179 ENGKTITNSASR
+3179 NGKTISGSASR
-3191 KKKEAIDKAV
+3191 KKKAAIDKAV
-3201 PNATTKQKHL
+3201 PGASTKQKHL
-3211 LYEAICVSEKVW
+3211 LYEALGVSEKVW

>member
-1 MGKMTADE
+1 MDRKTLE
-9 LRRAGEAY
+9 QNY
-17 RSENNGAQKS
+17 QKS
-27 PVTVSANTEG
+27 FG
-37 SGNKMT
+37 S
-43 ASELRQAGE
+43 
-52 AYRKANGLSDPIYM
+52 
-66 KSPATVVDKY
+66 SPAAELEQNYQRSGIDSLVQSVKKATQY
-76 STPSTQPTQAAPS
+76 NPSAPS

-106 EVMQEQV
+106 DTMKDQLDAIKE
-113 GALKKQR
+113 QR

-132 AGNMQQQAKEQQKI
+132 AGNMQQRAKEQQKI

-169 VEDYNPDENKFKA
+169 VEDYNPDENKLKA
-182 GDAALSGVQNAFQSM
+182 RDAALAGVQNAFQSM
-197 GQYAAAASS
+197 RQYAAAASS
-206 YLSGNQEAQ
+206 YLSGNPEAQ
-215 AWEAKRLMDS
+215 AWEAKALMEK
-225 GVSGTEAVKRAG
+225 GVDATEAVKQAG
-237 LADKREIP
+237 LTDKREIP

-282 PSLVANAVL
+282 PSLVANAIL
-291 PGSGLPVMAA
+291 PGSGLPMMAA
-301 SVAGNKYADSY
+301 SAAGNKYADAY

-345 GKSAA
+345 GKTAA

-356 KLMAEAPGLYNLA
+356 KLMAEAPGLYSLA

-396 IEKSLTGDSDEM
+396 IEKALTGDSDEM

-414 MLLGALAGGV
+414 ILLGALAGGV
-424 FGGGNAAMRSVT
+424 LGGGNAAMRSVT

-447 PSAVA
+447 PAAVA
-452 QQVQEGLEKGA
+452 QQVQEGMEKGA

-474 QKNPSNQMVGRLYE
+474 QKNPSSQMVGRLYE
-488 ANRTFDRESG
+488 ANLTYDAESG
-498 LSKIQGDITQIS
+498 LSKIQNDITQVSIN
-510 AKEIKAMVSD
+510 EIKAMVSKAD
-520 AQALA
+520 ALA

-540 ATAITEA
+540 ATAITDA
-547 QRTESIKTA
+547 QRTQSIKTA
-556 EDSVGRAFA
+556 EDSVGQAFA
-565 PTVDNP
+565 PTVDSPANA
-571 VNEGEKAYNSAL
+571 GEKAYNSAL
-583 AGVAANQ
+583 AGVAADQ

-622 AAIEVATQNI
+622 AAIEVATQNL

-638 AVSQAEYAQR
+638 AISQAEYAQR

-670 MQRESEE
+670 MQRESDE

-711 YKKAEIPGSKKK
+711 YKKAEILGSKKK
-723 AVADV
+723 AVAEV

-741 YEGALQVNG
+741 FEGAVQVNG
-750 QYRLANGFR
+750 QYRLTNGYR

-781 EMFHDLVADGKYSGM
+781 EMFHDLVADSKYSGL

-842 GDLLGS
+842 GDLLDS

-887 NRLSESQKAL
+887 NRLSEAQRAL
-897 LDGMEGRTESTNSAE
+897 IDGMEDGARNIFADPAIGEDVKYSIREEAPPEKTILGYKVFVVKDGKLYPPMVANPNAEDTPVGVWLNADIGERAPDSKTGRMQVKAGGKGTQGGSGSLAFRPGWHLGEVPVASQFDRLNPETGKKELFPSNFVWAECLVAADIDYQEEAMSYGYTKSGKFQHSLAGLPELPVDGYYKYRTNPRPDTVPWLITGAMKVNRILSDSDVAQILESKGITPPKRQGGEKTLEQLGLGKYAGGKFSLIGVSNDGLEIYETSLATQQLSESQKKKQYLALIKNQYRGRTARLERNGHVVYVRPDIQEAGKPIYGDRRSTANGAKALRNSLAEGDVFDLLENAEYDRSSRDTKNHKNADYFDYYVKTVQIDGKVYDLVADVKRAYGNSDGLYYTLYLVDNATKKAVVSQRPQTLGSSEPITASEMGSNSFSADMVPQSDAAVNNYSMQNSAE
-912 DASVKHSLMD
+912 DASGKH
-922 IPAMDSTGRELSA
+922 
-935 EQREYF
+935 
-941 FGSKVVDAEGR
+941 
-952 LKPVYHGSPAVFTE
+952 
-966 FSPDFMSQHG
+966 
-976 SSEGQGFYFTDYKP
+976 
-990 MAEGYQK
+990 
-997 DGGQLLEGYLDI
+997 
-1009 KKPLSDSEIT
+1009 
-1019 LTRAEVK
+1019 
-1026 KLLQAVDP
+1026 
-1034 TGDEVILN
+1034 
-1042 YDPSGGIG
+1042 
-1050 YPSKTWYNRAL
+1050 
-1061 DATVKAAME
+1061 
-1070 YSDSDSEILAEIAN
+1070 
-1084 GGAGAGAV
+1084 
-1092 LEAARNTLG
+1092 
-1101 YDGYI
+1101 
-1106 VEGKYDNATVYVAFD
+1106 
-1121 SSQFKNIDNTAPTES
+1121 
-1136 KDIRYSLMDIPAMDS
+1136 SLMDIPAMDS

-1171 AAKAAGAILDASG
+1171 AAKAAGYNSE
-1184 RRPLHLYHGTN
+1184 PLYHGTKS
-1195 TFGYTKFRDGVIY
+1195 FGFTKIDTAQADDKMSFF
-1208 ATPNQS
+1208 ATSNPDMAQTYSGKKGNKAINN
-1214 VAAGYGRT
+1214 AAGNARAMPIEDVVNRLNEEASND
-1222 GYAKPRLVSDMYVPD
+1222 GYEVGSSYRIMKRADVKSFLADLDRRIESLDDIIAQKVDEYADRLAEDFSQNNITAHD
-1237 DGTMETL
+1237 TL
-1244 IKNAKNV
+1244 VRLLEATENYRYSGISTPLWMLSKHTDVFNESEKK
-1251 LDWELQE
+1251 LLWEL
-1258 TTVNDRQEA
+1258 EA
-1267 MDAVKKDADSIA
+1267 DVRLRNRLEARSG
-1279 ALVDKVWTSDAVDA
+1279 SDDV
-1293 MELTE
+1293 
-1298 EQENALYNVLSLPS
+1298 
-1312 YISEVIDDIG
+1312 
-1322 TYTTVDEVA
+1322 
-1331 YWISRFNDGLP
+1331 
-1342 IIRSY
+1342 
-1347 IDENRDS
+1347 
-1354 LKSSPAWDM
+1354 
-1363 ARLILGYDLGD
+1363 
-1374 FAIDAEYRLLK
+1374 
-1385 SYEEDLL
+1385 
-1392 TNTNGS
+1392 
-1398 FVSADVVREE
+1398 VVREDLDRYSIRVMSFEEAREELAKFSAAGNYSLRGKTDNFLE
-1408 VEKAKDIGSYTLYG
+1408 VDGNSHNWNEIFTTLEPKGGNTFRAEYNHNTGSIKMSDKDGLFAEIQASNLADALPGMARAIAKKFGSYFAPQILNGAKDQLRNGATAEVSVKSTGKMSTRDIAKFAEEQGYRGVKISNIYDNG
-1422 FAGDRPLVIDGG
+1422 GRGQEAEAGDVYI
-1434 GAFWANVPVDV
+1434 
-1445 WGGTYTTDDIVKRAK
+1445 
-1460 DEGYTSVLI
+1460 
-1469 KNINDVAMNN
+1469 
-1479 YSANIKA
+1479 
-1486 DIYAFFS
+1486 FFH
-1493 PEQVKSADPVTY
+1493 PEEDVKSADPVTY
-1505 DDKGN
+1505 DDTGN

-1517 FNPDNPDIRY
+1517 FN
-1527 SLMDDVYLDAVKR
+1527 S
-1540 GDMTTVQQMVDE
+1540 
-1552 AAKAAGYETRLLH
+1552 
-1565 GTSKKFTKFEATG
+1565 
-1578 SKTESPSAKLGIWLS
+1578 
-1593 DSKRTAESYSTPQS
+1593 
-1607 TDYNDSNRSEWTR
+1607 SN
-1620 IFNAAEE
+1620 N
-1627 VDKKIPNA
+1627 
-1635 VLGDNNDERFFA
+1635 
-1647 ASEGYWNLAELGK
+1647 
-1660 LFKEYLPND
+1660 
-1669 YKELKERG
+1669 
-1677 VFKDGEKHIRLTRE
+1677 
-1691 TFDKG
+1691 
-1696 DNYAVYKDVIDRQ
+1696 
-1709 GELLEWVND
+1709 
-1718 LGRVRIY
+1718 
-1725 PSQLFSIIRNQIYD
+1725 
-1739 GVLRT
+1739 
-1744 LAKGDIE
+1744 
-1751 PRIVDAYV
+1751 
-1759 DTRNFAKAS
+1759 
-1768 PPYHE
+1768 
-1773 DTQKVKK
+1773 
-1780 IRAARSSGKDGIV
+1780 
-1793 FEGMFDGGERSN
+1793 
-1805 HYVVFDPAR
+1805 
-1814 IKSAAPVTY
+1814 
-1823 DDNGNVIPLSE
+1823 
-1834 RFNRKNEDIRYSLM
+1834 DIRYSLM
-1848 EDAKYMA
+1848 EDAQYMA

-1860 VADAAQKAND
+1860 VSEATAKADEA
-1870 ELKAAQAQVKDL
+1870 LKAAQTEVKNL
-1882 RKQLLEMRNRAE
+1882 RQQLADYRQQA
-1894 YAELQTKV
+1894 
-1902 TERLTVDPIK
+1902 
-1912 AKRDIGRFL
+1912 
-1921 RKNGITNDEAI
+1921 
-1932 KTLTAEIEDAFNS
+1932 TAE
-1945 VYRGEKT
+1945 
-1952 DIDSVAKKV
+1952 AKM
-1961 ADTILKEATIADP
+1961 
-1974 LKAEKADIRK
+1974 
-1984 SLSQRTFV
+1984 
-1992 IGEQLRGDIVHKYG
+1992 
-2006 SLTNFRKKYGNIIRI
+2006 
-2021 KTRENANVGD
+2021 
-2031 GVAFDVAYSELQSEF
+2031 
-2046 PGIFRDA
+2046 
-2053 ETEWE
+2053 
-2058 TFENTVEVADYAKD
+2058 
-2072 SERIPLSYA
+2072 
-2081 VDEEEFARS
+2081 
-2090 ITNQLTDLF
+2090 
-2099 WIQKGLVTEA
+2099 
-2109 DKAKA
+2109 
-2114 KADAAT
+2114 
-2120 ENAVAAAV
+2120 
-2128 EAERQRGQKEIA
+2128 
-2140 ANDRW
+2140 NDRW
-2145 RDAETKLLTEIAA
+2145 REAETKLLADMAA

-2172 MAKYDALAK
+2172 MQKYDTLSK

-2187 RANNQQAQEKYN
+2187 RANNQQARAQYD
-2199 EKLTEA
+2199 EKLAEA

-2227 KSKARLRAAEQK
+2227 KSKARLRASEQK
-2239 STTTDDV
+2239 STTTEDV

-2259 TFKAKIAESWR
+2259 AFKAKAAESWR

-2283 ERFGNEVGDSRIM
+2283 ERFGNAVGDNRIT

-2301 VGQASAAA
+2301 VGQAAAAA

-2323 KKIGNKNLM
+2323 KKISDKNLT
-2332 QVFDPAEKAG
+2332 QVFEPAKKAG
-2342 LTKEFYTYLL
+2342 LTEEFYTYLL

-2361 VREKAQKVLSA
+2361 VREKAQQQLAELRAK
-2372 FREELNK
+2372 LNK
-2379 KVKGF
+2379 EVKGF
-2384 VEMTDENIATAAG
+2384 AEMTDENISAAAG
-2397 KDASLTKTYTMEQI
+2397 KDAALAKAYTKEQI
-2411 DAAKRYK
+2411 AAAKQYK
-2418 QLQAWAEKQ
+2418 QFQAWAEKQ

-2438 ASDSRAAADKL
+2438 ADDSRAAAADL
-2449 LKEHPEFEKWAKD
+2449 LDAHPEFEKWAKD

-2470 MEVRKQGGLVSAD
+2470 MEVRKQGGLVSED
-2483 MAQRMK
+2483 MVQRMK

-2528 QDIMPLIDSIARQT
+2528 QNIMPLIDSIARQT

-2563 DTTRDISEYIQS
+2563 DTTRDVSEYIQN

-2624 NSFGMKALRSINSTF
+2624 NSFGMKALRSVNSTF

-2651 VRNFVRD
+2651 VRNFIRD

-2709 GLSDRHHFKNG
+2709 GLSDHHHFKNG

-2758 TGDVQKALYN
+2758 TGDVQQALYN

-2862 KIGDDKFIKV
+2862 KIGDNKFIKV

-2901 ADYPS
+2901 AGYPS
-2906 FAIEQLA
+2906 FAIEQIA

-2929 STNKNWYGGD
+2929 STNKTWYGGD

-2985 YLIDQYSGFIGDWV
+2985 YLIDQYSGFIGDWL
-2999 LPALSKKADVPTV
+2999 LPALSKKADVPAV

-3051 ATYSYLYKQS
+3051 ATFSYLYKQS
-3061 KAASEITKQIK
+3061 KAASEITKQLK

-3090 DLLELRNEIYRNALL
+3090 DLLELRNEIYRKALL

-3116 IDSADSDV
+3116 IGSADSDV

-3138 ALKTYNK
+3138 ALKNYNK

-3155 AQGVT
+3155 AHGVT
-3160 YDQYYAAYFATR
+3160 YDQYYAAYFAAR

-3191 KKKEAIDKAV
+3191 KKKDAIDKAV

-3211 LYEAICVSEKVW
+3211 LYEAIGVSEKVW

>member
-1 MGKMTADE
+1 MTGGKMDRKTLE
-9 LRRAGEAY
+9 QNY
-17 RSENNGAQKS
+17 QKS
-27 PVTVSANTEG
+27 FGA
-37 SGNKMT
+37 
-43 ASELRQAGE
+43 
-52 AYRKANGLSDPIYM
+52 
-66 KSPATVVDKY
+66 SPAAELEQNYQRSGIDSLVQSVKKATQY
-76 STPSTQPTQAAPS
+76 NPSAPS

-100 SSRKQS
+100 SSSKQS
-106 EVMQEQV
+106 DVMKEQLD
-113 GALKKQR
+113 AIKKQR

-132 AGNMQQQAKEQQKI
+132 AGNMPQQAKEQQKI

-182 GDAALSGVQNAFQSM
+182 GDAVLSGVQNAFQSM
-197 GQYAAAASS
+197 RQYAAAASS
-206 YLSGNQEAQ
+206 YLSGNPEAQ
-215 AWEAKRLMDS
+215 AWEAKRLMES

-301 SVAGNKYADSY
+301 SAAGNKYADAY

-396 IEKSLTGDSDEM
+396 IEKALTGDSDEM

-414 MLLGALAGGV
+414 ILLGALAGGV

-447 PSAVA
+447 PAAVA
-452 QQVQEGLEKGA
+452 QQVQEGMEKGA

-488 ANRTFDRESG
+488 ANLTYDAESG
-498 LSKIQGDITQIS
+498 LSKIQNDITQVSIN
-510 AKEIKAMVSD
+510 EIKAMASKAD
-520 AQALA
+520 ALA

-540 ATAITEA
+540 ATAITDA
-547 QRTESIKTA
+547 QRTQSIKTA
-556 EDSVGRAFA
+556 EDSVGQAFA

-571 VNEGEKAYNSAL
+571 ANAGEKAYNSAL

-638 AVSQAEYAQR
+638 AISQAEYAQR

-723 AVADV
+723 TVAEV

-741 YEGALQVNG
+741 FEGAVQVNG
-750 QYRLANGFR
+750 QYRLTNGYR

-781 EMFHDLVADGKYSGM
+781 EMFHDLVADSKYSGM

-807 DMVKGMMNAKTELYE
+807 DMVKGMMDAKTELYE
-822 RNGIELDPNAAAEE
+822 RNGIELDQNAAAEE

-887 NRLSESQKAL
+887 NRLSESQRAL
-897 LDGMEGRTESTNSAE
+897 IDGMEARSDAEEAGKISYSVMDAAVKGNNRPFAEQFADYKAGKMRPTDLFYLNNTSEYLQAAGLANEPIVMAQSVVTKAQRKATVDIHGHELSDDVILKLPEMIEKPVLLLKSDTVPNSSVVVTAVSDSSGNPVVVALHLSRNNGFDVVTRIASLYGKENSRNFIADQLIRGNLIGYSKKEANRLLHRDGLQLPRRNTAVDFDIISVAQDTDAVNNYSMQNSAE
-912 DASVKHSLMD
+912 DANGKHPLMD

-1034 TGDEVILN
+1034 TGDEVLVN
-1042 YDPSGGIG
+1042 YDPAGGIG
-1050 YPSKTWYNRAL
+1050 YPSKTWYNRAM

-1084 GGAGAGAV
+1084 GGAGTGAV
-1092 LEAARNTLG
+1092 LKAARNTLG

-1136 KDIRYSLMDIPAMDS
+1136 KDIRYSLM
-1151 EYSAAVESGNMQ
+1151 
-1163 EAQRLVDE
+1163 
-1171 AAKAAGAILDASG
+1171 
-1184 RRPLHLYHGTN
+1184 
-1195 TFGYTKFRDGVIY
+1195 
-1208 ATPNQS
+1208 
-1214 VAAGYGRT
+1214 
-1222 GYAKPRLVSDMYVPD
+1222 
-1237 DGTMETL
+1237 
-1244 IKNAKNV
+1244 
-1251 LDWELQE
+1251 
-1258 TTVNDRQEA
+1258 
-1267 MDAVKKDADSIA
+1267 
-1279 ALVDKVWTSDAVDA
+1279 
-1293 MELTE
+1293 
-1298 EQENALYNVLSLPS
+1298 
-1312 YISEVIDDIG
+1312 
-1322 TYTTVDEVA
+1322 
-1331 YWISRFNDGLP
+1331 
-1342 IIRSY
+1342 
-1347 IDENRDS
+1347 
-1354 LKSSPAWDM
+1354 
-1363 ARLILGYDLGD
+1363 
-1374 FAIDAEYRLLK
+1374 
-1385 SYEEDLL
+1385 
-1392 TNTNGS
+1392 
-1398 FVSADVVREE
+1398 
-1408 VEKAKDIGSYTLYG
+1408 
-1422 FAGDRPLVIDGG
+1422 
-1434 GAFWANVPVDV
+1434 
-1445 WGGTYTTDDIVKRAK
+1445 
-1460 DEGYTSVLI
+1460 
-1469 KNINDVAMNN
+1469 
-1479 YSANIKA
+1479 
-1486 DIYAFFS
+1486 
-1493 PEQVKSADPVTY
+1493 
-1505 DDKGN
+1505 
-1510 VIPLSER
+1510 
-1517 FNPDNPDIRY
+1517 
-1527 SLMDDVYLDAVKR
+1527 
-1540 GDMTTVQQMVDE
+1540 
-1552 AAKAAGYETRLLH
+1552 
-1565 GTSKKFTKFEATG
+1565 
-1578 SKTESPSAKLGIWLS
+1578 
-1593 DSKRTAESYSTPQS
+1593 
-1607 TDYNDSNRSEWTR
+1607 
-1620 IFNAAEE
+1620 
-1627 VDKKIPNA
+1627 
-1635 VLGDNNDERFFA
+1635 
-1647 ASEGYWNLAELGK
+1647 
-1660 LFKEYLPND
+1660 
-1669 YKELKERG
+1669 
-1677 VFKDGEKHIRLTRE
+1677 
-1691 TFDKG
+1691 
-1696 DNYAVYKDVIDRQ
+1696 
-1709 GELLEWVND
+1709 
-1718 LGRVRIY
+1718 
-1725 PSQLFSIIRNQIYD
+1725 
-1739 GVLRT
+1739 
-1744 LAKGDIE
+1744 
-1751 PRIVDAYV
+1751 
-1759 DTRNFAKAS
+1759 
-1768 PPYHE
+1768 
-1773 DTQKVKK
+1773 
-1780 IRAARSSGKDGIV
+1780 
-1793 FEGMFDGGERSN
+1793 
-1805 HYVVFDPAR
+1805 
-1814 IKSAAPVTY
+1814 
-1823 DDNGNVIPLSE
+1823 
-1834 RFNRKNEDIRYSLM
+1834 
-1848 EDAKYMA
+1848 EDAQYMA
-1855 DIDKA
+1855 DIDRVVSEA
-1860 VADAAQKAND
+1860 TEKAND
-1870 ELKAAQAQVKDL
+1870 ELKAAQAEVKDI
-1882 RKQLLEMRNRAE
+1882 RQQLADYRQQA
-1894 YAELQTKV
+1894 
-1902 TERLTVDPIK
+1902 
-1912 AKRDIGRFL
+1912 
-1921 RKNGITNDEAI
+1921 
-1932 KTLTAEIEDAFNS
+1932 TAE
-1945 VYRGEKT
+1945 
-1952 DIDSVAKKV
+1952 AKM
-1961 ADTILKEATIADP
+1961 
-1974 LKAEKADIRK
+1974 
-1984 SLSQRTFV
+1984 
-1992 IGEQLRGDIVHKYG
+1992 
-2006 SLTNFRKKYGNIIRI
+2006 
-2021 KTRENANVGD
+2021 
-2031 GVAFDVAYSELQSEF
+2031 
-2046 PGIFRDA
+2046 
-2053 ETEWE
+2053 
-2058 TFENTVEVADYAKD
+2058 
-2072 SERIPLSYA
+2072 
-2081 VDEEEFARS
+2081 
-2090 ITNQLTDLF
+2090 
-2099 WIQKGLVTEA
+2099 
-2109 DKAKA
+2109 
-2114 KADAAT
+2114 
-2120 ENAVAAAV
+2120 
-2128 EAERQRGQKEIA
+2128 
-2140 ANDRW
+2140 NDRW

-2172 MAKYDALAK
+2172 MAKYDALSK

-2187 RANNQQAQEKYN
+2187 RANNRQVRDKYN
-2199 EKLTEA
+2199 EKLSEA

-2218 DRVVREDQA
+2218 DRVVREDRA
-2227 KSKARLRAAEQK
+2227 KSKARLRTAEQK
-2239 STTTDDV
+2239 STTTEDV

-2259 TFKAKIAESWR
+2259 TFKAKAAKDWR

-2323 KKIGNKNLM
+2323 KKIGDKNLM
-2332 QVFDPAEKAG
+2332 QVFEPAKKAG
-2342 LTKEFYTYLL
+2342 LTDEFYTYLL

-2361 VREKAQKVLSA
+2361 VRENAQRQLAELRAKLN
-2372 FREELNK
+2372 REVN
-2379 KVKGF
+2379 GF
-2384 VEMTDENIATAAG
+2384 AEMTDENIATAAG
-2397 KDASLTKTYTMEQI
+2397 KDTTLTKAYTEAQI
-2411 DAAKRYK
+2411 AAAKQYK
-2418 QLQAWAEKQ
+2418 QFQAWAEKQ

-2438 ASDSRAAADKL
+2438 ADDSRAAAADL
-2449 LKEHPEFEKWAKD
+2449 LDAHPEFEKWAKD

-2483 MAQRMK
+2483 MAQYMK

-2528 QDIMPLIDSIARQT
+2528 QNIMPLIDSIARQT

-2624 NSFGMKALRSINSTF
+2624 KSFGMRALRSINSTF

-2758 TGDVQKALYN
+2758 TGDVQQALYN

-2862 KIGDDKFIKV
+2862 KIGDNKFIKV

-2901 ADYPS
+2901 AGYPS
-2906 FAIEQLA
+2906 FAIEQIA

-2929 STNKNWYGGD
+2929 STNKTWYGGD

-2985 YLIDQYSGFIGDWV
+2985 YLIDQYSGFIGDWL
-2999 LPALSKKADVPTV
+2999 LPTLSKKADVPAV

-3041 ETEFATAADD
+3041 ETELATAADD

-3061 KAASEITKQIK
+3061 KAASEITKQLK

-3090 DLLELRNEIYRNALL
+3090 DLLELRNEIYRKALL

-3116 IDSADSDV
+3116 IGSADSDV

-3160 YDQYYAAYFATR
+3160 YDQYYAAYFAAR

-3201 PNATTKQKHL
+3201 PGASTKQKHL
-3211 LYEAICVSEKVW
+3211 LYEALGVSEKVW

>member
-1 MGKMTADE
+1 MDRKTLE
-9 LRRAGEAY
+9 QNY
-17 RSENNGAQKS
+17 QKS
-27 PVTVSANTEG
+27 FGA
-37 SGNKMT
+37 
-43 ASELRQAGE
+43 
-52 AYRKANGLSDPIYM
+52 
-66 KSPATVVDKY
+66 SPAAELEQNYQRSGIDSLVQSVKKATQY
-76 STPSTQPTQAAPS
+76 NPSAPS

-100 SSRKQS
+100 SSSKQS
-106 EVMQEQV
+106 DVMKEQLD
-113 GALKKQR
+113 AIKKQR

-132 AGNMQQQAKEQQKI
+132 AGNMPQQAKEQQKI

-160 WKNQRNAEA
+160 WKNQRNSEA

-182 GDAALSGVQNAFQSM
+182 GDAVLSGVQNAFQSM
-197 GQYAAAASS
+197 RQYAAAASS
-206 YLSGNQEAQ
+206 YLSGNPEAQ
-215 AWEAKRLMDS
+215 AWEAKRLMES

-282 PSLVANAVL
+282 PSLVANAIL

-301 SVAGNKYADSY
+301 SVAGNKYADAY

-396 IEKSLTGDSDEM
+396 IEKALTGDSDEM

-447 PSAVA
+447 PAAVA
-452 QQVQEGLEKGA
+452 QQVQEGMEKGA

-488 ANRTFDRESG
+488 ANLTYDAESG
-498 LSKIQGDITQIS
+498 LSKIQNDITQVSIN
-510 AKEIKAMVSD
+510 EIKAMVSKAD
-520 AQALA
+520 ALA

-540 ATAITEA
+540 ATAITDA
-547 QRTESIKTA
+547 QRTQSIKTA
-556 EDSVGRAFA
+556 EDSVGQAFA

-571 VNEGEKAYNSAL
+571 VNAGEKAYNSAL

-638 AVSQAEYAQR
+638 AISQAEYAQR

-660 DADMQ
+660 DVDMQ

-711 YKKAEIPGSKKK
+711 YKKAEILGSKKK
-723 AVADV
+723 AVAEV

-741 YEGALQVNG
+741 FEGAVQVNG
-750 QYRLANGFR
+750 QYRLTNGYR

-781 EMFHDLVADGKYSGM
+781 EMFHDLVADSKYSGM

-897 LDGMEGRTESTNSAE
+897 LDGMEGRTGDVAVETDVRYSIYKNYADDISQWVRDGKPNGMVFVLGNTGPVLQGLGAIESDIYLTSDKLNDIQKDHPEVSDSVIKKIPQILEAPILILRSKGQGKSGSNSRMVVIGSVKADNGQPLLTILDLRPYEKGFLVDDMQKVNSAYTKKNPENFIRGSEIVYADKNRTVPLLRRIGLTIASRELQQSGSIGSITYNGNGVNISGVPFSDIVSTNNYSMQNSAE
-912 DASVKHSLMD
+912 DAGGKHSLMD

-941 FGSKVVDAEGR
+941 SGSKVVDAEGR

-1034 TGDEVILN
+1034 TGDEVLVN
-1042 YDPSGGIG
+1042 YDPAGGIG

-1061 DATVKAAME
+1061 DATVKAAMD
-1070 YSDSDSEILAEIAN
+1070 YSSSDSEILAEIAN

-1136 KDIRYSLMDIPAMDS
+1136 KDIRYSLM
-1151 EYSAAVESGNMQ
+1151 
-1163 EAQRLVDE
+1163 
-1171 AAKAAGAILDASG
+1171 
-1184 RRPLHLYHGTN
+1184 
-1195 TFGYTKFRDGVIY
+1195 
-1208 ATPNQS
+1208 
-1214 VAAGYGRT
+1214 
-1222 GYAKPRLVSDMYVPD
+1222 
-1237 DGTMETL
+1237 
-1244 IKNAKNV
+1244 
-1251 LDWELQE
+1251 
-1258 TTVNDRQEA
+1258 
-1267 MDAVKKDADSIA
+1267 
-1279 ALVDKVWTSDAVDA
+1279 
-1293 MELTE
+1293 
-1298 EQENALYNVLSLPS
+1298 
-1312 YISEVIDDIG
+1312 
-1322 TYTTVDEVA
+1322 
-1331 YWISRFNDGLP
+1331 
-1342 IIRSY
+1342 
-1347 IDENRDS
+1347 
-1354 LKSSPAWDM
+1354 
-1363 ARLILGYDLGD
+1363 
-1374 FAIDAEYRLLK
+1374 
-1385 SYEEDLL
+1385 
-1392 TNTNGS
+1392 
-1398 FVSADVVREE
+1398 
-1408 VEKAKDIGSYTLYG
+1408 
-1422 FAGDRPLVIDGG
+1422 
-1434 GAFWANVPVDV
+1434 
-1445 WGGTYTTDDIVKRAK
+1445 
-1460 DEGYTSVLI
+1460 
-1469 KNINDVAMNN
+1469 
-1479 YSANIKA
+1479 
-1486 DIYAFFS
+1486 
-1493 PEQVKSADPVTY
+1493 
-1505 DDKGN
+1505 
-1510 VIPLSER
+1510 
-1517 FNPDNPDIRY
+1517 
-1527 SLMDDVYLDAVKR
+1527 
-1540 GDMTTVQQMVDE
+1540 
-1552 AAKAAGYETRLLH
+1552 
-1565 GTSKKFTKFEATG
+1565 
-1578 SKTESPSAKLGIWLS
+1578 
-1593 DSKRTAESYSTPQS
+1593 
-1607 TDYNDSNRSEWTR
+1607 
-1620 IFNAAEE
+1620 
-1627 VDKKIPNA
+1627 
-1635 VLGDNNDERFFA
+1635 
-1647 ASEGYWNLAELGK
+1647 
-1660 LFKEYLPND
+1660 
-1669 YKELKERG
+1669 
-1677 VFKDGEKHIRLTRE
+1677 
-1691 TFDKG
+1691 
-1696 DNYAVYKDVIDRQ
+1696 
-1709 GELLEWVND
+1709 
-1718 LGRVRIY
+1718 
-1725 PSQLFSIIRNQIYD
+1725 
-1739 GVLRT
+1739 
-1744 LAKGDIE
+1744 
-1751 PRIVDAYV
+1751 
-1759 DTRNFAKAS
+1759 
-1768 PPYHE
+1768 
-1773 DTQKVKK
+1773 
-1780 IRAARSSGKDGIV
+1780 
-1793 FEGMFDGGERSN
+1793 
-1805 HYVVFDPAR
+1805 
-1814 IKSAAPVTY
+1814 
-1823 DDNGNVIPLSE
+1823 
-1834 RFNRKNEDIRYSLM
+1834 
-1848 EDAKYMA
+1848 EDAQYMA
-1855 DIDKA
+1855 DIDRVVSEA
-1860 VADAAQKAND
+1860 TEKAND
-1870 ELKAAQAQVKDL
+1870 ELKAAQAEVKDI
-1882 RKQLLEMRNRAE
+1882 RQQLADYRQQA
-1894 YAELQTKV
+1894 
-1902 TERLTVDPIK
+1902 
-1912 AKRDIGRFL
+1912 
-1921 RKNGITNDEAI
+1921 
-1932 KTLTAEIEDAFNS
+1932 TAE
-1945 VYRGEKT
+1945 
-1952 DIDSVAKKV
+1952 AKMN
-1961 ADTILKEATIADP
+1961 
-1974 LKAEKADIRK
+1974 
-1984 SLSQRTFV
+1984 
-1992 IGEQLRGDIVHKYG
+1992 Y
-2006 SLTNFRKKYGNIIRI
+2006 
-2021 KTRENANVGD
+2021 
-2031 GVAFDVAYSELQSEF
+2031 
-2046 PGIFRDA
+2046 
-2053 ETEWE
+2053 
-2058 TFENTVEVADYAKD
+2058 
-2072 SERIPLSYA
+2072 
-2081 VDEEEFARS
+2081 
-2090 ITNQLTDLF
+2090 
-2099 WIQKGLVTEA
+2099 
-2109 DKAKA
+2109 
-2114 KADAAT
+2114 
-2120 ENAVAAAV
+2120 
-2128 EAERQRGQKEIA
+2128 
-2140 ANDRW
+2140 RW

-2187 RANNQQAQEKYN
+2187 RANNLQMRDKYN
-2199 EKLTEA
+2199 EKLSEA

-2218 DRVVREDQA
+2218 DRVVREDRA
-2227 KSKARLRAAEQK
+2227 KSKARLRTAEQK
-2239 STTTDDV
+2239 STTTEDV

-2259 TFKAKIAESWR
+2259 TFKAKAAKDWR

-2323 KKIGNKNLM
+2323 KKIGDKNLM
-2332 QVFDPAEKAG
+2332 QVFEPAKKAG
-2342 LTKEFYTYLL
+2342 LTDEFYTYLL

-2361 VREKAQKVLSA
+2361 VREKAQQQLAELRAKLN
-2372 FREELNK
+2372 REVN
-2379 KVKGF
+2379 GF
-2384 VEMTDENIATAAG
+2384 AEMTDENIATAAG
-2397 KDASLTKTYTMEQI
+2397 KDTTLTKAYTEAQI
-2411 DAAKRYK
+2411 AAAKQYK
-2418 QLQAWAEKQ
+2418 QFQAWAEKQ

-2438 ASDSRAAADKL
+2438 ADDSRAAAADL
-2449 LKEHPEFEKWAKD
+2449 LDAHPEFEKWAKD

-2483 MAQRMK
+2483 MAQYMK

-2758 TGDVQKALYN
+2758 TGDVQQALYN

-2862 KIGDDKFIKV
+2862 KIGDNKFIKV

-2901 ADYPS
+2901 AGYPS
-2906 FAIEQLA
+2906 FAIEQIA

-2920 NIFAGITAM
+2920 NIFAGMTAM
-2929 STNKNWYGGD
+2929 STNKTWYGGD

-2985 YLIDQYSGFIGDWV
+2985 YLIDQYSGFIGDWL
-2999 LPALSKKADVPTV
+2999 LPTLSKKADVPAV

-3061 KAASEITKQIK
+3061 KAASEITKQLK

-3083 EKMSEAR
+3083 EKREEAR
-3090 DLLELRNEIYRNALL
+3090 DLLELRNEIYRKALL

-3116 IDSADSDV
+3116 IGSADSDV

-3160 YDQYYAAYFATR
+3160 YDQYYAAYFAAR

-3201 PNATTKQKHL
+3201 PGASTKQKHL
-3211 LYEAICVSEKVW
+3211 LYEALGVSEKVW